1 MQNGKS
7 RIKRVASAI
16 IAGVMALQTVA
27 PVISYADDTASS
39 VATTDDSD
47 AIANV
52 DPGTP
57 VQVDATASEEPSEAP
72 SSGTSQAD
80 ENSEETETNS
90 DITDEVSN
98 EHTDADTADET
109 QTVEEDAPKQDEST
123 SETTDTAPSR
133 TVTVTLNK
141 NGGEFEPEW
150 LETANED
157 PIAAYLGTETND
169 IVVEDTG
176 DTIVATV
183 TDRDSIDIPVA
194 LSSDESLYFTGW
206 DVSSGSYDADSETL
220 TFEDG
225 VDAYVLSA
233 VYSSVV
239 DDDQT
244 LVENRTEF
252 DEQTKRQAIQERL
265 KSSGISTYVLRPSDS
280 YNQLDL
286 VVEGLAFTSDDGLT
300 QTFTAPYD
308 GDYIITAYGAN
319 GGTGKGK
326 YQGYRTPGRGGKAEG
341 TVHLNAGQTIHIYLG
356 EAGGYW
362 STNRTFGGGGGQI
375 DWDRAWFPDEDN
387 GQTDRYHVFGRGG
400 GATYVTVDAWTMDQA
415 GEAAHDYTDAEK
427 AQNNAAAEVAKKH
440 VILLAGGGGGMGE
453 SGGSAGGGGLEG
465 QGPVANRYYAGGFP
479 PYSNAFSYDATVG
492 GTTPTNGR
500 TLTYEERV
508 DAKVY
513 PATQTRAG
521 FGYHYTVLGELYDA
535 NPAHRDPVDFL
546 FDDGQARN
554 YGSFFYGANGITCSG
569 AGGGGWFGGGT
580 DYAFSGGGGSSF
592 VNTSVTI
599 DGEQVEVKD
608 ADYEVGGNMK
618 YDSTETA
625 PYLVNGR
632 VIIKMVGET
641 PKLKSVMM
649 PAQSEDISAG
659 NIDEKDGFGQ
669 KAILSPGQGSANKT
683 LAYTAITYY
692 NLGDVMTVT
701 PKWEYNTLLNVTYK
715 PWDDSVA
722 KNINN
727 QMSVSI
733 TNTELGIPA
742 EGDKYY
748 NDAYPGWYA
757 VKSVMTITNAPL
769 SMYDTATVTKYF
781 FRCHPTATVS
791 MYNGI
796 RTMDD
801 ESESGGLVLDYS
813 IAMEHQGAHVYQNR
827 NTINDMNAE
836 TVSDTV
842 TATQNHSSSQ
852 WKYPELVVKTPKT
865 IQTFNVLFTS
875 PSRNAQDAILYNTD
889 LANQLGIVVTG
900 TNQNYIFTKSG
911 GLTQDEWNNFLR
923 QVSFVTYDRA
933 VFTADG
939 VQSGVEVAWYGFEKA
954 IFGSNQATRH
964 VPTLSDYPGAAT
976 HNIASGSLN
985 ITSSGSV
992 YRIVGSTTG
1001 DNRIYVSPGVSATV
1015 ILDNVTMNYT
1025 AAGAGWGNDTSRAGD
1040 GAISC
1045 SHANLTIILVGTSR
1059 ITAYGSYSNA
1069 IAKNGTDGSLMIDG
1083 AGTLYAVGASGD
1095 HCGAIGANVNC
1106 SFWNFTVQGG
1116 TIYANAGEHCPGIGS
1131 GCLNQPGEGNGGDG
1145 AGCGNL
1151 NFTGGTVVARG
1162 NTACSGIGSGWGG
1175 PVNGINISNGAKVTA
1190 YGGSYSP
1197 GIGSGGRTDNVQG
1210 GNIGSYHY
1218 HVRNIVITGGDTVV
1232 TAFGDKS
1239 TNMPGI
1245 GCGKDPVGTVR
1256 GTLSN
1261 VVATTL
1267 DGFQG
1272 YVRYGSSEESAA
1284 YSTEQPRTP
1293 FTGTG
1298 NIGSYLA
1305 SQVNRGTPVY
1315 YTQVFF
1321 SIDTSN
1327 KHVDDADVIGT
1338 QVSSTGTIKP
1348 EQFASVSGTVWAEN
1362 DRDGVYQ
1369 VGDEAVVEGVAVTLY
1384 NADGS
1389 VCKTTTTNKYGAY
1402 SFDGIPEKKNYTVG
1416 FSNGSSNIQSYSP
1429 TAKIAA
1435 GENNN
1440 HVNND
1445 WKSDVFTAIYQ
1456 KNTSQTIN
1464 CGVYV
1469 PSTVSGF
1476 AWDDVNQNGICD
1488 NSESKIAN
1496 VTITLTDA
1504 DGNSLTDVYGNPI
1517 TAVLT
1522 DADGNYSF
1530 TNVRPRKEMKLTLT
1544 SSDTVD
1550 ISNARVSPIPTSGDE
1565 KRTNKAERSID
1576 VLEFN
1581 GAPTSATTE
1590 KSGSMLNAATIGEV
1604 YINSM
1609 TGTGITPVNAEYK
1622 NFALSANNSIRGY
1635 VWVES
1640 DYNGILDGWHET
1652 QADINIEEPVLNG
1665 VKVTLKNAAGA
1676 TVATTYTDFAG
1687 YYEFLALKPGTYKV
1701 EYEET
1706 DKTAADKK
1714 VLPEEYDYFGF
1725 LVSPTATT
1733 DKKTQMG
1740 NDATA
1745 VMQNNKVAK
1754 AVSKT
1759 YQIPDTRVVS
1769 LSNEKDFYVS
1779 TANCA
1784 MYIPSK
1790 VYGYIWQDDNYN
1802 GIRETNETENVKTHI
1817 YLRRTTKSQ
1826 FADADEQGTNISG
1839 HLLYKSYN
1847 VFGELVGNGD
1857 LNTAADGYYEY
1868 DYLEPG
1874 IYYVVFD
1881 NTYDYYGQTLI
1892 NQGNDDTLDSETQP
1906 NISLDRSH
1914 MYCAWIGDIELPVN
1928 TKTEYNVLSKH
1939 NDAGFIRL
1947 LTSFDLKKVE
1957 DLSGIPFENVKFD
1970 YEIYEKADDSG
1981 KSVFPNG
1988 PYTTVPVKPGDTSI
2002 KTEHL
2007 TTDKNG
2013 LISFTNQDIATYHLT
2028 ETETLPG
2035 YVRDTKTHVVKV
2047 MPETA
2052 VENNNLIWK
2061 TYISVDGVRQTNN
2074 LYTLKNT
2081 SETTNLTVT
2090 KKWDDANDQD
2100 GIRKNAVITLKGTVT
2115 LPDGKTEAVPL
2126 QKAYTALF
2134 KATDTYL
2141 TYTFRSIPAYYKG
2154 QTIQYTVVENPMDG
2168 YTAIVS
2174 NTTGSVDNGYAITV
2188 TNKHV
2193 PQFDDFTV
2201 VKVWDDGNNVDGIRP
2216 DSVTI
2221 HMNGSDGSSTEA
2233 TLSNTKD
2240 WKYTFK
2246 HIPLFDAN
2254 GNEITYTITEDAVAG
2269 YTYTVTN
2276 EGRSFTIT
2284 NSHVQET
2291 LSIPVTKTWED
2302 NGNQDGVRPSA
2313 IHVIL
2318 MGSDGNV
2325 YEANLTAAGKWKYEF
2340 KDLPRY
2346 WMEGVA
2352 IDYTLSEE
2360 TVDSYTYKIEGDAD
2374 TGFTVTNE
2382 HIPAVTNVVINKYW
2396 EDAANQDGVRPDSVS
2411 VTLSG
2416 SDGKTYKATL
2426 TKDGGFSET
2435 FENLPVFFNNGTKI
2449 AYTVTEDAVA
2459 GYIGKT
2465 ATDDTGY
2472 VLSITNTHTPETI
2485 SKTITKTWDDNDN
2498 QDGIRPTN
2506 VKVELYGTD
2515 GTLRT
2520 QYLTKDNNWSYS
2532 FENLP
2537 KYQNEG
2543 TIILYTAKEE
2553 AVEGYTQ
2560 KSVTT
2565 ATGFNFTNTHEPQTV
2580 TYGATKVW
2588 LDDDNRDGVRPNS
2601 ITLVLNGSDGSKYT
2615 KQMTAASNWSDVTF
2629 ERIPMFNNGKYI
2641 TYTLSENDVPS
2652 YVNSVAVSEDGKF
2665 FTVTNTHTPD
2675 HAIIKITEVWHD
2687 ENDQDGIRPKK
2698 VTTIIVGSNG
2708 NRHEVPL
2715 HSSGDW
2721 HYTCDDLVKYWKNGQ
2736 LVDYT
2741 VEAVTIDGYTSEV
2754 KSLGNNVFEV
2764 HNTHIPETIS
2774 KTVTKTWK
2782 DNENQD
2788 GIRPASVTV
2797 TLTGSNAVSKTATLN
2812 EENGWTATFEN
2823 LPKRDHGNI
2832 VTYNVKESD
2841 VEGYEASIV
2850 KTEDGFQLINEHDSE
2865 TTLRTAT
2872 LVWRDENNQ
2881 DGIRP
2886 DTVTYTLH
2894 GSDGSEVEK
2903 TVSKDDSWAD
2913 VMFEDLP
2920 VYQNGQKVT
2929 YTLTESTVD
2938 GYTTDI
2944 RDNGHTFTVTNTH
2957 IPAVV
2962 NVDVTKV
2969 WTDGENQD
2977 GNRPNSISVILTGN
2991 DGNRYTATITA
3002 ANNWKYT
3009 FSKLPKFFNEG
3020 TQIEYTLAEDAASG
3034 YSNVIE
3040 KKDNYTFVLT
3050 NKYSPAT
3057 VDIPVVKKWND
3068 DNDRDGARP
3077 ESFNIVLNGSDGKLY
3092 TGTLSAENGYTY
3104 VFQSVPKFHNSGT
3117 LISYTVA
3124 EEKVTGYTTEVAKD
3138 SSGYKFTLTNT
3149 KSIETVT
3156 KTVSKVWEDSNNQ
3169 DGLRPSAI
3177 TVILTGDD
3185 GSRYLKSVSAA
3196 ENWTT
3201 TFENLPKNQ
3210 NHGQSIQYTV
3220 SEAFVS
3226 GYTDEV
3232 TQNGNNYTITNTHM
3246 PATTELFV
3254 TKTWKD
3260 NGNNDGMRPDEITVT
3275 AHGSDGR
3282 SYAKKLNADNQWS
3295 VMFSNLPKYANG
3307 KTIDYTLTEEAV
3319 PGYTS
3324 SITRNG
3330 KSFTLINT
3338 HVDETKNIT
3347 ITKAWNDENNQDG
3360 LRPKSITAVVNGSD
3374 GSARFVQLFESQNWT
3389 TSLNN
3394 LPKYKNSTE
3403 VQYTVKENAISGYE
3417 TEIKQTGDSYTI
3429 TNTHAPAVVTVSV
3442 VKIWDD
3448 ENNQDGIRPSLIQVT
3463 LTGSDGSTHNAA
3475 ITKNDGWTYQFK
3487 DLPQYK
3493 NGVKIDYTLQ
3503 EADSNPYTYEIVKG
3517 SDGYSFTITNNYVP
3531 AAVNVPV
3538 TTIWNDD
3545 NNRDGIRAKE
3555 TVITLQGSNGKV
3567 YQHIVTDKDSFATV
3581 FEDVPKFFDEGKEVV
3596 YTVTQN
3602 EVDGYTTDVTNT
3614 DKYTFQITNT
3624 HEPEK
3629 LAKTVTKVW
3638 DDNNN
3643 QDGLRPNTLRIALTG
3658 TDGTYIEKNL
3668 SAANNWTETFEGLYK
3683 YFKEGTPI
3691 QYTID
3696 EEAVGGY
3703 EKEISEKDNLITI
3716 TNTHAPEKLDLIV
3729 NVVWNDANNQDG
3741 YRPDTTTIHMSGT
3754 DGTQDTKDFT
3764 KDSSW
3769 SSIVFKDLDRFKDG
3783 TKIKYTVTE
3792 DEIPQYTTSI
3802 VANGNVVTVTN
3813 THIPEITLR
3822 NISVIWEDNDDQDG
3836 IRPDA
3841 VNIKLKGNDKLV
3853 DSSELNEDVKWKHSF
3868 TKLPVRE
3875 NGNEISYTAEE
3886 NEIPGYTTTIEKTD
3900 TGYVFTNTH
3909 IPETVTVTV
3918 DKVWDDSENQDGLRP
3933 DTIHIKLVSNGIAK
3947 DAYLDADSNWH
3958 LEFEGLPK
3966 YRDHGILNEYS
3977 VQEVDV
3983 DGYTSTVTTEDGYA
3997 FTIKNDHVPAVID
4010 IPITEE
4016 WIDDNN
4022 RDGLRPSSHT
4032 VILTDGIN
4040 TIEEIVLDKDN
4051 GYGTVLKDMPK
4062 YKNGVEI
4069 DYQIKD
4075 FKVDGY
4081 TTNII
4086 KGDSVKDFKVTNTHV
4101 PEMVTVTVTE
4111 GWHDQSDYDKI
4122 RPEEIALTLTGSDGN
4137 VYEKTVNKET
4147 WTAVFSDLPKNSKG
4161 EQIIYTLTQ
4170 EGIKGYSTTITNN
4183 QTDTITVI
4191 NKHEP
4196 VKTITVTVTWND
4208 ENNKDSIRP
4217 DKVTVKLTD
4226 GTTVVSTKE
4235 VKNDSWKHIFEDIP
4249 VFNGSD
4255 KVSYTITQDA
4265 VNGYTTEIKASD
4277 DGNTIEIINTHI
4289 SVVPPKEEPKK
4300 KEPAT
4305 PAPVVEVK
4313 VEQPA
4318 PTVTLIQ
4325 TTNKPTGISFFES
4338 LFAK

>member
-1 MQNGKS
+1 MQKCKS
-7 RIKRVASAI
+7 RTKRVMSAI
-16 IAGVMALQTVA
+16 IAGMMALQVVA
-27 PVISYADDTASS
+27 PTISYADDTVASTASS
-39 VATTDDSD
+39 EDNSDTQIDPGVPVQTDTASSNTVTEPDSSESLEETTDSEQTGKIQDDTVSDSQG
-47 AIANV
+47 NE
-52 DPGTP
+52 TNT
-57 VQVDATASEEPSEAP
+57 Q
-72 SSGTSQAD
+72 
-80 ENSEETETNS
+80 EETVQDTVQQNNS
-90 DITDEVSN
+90 S
-98 EHTDADTADET
+98 
-109 QTVEEDAPKQDEST
+109 
-123 SETTDTAPSR
+123 SETTESESVR

-141 NGGEFEPEW
+141 NGGIFEPEW

-157 PIAAYLGTETND
+157 PIATYLGTETND
-169 IVVEDTG
+169 IAIEDTG

-183 TDRDSIDIPVA
+183 TDRDSISIPVA

-206 DVSSGSYDADSETL
+206 DVSSGSYDADNETL
-220 TFEDG
+220 TFDDG
-225 VDAYVLSA
+225 VDAYVLTA
-233 VYSSVV
+233 VYNSVA
-239 DDDQT
+239 DEDQQ
-244 LVENRTEF
+244 LIENKEIF
-252 DEQTKRQAIQERL
+252 DEQAEKNVLQQKLSA
-265 KSSGISTYVLRPSDS
+265 SGISLYEMRPSDS

-286 VVEGLAFTSDDGLT
+286 IIDGLAFTSDDGLV

-308 GDYIITAYGAN
+308 GDYTITAYGAN

-341 TVHLNAGQTIHIYLG
+341 TIHLSAGQTIHIYLG

-427 AQNNAAAEVAKKH
+427 AQNDAAVEVAKKH

-453 SGGSAGGGGLEG
+453 SGGTAGGGGLEG

-500 TLTYEERV
+500 VLTYDERV

-521 FGYHYTVLGELYDA
+521 FGYHYTILGELYDA
-535 NPAHRDPVDFL
+535 NPANRDPISLL

-599 DGEQVEVKD
+599 DGKQVEVKD

-618 YDSTETA
+618 YDSTNSA
-625 PYLVNGR
+625 PYLINGR
-632 VIIKMVGET
+632 VLIHMVGTT
-641 PKLKSVMM
+641 PKMKTIMM
-649 PAQSEDISAG
+649 EAQNEDISSSHVDDA
-659 NIDEKDGFGQ
+659 DVYGQ
-669 KAILSPGQGSANKT
+669 KAYLNKGQDVAST
-683 LAYTAITYY
+683 TIAYTAITYY
-692 NLGDVMTVT
+692 NMGDLMTVN
-701 PKWEYNTLLNVTYK
+701 PVWEYSTMLSPTDRDWN
-715 PWDDSVA
+715 DSVA
-722 KNINN
+722 KSIDSRL
-727 QMSVSI
+727 SVSVEN
-733 TNTELGIPA
+733 TNLGVPNP
-742 EGDKYY
+742 GDKYY
-748 NDAYPGWYA
+748 NADYPGWYA
-757 VKSVMTITNAPL
+757 VKSVMTITNPVNTMYSTERLTKYYFRCKGIASYTLSSGTKTMYDKGERGELAIDYNIYINHEGVHVYSDRNIINGTPTSTVDDTIAATAGRSASTWQYPHMALTDVNNINTILIQFSSHGFNTSDSISYDASYADSLGITGSGNQYSYIFKAKSKNSVSTANWEKFLQSITYTTYDAATFTSTGVSGGVTIFWYADENLWENNMFYDSSSGHFYACINTGNSITWGEARNRAL
-769 SMYDTATVTKYF
+769 SMYNSALDCYGYLAHITSQSEQDYLYTLMDKSTQGWLGATRKVSGNEWDWYWRDGPANETSEPF
-781 FRCHPTATVS
+781 FRQNADGTYGTLLWGYENWDSKTEP
-791 MYNGI
+791 NN
-796 RTMDD
+796 
-801 ESESGGLVLDYS
+801 SGGVEWCMHYYGSNRGVWNDYIDSNGAVTSFIVEWSKDGLV
-813 IAMEHQGAHVYQNR
+813 G
-827 NTINDMNAE
+827 NDHS
-836 TVSDTV
+836 VSDT
-842 TATQNHSSSQ
+842 
-852 WKYPELVVKTPKT
+852 
-865 IQTFNVLFTS
+865 
-875 PSRNAQDAILYNTD
+875 
-889 LANQLGIVVTG
+889 
-900 TNQNYIFTKSG
+900 
-911 GLTQDEWNNFLR
+911 
-923 QVSFVTYDRA
+923 
-933 VFTADG
+933 
-939 VQSGVEVAWYGFEKA
+939 
-954 IFGSNQATRH
+954 
-964 VPTLSDYPGAAT
+964 
-976 HNIASGSLN
+976 
-985 ITSSGSV
+985 
-992 YRIVGSTTG
+992 
-1001 DNRIYVSPGVSATV
+1001 
-1015 ILDNVTMNYT
+1015 
-1025 AAGAGWGNDTSRAGD
+1025 
-1040 GAISC
+1040 
-1045 SHANLTIILVGTSR
+1045 
-1059 ITAYGSYSNA
+1059 
-1069 IAKNGTDGSLMIDG
+1069 
-1083 AGTLYAVGASGD
+1083 
-1095 HCGAIGANVNC
+1095 
-1106 SFWNFTVQGG
+1106 
-1116 TIYANAGEHCPGIGS
+1116 
-1131 GCLNQPGEGNGGDG
+1131 
-1145 AGCGNL
+1145 
-1151 NFTGGTVVARG
+1151 
-1162 NTACSGIGSGWGG
+1162 
-1175 PVNGINISNGAKVTA
+1175 
-1190 YGGSYSP
+1190 
-1197 GIGSGGRTDNVQG
+1197 
-1210 GNIGSYHY
+1210 
-1218 HVRNIVITGGDTVV
+1218 
-1232 TAFGDKS
+1232 
-1239 TNMPGI
+1239 
-1245 GCGKDPVGTVR
+1245 
-1256 GTLSN
+1256 
-1261 VVATTL
+1261 
-1267 DGFQG
+1267 
-1272 YVRYGSSEESAA
+1272 
-1284 YSTEQPRTP
+1284 
-1293 FTGTG
+1293 
-1298 NIGSYLA
+1298 
-1305 SQVNRGTPVY
+1305 
-1315 YTQVFF
+1315 
-1321 SIDTSN
+1321 
-1327 KHVDDADVIGT
+1327 DVIGT
-1338 QVSSTGTIKP
+1338 QIVA
-1348 EQFASVSGTVWAEN
+1348 EQEQKVNNGEVSGTVWAEN
-1362 DRDGVYQ
+1362 DYNGLFAT
-1369 VGDEAVVEGVAVTLY
+1369 DEAKLQDITVQLISDNGTVVATAQTNKLGQYDFTGLAPGNYYVKFTSQSFVGY
-1384 NADGS
+1384 NAVPDGGNS
-1389 VCKTTTTNKYGAY
+1389 IVQQASKGINDSYAQTPVFALTYNDVLEK
-1402 SFDGIPEKKNYTVG
+1402 SF
-1416 FSNGSSNIQSYSP
+1416 
-1429 TAKIAA
+1429 
-1435 GENNN
+1435 
-1440 HVNND
+1440 
-1445 WKSDVFTAIYQ
+1445 
-1456 KNTSQTIN
+1456 
-1464 CGVYV
+1464 GVYV

-1476 AWDDVNQNGICD
+1476 AWDDANQNGIYD
-1488 NSESKIAN
+1488 NREAKIAN

-1517 TAVLT
+1517 AAVLT
-1522 DADGNYSF
+1522 DANGNYSF

-1544 SSDTVD
+1544 SSNTVD
-1550 ISNARVSPIPTSGDE
+1550 ISNARVSPIPASGDV
-1565 KRTNKAERSID
+1565 KLTNKAEKSIGM
-1576 VLEFN
+1576 LEFN

-1590 KSGSMLNAATIGEV
+1590 KSGSMLTSATIGEI

-1609 TGTGITPVNAEYK
+1609 SGTGITPVNAEYK

-1652 QADINIEEPVLNG
+1652 QADIDIEEPVLNG

-1740 NDATA
+1740 NDSTA

-1759 YQIPDTRVVS
+1759 YQIPDTRVVN

-1784 MYIPSK
+1784 LYIPSK

-1802 GIRETNETENVKTHI
+1802 GIREANETQNVETHI
-1817 YLRRTTKSQ
+1817 YLRRTTKSK

-1847 VFGELVGNGD
+1847 VFGELIGNGD
-1857 LNTAADGYYEY
+1857 LNTATDGYYEY
-1868 DYLEPG
+1868 NCLEPG

-1881 NTYDYYGQTLI
+1881 NTYDCYGQTLI
-1892 NQGNDDTLDSETQP
+1892 NQGNDDTLDSEVQP

-1970 YEIYEKADDSG
+1970 YEIYSKAENFGKSVFPDDRHQGAPQIYEGAEDSG
-1981 KSVFPNG
+1981 KSVFSDDSNEL
-1988 PYTTVPVKPGDTSI
+1988 YTTASI
-2002 KTEHL
+2002 ETFAQAEHL
-2007 TTDKNG
+2007 ITDKDG
-2013 LISFTNQDIATYHLT
+2013 LIHFTNQDIATYHLT
-2028 ETETLPG
+2028 ETKTLPG
-2035 YVRDTKTHVVKV
+2035 YVRDTKTHVIKV
-2047 MPETA
+2047 MPETT
-2052 VENNNLIWK
+2052 VENNNLVWK
-2061 TYISVDGVRQTNN
+2061 TYISVDGVRQTDN

-2100 GIRKNAVITLKGTVT
+2100 GIRQNAVITLKGTVT

-2141 TYTFRSIPAYYKG
+2141 SYTFRSIPAYYKG
-2154 QTIQYTVVENPMDG
+2154 QTIQYTVIENPMDG
-2168 YTAIVS
+2168 YTATVGA
-2174 NTTGSVDNGYAITV
+2174 TTGSADKGYAITV

-2201 VKVWDDGNNVDGIRP
+2201 TKVWDDSNNIDGMRP

-2221 HMNGSDGSSTEA
+2221 HLNGSDGSSTEA
-2233 TLSNTKD
+2233 TLSNAKD

-2246 HIPLFDAN
+2246 HMPLFDAN
-2254 GNEITYTITEDAVAG
+2254 GNKITYTITEDAVAG

-2291 LSIPVTKTWED
+2291 FSIPVTKTWED

-2313 IHVIL
+2313 IHVTL

-2352 IDYTLSEE
+2352 IDYTLNEE
-2360 TVDSYTYKIEGDAD
+2360 AVNGYTYKIEGDAD

-2382 HIPAVTNVVINKYW
+2382 HISAVTNVVVNKYW
-2396 EDAANQDGVRPDSVS
+2396 EDAANQDGVRPDSVA

-2426 TKDGGFSET
+2426 TKDTGFSKT

-2449 AYTVTEDAVA
+2449 TYTVTEDAVNGYA
-2459 GYIGKT
+2459 GKIT
-2465 ATDDTGY
+2465 TDDTGY
-2472 VLSITNTHTPETI
+2472 ILSITNTHAPETI
-2485 SKTITKTWDDNDN
+2485 RKTVTKTWDDGNDR
-2498 QDGIRPTN
+2498 DGIRPTN
-2506 VKVELYGTD
+2506 VKIELYGTD
-2515 GTLRT
+2515 GTRRT
-2520 QYLTKDNNWSYS
+2520 QYLTKDNHWSYS

-2543 TIILYTAKEE
+2543 TIILYTIKEE
-2553 AVEGYTQ
+2553 AVDGYTQ

-2565 ATGFNFTNTHEPQTV
+2565 TAGFDLTNTHEIQTADYEV
-2580 TYGATKVW
+2580 KKVW
-2588 LDDDNRDGVRPNS
+2588 IDDNDRDGARPTS
-2601 ITLVLNGSDGSKYT
+2601 ITLTLTGSDGSKYT
-2615 KQMTAASNWSDVTF
+2615 KLMTAADNWNAVTF
-2629 ERIPMFNNGKYI
+2629 ERVPMFNGGKYI
-2641 TYTLSENDVPS
+2641 TYTLTENEVPS
-2652 YVNSVAVSEDGKF
+2652 YINSIEVSEDGKH
-2665 FTVTNTHTPD
+2665 FTVTNTHAPD
-2675 HAIIKITEVWHD
+2675 HTVINITEVWHD
-2687 ENDQDGIRPKK
+2687 KNDQDGIRPRKMIA
-2698 VTTIIVGSNG
+2698 VVVGSNG

-2812 EENGWTATFEN
+2812 EDNGWTATFEN

-2832 VTYNVKESD
+2832 VAYNVKESD
-2841 VEGYEASIV
+2841 TAGYEASVV

-2865 TTLRTAT
+2865 TTMRTVT
-2872 LVWRDENNQ
+2872 LVWRDEDNR
-2881 DGIRP
+2881 DGVRP
-2886 DTVTYTLH
+2886 DAVTYTLH
-2894 GSDGSEVEK
+2894 GSDGSEQEK
-2903 TVSKDDSWAD
+2903 TVNKDDAWND
-2913 VMFEDLP
+2913 VVFEGLP
-2920 VYQNGQKVT
+2920 VYQNGQRIS
-2929 YTLTESTVD
+2929 YTLTESAID
-2938 GYTTDI
+2938 GYANDI
-2944 RDNGHTFTVTNTH
+2944 RSSGNTFTVTNTH
-2957 IPAVV
+2957 IPETV
-2962 NVDVTKV
+2962 NVDVTKI

-2977 GNRPNSISVILTGN
+2977 GNRPDSISVILTGS
-2991 DGNRYTATITA
+2991 DGKRYTTTITA
-3002 ANNWKYT
+3002 ANNWKHT
-3009 FSKLPKFFNEG
+3009 FLKLPKFFNEG
-3020 TQIEYTLAEDAASG
+3020 TQIEYTLTEDTMSG
-3034 YSNVIE
+3034 YSDVVE
-3040 KKDNYTFVLT
+3040 KRSDYVFVLT

-3057 VDIPVVKKWND
+3057 VDVTIVKKWDD
-3068 DNDRDGARP
+3068 DNDRDGMRP
-3077 ESFNIVLNGSDGKLY
+3077 ESVDIVLNGSDGKLY
-3092 TGTLSAENGYTY
+3092 TGTLSTENGYTC
-3104 VFQSVPKFHNSGT
+3104 VFQSVPKYHDGGT
-3117 LISYTVA
+3117 LINYTIA
-3124 EEKVTGYTTEVAKD
+3124 EEKIPGYTTTIAKD
-3138 SSGYKFTLTNT
+3138 ASGYKFTLTNAKT
-3149 KSIETVT
+3149 IDTVT
-3156 KTVSKVWEDSNNQ
+3156 KTVSKVWDDNNNQ
-3169 DGLRPSAI
+3169 DGLRPTAI

-3185 GSRYLKSVSAA
+3185 GSRRVKSVTAA
-3196 ENWTT
+3196 ENWTV

-3210 NHGQSIQYTV
+3210 NHGQNIQYTV

-3226 GYTDEV
+3226 GYTEAI
-3232 TQNGNNYTITNTHM
+3232 TQNGDNYTITNTHT
-3246 PATTELFV
+3246 PASSEFFV
-3254 TKTWKD
+3254 TKIWKD
-3260 NGNNDGMRPDEITVT
+3260 NGNNDGMRPDEITIT

-3282 SYAKKLNADNQWS
+3282 SYTEKLNADNQWS
-3295 VMFSNLPKYANG
+3295 VMFSNLPKYADG
-3307 KTIDYTLTEEAV
+3307 KVIEYSLTEESV

-3330 KSFTLINT
+3330 KSFVLINT

-3347 ITKAWNDENNQDG
+3347 ITKAWNDGNNQDG
-3360 LRPKSITAVVNGSD
+3360 LRPKTITAVVNGSD
-3374 GSARFVQLFESQNWT
+3374 GSARFVQLFEGQNWAT
-3389 TSLNN
+3389 NLNN
-3394 LPKYKNSTE
+3394 LPKYKNGTE
-3403 VQYTVKENAISGYE
+3403 IQYTVKENAIPGYE
-3417 TEIKQTGDSYTI
+3417 TEIKQTGDSYAI
-3429 TNTHAPAVVTVSV
+3429 TNSHTPAVVTVSA
-3442 VKIWDD
+3442 VKVWDD
-3448 ENNQDGIRPSLIQVT
+3448 ANNQDGIRPSLIQVT
-3463 LTGSDGSTHNAA
+3463 LTGSDGSVRNAA

-3487 DLPQYK
+3487 NLPKYK

-3754 DGTQDTKDFT
+3754 DDTQDTKDFT

-3918 DKVWDDSENQDGLRP
+3918 DKVWEDGENQDGLRP
-3933 DTIHIKLVSNGIAK
+3933 DSIDVILTGSDGNTYNATISEK
-3947 DAYLDADSNWH
+3947 DNWTYI
-3958 LEFEGLPK
+3958 FANLPK
-3966 YRDHGILNEYS
+3966 YFNDGTLVEYS
-3977 VQEVDV
+3977 LQEVETDGYAGTV
-3983 DGYTSTVTTEDGYA
+3983 TKGTDGYT
-3997 FTIKNDHVPAVID
+3997 FTIKNDHTPAVVD
-4010 IPITEE
+4010 IPVTKV
-4016 WIDDNN
+4016 WNDDED
-4022 RDGLRPSSHT
+4022 RDGLRPNS
-4032 VILTDGIN
+4032 I
-4040 TIEEIVLDKDN
+4040 
-4051 GYGTVLKDMPK
+4051 
-4062 YKNGVEI
+4062 
-4069 DYQIKD
+4069 
-4075 FKVDGY
+4075 
-4081 TTNII
+4081 
-4086 KGDSVKDFKVTNTHV
+4086 HV
-4101 PEMVTVTVTE
+4101 
-4111 GWHDQSDYDKI
+4111 
-4122 RPEEIALTLTGSDGN
+4122 TLTGSDGST
-4137 VYEKTVNKET
+4137 YKKDLEKD
-4147 WTAVFSDLPKNSKG
+4147 S
-4161 EQIIYTLTQ
+4161 
-4170 EGIKGYSTTITNN
+4170 GYSTIFTSLPKYHNGELISYSLAETPVEGYETDIQAAESGYGFTITN
-4183 QTDTITVI
+4183 T
-4191 NKHEP
+4191 HE
-4196 VKTITVTVTWND
+4196 VSKKTIKVSKVWDDAENQDGIRPDSVTVTLTGSNNSKYTAKLNKENNWTYTFEGLFCKADGATIKYEVSEKDVAGYTPSIKETEGGFIITNAHKPETVTINIVKNWND
-4208 ENNKDSIRP
+4208 SQNADNIRP
-4217 DKVTVKLTD
+4217 DAISITLT
-4226 GTTVVSTKE
+4226 
-4235 VKNDSWKHIFEDIP
+4235 
-4249 VFNGSD
+4249 GSD
-4255 KVSYTITQDA
+4255 NSSRSITLNKAGDYKTAVDSLPKFHEGKQITYTVTETPVD
-4265 VNGYTTEIKASD
+4265 GYTSSVQASADGYSFVVINTHTPEVHQEKKETPTTPKFEIKAEPST
-4277 DGNTIEIINTHI
+4277 TI
-4289 SVVPPKEEPKK
+4289 
-4300 KEPAT
+4300 
-4305 PAPVVEVK
+4305 
-4313 VEQPA
+4313 
-4318 PTVTLIQ
+4318 IQ
-4325 TTNKPTGISFFES
+4325 TTNKPTGVSFFDS
-4338 LFAK
+4338 LLG

>member
-1 MQNGKS
+1 MQKCES
-7 RIKRVASAI
+7 RTKRVMSAI
-16 IAGVMALQTVA
+16 IAGMMALQVVA
-27 PVISYADDTASS
+27 PTISYADDTVASTASS
-39 VATTDDSD
+39 EDNSD
-47 AIANV
+47 TQI
-52 DPGTP
+52 DPGVP
-57 VQVDATASEEPSEAP
+57 VQ
-72 SSGTSQAD
+72 
-80 ENSEETETNS
+80 
-90 DITDEVSN
+90 
-98 EHTDADTADET
+98 
-109 QTVEEDAPKQDEST
+109 
-123 SETTDTAPSR
+123 TDTASSNTVTEPDSSEGLEETADSEQTGEIQDDTVSDSQGNETDTQEETVQDTVQQNDSGSEATESKSVR

-141 NGGEFEPEW
+141 NGGVFEPEW

-169 IVVEDTG
+169 IAVEDTG

-183 TDRDSIDIPVA
+183 TDRDSISIPVA
-194 LSSDESLYFTGW
+194 LSSDESLYFTRW
-206 DVSSGSYDADSETL
+206 DVSSGSYDADNETL
-220 TFEDG
+220 TFDDG
-225 VDAYVLSA
+225 VDAYVLTA
-233 VYSSVV
+233 VYDSVA
-239 DDDQT
+239 DEDQQ
-244 LVENRTEF
+244 LIENKEIF
-252 DEQTKRQAIQERL
+252 DEQAEKNVLQQKLSA
-265 KSSGISTYVLRPSDS
+265 SGISLYEMRPSDS

-286 VVEGLAFTSDDGLT
+286 IIDGLAFTSDDGLV

-308 GDYIITAYGAN
+308 GDYTITAYGAN

-341 TVHLNAGQTIHIYLG
+341 TIHLSAGQTIHIYLG

-427 AQNNAAAEVAKKH
+427 AQNDAAAEVAKKH

-500 TLTYEERV
+500 VLTYDERV

-521 FGYHYTVLGELYDA
+521 FGYHYTILGELYDA
-535 NPAHRDPVDFL
+535 NPANRNPVSLL

-599 DGEQVEVKD
+599 DGKQVEVKD

-618 YDSTETA
+618 YDSTNSA
-625 PYLVNGR
+625 PYLINGR
-632 VIIKMVGET
+632 VLIHMVGTT
-641 PKLKSVMM
+641 PKMKTIMM
-649 PAQSEDISAG
+649 EAQNEDISSSHVDDAD
-659 NIDEKDGFGQ
+659 IYGQ
-669 KAILSPGQGSANKT
+669 KAYLNKGQDVAST
-683 LAYTAITYY
+683 TIAYTAITYY
-692 NLGDVMTVT
+692 NMGDLMTVN
-701 PKWEYNTLLNVTYK
+701 PVWEYSTMLSPTDRDWN
-715 PWDDSVA
+715 DSVA
-722 KNINN
+722 KSIDSRL
-727 QMSVSI
+727 SVSVAN
-733 TNTELGIPA
+733 TNLGVPNP
-742 EGDKYY
+742 GDKYY
-748 NDAYPGWYA
+748 NADYPGWYA
-757 VKSVMTITNAPL
+757 VKSVMTITNPVNTMYSTERLTKYYFRCKGIASYTLSSGTKTMYDKGERGELAIDYNIYINHEGVHVYSDRNIINGTPTSTVDDTIAATAGRSASTWQYPHMALTDVNNINTILIQFSSHGFNTSDSISYDASYADSLGITGSGNQYSYIFKAKSKNSVSTANWEKFLQSITYTTYDAATFTSTGVSGGVTIFWYADENLWENNMFYDSSSGHFYACINTGSSITWGEARNRAL
-769 SMYDTATVTKYF
+769 SMYNSALDCYGYLAHITSQSEQDYLYTLMDKSTQGWLGATRKVSGNEWDWYWRDGPANETSEPF
-781 FRCHPTATVS
+781 FRQNAG
-791 MYNGI
+791 GI
-796 RTMDD
+796 YGSLLWGYENWDSKT
-801 ESESGGLVLDYS
+801 EPNNSGGVEWCMHYYGSNRGVWNDYIDSNGAVTSFIVEWSKDGLV
-813 IAMEHQGAHVYQNR
+813 G
-827 NTINDMNAE
+827 NDHS
-836 TVSDTV
+836 VSDT
-842 TATQNHSSSQ
+842 
-852 WKYPELVVKTPKT
+852 
-865 IQTFNVLFTS
+865 
-875 PSRNAQDAILYNTD
+875 
-889 LANQLGIVVTG
+889 
-900 TNQNYIFTKSG
+900 
-911 GLTQDEWNNFLR
+911 
-923 QVSFVTYDRA
+923 
-933 VFTADG
+933 
-939 VQSGVEVAWYGFEKA
+939 
-954 IFGSNQATRH
+954 
-964 VPTLSDYPGAAT
+964 
-976 HNIASGSLN
+976 
-985 ITSSGSV
+985 
-992 YRIVGSTTG
+992 
-1001 DNRIYVSPGVSATV
+1001 
-1015 ILDNVTMNYT
+1015 
-1025 AAGAGWGNDTSRAGD
+1025 
-1040 GAISC
+1040 
-1045 SHANLTIILVGTSR
+1045 
-1059 ITAYGSYSNA
+1059 
-1069 IAKNGTDGSLMIDG
+1069 
-1083 AGTLYAVGASGD
+1083 
-1095 HCGAIGANVNC
+1095 
-1106 SFWNFTVQGG
+1106 
-1116 TIYANAGEHCPGIGS
+1116 
-1131 GCLNQPGEGNGGDG
+1131 
-1145 AGCGNL
+1145 
-1151 NFTGGTVVARG
+1151 
-1162 NTACSGIGSGWGG
+1162 
-1175 PVNGINISNGAKVTA
+1175 
-1190 YGGSYSP
+1190 
-1197 GIGSGGRTDNVQG
+1197 
-1210 GNIGSYHY
+1210 
-1218 HVRNIVITGGDTVV
+1218 
-1232 TAFGDKS
+1232 
-1239 TNMPGI
+1239 
-1245 GCGKDPVGTVR
+1245 
-1256 GTLSN
+1256 
-1261 VVATTL
+1261 
-1267 DGFQG
+1267 
-1272 YVRYGSSEESAA
+1272 
-1284 YSTEQPRTP
+1284 
-1293 FTGTG
+1293 
-1298 NIGSYLA
+1298 
-1305 SQVNRGTPVY
+1305 
-1315 YTQVFF
+1315 
-1321 SIDTSN
+1321 
-1327 KHVDDADVIGT
+1327 DVIGT
-1338 QVSSTGTIKP
+1338 QIVA
-1348 EQFASVSGTVWAEN
+1348 EQEQKVNNGEVSGTVWAEN
-1362 DRDGVYQ
+1362 DYNGLFAT
-1369 VGDEAVVEGVAVTLY
+1369 DEAKLQDITVQLISDNGTVVATAQTNKLGQYDFTGLAPGNYYVKFTSQSFVGY
-1384 NADGS
+1384 NAVPDGGNS
-1389 VCKTTTTNKYGAY
+1389 IVQQASKGINDSYAQTPVFALTYNDVLEK
-1402 SFDGIPEKKNYTVG
+1402 SF
-1416 FSNGSSNIQSYSP
+1416 
-1429 TAKIAA
+1429 
-1435 GENNN
+1435 
-1440 HVNND
+1440 
-1445 WKSDVFTAIYQ
+1445 
-1456 KNTSQTIN
+1456 
-1464 CGVYV
+1464 GVYV

-1476 AWDDVNQNGICD
+1476 AWDDANQNGIYD
-1488 NSESKIAN
+1488 NREAKIAN
-1496 VTITLTDA
+1496 VTITLTDV

-1517 TAVLT
+1517 AAVLT
-1522 DADGNYSF
+1522 DANGNYSF

-1544 SSDTVD
+1544 SSNTVD
-1550 ISNARVSPIPTSGDE
+1550 ISNARVSPIPASGDV
-1565 KRTNKAERSID
+1565 KLTNKAEKSIGM
-1576 VLEFN
+1576 LEFN

-1590 KSGSMLNAATIGEV
+1590 KSGSMLTSATIGEV

-1725 LVSPTATT
+1725 LVSPTAAT

-1740 NDATA
+1740 NDSTA

-1759 YQIPDTRVVS
+1759 YQIPDTRVVA
-1769 LSNEKDFYVS
+1769 LNNEKDFYVS

-1892 NQGNDDTLDSETQP
+1892 NQGNDDTLDSEAQP

-1947 LTSFDLKKVE
+1947 LTDFDLKKIE
-1957 DLSGIPFENVKFD
+1957 DLSGIPFKDVKFD

-2013 LISFTNQDIATYHLT
+2013 LIHFTNQDIATYHLI

-2035 YVRDTKTHVVKV
+2035 YVKDTKTHVVKV
-2047 MPETA
+2047 MPEAA

-2061 TYISVDGVRQTNN
+2061 TYISVDGVRLTDN

-2100 GIRKNAVITLKGTVT
+2100 GIRQNAVITLKGTVT

-2154 QTIQYTVVENPMDG
+2154 QTIQYTVIENPMDG
-2168 YTAIVS
+2168 YTATVS
-2174 NTTGSVDNGYAITV
+2174 ATTGSTDKGYAITV

-2201 VKVWDDGNNVDGIRP
+2201 TKVWDDSNNIDGMRP

-2221 HMNGSDGSSTEA
+2221 HLNGSDGSSTEA
-2233 TLSNTKD
+2233 TLSNAKD
-2240 WKYTFK
+2240 WKYTFI
-2246 HIPLFDAN
+2246 HMPLFDAN
-2254 GNEITYTITEDAVAG
+2254 GNEITYTITEDAVTG

-2276 EGRSFTIT
+2276 KDRAFTIT
-2284 NSHVQET
+2284 NKHTQET
-2291 LSIPVTKTWED
+2291 FSIPVTKTWED

-2313 IHVIL
+2313 IHVTL

-2352 IDYTLSEE
+2352 IDYTLNEE
-2360 TVDSYTYKIEGDAD
+2360 AVNGYTYKIEGDAD

-2382 HIPAVTNVVINKYW
+2382 HISAVTNVVVNKSW
-2396 EDAANQDGVRPDSVS
+2396 EDAENQDGVRPDSVA

-2426 TKDGGFSET
+2426 TKDTGFSKT

-2449 AYTVTEDAVA
+2449 TYTVTEDAVN
-2459 GYIGKT
+2459 GYTGKIT
-2465 ATDDTGY
+2465 TDDTGY
-2472 VLSITNTHTPETI
+2472 ILNITNTHAPETI
-2485 SKTITKTWDDNDN
+2485 RKTVTKTWDDGNDR
-2498 QDGIRPTN
+2498 DGIRPTN
-2506 VKVELYGTD
+2506 VKIELYGTD
-2515 GTLRT
+2515 GTRRT
-2520 QYLTKDNNWSYS
+2520 QYLTKDNHWSYS

-2543 TIILYTAKEE
+2543 TIILYTIKEE
-2553 AVEGYTQ
+2553 AVDGYTQ
-2560 KSVTT
+2560 KFVTT
-2565 ATGFNFTNTHEPQTV
+2565 TAGFDLTNTHEIQTADYEV
-2580 TYGATKVW
+2580 KKVW
-2588 LDDDNRDGVRPNS
+2588 IDDNDRDGARPTS
-2601 ITLVLNGSDGSKYT
+2601 ITLTLTGSDGSKYT
-2615 KQMTAASNWSDVTF
+2615 KLMTAADNWNAVTF
-2629 ERIPMFNNGKYI
+2629 ERVPMFNGGKYI
-2641 TYTLSENDVPS
+2641 TYTLTENEVPS
-2652 YVNSVAVSEDGKF
+2652 YINSIEVSEDGKH
-2665 FTVTNTHTPD
+2665 FTVTNTHAPD
-2675 HAIIKITEVWHD
+2675 HTVINITEVWHD
-2687 ENDQDGIRPKK
+2687 ENDQDGIRPRKMTAI
-2698 VTTIIVGSNG
+2698 VVGSNG
-2708 NRHEVPL
+2708 SRHEVPL

-2812 EENGWTATFEN
+2812 EDNGWTATFEN

-2832 VTYNVKESD
+2832 VAYNVKESD
-2841 VEGYEASIV
+2841 TEGYEASVV

-2865 TTLRTAT
+2865 TTMRTVT
-2872 LVWRDENNQ
+2872 LVWRDEDNR
-2881 DGIRP
+2881 DGVRP
-2886 DTVTYTLH
+2886 DAVTYTLH
-2894 GSDGSEVEK
+2894 GSDGSEQEK
-2903 TVSKDDSWAD
+2903 TVNKDDAWND
-2913 VMFEDLP
+2913 VVFEDLP
-2920 VYQNGQKVT
+2920 VYQNGQRIS
-2929 YTLTESTVD
+2929 YTLTESAID
-2938 GYTTDI
+2938 GYANDI
-2944 RDNGHTFTVTNTH
+2944 RSSGNTFTVTNTH
-2957 IPAVV
+2957 IPETV
-2962 NVDVTKV
+2962 NVDVTKI

-2977 GNRPNSISVILTGN
+2977 GNRPDSISVILTGS
-2991 DGNRYTATITA
+2991 DGKRYTTTITA
-3002 ANNWKYT
+3002 ANNWKHT
-3009 FSKLPKFFNEG
+3009 FLKLPKFFNEG
-3020 TQIEYTLAEDAASG
+3020 TQIEYTLTEDTMSG
-3034 YSNVIE
+3034 YSDVVE
-3040 KKDNYTFVLT
+3040 KRSDYVFVLT

-3057 VDIPVVKKWND
+3057 VDVTIVKKWDD
-3068 DNDRDGARP
+3068 DNDRDGMRP
-3077 ESFNIVLNGSDGKLY
+3077 ESVDIVLNGSDGKLY
-3092 TGTLSAENGYTY
+3092 TGTLSTENGYTC
-3104 VFQSVPKFHNSGT
+3104 VFQSVPKYHDGGT
-3117 LISYTVA
+3117 LINYTIA
-3124 EEKVTGYTTEVAKD
+3124 EEKIPGYTTTIAKD
-3138 SSGYKFTLTNT
+3138 ASGYKFTLTNA
-3149 KSIETVT
+3149 KAIDTVT
-3156 KTVSKVWEDSNNQ
+3156 KTVSKVWDDNNNQ
-3169 DGLRPSAI
+3169 DGLRPTAI

-3185 GSRYLKSVSAA
+3185 GSRRVKSVTAA
-3196 ENWTT
+3196 ENWTV

-3210 NHGQSIQYTV
+3210 NHGQNIQYTV

-3226 GYTDEV
+3226 GYTEAI
-3232 TQNGNNYTITNTHM
+3232 TQNGDNYTITNTHT
-3246 PATTELFV
+3246 PASSEFFV
-3254 TKTWKD
+3254 TKIWKD

-3282 SYAKKLNADNQWS
+3282 SYTKKLNADNQWS
-3295 VMFSNLPKYANG
+3295 VMFSNLPKYADG
-3307 KTIDYTLTEEAV
+3307 KVIEYSLTEESV

-3330 KSFTLINT
+3330 KSFVLINT

-3347 ITKAWNDENNQDG
+3347 ITKAWNDGNNQDG
-3360 LRPKSITAVVNGSD
+3360 LRPKTITAVVNGSD
-3374 GSARFVQLFESQNWT
+3374 GSARFVQLFEGQNWA

-3394 LPKYKNSTE
+3394 LPKYKNGTE
-3403 VQYTVKENAISGYE
+3403 IQYTVKENAIPGYE
-3417 TEIKQTGDSYTI
+3417 TEIKQTGDSYAIMNSHT
-3429 TNTHAPAVVTVSV
+3429 PAVVTVSA
-3442 VKIWDD
+3442 VKVWDD
-3448 ENNQDGIRPSLIQVT
+3448 ANNQDGIRPSLIQVT
-3463 LTGSDGSTHNAA
+3463 LTGSDGSVRNAA

-3487 DLPQYK
+3487 NLPKYK
-3493 NGVKIDYTLQ
+3493 NGMKIDYTLQ
-3503 EADSNPYTYEIVKG
+3503 EANSNPYTYEIVKG
-3517 SDGYSFTITNNYVP
+3517 SDEYSFTITNNYVP
-3531 AAVNVPV
+3531 AVVNVPV
-3538 TTIWNDD
+3538 TTVWDD
-3545 NNRDGIRAKE
+3545 DDNRDGIRAKE
-3555 TVITLQGSNGKV
+3555 TAITLHGSNGKV
-3567 YQHIVTDKDSFATV
+3567 YQRIVTGKDDFATV

-3602 EVDGYTTDVTNT
+3602 EMNGYTANIANT

-3624 HEPEK
+3624 HEPER

-3643 QDGLRPNTLRIALTG
+3643 QDGLRPNTLRIALAG
-3658 TDGTYIEKNL
+3658 TDGTYIEKSL
-3668 SAANNWTETFEGLYK
+3668 STANNWTEAFDGLYK

-3696 EEAVGGY
+3696 EEMVGGY

-3741 YRPDTTTIHMSGT
+3741 YRPDAATIHMSGT
-3754 DGTQDTKDFT
+3754 DGTQDAKDFT

-3769 SSIVFKDLDRFKDG
+3769 SSIVFKDLDHYKDG
-3783 TKIKYTVTE
+3783 NEIKYTVAE

-3802 VANGNVVTVTN
+3802 AVNGNVVTVTN

-3822 NISVIWEDNDDQDG
+3822 NISVIWDDNNDQDG
-3836 IRPDA
+3836 IRPDT
-3841 VNIKLKGNDKLV
+3841 VNIKLKGNDKLI

-3875 NGNEISYTAEE
+3875 NGNEITYTAEE
-3886 NEIPGYTTTIEKTD
+3886 NEIPGYTTSIEKTD

-3918 DKVWDDSENQDGLRP
+3918 DKVWKDAENQDGLRP
-3933 DTIHIKLVSNGIAK
+3933 DAIHIRLISNDIEK
-3947 DAYLDADSNWH
+3947 DAYLDAESDWH
-3958 LEFEGLPK
+3958 LDFEGLPK

-3983 DGYTSTVTTEDGYA
+3983 DGYTSTVTTEDGYT
-3997 FTIKNDHVPAVID
+3997 FTIENDHVPAVID

-4016 WIDDNN
+4016 WIDDND
-4022 RDGLRPSSHT
+4022 RDGLRPDSHT
-4032 VILTDGIN
+4032 VILVDGTN
-4040 TIEEIVLDKDN
+4040 AIEEVVLDKNN
-4051 GYGTVLKDMPK
+4051 GYGVVLKNMPK

-4069 DYQIKD
+4069 NYQIKD

-4086 KGDSVKDFKVTNTHV
+4086 KSDSVKDFNITNTHV

-4122 RPEEIALTLTGSDGN
+4122 RPEKVTLTLTGSDGN
-4137 VYEKTVNKET
+4137 VYEKTVTKDT
-4147 WTAVFSDLPKNSKG
+4147 WTTAFSDLPKNSKG

-4170 EGIKGYSTTITNN
+4170 EGIKGYKTTITDNE
-4183 QTDTITVI
+4183 TGTIAVI
-4191 NKHEP
+4191 NTHEP
-4196 VKTITVTVTWND
+4196 VKDITVTIVWKD
-4208 ENNKDSIRP
+4208 ENNKDNIRP
-4217 DKVTVKLTD
+4217 DKVTVKLAD
-4226 GTTVVSTKE
+4226 GTTVVSAKE
-4235 VKNDSWKHIFEDIP
+4235 VKNDSWKHIFEDIS

-4255 KVSYTITQDA
+4255 KVSYTVTQDA
-4265 VNGYTTEIKASD
+4265 VNGYTTEVKVSD
-4277 DGNTIEIINTHI
+4277 DGNTVKIINTH
-4289 SVVPPKEEPKK
+4289 VPVAPPKEEPKQ
-4300 KEPAT
+4300 EETAT
-4305 PAPVVEVK
+4305 STAPAPVVEIK
-4313 VEQPA
+4313 TE
-4318 PTVTLIQ
+4318 PT
-4325 TTNKPTGISFFES
+4325 TTVIETPNKQTGISFMDG
-4338 LFAK
+4338 LFG

>member
-1 MQNGKS
+1 M
-7 RIKRVASAI
+7 
-16 IAGVMALQTVA
+16 
-27 PVISYADDTASS
+27 
-39 VATTDDSD
+39 
-47 AIANV
+47 
-52 DPGTP
+52 
-57 VQVDATASEEPSEAP
+57 
-72 SSGTSQAD
+72 
-80 ENSEETETNS
+80 
-90 DITDEVSN
+90 
-98 EHTDADTADET
+98 
-109 QTVEEDAPKQDEST
+109 
-123 SETTDTAPSR
+123 
-133 TVTVTLNK
+133 
-141 NGGEFEPEW
+141 
-150 LETANED
+150 
-157 PIAAYLGTETND
+157 
-169 IVVEDTG
+169 
-176 DTIVATV
+176 
-183 TDRDSIDIPVA
+183 
-194 LSSDESLYFTGW
+194 YFTGW
-206 DVSSGSYDADSETL
+206 DVSSGSYDADNETL
-220 TFEDG
+220 TFDDG
-225 VDAYVLSA
+225 VDAYVLTA
-233 VYSSVV
+233 VYDSVA
-239 DDDQT
+239 DEDQQ
-244 LVENRTEF
+244 LIENKEIF
-252 DEQTKRQAIQERL
+252 DEQAEKNVLQQKLSA
-265 KSSGISTYVLRPSDS
+265 SGISLYEMRPSDS

-286 VVEGLAFTSDDGLT
+286 IIDGLAFTSDDGLV

-308 GDYIITAYGAN
+308 GDYTITAYGAN

-341 TVHLNAGQTIHIYLG
+341 TIHLNAGQTIHIYLG

-427 AQNNAAAEVAKKH
+427 AQNDAAVEVAKKH

-453 SGGSAGGGGLEG
+453 SGGTAGGGGLEG

-500 TLTYEERV
+500 VLTYDERV

-521 FGYHYTVLGELYDA
+521 FGYHYTILGELYDA
-535 NPAHRDPVDFL
+535 NPANRDPVSLL

-599 DGEQVEVKD
+599 DGKQVEVKD

-618 YDSTETA
+618 YDSTNSA
-625 PYLVNGR
+625 PYLINGR
-632 VIIKMVGET
+632 VLIHMVGTT
-641 PKLKSVMM
+641 PKMKTIMM
-649 PAQSEDISAG
+649 EAQNEDISSSHVDDA
-659 NIDEKDGFGQ
+659 DVYGQ
-669 KAILSPGQGSANKT
+669 KAYLNKGQDVAST
-683 LAYTAITYY
+683 TIAYTAITYY
-692 NLGDVMTVT
+692 NMGDLMTVN
-701 PKWEYNTLLNVTYK
+701 PVWEYSTMLSPTDRDWN
-715 PWDDSVA
+715 DSVA
-722 KNINN
+722 KSIDSRL
-727 QMSVSI
+727 SVSVAN
-733 TNTELGIPA
+733 TNLGVPNP
-742 EGDKYY
+742 GDKYY
-748 NDAYPGWYA
+748 NADYPGWYA
-757 VKSVMTITNAPL
+757 VKSVMTITNPVNTMYSTERLTKYYFRCKGIASYTLSSGTKTMYDKGERGELAIDYNIYINHEGVHVYSDRNIINGTPTSTVDDTIAATAGRSASTWQYPHMALTDVNNINTILVQFSSHGFNTSDSISYDASYADSLGITGSGNQYSYIFKAKSKNSVSTANWEKFLQSITYTTYDAATFTSTGVSGGVTIFWYADENLWENNMFYDSSSSHFYACINTGSSITWGEARNRAL
-769 SMYDTATVTKYF
+769 SMYNSALDCYGYLAHITSQSEQDYLYTLMDKSTQGWLGATRKVSGNEWDWYWRDGPANETSEPF
-781 FRCHPTATVS
+781 FRQNAG
-791 MYNGI
+791 GI
-796 RTMDD
+796 YGSLLWGYENWDSKT
-801 ESESGGLVLDYS
+801 EPNNSGGVEWCMHYYGSNRGVWNDYIDSNGAVTSFIVEWSKDGLV
-813 IAMEHQGAHVYQNR
+813 G
-827 NTINDMNAE
+827 NDHS
-836 TVSDTV
+836 VSDT
-842 TATQNHSSSQ
+842 
-852 WKYPELVVKTPKT
+852 
-865 IQTFNVLFTS
+865 
-875 PSRNAQDAILYNTD
+875 
-889 LANQLGIVVTG
+889 
-900 TNQNYIFTKSG
+900 
-911 GLTQDEWNNFLR
+911 
-923 QVSFVTYDRA
+923 
-933 VFTADG
+933 
-939 VQSGVEVAWYGFEKA
+939 
-954 IFGSNQATRH
+954 
-964 VPTLSDYPGAAT
+964 
-976 HNIASGSLN
+976 
-985 ITSSGSV
+985 
-992 YRIVGSTTG
+992 
-1001 DNRIYVSPGVSATV
+1001 
-1015 ILDNVTMNYT
+1015 
-1025 AAGAGWGNDTSRAGD
+1025 
-1040 GAISC
+1040 
-1045 SHANLTIILVGTSR
+1045 
-1059 ITAYGSYSNA
+1059 
-1069 IAKNGTDGSLMIDG
+1069 
-1083 AGTLYAVGASGD
+1083 
-1095 HCGAIGANVNC
+1095 
-1106 SFWNFTVQGG
+1106 
-1116 TIYANAGEHCPGIGS
+1116 
-1131 GCLNQPGEGNGGDG
+1131 
-1145 AGCGNL
+1145 
-1151 NFTGGTVVARG
+1151 
-1162 NTACSGIGSGWGG
+1162 
-1175 PVNGINISNGAKVTA
+1175 
-1190 YGGSYSP
+1190 
-1197 GIGSGGRTDNVQG
+1197 
-1210 GNIGSYHY
+1210 
-1218 HVRNIVITGGDTVV
+1218 
-1232 TAFGDKS
+1232 
-1239 TNMPGI
+1239 
-1245 GCGKDPVGTVR
+1245 
-1256 GTLSN
+1256 
-1261 VVATTL
+1261 
-1267 DGFQG
+1267 
-1272 YVRYGSSEESAA
+1272 
-1284 YSTEQPRTP
+1284 
-1293 FTGTG
+1293 
-1298 NIGSYLA
+1298 
-1305 SQVNRGTPVY
+1305 
-1315 YTQVFF
+1315 
-1321 SIDTSN
+1321 
-1327 KHVDDADVIGT
+1327 DVIGT
-1338 QVSSTGTIKP
+1338 QIVA
-1348 EQFASVSGTVWAEN
+1348 EQEQKVNNGEVSGTVWAEN
-1362 DRDGVYQ
+1362 DYNGLFAT
-1369 VGDEAVVEGVAVTLY
+1369 DEAKLQDITVQLISDNGTVVATAQTNKLGQYDFTGLAPGNYYVKFTSQSFVGY
-1384 NADGS
+1384 NAVPDGGNS
-1389 VCKTTTTNKYGAY
+1389 IVQQASKGINDSYAQTPVFALTYNDVLEK
-1402 SFDGIPEKKNYTVG
+1402 SF
-1416 FSNGSSNIQSYSP
+1416 
-1429 TAKIAA
+1429 
-1435 GENNN
+1435 
-1440 HVNND
+1440 
-1445 WKSDVFTAIYQ
+1445 
-1456 KNTSQTIN
+1456 
-1464 CGVYV
+1464 GVYV

-1476 AWDDVNQNGICD
+1476 ALDDANQNGIYD
-1488 NSESKIAN
+1488 NREAKIAN

-1517 TAVLT
+1517 APVLT
-1522 DADGNYSF
+1522 DANGNYSF

-1544 SSDTVD
+1544 SSNTVD
-1550 ISNARVSPIPTSGDE
+1550 ISNARVSPIPASGDV
-1565 KRTNKAERSID
+1565 KLTNKAEKSIGM
-1576 VLEFN
+1576 LEFN

-1590 KSGSMLNAATIGEV
+1590 KSGSMLTSATIGEV

-1725 LVSPTATT
+1725 LVSPTAAT

-1740 NDATA
+1740 NDSTA

-1759 YQIPDTRVVS
+1759 YQIPDTRVVA
-1769 LSNEKDFYVS
+1769 LNNEKDFYVS

-1892 NQGNDDTLDSETQP
+1892 NQGNDDTLDSEAQP

-1947 LTSFDLKKVE
+1947 LTDFDLKKIE
-1957 DLSGIPFENVKFD
+1957 DLSGIPLKNVKFD
-1970 YEIYEKADDSG
+1970 YEIYEKAADSG

-2013 LISFTNQDIATYHLT
+2013 LIHFTNQDIATYHLI
-2028 ETETLPG
+2028 EAETLPG
-2035 YVRDTKTHVVKV
+2035 YVKDTKTHVVKV
-2047 MPETA
+2047 MPETT
-2052 VENNNLIWK
+2052 VENNNLVWK
-2061 TYISVDGVRQTNN
+2061 TYISVDGVRLTDN

-2081 SETTNLTVT
+2081 SKTTNLTVT

-2100 GIRKNAVITLKGTVT
+2100 GIRQNAVITLKGTVT

-2154 QTIQYTVVENPMDG
+2154 QTIQYTVIENPMDG
-2168 YTAIVS
+2168 YIATVS
-2174 NTTGSVDNGYAITV
+2174 ATTGSADKGYAITV

-2201 VKVWDDGNNVDGIRP
+2201 VKVWDDSNNIDGMRP

-2221 HMNGSDGSSTEA
+2221 HLNGSDGSSTEA
-2233 TLSNTKD
+2233 TLSNAKD

-2246 HIPLFDAN
+2246 HMPLFDAN
-2254 GNEITYTITEDAVAG
+2254 GNEITYTITEDAVTG

-2276 EGRSFTIT
+2276 KDRAFTIT
-2284 NSHVQET
+2284 NKHTQET
-2291 LSIPVTKTWED
+2291 FSIPVTKTWED

-2313 IHVIL
+2313 IHVTL

-2352 IDYTLSEE
+2352 IDYTLNEE
-2360 TVDSYTYKIEGDAD
+2360 AVNGYTYKIEGDAN

-2382 HIPAVTNVVINKYW
+2382 HISAVTNVVVNKYW
-2396 EDAANQDGVRPDSVS
+2396 EDAENQDGVRPDSVA

-2426 TKDGGFSET
+2426 TKDTGFSKT

-2449 AYTVTEDAVA
+2449 TYTVTEDAVN
-2459 GYIGKT
+2459 GYTGKIT
-2465 ATDDTGY
+2465 TDDTGY
-2472 VLSITNTHTPETI
+2472 ILSITNTHAPETI
-2485 SKTITKTWDDNDN
+2485 RKTVTKTWDDGNDR
-2498 QDGIRPTN
+2498 DGIRPTN
-2506 VKVELYGTD
+2506 VKIELYGTD
-2515 GTLRT
+2515 GTRRT
-2520 QYLTKDNNWSYS
+2520 QYLTKDNYWSYS

-2543 TIILYTAKEE
+2543 TIILYTIKEE
-2553 AVEGYTQ
+2553 AVDGYTQ

-2565 ATGFNFTNTHEPQTV
+2565 TAGFDLTNTHEIQTADYEV
-2580 TYGATKVW
+2580 KKVW
-2588 LDDDNRDGVRPNS
+2588 IDDNDRDGARPTS
-2601 ITLVLNGSDGSKYT
+2601 ITLTLTGSDGSKYT
-2615 KQMTAASNWSDVTF
+2615 KLMTAADNWNAVTF
-2629 ERIPMFNNGKYI
+2629 ERVPMFNGGKYI
-2641 TYTLSENDVPS
+2641 TYTLTENEVPS
-2652 YVNSVAVSEDGKF
+2652 YINSIEVSEDGKH
-2665 FTVTNTHTPD
+2665 FTVTNTHAPD
-2675 HAIIKITEVWHD
+2675 HTVINITEVWHD
-2687 ENDQDGIRPKK
+2687 ENDQDGIRPRKMTAI
-2698 VTTIIVGSNG
+2698 VVGSNG

-2797 TLTGSNAVSKTATLN
+2797 TLTGSNAISKTATLN
-2812 EENGWTATFEN
+2812 EDNGWTATFEN

-2832 VTYNVKESD
+2832 VAYNVKESNTA
-2841 VEGYEASIV
+2841 GYEASVV
-2850 KTEDGFQLINEHDSE
+2850 KTENGFQLINEHDSE
-2865 TTLRTAT
+2865 TTMRTVT
-2872 LVWRDENNQ
+2872 LVWRDEDNR
-2881 DGIRP
+2881 DGVRP
-2886 DTVTYTLH
+2886 DAVTYTLH
-2894 GSDGSEVEK
+2894 GSDGSEQEK
-2903 TVSKDDSWAD
+2903 TVNKDDAWND
-2913 VMFEDLP
+2913 VVFEDLP
-2920 VYQNGQKVT
+2920 VYQNGQRIS
-2929 YTLTESTVD
+2929 YTLTESAID
-2938 GYTTDI
+2938 GYANDI
-2944 RDNGHTFTVTNTH
+2944 RSSGNTFTVTNTH
-2957 IPAVV
+2957 IPETV
-2962 NVDVTKV
+2962 NVDVTKI

-2977 GNRPNSISVILTGN
+2977 GNRPDSISVILTGS
-2991 DGNRYTATITA
+2991 DGKRYTTTITA
-3002 ANNWKYT
+3002 ANNWKHT
-3009 FSKLPKFFNEG
+3009 FLKLPKFFNEG
-3020 TQIEYTLAEDAASG
+3020 TQIEYTLTEDTMSG
-3034 YSNVIE
+3034 YSDVVE
-3040 KKDNYTFVLT
+3040 KRSDYVFVLT

-3057 VDIPVVKKWND
+3057 VDVTIVKKWDD
-3068 DNDRDGARP
+3068 DNDRDGMRP
-3077 ESFNIVLNGSDGKLY
+3077 ESVDIVLNGSDGKLY
-3092 TGTLSAENGYTY
+3092 TGTLSTENGYTC
-3104 VFQSVPKFHNSGT
+3104 VFQSVPKYHDGGT
-3117 LISYTVA
+3117 LINYTIA
-3124 EEKVTGYTTEVAKD
+3124 EEKIPGYTTTIAKD
-3138 SSGYKFTLTNT
+3138 ASGYKFTLTNAKT
-3149 KSIETVT
+3149 IDTVT
-3156 KTVSKVWEDSNNQ
+3156 KTVSKVWDDNNNQ
-3169 DGLRPSAI
+3169 DGLRPTAI

-3185 GSRYLKSVSAA
+3185 GSRRVKSVTAA
-3196 ENWTT
+3196 ENWTV
-3201 TFENLPKNQ
+3201 TFENLPKNK
-3210 NHGQSIQYTV
+3210 NHGQNIQYTV

-3226 GYTDEV
+3226 GYTEAI
-3232 TQNGNNYTITNTHM
+3232 TQNGDNYTITNTHT
-3246 PATTELFV
+3246 PASSEFFV
-3254 TKTWKD
+3254 TKIWKD

-3282 SYAKKLNADNQWS
+3282 SYTEKLNADNQWS

-3307 KTIDYTLTEEAV
+3307 KVIEYSLTEESV

-3330 KSFTLINT
+3330 KSFVLINT

-3347 ITKAWNDENNQDG
+3347 ITKAWNDGNNQDG
-3360 LRPKSITAVVNGSD
+3360 LRPKTITAVVNGSD
-3374 GSARFVQLFESQNWT
+3374 GSARFVQLFEGQNWA

-3394 LPKYKNSTE
+3394 LPKYKNGTE
-3403 VQYTVKENAISGYE
+3403 IQYTVKENAIPGYE
-3417 TEIKQTGDSYTI
+3417 TEIKQTGNSYAIMNSHT
-3429 TNTHAPAVVTVSV
+3429 PAVVTVSA
-3442 VKIWDD
+3442 VKVWDD
-3448 ENNQDGIRPSLIQVT
+3448 ANNQDGIRPSLIQVT
-3463 LTGSDGSTHNAA
+3463 LTGSDGSVRNAA

-3487 DLPQYK
+3487 NLPKYK

-3503 EADSNPYTYEIVKG
+3503 EANSNPYTYEIVKG

-3538 TTIWNDD
+3538 TTVWDD
-3545 NNRDGIRAKE
+3545 DDNRDGIRAKE
-3555 TVITLQGSNGKV
+3555 IAITLQGSNGKV
-3567 YQHIVTDKDSFATV
+3567 YQRIVTGKDDFATV
-3581 FEDVPKFFDEGKEVV
+3581 FEDVPKFFDEGREVV

-3602 EVDGYTTDVTNT
+3602 EMNGYTANIAST

-3624 HEPEK
+3624 HEPER

-3658 TDGTYIEKNL
+3658 TDGTYIEKSL
-3668 SAANNWTETFEGLYK
+3668 STANNWTETFDGLYK

-3703 EKEISEKDNLITI
+3703 EKGISEKDNLITI

-3741 YRPDTTTIHMSGT
+3741 YRPDAATIHMSGT
-3754 DGTQDTKDFT
+3754 DGTQDAKDFT

-3769 SSIVFKDLDRFKDG
+3769 SSIVFKDLDHYKDG
-3783 TKIKYTVTE
+3783 NEIKYTVAE

-3802 VANGNVVTVTN
+3802 AVNGNVVTVTN

-3822 NISVIWEDNDDQDG
+3822 NISVVWEDNNDQDG
-3836 IRPDA
+3836 LRPDT
-3841 VNIKLKGNDKLV
+3841 VSVKLKGNDKFI
-3853 DSSELNEDVKWKHSF
+3853 DSSEVNEDVKWKHSF

-3875 NGNEISYTAEE
+3875 NGNEITYTAEE
-3886 NEIPGYTTTIEKTD
+3886 NEIPGYTTSIEKTD

-3918 DKVWDDSENQDGLRP
+3918 DKVWKDAENQDGLRP
-3933 DTIHIKLVSNGIAK
+3933 DAIHIRLISNDIEK
-3947 DAYLDADSNWH
+3947 DAYLDAESDWH
-3958 LEFEGLPK
+3958 LDFKGLPK

-3983 DGYTSTVTTEDGYA
+3983 DGYTSTVTTKDGYA
-3997 FTIKNDHVPAVID
+3997 FTIENDHVPAVID

-4016 WIDDNN
+4016 WIDDND
-4022 RDGLRPSSHT
+4022 RDGLRPGSHT
-4032 VILTDGIN
+4032 VVLVDGTN
-4040 TIEEIVLDKDN
+4040 AIEEVVLDRNN
-4051 GYGTVLKDMPK
+4051 GYGVVLKNMPK

-4069 DYQIKD
+4069 NYQIKD

-4086 KGDSVKDFKVTNTHV
+4086 KSDSVKDFNITNTHV

-4122 RPEEIALTLTGSDGN
+4122 RPEKVTLTLTGSDGN
-4137 VYEKTVNKET
+4137 VYEKTVTKDT
-4147 WTAVFSDLPKNSKG
+4147 WTTAFSDLPKNSKG

-4170 EGIKGYSTTITNN
+4170 EGIKGYKTTITDNE
-4183 QTDTITVI
+4183 TGTIAVI
-4191 NKHEP
+4191 NTHEP

-4208 ENNKDSIRP
+4208 ENNKDNIRP
-4217 DKVTVKLTD
+4217 DKVTVKLAN
-4226 GTTVVSTKE
+4226 GTTAVSTKE
-4235 VKNDSWKHIFEDIP
+4235 INNDSWKHVFENII

-4255 KVSYTITQDA
+4255 KVSYTVTQDA
-4265 VNGYTTEIKASD
+4265 VSEYTTEIKASD
-4277 DGNTIEIINTHI
+4277 DGNTIEIINTH
-4289 SVVPPKEEPKK
+4289 VPVAPPKEEPKQ
-4300 KEPAT
+4300 EETVTPAA
-4305 PAPVVEVK
+4305 PAPVVEIK
-4313 VEQPA
+4313 TE
-4318 PTVTLIQ
+4318 PT
-4325 TTNKPTGISFFES
+4325 TTVIETPNKQTGISFMDG
-4338 LFAK
+4338 LFG

>member
-1 MQNGKS
+1 MQKCES
-7 RIKRVASAI
+7 RTKRVMSAI
-16 IAGVMALQTVA
+16 IAGMMALQVVA
-27 PVISYADDTASS
+27 PTISYADDTVASTASS
-39 VATTDDSD
+39 EDNSD
-47 AIANV
+47 TKI
-52 DPGTP
+52 DPGVP
-57 VQVDATASEEPSEAP
+57 VQ
-72 SSGTSQAD
+72 
-80 ENSEETETNS
+80 
-90 DITDEVSN
+90 
-98 EHTDADTADET
+98 
-109 QTVEEDAPKQDEST
+109 
-123 SETTDTAPSR
+123 TDTASSNTVTEPDSSESLEEKADSEQTGEIQDDTVSDSQGNETNTQEETVQDTVQQNDSGSETMESKSVR

-141 NGGEFEPEW
+141 NGGVFEPEW

-169 IVVEDTG
+169 IAIEDTG

-183 TDRDSIDIPVA
+183 TDRDSISIPVA

-206 DVSSGSYDADSETL
+206 DVSSGSYDADNETL
-220 TFEDG
+220 TFDDG
-225 VDAYVLSA
+225 VDAYVLTA
-233 VYSSVV
+233 VYNSVA
-239 DDDQT
+239 DEDQQ
-244 LVENRTEF
+244 LIENKEIF
-252 DEQTKRQAIQERL
+252 DEQAEKNALQQRL
-265 KSSGISTYVLRPSDS
+265 SASGISLYEMRPSDS

-286 VVEGLAFTSDDGLT
+286 IIDGLAFTSDDGLV

-308 GDYIITAYGAN
+308 GDYTITAYGAN

-341 TVHLNAGQTIHIYLG
+341 TIHLSAGQTIHIYLG

-427 AQNNAAAEVAKKH
+427 AQNDAAAEVAKNH

-500 TLTYEERV
+500 VLTYDERV

-521 FGYHYTVLGELYDA
+521 FGYHYTILGELYDA
-535 NPAHRDPVDFL
+535 NPANRDPVSLL

-599 DGEQVEVKD
+599 DGKQVEVKD

-618 YDSTETA
+618 YDSTNSA
-625 PYLVNGR
+625 PYLINGR
-632 VIIKMVGET
+632 VLIHMVGTT
-641 PKLKSVMM
+641 PKMKTIMM
-649 PAQSEDISAG
+649 EAQNEDISSSHVDDA
-659 NIDEKDGFGQ
+659 DVYGQ
-669 KAILSPGQGSANKT
+669 KAYLNKGQDVAST
-683 LAYTAITYY
+683 TIAYTAITYY
-692 NLGDVMTVT
+692 NMGDLMTVN
-701 PKWEYNTLLNVTYK
+701 PVWEYSTMLSPTDRDWN
-715 PWDDSVA
+715 DSVA
-722 KNINN
+722 KSIDSRL
-727 QMSVSI
+727 SVSVAN
-733 TNTELGIPA
+733 TNLGVPNP
-742 EGDKYY
+742 GDKYY
-748 NDAYPGWYA
+748 NADYPGWYA
-757 VKSVMTITNAPL
+757 VKSVMTITNPVNTMYSTERLTKYYFRCKGIASYTLSSGTKTMYDKGERGELAIDYNIYINHEGVHVYSDRNIINGTPTSTVDDTIAATAGRSASTWQYPHMALTDVNNINTILIQFSSHGFNTSDSISYDASYADSLGITGSGNQYSYIFKAKSKNSVSTANWEKFLQSITYTTYDAATFTSTGVSGGVTIFWYADENLWENNMFYDSSSGHFYACINTGNSITWGEARNRAL
-769 SMYDTATVTKYF
+769 SMYNSALDCYGYLAHITSQSEQDYLYTLMDKSTQGWLGATRKVSGNEWDWYWRDGPANETSEPF
-781 FRCHPTATVS
+781 FRQNAG
-791 MYNGI
+791 GI
-796 RTMDD
+796 YGSLLWGYENWDSKT
-801 ESESGGLVLDYS
+801 EPNNSGGVEWCMHYYGSNRGVWNDYIDSNGAVTSFIVEWSKDGLV
-813 IAMEHQGAHVYQNR
+813 G
-827 NTINDMNAE
+827 NDHS
-836 TVSDTV
+836 VSDT
-842 TATQNHSSSQ
+842 
-852 WKYPELVVKTPKT
+852 
-865 IQTFNVLFTS
+865 
-875 PSRNAQDAILYNTD
+875 
-889 LANQLGIVVTG
+889 
-900 TNQNYIFTKSG
+900 
-911 GLTQDEWNNFLR
+911 
-923 QVSFVTYDRA
+923 
-933 VFTADG
+933 
-939 VQSGVEVAWYGFEKA
+939 
-954 IFGSNQATRH
+954 
-964 VPTLSDYPGAAT
+964 
-976 HNIASGSLN
+976 
-985 ITSSGSV
+985 
-992 YRIVGSTTG
+992 
-1001 DNRIYVSPGVSATV
+1001 
-1015 ILDNVTMNYT
+1015 
-1025 AAGAGWGNDTSRAGD
+1025 
-1040 GAISC
+1040 
-1045 SHANLTIILVGTSR
+1045 
-1059 ITAYGSYSNA
+1059 
-1069 IAKNGTDGSLMIDG
+1069 
-1083 AGTLYAVGASGD
+1083 
-1095 HCGAIGANVNC
+1095 
-1106 SFWNFTVQGG
+1106 
-1116 TIYANAGEHCPGIGS
+1116 
-1131 GCLNQPGEGNGGDG
+1131 
-1145 AGCGNL
+1145 
-1151 NFTGGTVVARG
+1151 
-1162 NTACSGIGSGWGG
+1162 
-1175 PVNGINISNGAKVTA
+1175 
-1190 YGGSYSP
+1190 
-1197 GIGSGGRTDNVQG
+1197 
-1210 GNIGSYHY
+1210 
-1218 HVRNIVITGGDTVV
+1218 
-1232 TAFGDKS
+1232 
-1239 TNMPGI
+1239 
-1245 GCGKDPVGTVR
+1245 
-1256 GTLSN
+1256 
-1261 VVATTL
+1261 
-1267 DGFQG
+1267 
-1272 YVRYGSSEESAA
+1272 
-1284 YSTEQPRTP
+1284 
-1293 FTGTG
+1293 
-1298 NIGSYLA
+1298 
-1305 SQVNRGTPVY
+1305 
-1315 YTQVFF
+1315 
-1321 SIDTSN
+1321 
-1327 KHVDDADVIGT
+1327 DVIGT
-1338 QVSSTGTIKP
+1338 QIVA
-1348 EQFASVSGTVWAEN
+1348 EQEQKVNNGEVSGTVWAEN
-1362 DRDGVYQ
+1362 DYNGLFAT
-1369 VGDEAVVEGVAVTLY
+1369 DEAKLQDITVQLISDNGTVVATAQTNKLGQYDFTCLAPGNYYVKFTSQSFVGY
-1384 NADGS
+1384 NAVPDGGNS
-1389 VCKTTTTNKYGAY
+1389 IVQQASKGINDSYAQTPVFALTYNDVLEK
-1402 SFDGIPEKKNYTVG
+1402 SF
-1416 FSNGSSNIQSYSP
+1416 
-1429 TAKIAA
+1429 
-1435 GENNN
+1435 
-1440 HVNND
+1440 
-1445 WKSDVFTAIYQ
+1445 
-1456 KNTSQTIN
+1456 
-1464 CGVYV
+1464 GVYV

-1476 AWDDVNQNGICD
+1476 ALDDANQNGIYD
-1488 NSESKIAN
+1488 NREAKIAN

-1517 TAVLT
+1517 APVLT
-1522 DADGNYSF
+1522 DANGNYSF

-1544 SSDTVD
+1544 SSNTVD
-1550 ISNARVSPIPTSGDE
+1550 ISNARVSPIPASGDV
-1565 KRTNKAERSID
+1565 KLTNKAEKSIGM
-1576 VLEFN
+1576 LEFN

-1590 KSGSMLNAATIGEV
+1590 KSGSMLTSATIGEV

-1725 LVSPTATT
+1725 LVSPTAAT

-1740 NDATA
+1740 NDSTA

-1759 YQIPDTRVVS
+1759 YQIPDTRVVA
-1769 LSNEKDFYVS
+1769 LNNEKDFYVS

-1892 NQGNDDTLDSETQP
+1892 NQGNDDTLDSEAQP

-1947 LTSFDLKKVE
+1947 LTDFDLKKIE
-1957 DLSGIPFENVKFD
+1957 DLSGIPLKNVKFD
-1970 YEIYEKADDSG
+1970 YEIYEKAADSG

-2013 LISFTNQDIATYHLT
+2013 LIHFTNQDIATYHLI
-2028 ETETLPG
+2028 EAETLPG
-2035 YVRDTKTHVVKV
+2035 YVKDTKTHVVKV
-2047 MPETA
+2047 MPETT
-2052 VENNNLIWK
+2052 VENNNLVWK
-2061 TYISVDGVRQTNN
+2061 TYISVDGVRLTDN

-2081 SETTNLTVT
+2081 SKTTNLTVT

-2100 GIRKNAVITLKGTVT
+2100 GIRQNAVITLKGTVT

-2154 QTIQYTVVENPMDG
+2154 QTIQYTVIENPMDG
-2168 YTAIVS
+2168 YIATVS
-2174 NTTGSVDNGYAITV
+2174 ATTGSADKGYAITV

-2201 VKVWDDGNNVDGIRP
+2201 VKVWDDSNNIDGMRP

-2221 HMNGSDGSSTEA
+2221 HLNGSDGSSTEA
-2233 TLSNTKD
+2233 TLSNAKD

-2246 HIPLFDAN
+2246 HMPLFDAN
-2254 GNEITYTITEDAVAG
+2254 GNEITYTITEDAVTG

-2276 EGRSFTIT
+2276 KDRAFTIT
-2284 NSHVQET
+2284 NKHTQET
-2291 LSIPVTKTWED
+2291 FSIPVTKTWED

-2313 IHVIL
+2313 IHVTL

-2352 IDYTLSEE
+2352 IDYTLNEE
-2360 TVDSYTYKIEGDAD
+2360 AVNGYTYKIEGDAN

-2382 HIPAVTNVVINKYW
+2382 HISAVTNVVVNKYW
-2396 EDAANQDGVRPDSVS
+2396 EDAENQDGVRPDSVA

-2426 TKDGGFSET
+2426 TKDTGFSKT

-2449 AYTVTEDAVA
+2449 TYTVTEDAVN
-2459 GYIGKT
+2459 GYTGKIT
-2465 ATDDTGY
+2465 TDDTGY
-2472 VLSITNTHTPETI
+2472 ILSITNTHAPETI
-2485 SKTITKTWDDNDN
+2485 RKTVTKTWDDGNDR
-2498 QDGIRPTN
+2498 DGIRPTN
-2506 VKVELYGTD
+2506 VKIELYGTD
-2515 GTLRT
+2515 GTRRT
-2520 QYLTKDNNWSYS
+2520 QYLTKDNYWSYS

-2543 TIILYTAKEE
+2543 TIILYTIKEE
-2553 AVEGYTQ
+2553 AVDGYTQ

-2565 ATGFNFTNTHEPQTV
+2565 TAGFDLTNTHEIQTADYEV
-2580 TYGATKVW
+2580 KKVW
-2588 LDDDNRDGVRPNS
+2588 IDDNDRDGARPTS
-2601 ITLVLNGSDGSKYT
+2601 ITLTLTGSDGSKYT
-2615 KQMTAASNWSDVTF
+2615 KLMTAADNWNAVTF
-2629 ERIPMFNNGKYI
+2629 ERVPMFNGGKYI
-2641 TYTLSENDVPS
+2641 TYTLTENEVPS
-2652 YVNSVAVSEDGKF
+2652 YINSIEVSEDGKH
-2665 FTVTNTHTPD
+2665 FTVTNTHAPD
-2675 HAIIKITEVWHD
+2675 HTVINITEVWHD
-2687 ENDQDGIRPKK
+2687 ENDQDGIRPRKMTAI
-2698 VTTIIVGSNG
+2698 VVGSNG

-2797 TLTGSNAVSKTATLN
+2797 TLTGSNAISKTATLN
-2812 EENGWTATFEN
+2812 EDNGWTATFEN

-2832 VTYNVKESD
+2832 VAYNVKESNTA
-2841 VEGYEASIV
+2841 GYEASVV
-2850 KTEDGFQLINEHDSE
+2850 KTENGFQLINEHDSE
-2865 TTLRTAT
+2865 TTMRTVT
-2872 LVWRDENNQ
+2872 LVWRDEDNR
-2881 DGIRP
+2881 DGVRP
-2886 DTVTYTLH
+2886 DAVTYTLH
-2894 GSDGSEVEK
+2894 GSDGSEQEK
-2903 TVSKDDSWAD
+2903 TVNKDDAWND
-2913 VMFEDLP
+2913 VVFEDLP
-2920 VYQNGQKVT
+2920 VYQNGQRIS
-2929 YTLTESTVD
+2929 YTLTESAID
-2938 GYTTDI
+2938 GYANDI
-2944 RDNGHTFTVTNTH
+2944 RSSGNTFTVTNTH
-2957 IPAVV
+2957 IPETV
-2962 NVDVTKV
+2962 NVDVTKI

-2977 GNRPNSISVILTGN
+2977 GNRPDSISVILTGS
-2991 DGNRYTATITA
+2991 DGKRYTTTITA
-3002 ANNWKYT
+3002 ANNWKHT
-3009 FSKLPKFFNEG
+3009 FLKLPKFFNEG
-3020 TQIEYTLAEDAASG
+3020 TQIEYTLTEDTMSG
-3034 YSNVIE
+3034 YSDVVE
-3040 KKDNYTFVLT
+3040 KRSDYVFVLT

-3057 VDIPVVKKWND
+3057 VDVTIVKKWDD
-3068 DNDRDGARP
+3068 DNDRDGMRP
-3077 ESFNIVLNGSDGKLY
+3077 ESVDIVLNGSDGKLY
-3092 TGTLSAENGYTY
+3092 TGTLSTENGYTC
-3104 VFQSVPKFHNSGT
+3104 VFQSVPKYHDGGT
-3117 LISYTVA
+3117 LINYTIA
-3124 EEKVTGYTTEVAKD
+3124 EEKIPGYTTTIAKD
-3138 SSGYKFTLTNT
+3138 ASGYKFTLTNAKT
-3149 KSIETVT
+3149 IDTVT
-3156 KTVSKVWEDSNNQ
+3156 KTVSKVWDDNNNQ
-3169 DGLRPSAI
+3169 DGLRPTAI

-3185 GSRYLKSVSAA
+3185 GSRRVKSVTAA
-3196 ENWTT
+3196 ENWTV
-3201 TFENLPKNQ
+3201 TFENLPKNK
-3210 NHGQSIQYTV
+3210 NHGQNIQYTV

-3226 GYTDEV
+3226 GYTEAI
-3232 TQNGNNYTITNTHM
+3232 TQNGDNYTITNTHT
-3246 PATTELFV
+3246 PASSEFFV
-3254 TKTWKD
+3254 TKIWKD

-3282 SYAKKLNADNQWS
+3282 SYTEKLNADNQWS

-3307 KTIDYTLTEEAV
+3307 KVIEYSLTEESV

-3330 KSFTLINT
+3330 KSFVLINT

-3347 ITKAWNDENNQDG
+3347 ITKAWNDGNNQDG
-3360 LRPKSITAVVNGSD
+3360 LRPKTITAVVNGSD
-3374 GSARFVQLFESQNWT
+3374 GSARFVQLFEGQNWA

-3394 LPKYKNSTE
+3394 LPKYKNGTE
-3403 VQYTVKENAISGYE
+3403 IQYTVKENAIPGYE
-3417 TEIKQTGDSYTI
+3417 TEIKQTGNSYAIMNSHT
-3429 TNTHAPAVVTVSV
+3429 PAVVTVSA
-3442 VKIWDD
+3442 VKVWDD
-3448 ENNQDGIRPSLIQVT
+3448 ANNQDGIRPSLIQVT
-3463 LTGSDGSTHNAA
+3463 LTGSDGSVRNAA

-3487 DLPQYK
+3487 NLPKYK

-3503 EADSNPYTYEIVKG
+3503 EANSNPYTYEIVKG

-3538 TTIWNDD
+3538 TTVWDD
-3545 NNRDGIRAKE
+3545 DDNRDGIRAKE
-3555 TVITLQGSNGKV
+3555 IAITLQGSNGKV
-3567 YQHIVTDKDSFATV
+3567 YQRIVTGKDDFATV
-3581 FEDVPKFFDEGKEVV
+3581 FEDVPKFFDEGREVV

-3602 EVDGYTTDVTNT
+3602 EMNGYTANIAST

-3624 HEPEK
+3624 HEPER

-3658 TDGTYIEKNL
+3658 TDGTYIEKSL
-3668 SAANNWTETFEGLYK
+3668 STANNWTETFDGLYK

-3703 EKEISEKDNLITI
+3703 EKGISEKDNLITI

-3741 YRPDTTTIHMSGT
+3741 YRPDAATIHMSGT
-3754 DGTQDTKDFT
+3754 DGTQDAKDFT

-3769 SSIVFKDLDRFKDG
+3769 SSIVFKDLDHYKDG
-3783 TKIKYTVTE
+3783 NEIKYTVAE

-3802 VANGNVVTVTN
+3802 AVNGNVVTVTN

-3822 NISVIWEDNDDQDG
+3822 NISVVWEDNNDQDG
-3836 IRPDA
+3836 LRPDT
-3841 VNIKLKGNDKLV
+3841 VSVKLKGNDKFI
-3853 DSSELNEDVKWKHSF
+3853 DSSEVNEDVKWKHSF

-3875 NGNEISYTAEE
+3875 NGNEITYTAEE
-3886 NEIPGYTTTIEKTD
+3886 NEIPGYTTSIEKTD

-3918 DKVWDDSENQDGLRP
+3918 DKVWKDAENQDGLRP
-3933 DTIHIKLVSNGIAK
+3933 DAIHIRLISNDIEK
-3947 DAYLDADSNWH
+3947 DAYLDAESDWH
-3958 LEFEGLPK
+3958 LDFKGLPK

-3983 DGYTSTVTTEDGYA
+3983 DGYTSTVTTKDGYA
-3997 FTIKNDHVPAVID
+3997 FTIENDHVPAVID

-4016 WIDDNN
+4016 WIDDND
-4022 RDGLRPSSHT
+4022 RDGLRPGSHT
-4032 VILTDGIN
+4032 VVLVDGTN
-4040 TIEEIVLDKDN
+4040 AIEEVVLDRNN
-4051 GYGTVLKDMPK
+4051 GYGVVLKNMPK

-4069 DYQIKD
+4069 NYQIKD

-4086 KGDSVKDFKVTNTHV
+4086 KSDSVKDFNITNTHV

-4122 RPEEIALTLTGSDGN
+4122 RPEKVTLTLTGSDGN
-4137 VYEKTVNKET
+4137 VYEKTVTKDT
-4147 WTAVFSDLPKNSKG
+4147 WTTAFSDLPKNSKG

-4170 EGIKGYSTTITNN
+4170 EGIKGYKTTITDNE
-4183 QTDTITVI
+4183 TGTIAVI
-4191 NKHEP
+4191 NTHEP

-4208 ENNKDSIRP
+4208 ENNKDNIRP
-4217 DKVTVKLTD
+4217 DKVTVKLAN
-4226 GTTVVSTKE
+4226 GTTAVSTKE
-4235 VKNDSWKHIFEDIP
+4235 INNDSWKHVFENII

-4255 KVSYTITQDA
+4255 KVSYTVTQDA
-4265 VNGYTTEIKASD
+4265 VSEYTTEIKASD
-4277 DGNTIEIINTHI
+4277 DGNTIEIINTH
-4289 SVVPPKEEPKK
+4289 VPVAPPKEEPKQ
-4300 KEPAT
+4300 EETVTPAA
-4305 PAPVVEVK
+4305 PAPVVEIK
-4313 VEQPA
+4313 TE
-4318 PTVTLIQ
+4318 PT
-4325 TTNKPTGISFFES
+4325 TTVIETPNKQTGISFMDG
-4338 LFAK
+4338 LFG

>member
-1 MQNGKS
+1 MQKCES
-7 RIKRVASAI
+7 RTKRVMSAI
-16 IAGVMALQTVA
+16 IAGMMALQVVA
-27 PVISYADDTASS
+27 PTISYADDTVASTASS
-39 VATTDDSD
+39 EDNSNTQ
-47 AIANV
+47 I
-52 DPGTP
+52 DPGVP
-57 VQVDATASEEPSEAP
+57 VQ
-72 SSGTSQAD
+72 
-80 ENSEETETNS
+80 
-90 DITDEVSN
+90 
-98 EHTDADTADET
+98 
-109 QTVEEDAPKQDEST
+109 
-123 SETTDTAPSR
+123 TDTASSNTVTEPDSSESLEETADSEQTGEIQDDTVSDSQGNETNTQEETVQDTVQQNDTGSETMESKSVR

-141 NGGEFEPEW
+141 NGGVFEPEW

-169 IVVEDTG
+169 IAIEDTG

-183 TDRDSIDIPVA
+183 TDRDSISIPVA
-194 LSSDESLYFTGW
+194 LSGDDSLYFTGW
-206 DVSSGSYDADSETL
+206 DVSSGSYDADNETL
-220 TFEDG
+220 TFDDD
-225 VDAYVLSA
+225 VDAYVLTA
-233 VYSSVV
+233 VYNSVA
-239 DDDQT
+239 DEDQQ
-244 LVENRTEF
+244 LIENKEIF
-252 DEQTKRQAIQERL
+252 DEQAEKNALQQRL
-265 KSSGISTYVLRPSDS
+265 SASGISLYEMRPSDS

-286 VVEGLAFTSDDGLT
+286 IIDGLAFTSDDGLV

-308 GDYIITAYGAN
+308 GDYTITAYGAN

-341 TVHLNAGQTIHIYLG
+341 TIHLSAGQTIHIYLG

-427 AQNNAAAEVAKKH
+427 AQNDAAAEVAKNH

-453 SGGSAGGGGLEG
+453 SGGTAGGGGLEG

-500 TLTYEERV
+500 VLTYDERV

-521 FGYHYTVLGELYDA
+521 FGYHYTILGELYDA
-535 NPAHRDPVDFL
+535 NPANRDPVSLL

-599 DGEQVEVKD
+599 DGKQVEVKD

-618 YDSTETA
+618 YDSTNSA
-625 PYLVNGR
+625 PYLINGR
-632 VIIKMVGET
+632 VLIHMVGTT
-641 PKLKSVMM
+641 PKMKTIMM
-649 PAQSEDISAG
+649 EAQNEDISSSHVDDA
-659 NIDEKDGFGQ
+659 DVYGQ
-669 KAILSPGQGSANKT
+669 KAYLNKGQDVAST
-683 LAYTAITYY
+683 TIAYTAITYY
-692 NLGDVMTVT
+692 NMGDLMTVN
-701 PKWEYNTLLNVTYK
+701 PVWEYSTMLSPTDRDWN
-715 PWDDSVA
+715 DSVA
-722 KNINN
+722 KSIDSRL
-727 QMSVSI
+727 SVSVAN
-733 TNTELGIPA
+733 TNLGVPNP
-742 EGDKYY
+742 GDKYY
-748 NDAYPGWYA
+748 NADYPGWYA
-757 VKSVMTITNAPL
+757 VKSVMTITNPVNTMYSTERLTKYYFRCKGIASYTLSSGTKTMYDKGERGELAIDYNIYINHEGVHVYSDRNIINGTPTSTVDDTIAATAGRSASTWQYPHMALTDVNNINTILIQFSSHGFNTSDSISYDASYADSLGITGSGNQYSYIFKAKSKNSVSTANWEKFLQSITYTTYDAATFTSTGVSGGVTIFWYADENLWENNMFYDSSSGHFYACINTGSSITWGEARNRAL
-769 SMYDTATVTKYF
+769 SMYNSALDCYGYLAHITSQSEQDYLYTLMDKSTQGWLGATRKVSGNEWDWYWRDGPANETSEPF
-781 FRCHPTATVS
+781 FRQNAG
-791 MYNGI
+791 GI
-796 RTMDD
+796 YGSLLWGYENWDSKT
-801 ESESGGLVLDYS
+801 EPNNSGGVEWCMHYYGSNRGVWNDYIDSNGAVTSFIVEWSKDGLV
-813 IAMEHQGAHVYQNR
+813 G
-827 NTINDMNAE
+827 NDHS
-836 TVSDTV
+836 VSDT
-842 TATQNHSSSQ
+842 
-852 WKYPELVVKTPKT
+852 
-865 IQTFNVLFTS
+865 
-875 PSRNAQDAILYNTD
+875 
-889 LANQLGIVVTG
+889 
-900 TNQNYIFTKSG
+900 
-911 GLTQDEWNNFLR
+911 
-923 QVSFVTYDRA
+923 
-933 VFTADG
+933 
-939 VQSGVEVAWYGFEKA
+939 
-954 IFGSNQATRH
+954 
-964 VPTLSDYPGAAT
+964 
-976 HNIASGSLN
+976 
-985 ITSSGSV
+985 
-992 YRIVGSTTG
+992 
-1001 DNRIYVSPGVSATV
+1001 
-1015 ILDNVTMNYT
+1015 
-1025 AAGAGWGNDTSRAGD
+1025 
-1040 GAISC
+1040 
-1045 SHANLTIILVGTSR
+1045 
-1059 ITAYGSYSNA
+1059 
-1069 IAKNGTDGSLMIDG
+1069 
-1083 AGTLYAVGASGD
+1083 
-1095 HCGAIGANVNC
+1095 
-1106 SFWNFTVQGG
+1106 
-1116 TIYANAGEHCPGIGS
+1116 
-1131 GCLNQPGEGNGGDG
+1131 
-1145 AGCGNL
+1145 
-1151 NFTGGTVVARG
+1151 
-1162 NTACSGIGSGWGG
+1162 
-1175 PVNGINISNGAKVTA
+1175 
-1190 YGGSYSP
+1190 
-1197 GIGSGGRTDNVQG
+1197 
-1210 GNIGSYHY
+1210 
-1218 HVRNIVITGGDTVV
+1218 
-1232 TAFGDKS
+1232 
-1239 TNMPGI
+1239 
-1245 GCGKDPVGTVR
+1245 
-1256 GTLSN
+1256 
-1261 VVATTL
+1261 
-1267 DGFQG
+1267 
-1272 YVRYGSSEESAA
+1272 
-1284 YSTEQPRTP
+1284 
-1293 FTGTG
+1293 
-1298 NIGSYLA
+1298 
-1305 SQVNRGTPVY
+1305 
-1315 YTQVFF
+1315 
-1321 SIDTSN
+1321 
-1327 KHVDDADVIGT
+1327 DVIGT
-1338 QVSSTGTIKP
+1338 QIVA
-1348 EQFASVSGTVWAEN
+1348 EQEQKVNNGEVSGTVWAEN
-1362 DRDGVYQ
+1362 DYNGLFAT
-1369 VGDEAVVEGVAVTLY
+1369 DEAKLQDITVQLISDNGTVVATAQTNKLGQYDFTGLAPGNYYVKFTSQSFVGY
-1384 NADGS
+1384 NAVPDGGNS
-1389 VCKTTTTNKYGAY
+1389 IVQQASKGINDSYAQTPVFALTYNDVLEK
-1402 SFDGIPEKKNYTVG
+1402 SF
-1416 FSNGSSNIQSYSP
+1416 
-1429 TAKIAA
+1429 
-1435 GENNN
+1435 
-1440 HVNND
+1440 
-1445 WKSDVFTAIYQ
+1445 
-1456 KNTSQTIN
+1456 
-1464 CGVYV
+1464 GVYV

-1476 AWDDVNQNGICD
+1476 AWDDANQNGIYD
-1488 NSESKIAN
+1488 NREAKIAN

-1517 TAVLT
+1517 AAVLT
-1522 DADGNYSF
+1522 DANGNYSF

-1544 SSDTVD
+1544 SSNTVD
-1550 ISNARVSPIPTSGDE
+1550 ISNARVSPIPASGDV
-1565 KRTNKAERSID
+1565 KLTNKAEKSIGM
-1576 VLEFN
+1576 LEFN

-1590 KSGSMLNAATIGEV
+1590 KSGSMLTSATIGEV

-1706 DKTAADKK
+1706 DRTAADKK

-1725 LVSPTATT
+1725 TVSPTAAT

-1740 NDATA
+1740 NDSTA

-1759 YQIPDTRVVS
+1759 YQIPDTRVVA
-1769 LSNEKDFYVS
+1769 LNNEKDFYVS

-1784 MYIPSK
+1784 LYIPSK
-1790 VYGYIWQDDNYN
+1790 VYGYIWQDNNYN

-1892 NQGNDDTLDSETQP
+1892 NQGNDDTLDSEAQP

-1947 LTSFDLKKVE
+1947 LTDFDLKKIE
-1957 DLSGIPFENVKFD
+1957 DLSGIPFKDVKFD

-2013 LISFTNQDIATYHLT
+2013 LIHFTNQDIATYHLI

-2035 YVRDTKTHVVKV
+2035 YVKDTKTHVVKV
-2047 MPETA
+2047 MPEAA
-2052 VENNNLIWK
+2052 VENNNLVWK
-2061 TYISVDGVRQTNN
+2061 TYISVDGVRLTDN

-2100 GIRKNAVITLKGTVT
+2100 GIRQNAVITLKGTVT

-2154 QTIQYTVVENPMDG
+2154 QTIQYTVIENPMDG
-2168 YTAIVS
+2168 YTATVS
-2174 NTTGSVDNGYAITV
+2174 ATTGSTDKGYAITV

-2201 VKVWDDGNNVDGIRP
+2201 TKVWDDSNNIDGMRP

-2221 HMNGSDGSSTEA
+2221 HLNGSDGSSTEA
-2233 TLSNTKD
+2233 TLSNAKD

-2246 HIPLFDAN
+2246 HMPLFDAN
-2254 GNEITYTITEDAVAG
+2254 GNEITYTITEDAVTG

-2276 EGRSFTIT
+2276 KDRAFTIT
-2284 NSHVQET
+2284 NKHTQET
-2291 LSIPVTKTWED
+2291 FSIPVTKTWED

-2313 IHVIL
+2313 IHVTL

-2352 IDYTLSEE
+2352 IDYTLNEE
-2360 TVDSYTYKIEGDAD
+2360 AVNGYTYKIEGDAD

-2382 HIPAVTNVVINKYW
+2382 HISAVTNVVVNKYW
-2396 EDAANQDGVRPDSVS
+2396 EDAENQDGVRPDSVA

-2426 TKDGGFSET
+2426 TKDTGFSKT

-2449 AYTVTEDAVA
+2449 TYTVTEDAVN
-2459 GYIGKT
+2459 GYTGKIT
-2465 ATDDTGY
+2465 TDDTGY
-2472 VLSITNTHTPETI
+2472 ILSITNTHAPETI
-2485 SKTITKTWDDNDN
+2485 RKTVTKTWDDGNDR
-2498 QDGIRPTN
+2498 DGIRPTN
-2506 VKVELYGTD
+2506 VKIELYGTD
-2515 GTLRT
+2515 GTRRT
-2520 QYLTKDNNWSYS
+2520 QYLTKDNHWSYS

-2543 TIILYTAKEE
+2543 TIILYIIKEE
-2553 AVEGYTQ
+2553 AVDGYTQ

-2565 ATGFNFTNTHEPQTV
+2565 TAGFDLTNTHEIQTADYEV
-2580 TYGATKVW
+2580 KKVW
-2588 LDDDNRDGVRPNS
+2588 IDDNDRDGTRPTS
-2601 ITLVLNGSDGSKYT
+2601 ITLTLTGSDGSKYT
-2615 KQMTAASNWSDVTF
+2615 KQMTAADNWNAVTF
-2629 ERIPMFNNGKYI
+2629 ERVPMFNGGKYI
-2641 TYTLSENDVPS
+2641 TYTLTENEVPS
-2652 YVNSVAVSEDGKF
+2652 YINLIEVSEDGKH
-2665 FTVTNTHTPD
+2665 FTVTNTHAPD
-2675 HAIIKITEVWHD
+2675 HTVINITEVWHD
-2687 ENDQDGIRPKK
+2687 ENDQDGIRPRKMTAI
-2698 VTTIIVGSNG
+2698 VVGSNG

-2812 EENGWTATFEN
+2812 EDNGWTATFEN

-2832 VTYNVKESD
+2832 VAYNVKESD
-2841 VEGYEASIV
+2841 TAGYEASVV

-2865 TTLRTAT
+2865 TTMRTVT
-2872 LVWRDENNQ
+2872 LVWRDEDNR
-2881 DGIRP
+2881 DGVRP
-2886 DTVTYTLH
+2886 DAVTYTLH
-2894 GSDGSEVEK
+2894 GSDGSEQEK
-2903 TVSKDDSWAD
+2903 TVNKDDAWND
-2913 VMFEDLP
+2913 VVFEDLP
-2920 VYQNGQKVT
+2920 VYQNGQRIS
-2929 YTLTESTVD
+2929 YTLTESAID
-2938 GYTTDI
+2938 GYANDI
-2944 RDNGHTFTVTNTH
+2944 RSSGNTFTITNTH
-2957 IPAVV
+2957 IPETV
-2962 NVDVTKV
+2962 NVDVTKI

-2977 GNRPNSISVILTGN
+2977 GNRPDSISVILTGS
-2991 DGNRYTATITA
+2991 DGKRYTTTITA
-3002 ANNWKYT
+3002 ANNWKHT
-3009 FSKLPKFFNEG
+3009 FLKLPKFFNEG
-3020 TQIEYTLAEDAASG
+3020 MQIEYTLTEDTMSG
-3034 YSNVIE
+3034 YSDVVE
-3040 KKDNYTFVLT
+3040 KRSDYVFVLT

-3057 VDIPVVKKWND
+3057 VDVTIVKKWDD
-3068 DNDRDGARP
+3068 DNDRDGMRP
-3077 ESFNIVLNGSDGKLY
+3077 ESVDIVLNGSDGKLY
-3092 TGTLSAENGYTY
+3092 TGTLSTENGYTCI
-3104 VFQSVPKFHNSGT
+3104 FQSVPKYHDGGT
-3117 LISYTVA
+3117 LINYTIA
-3124 EEKVTGYTTEVAKD
+3124 EEKIPGYTTTIAKD
-3138 SSGYKFTLTNT
+3138 ASGYKFILTNA
-3149 KSIETVT
+3149 KAIDTVT
-3156 KTVSKVWEDSNNQ
+3156 KTVSKVWDDNNNQ
-3169 DGLRPSAI
+3169 DGLRPTAI
-3177 TVILTGDD
+3177 TVILTGDG
-3185 GSRYLKSVSAA
+3185 GSRRVKSVTAA
-3196 ENWTT
+3196 ENWTV
-3201 TFENLPKNQ
+3201 TFENLPKNK
-3210 NHGQSIQYTV
+3210 NHGQNIQYTV

-3226 GYTDEV
+3226 GYTEAI
-3232 TQNGNNYTITNTHM
+3232 TQNGDNYTITNTHT
-3246 PATTELFV
+3246 PASSEFFV
-3254 TKTWKD
+3254 TKIWKD

-3282 SYAKKLNADNQWS
+3282 SYTKKLNADNQWS
-3295 VMFSNLPKYANG
+3295 VMFSNLPKYADG
-3307 KTIDYTLTEEAV
+3307 KVIEYSLTEESV

-3330 KSFTLINT
+3330 KSFVLINT

-3347 ITKAWNDENNQDG
+3347 ITKAWNDGNNQDG
-3360 LRPKSITAVVNGSD
+3360 LRPKTITAVVNGSD
-3374 GSARFVQLFESQNWT
+3374 GSARFVQLFEGQNWAT
-3389 TSLNN
+3389 NLNN
-3394 LPKYKNSTE
+3394 LPKYKNGTE
-3403 VQYTVKENAISGYE
+3403 IQYTVKENAIPGYE
-3417 TEIKQTGDSYTI
+3417 TEIKQTGDSYAI
-3429 TNTHAPAVVTVSV
+3429 TNSHTPTVVTVSA
-3442 VKIWDD
+3442 VKVWDD
-3448 ENNQDGIRPSLIQVT
+3448 ANNQDGIRPSLIQVT
-3463 LTGSDGSTHNAA
+3463 LTGSDGSVRNAA

-3487 DLPQYK
+3487 NLPKYN
-3493 NGVKIDYTLQ
+3493 NGTKIDYTLQ
-3503 EADSNPYTYEIVKG
+3503 EANSNPYTYEIVKG
-3517 SDGYSFTITNNYVP
+3517 SDEYSFTITNNYVP
-3531 AAVNVPV
+3531 AVVNVPI
-3538 TTIWNDD
+3538 TTVWDD
-3545 NNRDGIRAKE
+3545 DDNRDGIRAKE
-3555 TVITLQGSNGKV
+3555 TAITLHGSNGKV
-3567 YQHIVTDKDSFATV
+3567 YQRIVTGKDDFATV
-3581 FEDVPKFFDEGKEVV
+3581 FEDVPKFFDEGREVV

-3602 EVDGYTTDVTNT
+3602 EMNGYTANIANT

-3624 HEPEK
+3624 HEPER

-3658 TDGTYIEKNL
+3658 TDGTYIEKSL
-3668 SAANNWTETFEGLYK
+3668 STANNWTETFDGLYK

-3703 EKEISEKDNLITI
+3703 EKGISEKDNLITI
-3716 TNTHAPEKLDLIV
+3716 TNTHATEKLDLIV

-3741 YRPDTTTIHMSGT
+3741 YRPDAATIHMSGT
-3754 DGTQDTKDFT
+3754 DGTQDARDFT

-3769 SSIVFKDLDRFKDG
+3769 SSIVFKDLDHYKDG
-3783 TKIKYTVTE
+3783 NEIKYTVAE

-3802 VANGNVVTVTN
+3802 AVNGNVVTVTN

-3822 NISVIWEDNDDQDG
+3822 NISVVWEDNNDQDG
-3836 IRPDA
+3836 LRPDT
-3841 VNIKLKGNDKLV
+3841 VSVKLKGNDKFI
-3853 DSSELNEDVKWKHSF
+3853 DSSELNEDVEWKHSF

-3875 NGNEISYTAEE
+3875 NGNEITYTAEE
-3886 NEIPGYTTTIEKTD
+3886 NEIPGYTTSIEKTD

-3918 DKVWDDSENQDGLRP
+3918 DKVWKDAENQDGLRP
-3933 DTIHIKLVSNGIAK
+3933 DAIHIRLISNDIEK
-3947 DAYLDADSNWH
+3947 DAYLDAESDWH
-3958 LEFEGLPK
+3958 LDFEGLPK

-3983 DGYTSTVTTEDGYA
+3983 DGYTSTVTTKDGYA
-3997 FTIKNDHVPAVID
+3997 FTIENDHVPAVID

-4016 WIDDNN
+4016 WIDDND
-4022 RDGLRPSSHT
+4022 RDGLRPDSHT
-4032 VILTDGIN
+4032 VIFVDGTN
-4040 TIEEIVLDKDN
+4040 TIEEVVLDKNN
-4051 GYGTVLKDMPK
+4051 GYGVVLKNMPK

-4069 DYQIKD
+4069 NYQIKD

-4086 KGDSVKDFKVTNTHV
+4086 KSDSVKDFNITNTHV

-4122 RPEEIALTLTGSDGN
+4122 RPEKVTLTLTGSNGN
-4137 VYEKTVNKET
+4137 VYEKTVTKDT
-4147 WTAVFSDLPKNSKG
+4147 WTTAFSDLPKNSKG

-4170 EGIKGYSTTITNN
+4170 EGIKGYKTTITDNE
-4183 QTDTITVI
+4183 TGTIAVI
-4191 NKHEP
+4191 NTHEP

-4208 ENNKDSIRP
+4208 ENNKDNIRP
-4217 DKVTVKLTD
+4217 DKVTVKLAN
-4226 GTTVVSTKE
+4226 GTTAVSTKE
-4235 VKNDSWKHIFEDIP
+4235 INNDSWKHVFENII
-4249 VFNGSD
+4249 VFNGD
-4255 KVSYTITQDA
+4255 GKASYTVTQDA
-4265 VNGYTTEIKASD
+4265 VSEYTTEIKASD
-4277 DGNTIEIINTHI
+4277 DGNTIEIINTH
-4289 SVVPPKEEPKK
+4289 VPVAPQKEEPKQ
-4300 KEPAT
+4300 EETVTPAA
-4305 PAPVVEVK
+4305 PAPVVEIK
-4313 VEQPA
+4313 TE
-4318 PTVTLIQ
+4318 PT
-4325 TTNKPTGISFFES
+4325 TTVIETPNKQTGISFMDG
-4338 LFAK
+4338 LFG

>member
-1 MQNGKS
+1 MQKCES
-7 RIKRVASAI
+7 RTKRVMSAI
-16 IAGVMALQTVA
+16 IAGMMALQVVA
-27 PVISYADDTASS
+27 PTISYADDTVTSTVSS
-39 VATTDDSD
+39 EDNSD
-47 AIANV
+47 VQV
-52 DPGTP
+52 DPGVP
-57 VQVDATASEEPSEAP
+57 VQTDTASSNTVTEPDSSE
-72 SSGTSQAD
+72 SL
-80 ENSEETETNS
+80 EETADSEQTGEIQNDTVSDSQGNETNTQEETVQDTVQRNNS
-90 DITDEVSN
+90 D
-98 EHTDADTADET
+98 
-109 QTVEEDAPKQDEST
+109 
-123 SETTDTAPSR
+123 SETTESESVR

-141 NGGEFEPEW
+141 NGGIFEPEW

-169 IVVEDTG
+169 IAVEDTG

-183 TDRDSIDIPVA
+183 TDRDSISIPVA
-194 LSSDESLYFTGW
+194 LSSDESLYFTRW
-206 DVSSGSYDADSETL
+206 DVSSGSYDADNETL
-220 TFEDG
+220 TFDDG
-225 VDAYVLSA
+225 VDAYVLTA
-233 VYSSVV
+233 VYNSVA
-239 DDDQT
+239 DEDQQ
-244 LVENRTEF
+244 LIENKEIF
-252 DEQTKRQAIQERL
+252 DEQAEKNVLQQKLSA
-265 KSSGISTYVLRPSDS
+265 SGISLYEMRPSDS

-286 VVEGLAFTSDDGLT
+286 IIDGLAFTSDDGLV

-308 GDYIITAYGAN
+308 GDYTITAYGAN

-341 TVHLNAGQTIHIYLG
+341 TIHLSAGQTIHIYLG

-427 AQNNAAAEVAKKH
+427 AQNDAAVEVAKKH

-453 SGGSAGGGGLEG
+453 SGGTAGGGGLEG

-500 TLTYEERV
+500 VLTYDERV
-508 DAKVY
+508 NAKVY

-521 FGYHYTVLGELYDA
+521 FGYHYTILGELYDA
-535 NPAHRDPVDFL
+535 NPANRDPVSLL

-599 DGEQVEVKD
+599 DGKQVEVKD

-618 YDSTETA
+618 YDSTNSA
-625 PYLVNGR
+625 PYLINGR
-632 VIIKMVGET
+632 VLIHMVGTT
-641 PKLKSVMM
+641 PKMKTIMM
-649 PAQSEDISAG
+649 EAQNEDISSSHVDDA
-659 NIDEKDGFGQ
+659 DVYGQ
-669 KAILSPGQGSANKT
+669 KAYLNKGQDVAST
-683 LAYTAITYY
+683 TIAYTAITYY
-692 NLGDVMTVT
+692 NMGDLMTVN
-701 PKWEYNTLLNVTYK
+701 PVWEYSTMLSPTDRDWNDSIAKSIDSRLSV
-715 PWDDSVA
+715 SVA
-722 KNINN
+722 N
-727 QMSVSI
+727 
-733 TNTELGIPA
+733 TNLGVPNP
-742 EGDKYY
+742 GDKYY
-748 NDAYPGWYA
+748 NADYPGWYA
-757 VKSVMTITNAPL
+757 VKSVMTITNPVNTMYSTEKLTKYYFRCKGIATYTLSGGTKTMYDKGERGSLSIDYNIYINHEGVHVYSDRNIINGTPTSTVDDTIAATAGRSASTWQYPHMALTDVNNINTILVQFSSHGFNTSDSISYDASYADSLGITGSGNQYSYIFKAKSKNSVSTANWEKFLQSITYTTYDAATFTSTGVSGGVTIFWYADENLWENNMFYDSSSSHFYACINTGSSITWGEARNRAL
-769 SMYDTATVTKYF
+769 SMYNSALDCYGYLAHITSQSEQNYLYTLMDKSTQGWLGATRKVSGNEWDWYWRDGPANETNQPF
-781 FRCHPTATVS
+781 FRQNADGTYGTLLWGYENWDNKTEPNNA
-791 MYNGI
+791 G
-796 RTMDD
+796 D
-801 ESESGGLVLDYS
+801 EWCMHYYGNKSGVWNDYS
-813 IAMEHQGAHVYQNR
+813 DTNGAVTSFIVEWSKDGLAN
-827 NTINDMNAE
+827 NDHS
-836 TVSDTV
+836 VSDT
-842 TATQNHSSSQ
+842 
-852 WKYPELVVKTPKT
+852 
-865 IQTFNVLFTS
+865 
-875 PSRNAQDAILYNTD
+875 
-889 LANQLGIVVTG
+889 
-900 TNQNYIFTKSG
+900 
-911 GLTQDEWNNFLR
+911 
-923 QVSFVTYDRA
+923 
-933 VFTADG
+933 
-939 VQSGVEVAWYGFEKA
+939 
-954 IFGSNQATRH
+954 
-964 VPTLSDYPGAAT
+964 
-976 HNIASGSLN
+976 
-985 ITSSGSV
+985 
-992 YRIVGSTTG
+992 
-1001 DNRIYVSPGVSATV
+1001 
-1015 ILDNVTMNYT
+1015 
-1025 AAGAGWGNDTSRAGD
+1025 
-1040 GAISC
+1040 
-1045 SHANLTIILVGTSR
+1045 
-1059 ITAYGSYSNA
+1059 
-1069 IAKNGTDGSLMIDG
+1069 
-1083 AGTLYAVGASGD
+1083 
-1095 HCGAIGANVNC
+1095 
-1106 SFWNFTVQGG
+1106 
-1116 TIYANAGEHCPGIGS
+1116 
-1131 GCLNQPGEGNGGDG
+1131 
-1145 AGCGNL
+1145 
-1151 NFTGGTVVARG
+1151 
-1162 NTACSGIGSGWGG
+1162 
-1175 PVNGINISNGAKVTA
+1175 
-1190 YGGSYSP
+1190 
-1197 GIGSGGRTDNVQG
+1197 
-1210 GNIGSYHY
+1210 
-1218 HVRNIVITGGDTVV
+1218 
-1232 TAFGDKS
+1232 
-1239 TNMPGI
+1239 
-1245 GCGKDPVGTVR
+1245 
-1256 GTLSN
+1256 
-1261 VVATTL
+1261 
-1267 DGFQG
+1267 
-1272 YVRYGSSEESAA
+1272 
-1284 YSTEQPRTP
+1284 
-1293 FTGTG
+1293 
-1298 NIGSYLA
+1298 
-1305 SQVNRGTPVY
+1305 
-1315 YTQVFF
+1315 
-1321 SIDTSN
+1321 
-1327 KHVDDADVIGT
+1327 DVIGT
-1338 QVSSTGTIKP
+1338 QIVA
-1348 EQFASVSGTVWAEN
+1348 EQEQKVNNGEVSGTVWAEN
-1362 DRDGVYQ
+1362 DYDGLFAT
-1369 VGDEAVVEGVAVTLY
+1369 DEAKLQNITVQLISNDGTVVA
-1384 NADGS
+1384 
-1389 VCKTTTTNKYGAY
+1389 TTQTNKLGQYDFTGLAPGNYFVKFTSQSFNGY
-1402 SFDGIPEKKNYTVG
+1402 SAVPDGGNSIVQQASKN
-1416 FSNGSSNIQSYSP
+1416 I
-1429 TAKIAA
+1429 
-1435 GENNN
+1435 
-1440 HVNND
+1440 ND
-1445 WKSDVFTAIYQ
+1445 TFAQTPVFALTYNDVFE
-1456 KNTSQTIN
+1456 KNFGI
-1464 CGVYV
+1464 YV

-1522 DADGNYSF
+1522 DTNGNYSF

-1590 KSGSMLNAATIGEV
+1590 KSGSMLSAAVIGEV

-1609 TGTGITPVNAEYK
+1609 SGTGITPVNAEYK

-1706 DKTAADKK
+1706 DKTTADKK

-1725 LVSPTATT
+1725 LVSPTAAT

-1759 YQIPDTRVVS
+1759 YQIPDTRVVA
-1769 LSNEKDFYVS
+1769 LNNEKDFYVS

-1826 FADADEQGTNISG
+1826 FADADEQGTNVSG

-1857 LNTAADGYYEY
+1857 LNTAVDGYYEY

-1892 NQGNDDTLDSETQP
+1892 NQGNDDTLDSEAQP

-1914 MYCAWIGDIELPVN
+1914 MYCAWIGNIELPVN

-1947 LTSFDLKKVE
+1947 LTDFDLKKIE
-1957 DLSGIPFENVKFD
+1957 DLSGIPFKNVKFD
-1970 YEIYEKADDSG
+1970 YEIYEKAADSG
-1981 KSVFPNG
+1981 KSVFQNG
-1988 PYTTVPVKPGDTSI
+1988 PYTTVPVKPGDASI
-2002 KTEHL
+2002 QTEHL
-2007 TTDKNG
+2007 TTDENG
-2013 LISFTNQDIATYHLT
+2013 LIHFTNQDIATYHLI
-2028 ETETLPG
+2028 EAETLPG
-2035 YVRDTKTHVVKV
+2035 YVKDTKTHVVKV

-2052 VENNNLIWK
+2052 VENSNLVWK
-2061 TYISVDGVRQTNN
+2061 TYISVDGVRLTDN
-2074 LYTLKNT
+2074 LYKLKNT

-2100 GIRKNAVITLKGTVT
+2100 GIRQNAVITLKGTVT

-2154 QTIQYTVVENPMDG
+2154 QTIQYTVIENPMDG
-2168 YTAIVS
+2168 YIATVS
-2174 NTTGSVDNGYAITV
+2174 ATTGSADKGYAITV

-2201 VKVWDDGNNVDGIRP
+2201 VKVWDDSNNIDGMRP

-2233 TLSNTKD
+2233 TLSNVKD
-2240 WKYTFK
+2240 WKCTFK
-2246 HIPLFDAN
+2246 HMPLFDAN
-2254 GNEITYTITEDAVAG
+2254 GNEITYTITEDAVTG

-2276 EGRSFTIT
+2276 KDRAFTIT
-2284 NSHVQET
+2284 NRHTQET
-2291 LSIPVTKTWED
+2291 FSIPVTKTWED

-2313 IHVIL
+2313 IHVTL

-2360 TVDSYTYKIEGDAD
+2360 AVNGYTYKIEGDAN

-2382 HIPAVTNVVINKYW
+2382 HISAVTNVVVNKYW
-2396 EDAANQDGVRPDSVS
+2396 EDAANQDGVRPDSVA
-2411 VTLSG
+2411 VTLAG

-2426 TKDGGFSET
+2426 TKDTGFSKT

-2449 AYTVTEDAVA
+2449 TYTVTEDAVN
-2459 GYIGKT
+2459 GYTGKIT
-2465 ATDDTGY
+2465 TDDTGY
-2472 VLSITNTHTPETI
+2472 ILSITNTHAPETI
-2485 SKTITKTWDDNDN
+2485 RKTVTKTWDDGNDR
-2498 QDGIRPTN
+2498 DGIRPTN
-2506 VKVELYGTD
+2506 VKIELYGTD
-2515 GTLRT
+2515 GTRRT
-2520 QYLTKDNNWSYS
+2520 QYLTKDNHWSYS

-2543 TIILYTAKEE
+2543 TIILYTIKEE
-2553 AVEGYTQ
+2553 AVDGYTQ

-2565 ATGFNFTNTHEPQTV
+2565 TAGFDLTNTHEIQTADYEV
-2580 TYGATKVW
+2580 KKVW
-2588 LDDDNRDGVRPNS
+2588 IDDNDRDGARPTS
-2601 ITLVLNGSDGSKYT
+2601 ITLTLTGSDGSKYT
-2615 KQMTAASNWSDVTF
+2615 KLMTAADNWNAVTF
-2629 ERIPMFNNGKYI
+2629 ERVPMFNGGKYI
-2641 TYTLSENDVPS
+2641 TYTLTENEVPS
-2652 YVNSVAVSEDGKF
+2652 YINSIEVSEDGKH
-2665 FTVTNTHTPD
+2665 FTVTNTHAPD
-2675 HAIIKITEVWHD
+2675 HAIINITEVWHD
-2687 ENDQDGIRPKK
+2687 ENDQDGIRPRKMIA
-2698 VTTIIVGSNG
+2698 VVVGSNG

-2797 TLTGSNAVSKTATLN
+2797 TLMGSNAVSKTATLN
-2812 EENGWTATFEN
+2812 EDNGWTATFEN

-2832 VTYNVKESD
+2832 VAYNVKESD
-2841 VEGYEASIV
+2841 TAGYEASVV

-2865 TTLRTAT
+2865 TTMRTVT
-2872 LVWRDENNQ
+2872 LVWRDEDNR
-2881 DGIRP
+2881 DGVRP
-2886 DTVTYTLH
+2886 DAVTYTLH
-2894 GSDGSEVEK
+2894 GSDGSEQEK
-2903 TVSKDDSWAD
+2903 TVNKDDAWND
-2913 VMFEDLP
+2913 VVFEDLP
-2920 VYQNGQKVT
+2920 VYQNGQRIS
-2929 YTLTESTVD
+2929 YTLTESAID
-2938 GYTTDI
+2938 GYANDI
-2944 RDNGHTFTVTNTH
+2944 RSSGNTFTVTNTH
-2957 IPAVV
+2957 IPETV
-2962 NVDVTKV
+2962 NVDVTKI

-2977 GNRPNSISVILTGN
+2977 GNRPDSISVILTGS
-2991 DGNRYTATITA
+2991 DGKRYTTTITA
-3002 ANNWKYT
+3002 ANNWKHT
-3009 FSKLPKFFNEG
+3009 FLKLPKFFNEG
-3020 TQIEYTLAEDAASG
+3020 TQIEYTLTEDTMSG
-3034 YSNVIE
+3034 YSDVVE
-3040 KKDNYTFVLT
+3040 KRSDYVFVLT

-3057 VDIPVVKKWND
+3057 VDVTIVKKWDD
-3068 DNDRDGARP
+3068 DNDRDGMRP
-3077 ESFNIVLNGSDGKLY
+3077 ESVDIVLNGSDGKLY
-3092 TGTLSAENGYTY
+3092 TGTLSTENGYTC
-3104 VFQSVPKFHNSGT
+3104 VFQSVPKYHDGGT
-3117 LISYTVA
+3117 LINYTIA
-3124 EEKVTGYTTEVAKD
+3124 EEKIPGYTTTIAKD
-3138 SSGYKFTLTNT
+3138 ASGYKFTLTNAKT
-3149 KSIETVT
+3149 IDIVT
-3156 KTVSKVWEDSNNQ
+3156 KTVSKVWNDNSNQ
-3169 DGLRPSAI
+3169 DGLRPTAI

-3185 GSRYLKSVSAA
+3185 GSRRVKSVTAA
-3196 ENWTT
+3196 ENWTV

-3210 NHGQSIQYTV
+3210 NHGQNIQYTV

-3226 GYTDEV
+3226 GYTEAI
-3232 TQNGNNYTITNTHM
+3232 TQNGDNYTITNTHT
-3246 PATTELFV
+3246 PASSEFFV
-3254 TKTWKD
+3254 TKIWKD

-3282 SYAKKLNADNQWS
+3282 SYPEKLNADNQWS
-3295 VMFSNLPKYANG
+3295 VMFSNLPKYADG
-3307 KTIDYTLTEEAV
+3307 KVIEYSLTEESV
-3319 PGYTS
+3319 LGYAS

-3330 KSFTLINT
+3330 KSFALINT

-3347 ITKAWNDENNQDG
+3347 ITKAWNDGNNQDG
-3360 LRPKSITAVVNGSD
+3360 LRPKTITAVVNGSD
-3374 GSARFVQLFESQNWT
+3374 GSARFVQLFEGQNWA

-3394 LPKYKNSTE
+3394 LPKYKNGTE
-3403 VQYTVKENAISGYE
+3403 IQYTVKENAIPGYE
-3417 TEIKQTGDSYTI
+3417 TEIKQTGDSYAIMNSHT
-3429 TNTHAPAVVTVSV
+3429 PAVVTVSA
-3442 VKIWDD
+3442 VKVWDD
-3448 ENNQDGIRPSLIQVT
+3448 ANNQDGIRPSLIQVT
-3463 LTGSDGSTHNAA
+3463 LTGSDGSVRNAA

-3487 DLPQYK
+3487 NLPKYK

-3503 EADSNPYTYEIVKG
+3503 EANSNPYTYEIVKG
-3517 SDGYSFTITNNYVP
+3517 SDEYSFTITNNYVP
-3531 AAVNVPV
+3531 AVVNVPV
-3538 TTIWNDD
+3538 TTVWDD
-3545 NNRDGIRAKE
+3545 DDNRDGIRAKE
-3555 TVITLQGSNGKV
+3555 TAITLHGSNGKV
-3567 YQHIVTDKDSFATV
+3567 YQRIVTGKDDFATV
-3581 FEDVPKFFDEGKEVV
+3581 FEDVPKFFDEGREVV

-3602 EVDGYTTDVTNT
+3602 EMNGYTANIANT

-3624 HEPEK
+3624 HEPER

-3658 TDGTYIEKNL
+3658 TDGTYIEKSL
-3668 SAANNWTETFEGLYK
+3668 STANNWTEAFDGLYK

-3696 EEAVGGY
+3696 EEMVGGY

-3741 YRPDTTTIHMSGT
+3741 YRPDAATIHMSGT
-3754 DGTQDTKDFT
+3754 DGTQDAKDFT
-3764 KDSSW
+3764 KDFSW
-3769 SSIVFKDLDRFKDG
+3769 SSIVFKDLDHYKDG
-3783 TKIKYTVTE
+3783 NEIKYTVAE

-3802 VANGNVVTVTN
+3802 AVNGNVVTVTN

-3822 NISVIWEDNDDQDG
+3822 NISVIWDDNNDQDG
-3836 IRPDA
+3836 IRPDT

-3868 TKLPVRE
+3868 TKLSVRE
-3875 NGNEISYTAEE
+3875 NGNEITYTAEE
-3886 NEIPGYTTTIEKTD
+3886 NEIPGYTTSIEKTD

-3918 DKVWDDSENQDGLRP
+3918 DKVWEDSENQDGLRP
-3933 DTIHIKLVSNGIAK
+3933 NTINIKLVSNGIVK

-3958 LEFEGLPK
+3958 LEFKGLPK
-3966 YRDHGILNEYS
+3966 YRDHGILNKYS
-3977 VQEVDV
+3977 VQEIDV
-3983 DGYTSTVTTEDGYA
+3983 DGYTSTVTTEDGYT
-3997 FTIKNDHVPAVID
+3997 FTIENDHMPAVID
-4010 IPITEE
+4010 IPIMEE
-4016 WIDDNN
+4016 WIDDND
-4022 RDGLRPSSHT
+4022 RDGLRPDSHT
-4032 VILTDGIN
+4032 VVLVDGTN
-4040 TIEEIVLDKDN
+4040 AIEEVVLDRDN
-4051 GYGTVLKDMPK
+4051 GYGVVLKNMPK

-4069 DYQIKD
+4069 NYQIKD

-4086 KGDSVKDFKVTNTHV
+4086 KSDSVKDFNITNTHV
-4101 PEMVTVTVTE
+4101 PKMVTVTVTE

-4122 RPEEIALTLTGSDGN
+4122 RPEKVTLTLTGSDGN
-4137 VYEKTVNKET
+4137 VYEKTVTKDT
-4147 WTAVFSDLPKNSKG
+4147 WTTAFSDLPKNSKG

-4170 EGIKGYSTTITNN
+4170 EGIKGYKTTITDNE
-4183 QTDTITVI
+4183 TGTIAVI
-4191 NKHEP
+4191 NTHEP

-4208 ENNKDSIRP
+4208 ENNKDNIRP
-4217 DKVTVKLTD
+4217 DKVTAKLAN
-4226 GTTVVSTKE
+4226 GTTAVSTKE
-4235 VKNDSWKHIFEDIP
+4235 IKNDSWKHVFENII
-4249 VFNGSD
+4249 VFNGDD
-4255 KVSYTITQDA
+4255 KASYTVTQDA
-4265 VNGYTTEIKASD
+4265 VNGYTTEVKVSD
-4277 DGNTIEIINTHI
+4277 DGNTVEIINTH
-4289 SVVPPKEEPKK
+4289 VPVAPPKEEPKQ
-4300 KEPAT
+4300 EETAT
-4305 PAPVVEVK
+4305 SAAPAPVVEIK
-4313 VEQPA
+4313 TE
-4318 PTVTLIQ
+4318 PT
-4325 TTNKPTGISFFES
+4325 TTVIETPNKQTGISFMDG
-4338 LFAK
+4338 LFG

>member
-1 MQNGKS
+1 MQKCES
-7 RIKRVASAI
+7 RTKRVMSAI
-16 IAGVMALQTVA
+16 IAGMMALQVVA
-27 PVISYADDTASS
+27 PTISYADDTVASTASS
-39 VATTDDSD
+39 EDNSD
-47 AIANV
+47 VQI
-52 DPGTP
+52 DPGVP
-57 VQVDATASEEPSEAP
+57 VQTDTASSNTATEPDSSE
-72 SSGTSQAD
+72 SL
-80 ENSEETETNS
+80 EETADSEQTSEIQDDTVSDSQGNET
-90 DITDEVSN
+90 
-98 EHTDADTADET
+98 DTQEET
-109 QTVEEDAPKQDEST
+109 VQDTVQQNDSG
-123 SETTDTAPSR
+123 SETTESETVR

-141 NGGEFEPEW
+141 NGGIFEPEW

-157 PIAAYLGTETND
+157 PIAAYLGTETDD
-169 IVVEDTG
+169 ISVEDTG

-183 TDRDSIDIPVA
+183 TDRDSISIPVA
-194 LSSDESLYFTGW
+194 LSGNDSLYFTGW
-206 DVSSGSYDADSETL
+206 DVSSGSYDADNETL
-220 TFEDG
+220 TFNNG
-225 VDAYVLSA
+225 VDAYVLTA
-233 VYSSVV
+233 VYDSVA
-239 DDDQT
+239 DEDQQ
-244 LVENRTEF
+244 LIENKEIF
-252 DEQTKRQAIQERL
+252 DEQAERNAL
-265 KSSGISTYVLRPSDS
+265 QQRLSSSGISLYEMRPSDS

-286 VVEGLAFTSDDGLT
+286 IIDGLAFTSDDGLV

-308 GDYIITAYGAN
+308 GDYTITAYGAN

-341 TVHLNAGQTIHIYLG
+341 TIHLSAGQTIHIYLG

-362 STNRTFGGGGGQI
+362 STERTFGGGGGQI
-375 DWDRAWFPDEDN
+375 DWDRAWFPDEDK

-427 AQNNAAAEVAKKH
+427 AQNDAAVEVAKKH

-453 SGGSAGGGGLEG
+453 SGGTAGGGGLEG

-500 TLTYEERV
+500 VLTYDERV
-508 DAKVY
+508 NAKVY

-521 FGYHYTVLGELYDA
+521 FGYHYTILGELYDA
-535 NPAHRDPVDFL
+535 NPANRDPVSLL

-599 DGEQVEVKD
+599 DGKQVEVKD

-618 YDSTETA
+618 YDSTNSA
-625 PYLVNGR
+625 PYLINGR
-632 VIIKMVGET
+632 VLIHMVGTT
-641 PKLKSVMM
+641 PKMKTIMM
-649 PAQSEDISAG
+649 EAQNEDISSSHVDDA
-659 NIDEKDGFGQ
+659 DVYGQ
-669 KAILSPGQGSANKT
+669 KAYLNKGQDVAST
-683 LAYTAITYY
+683 TIAYTAITYY
-692 NLGDVMTVT
+692 NMGDLMTVN
-701 PKWEYNTLLNVTYK
+701 PVWEYSTMLSPTDRDWN
-715 PWDDSVA
+715 DSVA
-722 KNINN
+722 KSIDSRL
-727 QMSVSI
+727 SVSVVN
-733 TNTELGIPA
+733 TNLGVPNP
-742 EGDKYY
+742 GDKYY
-748 NDAYPGWYA
+748 NADYPGWYA
-757 VKSVMTITNAPL
+757 VKSVMTITNPVNTMYSTEKLTKYYFRCKGIASYTLSSGTKTMYDKGERGELAIDYNIYINHEGVHVYSDRNIINGTPTSTVDDTIAATAGRSASTWQYPHMALTDVNNINTILVQFSSHGFNTSDSISYDASYADSLGITGSGNQYSYIFKAKSKNSVSTANWEKFLQSITYTTYDAATFTSTGVSGGVTIFWYADENLWENNMFYDSSSSHFYACINTGSSITWGEARNRAL
-769 SMYDTATVTKYF
+769 SMYNSALDCYGYLAHITSQSEQDYLYTLMDKSTQGWLGATRKVSGNAWDWYWRDGPANETSEPF
-781 FRCHPTATVS
+781 FRQNAD
-791 MYNGI
+791 GI
-796 RTMDD
+796 YGTLLWGYENWDNKTEPNNAGD
-801 ESESGGLVLDYS
+801 EWCMHYYGNKSGVWNDYS
-813 IAMEHQGAHVYQNR
+813 DSNGAVTSFIVEWSKDGLAN
-827 NTINDMNAE
+827 NDHS
-836 TVSDTV
+836 VSDT
-842 TATQNHSSSQ
+842 
-852 WKYPELVVKTPKT
+852 
-865 IQTFNVLFTS
+865 
-875 PSRNAQDAILYNTD
+875 
-889 LANQLGIVVTG
+889 
-900 TNQNYIFTKSG
+900 
-911 GLTQDEWNNFLR
+911 
-923 QVSFVTYDRA
+923 
-933 VFTADG
+933 
-939 VQSGVEVAWYGFEKA
+939 
-954 IFGSNQATRH
+954 
-964 VPTLSDYPGAAT
+964 
-976 HNIASGSLN
+976 
-985 ITSSGSV
+985 
-992 YRIVGSTTG
+992 
-1001 DNRIYVSPGVSATV
+1001 
-1015 ILDNVTMNYT
+1015 
-1025 AAGAGWGNDTSRAGD
+1025 
-1040 GAISC
+1040 
-1045 SHANLTIILVGTSR
+1045 
-1059 ITAYGSYSNA
+1059 
-1069 IAKNGTDGSLMIDG
+1069 
-1083 AGTLYAVGASGD
+1083 
-1095 HCGAIGANVNC
+1095 
-1106 SFWNFTVQGG
+1106 
-1116 TIYANAGEHCPGIGS
+1116 
-1131 GCLNQPGEGNGGDG
+1131 
-1145 AGCGNL
+1145 
-1151 NFTGGTVVARG
+1151 
-1162 NTACSGIGSGWGG
+1162 
-1175 PVNGINISNGAKVTA
+1175 
-1190 YGGSYSP
+1190 
-1197 GIGSGGRTDNVQG
+1197 
-1210 GNIGSYHY
+1210 
-1218 HVRNIVITGGDTVV
+1218 
-1232 TAFGDKS
+1232 
-1239 TNMPGI
+1239 
-1245 GCGKDPVGTVR
+1245 
-1256 GTLSN
+1256 
-1261 VVATTL
+1261 
-1267 DGFQG
+1267 
-1272 YVRYGSSEESAA
+1272 
-1284 YSTEQPRTP
+1284 
-1293 FTGTG
+1293 
-1298 NIGSYLA
+1298 
-1305 SQVNRGTPVY
+1305 
-1315 YTQVFF
+1315 
-1321 SIDTSN
+1321 
-1327 KHVDDADVIGT
+1327 DVIGT
-1338 QVSSTGTIKP
+1338 QIVA
-1348 EQFASVSGTVWAEN
+1348 EQEQKVNNGEVSGTVWAEN
-1362 DRDGVYQ
+1362 DYNGLFAT
-1369 VGDEAVVEGVAVTLY
+1369 DEAKLQDITVQLISDNGTVVATAQTNKLGQYDFTGLAPGNYYVKFTSQSFVGY
-1384 NADGS
+1384 NAVPDGGNS
-1389 VCKTTTTNKYGAY
+1389 IVQQASKGINDSYAQTPVFALTYNDVLEK
-1402 SFDGIPEKKNYTVG
+1402 SF
-1416 FSNGSSNIQSYSP
+1416 
-1429 TAKIAA
+1429 
-1435 GENNN
+1435 
-1440 HVNND
+1440 
-1445 WKSDVFTAIYQ
+1445 
-1456 KNTSQTIN
+1456 
-1464 CGVYV
+1464 GVYV

-1476 AWDDVNQNGICD
+1476 AWDDANQNGIYD
-1488 NSESKIAN
+1488 NREAKIAN

-1517 TAVLT
+1517 SAVLT
-1522 DADGNYSF
+1522 DANGNYSF

-1550 ISNARVSPIPTSGDE
+1550 ISNARVSPIPTSGDV
-1565 KRTNKAERSID
+1565 KLTNKAEKSIGM
-1576 VLEFN
+1576 LEFN

-1590 KSGSMLNAATIGEV
+1590 KSGSMLTSATIGEI
-1604 YINSM
+1604 YINSIS
-1609 TGTGITPVNAEYK
+1609 GTGITPVNAEYK

-1652 QADINIEEPVLNG
+1652 QADIDIEEPVLNG

-1676 TVATTYTDFAG
+1676 TIATTYTDFAG

-1725 LVSPTATT
+1725 TVSPTATT

-1740 NDATA
+1740 NDSTA
-1745 VMQNNKVAK
+1745 VRQNNKVAK

-1759 YQIPDTRVVS
+1759 YQIPDTRVVN

-1784 MYIPSK
+1784 LYIPSK

-1802 GIRETNETENVKTHI
+1802 GIRETNETQNVETHI

-1847 VFGELVGNGD
+1847 VFGELIGNGN

-1868 DYLEPG
+1868 NCLEPG

-1881 NTYDYYGQTLI
+1881 NTYDCYGQTLI
-1892 NQGNDDTLDSETQP
+1892 NQGDDDTLDSEAQP

-1970 YEIYEKADDSG
+1970 YEIYSKAENFG
-1981 KSVFPNG
+1981 KSVFPDDHHQG
-1988 PYTTVPVKPGDTSI
+1988 APQSYEGAEDLGKSVFSDDSDELYTAASI
-2002 KTEHL
+2002 ETNDIFAQAEHL
-2007 TTDKNG
+2007 VTDKDG
-2013 LISFTNQDIATYHLT
+2013 LIHFTNQDIATYHLT

-2035 YVRDTKTHVVKV
+2035 YVRDTKTHVIKV
-2047 MPETA
+2047 MPETR
-2052 VENNNLIWK
+2052 VENNNLVWK
-2061 TYISVDGVRQTNN
+2061 TYISVDGVRQTDN

-2081 SETTNLTVT
+2081 SKTTNLTVT

-2100 GIRKNAVITLKGTVT
+2100 GIRQNAVITLKGTVT

-2154 QTIQYTVVENPMDG
+2154 QTIQYTVIENPMDG
-2168 YTAIVS
+2168 YTATVGA
-2174 NTTGSVDNGYAITV
+2174 TTGSVDNGYAITV

-2201 VKVWDDGNNVDGIRP
+2201 AKVWDDSNNVDGMRP

-2221 HMNGSDGSSTEA
+2221 HMNGSNGSSTEA
-2233 TLSNTKD
+2233 TLSKTKD

-2246 HIPLFDAN
+2246 HMPLFDAN

-2269 YTYTVTN
+2269 YTYTVMN
-2276 EGRSFTIT
+2276 EVRSFTIT

-2291 LSIPVTKTWED
+2291 FSIPVTKTWED

-2325 YEANLTAAGKWKYEF
+2325 YEANLTAAGKWKCEF

-2360 TVDSYTYKIEGDAD
+2360 AVDNYTHKIEGDAD

-2382 HIPAVTNVVINKYW
+2382 HIPAVTNVVVNKYW
-2396 EDAANQDGVRPDSVS
+2396 EDAANQDGVRPDSVA

-2426 TKDGGFSET
+2426 TKDTGFSKT

-2449 AYTVTEDAVA
+2449 TYTVTEDAVN
-2459 GYIGKT
+2459 GYTGKIT
-2465 ATDDTGY
+2465 TDDTGY
-2472 VLSITNTHTPETI
+2472 FLSITNTHAPETI
-2485 SKTITKTWDDNDN
+2485 RKAVTKTWDDGNDR
-2498 QDGIRPTN
+2498 DGIRPTN
-2506 VKVELYGTD
+2506 VKIELYGTD
-2515 GTLRT
+2515 GTRRT
-2520 QYLTKDNNWSYS
+2520 QYLTKDNHWSYN

-2543 TIILYTAKEE
+2543 TIILYTIKEE

-2565 ATGFNFTNTHEPQTV
+2565 AAGFNLTNTHEIQTADYEV
-2580 TYGATKVW
+2580 KKVW
-2588 LDDDNRDGVRPNS
+2588 IDDNDRDGARPTS
-2601 ITLVLNGSDGSKYT
+2601 ITLTLTGSDGSKYA
-2615 KQMTAASNWSDVTF
+2615 KQMTAVDNWNAVTF
-2629 ERIPMFNNGKYI
+2629 ERVPMFNGGKYI
-2641 TYTLSENDVPS
+2641 TYTLTENEVPS
-2652 YVNSVAVSEDGKF
+2652 YINSIEVSEDGKH
-2665 FTVTNTHTPD
+2665 FTVTNTHAPD
-2675 HAIIKITEVWHD
+2675 HAVINITEVWHD
-2687 ENDQDGIRPKK
+2687 ENDQDGIRPRKMIA
-2698 VTTIIVGSNG
+2698 VVVGSNG

-2721 HYTCDDLVKYWKNGQ
+2721 HYTCDDLVKYWNNGQ
-2736 LVDYT
+2736 LIDYN
-2741 VEAVTIDGYTSEV
+2741 VEAVIIDGYTSEV

-2764 HNTHIPETIS
+2764 HNTHIPETVS
-2774 KTVTKTWK
+2774 KTITKTWK

-2788 GIRPASVTV
+2788 GMRPDSVTV
-2797 TLTGSNAVSKTATLN
+2797 TLTGTNAVSKTATLN

-2841 VEGYEASIV
+2841 VDGYEASIV

-2865 TTLRTAT
+2865 TTIRTVT
-2872 LVWRDENNQ
+2872 LVWRDEDNR
-2881 DGIRP
+2881 DGVRP

-2894 GSDGSEVEK
+2894 GSDGSEQEK
-2903 TVSKDDSWAD
+2903 TVNKDDAWAD
-2913 VMFEDLP
+2913 VVFESLP
-2920 VYQNGQKVT
+2920 VYQNGQRIS
-2929 YTLTESTVD
+2929 YTLTESAID
-2938 GYTTDI
+2938 GYTNDI
-2944 RDNGHTFTVTNTH
+2944 RSSGNTFTVTNTH
-2957 IPAVV
+2957 IPETV
-2962 NVDVTKV
+2962 NVDVTKI

-2977 GNRPNSISVILTGN
+2977 GNRPDSISVILTGS
-2991 DGNRYTATITA
+2991 DGKRYTTTITA
-3002 ANNWKYT
+3002 ANNWKHT
-3009 FSKLPKFFNEG
+3009 FLKLPKFFNEG
-3020 TQIEYTLAEDAASG
+3020 TQIEYTLTEDTMSG
-3034 YSNVIE
+3034 YSNVVE
-3040 KKDNYTFVLT
+3040 KRSDYVFVLT

-3057 VDIPVVKKWND
+3057 VDVTIIKKWDD
-3068 DNDRDGARP
+3068 DNDRDGMRP
-3077 ESFNIVLNGSDGKLY
+3077 ESVDVVLNGSDGKLY
-3092 TGTLSAENGYTY
+3092 TGTLSTENGYTC
-3104 VFQSVPKFHNSGT
+3104 VFQSVPKYHDGGT
-3117 LISYTVA
+3117 LINYTIA
-3124 EEKVTGYTTEVAKD
+3124 EEKIPGYTTTIAKD
-3138 SSGYKFTLTNT
+3138 ASGYKFTLTNT
-3149 KSIETVT
+3149 KPIETVT

-3185 GSRYLKSVSAA
+3185 GSRRVKSVSAA

-3226 GYTDEV
+3226 GYTDRV
-3232 TQNGNNYTITNTHM
+3232 AQNGDNYTITNTHT

-3275 AHGSDGR
+3275 AHGSDGS
-3282 SYAKKLNADNQWS
+3282 SYTKKLNVDNQWS
-3295 VMFSNLPKYANG
+3295 VMFSNLPKYADG

-3319 PGYTS
+3319 PGYAS

-3360 LRPKSITAVVNGSD
+3360 LRPKTITAVMNGSD
-3374 GSARFVQLFESQNWT
+3374 GSARFVQLFEGQNWA

-3394 LPKYKNSTE
+3394 LPKYKNGTE
-3403 VQYTVKENAISGYE
+3403 IQYTVKENAIPGYE
-3417 TEIKQTGDSYTI
+3417 TEIKQTGDSYAI
-3429 TNTHAPAVVTVSV
+3429 TNSHTPAVVTVSA
-3442 VKIWDD
+3442 VKVWDD
-3448 ENNQDGIRPSLIQVT
+3448 ANNQDGIRPSLIQVT
-3463 LTGSDGSTHNAA
+3463 LTGSDGSVRNAA

-3503 EADSNPYTYEIVKG
+3503 EANSNPYTYEIVKG

-3531 AAVNVPV
+3531 AVVNVPV
-3538 TTIWNDD
+3538 TTVWDDD

-3555 TVITLQGSNGKV
+3555 TAITLHGSNGKV
-3567 YQHIVTDKDSFATV
+3567 YQRIVTDKDSFATV

-3602 EVDGYTTDVTNT
+3602 EIDGYTTDVANTN
-3614 DKYTFQITNT
+3614 KYTFQITNA
-3624 HEPEK
+3624 HKPER

-3658 TDGTYIEKNL
+3658 TDGTYIEKSL
-3668 SAANNWTETFEGLYK
+3668 STANNWTEAFDGLYK

-3696 EEAVGGY
+3696 EEMVGGY

-3741 YRPDTTTIHMSGT
+3741 YRPDAATIHMSGT
-3754 DGTQDTKDFT
+3754 DGTQDAKDFT

-3769 SSIVFKDLDRFKDG
+3769 SSIVFKDLDHYKDG
-3783 TKIKYTVTE
+3783 NEIKYTVAE

-3802 VANGNVVTVTN
+3802 AVNGNVITVTN

-3822 NISVIWEDNDDQDG
+3822 NISVIWDDNNDQDG
-3836 IRPDA
+3836 IRPDT

-3875 NGNEISYTAEE
+3875 NGNEITYTAEE
-3886 NEIPGYTTTIEKTD
+3886 NEIPGYTTSIEKTD

-3918 DKVWDDSENQDGLRP
+3918 DKVWEDAENQDGLRP
-3933 DTIHIKLVSNGIAK
+3933 DAIHIRLISNDIEK
-3947 DAYLDADSNWH
+3947 DAYLDAESDWH
-3958 LEFEGLPK
+3958 LDFEGLPK

-4016 WIDDNN
+4016 WIDDND
-4022 RDGLRPSSHT
+4022 RDGLRPGSHT
-4032 VILTDGIN
+4032 VILTNGTD

-4051 GYGTVLKDMPK
+4051 GYGTILKDMPK
-4062 YKNGVEI
+4062 YKDGVEI

-4075 FKVDGY
+4075 FDVDGY
-4081 TTNII
+4081 TTDI
-4086 KGDSVKDFKVTNTHV
+4086 VKNDEASAFDITNTHI
-4101 PEMVTVTVTE
+4101 PETTTITVTE
-4111 GWHDQSDYDKI
+4111 EWHDHDDYDKI
-4122 RPEEIALTLTGSDGN
+4122 RPEEVTLTLTGSDGN
-4137 VYEKTVNKET
+4137 VYEKTVTKDT
-4147 WTAVFSDLPKNSKG
+4147 WTTAFSDLPKNSKG
-4161 EQIIYTLTQ
+4161 EQIIYTLAQ
-4170 EGIKGYSTTITNN
+4170 EGIKGYKTTITDNE
-4183 QTDTITVI
+4183 TGTIAVI
-4191 NKHEP
+4191 NTHEP

-4208 ENNKDSIRP
+4208 ENNKDNIRP
-4217 DKVTVKLTD
+4217 DKVTVKLAN
-4226 GTTVVSTKE
+4226 GTTTVSTK
-4235 VKNDSWKHIFEDIP
+4235 KINNDSWKHVFENII
-4249 VFNGSD
+4249 VFNGDD
-4255 KVSYTITQDA
+4255 KASYTVTQDA

-4277 DGNTIEIINTHI
+4277 DGNTIEIINTH
-4289 SVVPPKEEPKK
+4289 VPVAPPKEEPKQ
-4300 KEPAT
+4300 EETITPAA
-4305 PAPVVEVK
+4305 PAPVVEIK
-4313 VEQPA
+4313 TE
-4318 PTVTLIQ
+4318 PT
-4325 TTNKPTGISFFES
+4325 TTVIETPNKQTGISFMDG
-4338 LFAK
+4338 LFG

>member
-1 MQNGKS
+1 MQKCES
-7 RIKRVASAI
+7 RTKRVMSAI
-16 IAGVMALQTVA
+16 IAGMMALQVVA
-27 PVISYADDTASS
+27 PTISYADDTVTSTASS
-39 VATTDDSD
+39 EDNSD
-47 AIANV
+47 VQV
-52 DPGTP
+52 DPGVP
-57 VQVDATASEEPSEAP
+57 VQTDTASSNTVTEPDSSE
-72 SSGTSQAD
+72 SL
-80 ENSEETETNS
+80 EETADSEQTGEIQNDTVSDSQGNETNTQEETVQDTVQRNNS
-90 DITDEVSN
+90 D
-98 EHTDADTADET
+98 
-109 QTVEEDAPKQDEST
+109 
-123 SETTDTAPSR
+123 SETTESESVR

-141 NGGEFEPEW
+141 NGGIFEPEW

-169 IVVEDTG
+169 IAVEDTG

-183 TDRDSIDIPVA
+183 TDRDSISIPVA
-194 LSSDESLYFTGW
+194 LSSDESLYFTRW
-206 DVSSGSYDADSETL
+206 DVSSGSYDADNETL
-220 TFEDG
+220 TFDDG
-225 VDAYVLSA
+225 VDAYVLTA
-233 VYSSVV
+233 VYNSVA
-239 DDDQT
+239 DEDQQ
-244 LVENRTEF
+244 LIENKEIF
-252 DEQTKRQAIQERL
+252 DEQAEKNVLQQKLSA
-265 KSSGISTYVLRPSDS
+265 SGISLYEMRPSDS

-286 VVEGLAFTSDDGLT
+286 IIDGLAFTSDDGLV

-308 GDYIITAYGAN
+308 GDYTITAYGAN

-341 TVHLNAGQTIHIYLG
+341 TIHLSAGQTIHIYLG

-427 AQNNAAAEVAKKH
+427 AQNDAAAEVAKNH

-500 TLTYEERV
+500 VLTYDERV

-521 FGYHYTVLGELYDA
+521 FGYHYTILGELYDA
-535 NPAHRDPVDFL
+535 NPANRDPVSLL

-599 DGEQVEVKD
+599 DGKQVEVKD

-618 YDSTETA
+618 YDSTNSA
-625 PYLVNGR
+625 PYLINGR
-632 VIIKMVGET
+632 VLIHMVGTT
-641 PKLKSVMM
+641 PKMKTIMM
-649 PAQSEDISAG
+649 EAQNEDISSSHVDDA
-659 NIDEKDGFGQ
+659 DVYGQ
-669 KAILSPGQGSANKT
+669 KAYLNKGQDVAST
-683 LAYTAITYY
+683 TIAYTAITYY
-692 NLGDVMTVT
+692 NMGDLMTVN
-701 PKWEYNTLLNVTYK
+701 PVWEYSTMLSPTDRDWN
-715 PWDDSVA
+715 DSVA
-722 KNINN
+722 KSIDNRL
-727 QMSVSI
+727 SVSVAN
-733 TNTELGIPA
+733 TNLGVPNP
-742 EGDKYY
+742 GDKYY
-748 NDAYPGWYA
+748 NADYPGWYA
-757 VKSVMTITNAPL
+757 VKSVMTITNPVNTMYSTERLTKYYFRCKGIASYTLSSGTKTMYDKGERGELAIDYNIYINHEGVHVYSDRNIINGTPTSTVDDTIAATAGRNASTWQYPHMALTDVNNINTILVQFSSHGFNTSDSISYDASYADSLGITGSGNQYSYIFKAKSKNSVSTANWEKFLQSITYTTYDAATFTSTGVSGGVTIFWYADENLWENNMFYDSSSSHFYACINTGSSITWGEARNRAL
-769 SMYDTATVTKYF
+769 SMYNSALDCYGYLAHITSQSEQDYLYTLMDKSTQGWLGATRKVSGNEWDWYWRDGPANETNEPF
-781 FRCHPTATVS
+781 FRQNADGTYGTLLWGYENWDNKTEPNNVGDEWCMHYYGNKSGVWNDYSDT
-791 MYNGI
+791 NGAVTSFI
-796 RTMDD
+796 VEWSKD
-801 ESESGGLVLDYS
+801 GLV
-813 IAMEHQGAHVYQNR
+813 G
-827 NTINDMNAE
+827 NDHS
-836 TVSDTV
+836 VSDT
-842 TATQNHSSSQ
+842 
-852 WKYPELVVKTPKT
+852 
-865 IQTFNVLFTS
+865 
-875 PSRNAQDAILYNTD
+875 
-889 LANQLGIVVTG
+889 
-900 TNQNYIFTKSG
+900 
-911 GLTQDEWNNFLR
+911 
-923 QVSFVTYDRA
+923 
-933 VFTADG
+933 
-939 VQSGVEVAWYGFEKA
+939 
-954 IFGSNQATRH
+954 
-964 VPTLSDYPGAAT
+964 
-976 HNIASGSLN
+976 
-985 ITSSGSV
+985 
-992 YRIVGSTTG
+992 
-1001 DNRIYVSPGVSATV
+1001 
-1015 ILDNVTMNYT
+1015 
-1025 AAGAGWGNDTSRAGD
+1025 
-1040 GAISC
+1040 
-1045 SHANLTIILVGTSR
+1045 
-1059 ITAYGSYSNA
+1059 
-1069 IAKNGTDGSLMIDG
+1069 
-1083 AGTLYAVGASGD
+1083 
-1095 HCGAIGANVNC
+1095 
-1106 SFWNFTVQGG
+1106 
-1116 TIYANAGEHCPGIGS
+1116 
-1131 GCLNQPGEGNGGDG
+1131 
-1145 AGCGNL
+1145 
-1151 NFTGGTVVARG
+1151 
-1162 NTACSGIGSGWGG
+1162 
-1175 PVNGINISNGAKVTA
+1175 
-1190 YGGSYSP
+1190 
-1197 GIGSGGRTDNVQG
+1197 
-1210 GNIGSYHY
+1210 
-1218 HVRNIVITGGDTVV
+1218 
-1232 TAFGDKS
+1232 
-1239 TNMPGI
+1239 
-1245 GCGKDPVGTVR
+1245 
-1256 GTLSN
+1256 
-1261 VVATTL
+1261 
-1267 DGFQG
+1267 
-1272 YVRYGSSEESAA
+1272 
-1284 YSTEQPRTP
+1284 
-1293 FTGTG
+1293 
-1298 NIGSYLA
+1298 
-1305 SQVNRGTPVY
+1305 
-1315 YTQVFF
+1315 
-1321 SIDTSN
+1321 
-1327 KHVDDADVIGT
+1327 DVIGT
-1338 QVSSTGTIKP
+1338 QIVA
-1348 EQFASVSGTVWAEN
+1348 EQEQKVNNGEVSGTVWAEN
-1362 DRDGVYQ
+1362 DYNGLFAT
-1369 VGDEAVVEGVAVTLY
+1369 DEAKLQDITVQLISDNGTVVATAQTNKLGQYDFTGLAPGNYYVKFTSQSFVGY
-1384 NADGS
+1384 NAVPDGGNS
-1389 VCKTTTTNKYGAY
+1389 IVQQASKGINDSYAQTPVFALTYNDVLEK
-1402 SFDGIPEKKNYTVG
+1402 SF
-1416 FSNGSSNIQSYSP
+1416 
-1429 TAKIAA
+1429 
-1435 GENNN
+1435 
-1440 HVNND
+1440 
-1445 WKSDVFTAIYQ
+1445 
-1456 KNTSQTIN
+1456 
-1464 CGVYV
+1464 GVYV

-1476 AWDDVNQNGICD
+1476 AWDDANQNGIYD
-1488 NSESKIAN
+1488 NREAKIAN

-1517 TAVLT
+1517 AAVLT
-1522 DADGNYSF
+1522 DANGNYSF

-1544 SSDTVD
+1544 SSNTVD
-1550 ISNARVSPIPTSGDE
+1550 ISNARVSPIPASGDV
-1565 KRTNKAERSID
+1565 KLTNKAEKSIGM
-1576 VLEFN
+1576 LEFN

-1590 KSGSMLNAATIGEV
+1590 KSGSMLTSATIGEI

-1609 TGTGITPVNAEYK
+1609 SGTGITPVNAEYK

-1652 QADINIEEPVLNG
+1652 QADIDIEEPVLNG

-1706 DKTAADKK
+1706 DRTAADKK

-1725 LVSPTATT
+1725 TVSPTATT

-1740 NDATA
+1740 NDSTA

-1759 YQIPDTRVVS
+1759 YQIPDTRVVN

-1784 MYIPSK
+1784 LYIPSK

-1802 GIRETNETENVKTHI
+1802 GIREANETQNVETHI
-1817 YLRRTTKSQ
+1817 YLRRTTKSK

-1847 VFGELVGNGD
+1847 VFGELIGNGD
-1857 LNTAADGYYEY
+1857 LNTATDGYYEY
-1868 DYLEPG
+1868 NCLEPG

-1881 NTYDYYGQTLI
+1881 NTYDCYGQTLI
-1892 NQGNDDTLDSETQP
+1892 NQGNDDTLDSEAQP

-1970 YEIYEKADDSG
+1970 YEIYSKAENFGKSVFPDDRHQGAPQIYEGAEDSG
-1981 KSVFPNG
+1981 KSVFSDDSNEL
-1988 PYTTVPVKPGDTSI
+1988 YTTASI
-2002 KTEHL
+2002 ETFAQAEHL
-2007 TTDKNG
+2007 ITDKDG
-2013 LISFTNQDIATYHLT
+2013 LIHFINQDIATYHLT
-2028 ETETLPG
+2028 ETKTLPG
-2035 YVRDTKTHVVKV
+2035 YVRDTKTHVIKV
-2047 MPETA
+2047 MPETT
-2052 VENNNLIWK
+2052 VENNNLVWK
-2061 TYISVDGVRQTNN
+2061 TYISVDGVRQTDN

-2100 GIRKNAVITLKGTVT
+2100 GIRQNAVITLKGTVT

-2141 TYTFRSIPAYYKG
+2141 SYTFRSIPAYYKG
-2154 QTIQYTVVENPMDG
+2154 QTIQYTVIENPMDG
-2168 YTAIVS
+2168 YTATVGA
-2174 NTTGSVDNGYAITV
+2174 TTGSADKGYAITV

-2201 VKVWDDGNNVDGIRP
+2201 TKVWDDSNNIDGMRP

-2221 HMNGSDGSSTEA
+2221 HLNGSDGSSTEA
-2233 TLSNTKD
+2233 TLSNAKD

-2246 HIPLFDAN
+2246 HMPLFDAN
-2254 GNEITYTITEDAVAG
+2254 GNKITYTITEDAVAG

-2291 LSIPVTKTWED
+2291 FSIPVTKTWED

-2313 IHVIL
+2313 IHVTL

-2352 IDYTLSEE
+2352 IDYTLNEE
-2360 TVDSYTYKIEGDAD
+2360 AVNGYTYKIEGDAD

-2382 HIPAVTNVVINKYW
+2382 HISAVTNVVVNKYW
-2396 EDAANQDGVRPDSVS
+2396 EDAANQDGVRPDSVA

-2426 TKDGGFSET
+2426 TKDTGFSKT

-2449 AYTVTEDAVA
+2449 TYTVTEDAVN
-2459 GYIGKT
+2459 GYTGKIT
-2465 ATDDTGY
+2465 TDDTGY
-2472 VLSITNTHTPETI
+2472 ILSITNTHAPETI
-2485 SKTITKTWDDNDN
+2485 RKTVTKTWDDGNDR
-2498 QDGIRPTN
+2498 DGIRPTN
-2506 VKVELYGTD
+2506 VKIELYGTD
-2515 GTLRT
+2515 GTRRT
-2520 QYLTKDNNWSYS
+2520 QYLTKDNHWSYS

-2543 TIILYTAKEE
+2543 TIILYTIKEE
-2553 AVEGYTQ
+2553 AVDGYTQ

-2565 ATGFNFTNTHEPQTV
+2565 TAGFDLTNTHEIQTADYEV
-2580 TYGATKVW
+2580 KKVW
-2588 LDDDNRDGVRPNS
+2588 IDDNDRDGARPTS
-2601 ITLVLNGSDGSKYT
+2601 ITLTLTGSDGSKYT
-2615 KQMTAASNWSDVTF
+2615 KLMTAADNWNAVTF
-2629 ERIPMFNNGKYI
+2629 GRVPMFNGGKYI
-2641 TYTLSENDVPS
+2641 TYTLTENEVPS
-2652 YVNSVAVSEDGKF
+2652 YINSIEVSEDGKH
-2665 FTVTNTHTPD
+2665 FTVTNTHAPD
-2675 HAIIKITEVWHD
+2675 HTVINITEVWHD
-2687 ENDQDGIRPKK
+2687 KNDQDGIRPRKMIA
-2698 VTTIIVGSNG
+2698 VVVGSNG

-2812 EENGWTATFEN
+2812 EDNGWTATFEN

-2832 VTYNVKESD
+2832 VAYNVKESD
-2841 VEGYEASIV
+2841 TAGYEASVV

-2865 TTLRTAT
+2865 TTMRTVT
-2872 LVWRDENNQ
+2872 LVWRDEDNR
-2881 DGIRP
+2881 DGVRP
-2886 DTVTYTLH
+2886 DAVTYTLH
-2894 GSDGSEVEK
+2894 GSDGSEQEK
-2903 TVSKDDSWAD
+2903 TVNKDDAWND
-2913 VMFEDLP
+2913 VVFEDLP
-2920 VYQNGQKVT
+2920 VYQNGQRIS
-2929 YTLTESTVD
+2929 YTLTESAID
-2938 GYTTDI
+2938 GYANDI
-2944 RDNGHTFTVTNTH
+2944 RSSGNTFTVTNTH
-2957 IPAVV
+2957 IPETV
-2962 NVDVTKV
+2962 NVDVTKI

-2977 GNRPNSISVILTGN
+2977 GNRPDSISVILTGS
-2991 DGNRYTATITA
+2991 DGKRYTTTITA
-3002 ANNWKYT
+3002 ANNWKHT
-3009 FSKLPKFFNEG
+3009 FLKLPKFFNEG
-3020 TQIEYTLAEDAASG
+3020 TQIEYTLTEDTMSG
-3034 YSNVIE
+3034 YSDVVE
-3040 KKDNYTFVLT
+3040 KRSDYVFVLT

-3057 VDIPVVKKWND
+3057 VDVTIVKKWDD
-3068 DNDRDGARP
+3068 DNDRDGMRP
-3077 ESFNIVLNGSDGKLY
+3077 ESVDIVLNGSDGKLY
-3092 TGTLSAENGYTY
+3092 TGTLSTENGYTC
-3104 VFQSVPKFHNSGT
+3104 VFQSVPKYHDGGT
-3117 LISYTVA
+3117 LINYTIA
-3124 EEKVTGYTTEVAKD
+3124 EEKIPGYTTTIAKD
-3138 SSGYKFTLTNT
+3138 ASGYKFTLTNT
-3149 KSIETVT
+3149 KPIETVT

-3177 TVILTGDD
+3177 TIILTGDD
-3185 GSRYLKSVSAA
+3185 GSRRVKSVSAA

-3201 TFENLPKNQ
+3201 MFENLPKNQ

-3226 GYTDEV
+3226 GYTDRV
-3232 TQNGNNYTITNTHM
+3232 AQNGDNYTITNTHT
-3246 PATTELFV
+3246 PAATELFV

-3282 SYAKKLNADNQWS
+3282 SYTEKLNADNQWS
-3295 VMFSNLPKYANG
+3295 VMFSNLPKYADG
-3307 KTIDYTLTEEAV
+3307 KVIEYSLTEESV
-3319 PGYTS
+3319 PGYAS

-3330 KSFTLINT
+3330 KSFVLINT

-3347 ITKAWNDENNQDG
+3347 ITKAWNDGNNQDG
-3360 LRPKSITAVVNGSD
+3360 LRPKTITAVVNGSD
-3374 GSARFVQLFESQNWT
+3374 GSARFVQLFEGQNWAT
-3389 TSLNN
+3389 NLNN
-3394 LPKYKNSTE
+3394 LPKYKNGTE
-3403 VQYTVKENAISGYE
+3403 IQYTVKENAIPGYE
-3417 TEIKQTGDSYTI
+3417 TEIKQTGDSYAI
-3429 TNTHAPAVVTVSV
+3429 TNSHTPAVVTVSA
-3442 VKIWDD
+3442 VKVWDD
-3448 ENNQDGIRPSLIQVT
+3448 ANNQDGIRPSLIQVT
-3463 LTGSDGSTHNAA
+3463 LTGSDGSVRNAA

-3487 DLPQYK
+3487 NLPKYK

-3503 EADSNPYTYEIVKG
+3503 EANSNPYTYEIVKG
-3517 SDGYSFTITNNYVP
+3517 SDEYSFTITNNYVP
-3531 AAVNVPV
+3531 AVVNVPI
-3538 TTIWNDD
+3538 TTVWDD
-3545 NNRDGIRAKE
+3545 DDNRDGIRAKE
-3555 TVITLQGSNGKV
+3555 TAITLHGSNGKV
-3567 YQHIVTDKDSFATV
+3567 YQRIVTGKDDFATV
-3581 FEDVPKFFDEGKEVV
+3581 FEDVPKFFDEGREVV

-3602 EVDGYTTDVTNT
+3602 EMNGYTANIANT

-3624 HEPEK
+3624 HEPER

-3658 TDGTYIEKNL
+3658 TDGTYIEKSL
-3668 SAANNWTETFEGLYK
+3668 STANNWTEAFDGLYK

-3696 EEAVGGY
+3696 EEMVGGY
-3703 EKEISEKDNLITI
+3703 EKGISEKDNLITI

-3741 YRPDTTTIHMSGT
+3741 YRPDAATIHMSGT
-3754 DGTQDTKDFT
+3754 DGTQDAKDFT

-3769 SSIVFKDLDRFKDG
+3769 SSIVFKDLDHYKDG
-3783 TKIKYTVTE
+3783 NEIKYTVAE

-3802 VANGNVVTVTN
+3802 AVNGNVVTVTN

-3822 NISVIWEDNDDQDG
+3822 NISVVWEDNNDQDG
-3836 IRPDA
+3836 LRPDT
-3841 VNIKLKGNDKLV
+3841 VSVKLKGNDKFI

-3875 NGNEISYTAEE
+3875 NGNEITYTAEE
-3886 NEIPGYTTTIEKTD
+3886 NEISGYTTSIEKTD

-3918 DKVWDDSENQDGLRP
+3918 DKVWKDAENQDGLRP
-3933 DTIHIKLVSNGIAK
+3933 DAIHIRLISNDIEK
-3947 DAYLDADSNWH
+3947 DAYLDAESDWH
-3958 LEFEGLPK
+3958 LDFEGLPK

-3983 DGYTSTVTTEDGYA
+3983 DSYTSTVTTEDGYT
-3997 FTIKNDHVPAVID
+3997 FTIENDHVPAVID

-4016 WIDDNN
+4016 WIDDND
-4022 RDGLRPSSHT
+4022 RDGLRPDSHT
-4032 VILTDGIN
+4032 VVLVDGTN
-4040 TIEEIVLDKDN
+4040 AIEEVVLDKNN
-4051 GYGTVLKDMPK
+4051 GYGVVLKNMPK
-4062 YKNGVEI
+4062 YKNGGEI
-4069 DYQIKD
+4069 NYQIKD

-4086 KGDSVKDFKVTNTHV
+4086 KSDSVKDFNITNTHV

-4122 RPEEIALTLTGSDGN
+4122 RPEKVTLTLTGSDGN
-4137 VYEKTVNKET
+4137 VYEKTVTKDT
-4147 WTAVFSDLPKNSKG
+4147 WTTAFSDLPKNSKG

-4170 EGIKGYSTTITNN
+4170 EGIKGYKTTITDNE
-4183 QTDTITVI
+4183 TGTIAVI
-4191 NKHEP
+4191 NTHEP

-4208 ENNKDSIRP
+4208 ENNKDNIRP
-4217 DKVTVKLTD
+4217 DKVTVKLAN
-4226 GTTVVSTKE
+4226 GTTAVSTKE
-4235 VKNDSWKHIFEDIP
+4235 IKNDSWKHIFEDIS

-4255 KVSYTITQDA
+4255 KVSYTVTQDA
-4265 VNGYTTEIKASD
+4265 VNGYTTEVKVSD
-4277 DGNTIEIINTHI
+4277 DGNTVKIINTH
-4289 SVVPPKEEPKK
+4289 VPVAPPKEEPKQ
-4300 KEPAT
+4300 EETATPAA
-4305 PAPVVEVK
+4305 PAPVVEIK
-4313 VEQPA
+4313 TE
-4318 PTVTLIQ
+4318 PT
-4325 TTNKPTGISFFES
+4325 TTVIETPNKQTGISFMDG
-4338 LFAK
+4338 LFG

>member
-7 RIKRVASAI
+7 RIKRVASAV

-72 SSGTSQAD
+72 SSGASQAD

-90 DITDEVSN
+90 DITDEVAN

-194 LSSDESLYFTGW
+194 LSGDDSLYFTGW
-206 DVSSGSYDADSETL
+206 DVSSGSYDADNETL
-220 TFEDG
+220 TFDDG
-225 VDAYVLSA
+225 VDAYVLTA
-233 VYSSVV
+233 VYNSVA
-239 DDDQT
+239 DEDQQ
-244 LVENRTEF
+244 LIENKEIF
-252 DEQTKRQAIQERL
+252 DEQAEKNVLQQKLSA
-265 KSSGISTYVLRPSDS
+265 SGISLYEMRPSDS

-286 VVEGLAFTSDDGLT
+286 IIDGLAFTSDDGLV

-308 GDYIITAYGAN
+308 GDYTITAYGAN

-341 TVHLNAGQTIHIYLG
+341 TIHLNAGQTIHIYLG

-427 AQNNAAAEVAKKH
+427 AQNDAAAEVAKNH

-453 SGGSAGGGGLEG
+453 SGGTAGGGGLEG

-500 TLTYEERV
+500 VLTYDERV

-521 FGYHYTVLGELYDA
+521 FGYHYTILGELYDA
-535 NPAHRDPVDFL
+535 NPANRDPISLL

-599 DGEQVEVKD
+599 DGKQVEVKD

-618 YDSTETA
+618 YDSTNSA
-625 PYLVNGR
+625 PYLINGR
-632 VIIKMVGET
+632 VLIHMVGTT
-641 PKLKSVMM
+641 PKMKTIMM
-649 PAQSEDISAG
+649 EAQNEDISSSHVDDA
-659 NIDEKDGFGQ
+659 DVYGQ
-669 KAILSPGQGSANKT
+669 KAYLNKGQDVAST
-683 LAYTAITYY
+683 TIAYTAITYY
-692 NLGDVMTVT
+692 NMGDLMTVN
-701 PKWEYNTLLNVTYK
+701 PVWEYSTMLSPTDRDWN
-715 PWDDSVA
+715 DSVA
-722 KNINN
+722 KSIDSRL
-727 QMSVSI
+727 SVSVAN
-733 TNTELGIPA
+733 TNLGVPNP
-742 EGDKYY
+742 GDKYY
-748 NDAYPGWYA
+748 NADYPGWYA
-757 VKSVMTITNAPL
+757 VKSVMTITNPVNTMYSTERLTKYYFRCKGIASYTLSSGTKTMYDKGERGELAIDYNIYINHEGVHVYSDRNIINGTPTSTVDDTIAATAGRSASTWQYPHMALTDVNNINTILIQFSSHGFNTSDSISYDASYADSLGITGSGNQYSYIFKAKSKNSVSTANWEKFLQSITYTTYDAATFTSTGVSGGVTIFWYADENLWENNMFYDSSSGHFYACINTGNSITWGEARNRAL
-769 SMYDTATVTKYF
+769 SMYNSALDCYGYLAHITSQSEQDYLYTLMDKSTQGWLGATRKVSGNEWDWYWRDGPANETSEPF
-781 FRCHPTATVS
+781 FRQNADGTYGTLLWGYENWDSKTEP
-791 MYNGI
+791 NN
-796 RTMDD
+796 
-801 ESESGGLVLDYS
+801 SGGVEWCMHYYGSNRGVWNDYIDSNGAVTSFIVEWSKDGLV
-813 IAMEHQGAHVYQNR
+813 G
-827 NTINDMNAE
+827 NDHS
-836 TVSDTV
+836 VSDT
-842 TATQNHSSSQ
+842 
-852 WKYPELVVKTPKT
+852 
-865 IQTFNVLFTS
+865 
-875 PSRNAQDAILYNTD
+875 
-889 LANQLGIVVTG
+889 
-900 TNQNYIFTKSG
+900 
-911 GLTQDEWNNFLR
+911 
-923 QVSFVTYDRA
+923 
-933 VFTADG
+933 
-939 VQSGVEVAWYGFEKA
+939 
-954 IFGSNQATRH
+954 
-964 VPTLSDYPGAAT
+964 
-976 HNIASGSLN
+976 
-985 ITSSGSV
+985 
-992 YRIVGSTTG
+992 
-1001 DNRIYVSPGVSATV
+1001 
-1015 ILDNVTMNYT
+1015 
-1025 AAGAGWGNDTSRAGD
+1025 
-1040 GAISC
+1040 
-1045 SHANLTIILVGTSR
+1045 
-1059 ITAYGSYSNA
+1059 
-1069 IAKNGTDGSLMIDG
+1069 
-1083 AGTLYAVGASGD
+1083 
-1095 HCGAIGANVNC
+1095 
-1106 SFWNFTVQGG
+1106 
-1116 TIYANAGEHCPGIGS
+1116 
-1131 GCLNQPGEGNGGDG
+1131 
-1145 AGCGNL
+1145 
-1151 NFTGGTVVARG
+1151 
-1162 NTACSGIGSGWGG
+1162 
-1175 PVNGINISNGAKVTA
+1175 
-1190 YGGSYSP
+1190 
-1197 GIGSGGRTDNVQG
+1197 
-1210 GNIGSYHY
+1210 
-1218 HVRNIVITGGDTVV
+1218 
-1232 TAFGDKS
+1232 
-1239 TNMPGI
+1239 
-1245 GCGKDPVGTVR
+1245 
-1256 GTLSN
+1256 
-1261 VVATTL
+1261 
-1267 DGFQG
+1267 
-1272 YVRYGSSEESAA
+1272 
-1284 YSTEQPRTP
+1284 
-1293 FTGTG
+1293 
-1298 NIGSYLA
+1298 
-1305 SQVNRGTPVY
+1305 
-1315 YTQVFF
+1315 
-1321 SIDTSN
+1321 
-1327 KHVDDADVIGT
+1327 DVIGT
-1338 QVSSTGTIKP
+1338 QIVA
-1348 EQFASVSGTVWAEN
+1348 EQEQKVNNGEVSGTVWAEN
-1362 DRDGVYQ
+1362 DYNGLFAT
-1369 VGDEAVVEGVAVTLY
+1369 DEAKLQDITVQLISDNGTIVATAQTNKLGQYDFTGLAPGNYYVKFTSQSFVGY
-1384 NADGS
+1384 NAVPDGGNS
-1389 VCKTTTTNKYGAY
+1389 IVQQASKGINDSYAQTPVFALTYNDVLEK
-1402 SFDGIPEKKNYTVG
+1402 SF
-1416 FSNGSSNIQSYSP
+1416 
-1429 TAKIAA
+1429 
-1435 GENNN
+1435 
-1440 HVNND
+1440 
-1445 WKSDVFTAIYQ
+1445 
-1456 KNTSQTIN
+1456 
-1464 CGVYV
+1464 GVYV

-1476 AWDDVNQNGICD
+1476 AWDDANQNGIYD
-1488 NSESKIAN
+1488 NREAKIAN

-1517 TAVLT
+1517 AAVLT
-1522 DADGNYSF
+1522 DANGNYSF

-1544 SSDTVD
+1544 SSNTVD
-1550 ISNARVSPIPTSGDE
+1550 ISNARVSPIPASGDV
-1565 KRTNKAERSID
+1565 KLTNKAEKSIGM
-1576 VLEFN
+1576 LEFN

-1590 KSGSMLNAATIGEV
+1590 KSGSMLTSATIGEI

-1609 TGTGITPVNAEYK
+1609 SGTGITPVNAEYK

-1652 QADINIEEPVLNG
+1652 QADIDIEEPVLNG

-1706 DKTAADKK
+1706 DRTAADKK

-1725 LVSPTATT
+1725 TVSPTATT

-1740 NDATA
+1740 NDSTA

-1759 YQIPDTRVVS
+1759 YQIPDTRVVN

-1784 MYIPSK
+1784 LYIPSK

-1847 VFGELVGNGD
+1847 VFGELIGNGD
-1857 LNTAADGYYEY
+1857 LNTATDGYYEY
-1868 DYLEPG
+1868 NCLEPG

-1881 NTYDYYGQTLI
+1881 NTYDCYGQTLI
-1892 NQGNDDTLDSETQP
+1892 NQGNDDTLDSEAQP

-1970 YEIYEKADDSG
+1970 YEIYSKAENFGKSVFPDDRHQGAPQIYEGAEDSG
-1981 KSVFPNG
+1981 KSVFSDDSNEL
-1988 PYTTVPVKPGDTSI
+1988 YTTASI
-2002 KTEHL
+2002 ETFAQAEHL
-2007 TTDKNG
+2007 ITDKDG
-2013 LISFTNQDIATYHLT
+2013 LIHFTNQDIATYHLT
-2028 ETETLPG
+2028 ETKTLPG
-2035 YVRDTKTHVVKV
+2035 YVRDTKTHVIKV
-2047 MPETA
+2047 MPETT
-2052 VENNNLIWK
+2052 VENNNLVWK
-2061 TYISVDGVRQTNN
+2061 TYISVDGVRQTDN

-2100 GIRKNAVITLKGTVT
+2100 GIRQNAVITLKGTVT

-2141 TYTFRSIPAYYKG
+2141 SYTFRSIPAYYKG
-2154 QTIQYTVVENPMDG
+2154 QTIQYTVIENPMDG
-2168 YTAIVS
+2168 YTATVGA
-2174 NTTGSVDNGYAITV
+2174 TTGSADKGYAITV

-2201 VKVWDDGNNVDGIRP
+2201 TKVWDDSNNIDGMRP

-2221 HMNGSDGSSTEA
+2221 HLNGSDGSSTEA
-2233 TLSNTKD
+2233 TLSNAKD

-2246 HIPLFDAN
+2246 HMPLFDAN
-2254 GNEITYTITEDAVAG
+2254 GNKITYTITEDAVAG

-2291 LSIPVTKTWED
+2291 FSIPVTKTWED

-2313 IHVIL
+2313 IHVTL

-2352 IDYTLSEE
+2352 IDYTLNEE
-2360 TVDSYTYKIEGDAD
+2360 AVNGYTYKIEGDAD

-2382 HIPAVTNVVINKYW
+2382 HISAVTNVVVNKYW
-2396 EDAANQDGVRPDSVS
+2396 EDAANQDGVRPDSVA

-2426 TKDGGFSET
+2426 TKDTGFSKT

-2449 AYTVTEDAVA
+2449 TYTVTEDAVN
-2459 GYIGKT
+2459 GYTGKIT
-2465 ATDDTGY
+2465 TDDTGY
-2472 VLSITNTHTPETI
+2472 ILSITNTHAPETI
-2485 SKTITKTWDDNDN
+2485 RKTVTKTWDDGNDR
-2498 QDGIRPTN
+2498 DGIRPTN
-2506 VKVELYGTD
+2506 VKIELYGTD
-2515 GTLRT
+2515 GTRRT
-2520 QYLTKDNNWSYS
+2520 QYLTKDNHWSYS

-2543 TIILYTAKEE
+2543 TIILYTIKEE
-2553 AVEGYTQ
+2553 AVDGYTQ

-2565 ATGFNFTNTHEPQTV
+2565 TAGFDLTNTHEIQTADYEV
-2580 TYGATKVW
+2580 KKVW
-2588 LDDDNRDGVRPNS
+2588 VDDNDRDGARPTS
-2601 ITLVLNGSDGSKYT
+2601 ITLTLTGSDGSKYT
-2615 KQMTAASNWSDVTF
+2615 KQMTAADNWNAVTF
-2629 ERIPMFNNGKYI
+2629 ERVPMFNGGKYI
-2641 TYTLSENDVPS
+2641 TYTLTENEVPS
-2652 YVNSVAVSEDGKF
+2652 YINSIEVSEDGKH
-2665 FTVTNTHTPD
+2665 FTVTNTHAPD
-2675 HAIIKITEVWHD
+2675 HTVINITEVWHD
-2687 ENDQDGIRPKK
+2687 KNDQDGIRPRKMTA
-2698 VTTIIVGSNG
+2698 VVVGSNG

-2812 EENGWTATFEN
+2812 EDNGWTATFEN

-2832 VTYNVKESD
+2832 VAYNVKESD
-2841 VEGYEASIV
+2841 TAGYEASVV

-2865 TTLRTAT
+2865 TTMRTVT
-2872 LVWRDENNQ
+2872 LVWRDEDNR
-2881 DGIRP
+2881 DGVRP

-2894 GSDGSEVEK
+2894 GSDGSEQEK
-2903 TVSKDDSWAD
+2903 TVNKDDAWND
-2913 VMFEDLP
+2913 VVFEDLP
-2920 VYQNGQKVT
+2920 VYQNGQRIS
-2929 YTLTESTVD
+2929 YTLTESAID
-2938 GYTTDI
+2938 GYTNDI
-2944 RDNGHTFTVTNTH
+2944 RNSGNTFTITNTH
-2957 IPAVV
+2957 IPETV
-2962 NVDVTKV
+2962 NVDVTKI

-2977 GNRPNSISVILTGN
+2977 GNRPDSISVILTGS
-2991 DGNRYTATITA
+2991 DGKRYTTTITA
-3002 ANNWKYT
+3002 ANNWKHT
-3009 FSKLPKFFNEG
+3009 FLKLPKFFNEG
-3020 TQIEYTLAEDAASG
+3020 TQIEYTLTEDTMSG
-3034 YSNVIE
+3034 YSDVVE
-3040 KKDNYTFVLT
+3040 KRSDYVFVLM

-3077 ESFNIVLNGSDGKLY
+3077 ESVNIVLNGSDGKLY

-3117 LISYTVA
+3117 LISYTIA

-3330 KSFTLINT
+3330 KSFVLINT

-3347 ITKAWNDENNQDG
+3347 ITKAWNDGNNQDG
-3360 LRPKSITAVVNGSD
+3360 LRPKTITAVVNGSD
-3374 GSARFVQLFESQNWT
+3374 GSARFVQLFEGQNWAT
-3389 TSLNN
+3389 NLNN
-3394 LPKYKNSTE
+3394 LPKYKNGTE
-3403 VQYTVKENAISGYE
+3403 IQYTVKENAIPGYE
-3417 TEIKQTGDSYTI
+3417 TEIKQTGDSYAI
-3429 TNTHAPAVVTVSV
+3429 TNSHTPAVVTVSA
-3442 VKIWDD
+3442 VKVWDD
-3448 ENNQDGIRPSLIQVT
+3448 ANNQDGIRPSLIQVT
-3463 LTGSDGSTHNAA
+3463 LTGSDGSVRNAA

-3503 EADSNPYTYEIVKG
+3503 EANSNPYTYEIVKG

-3538 TTIWNDD
+3538 TTVWDD
-3545 NNRDGIRAKE
+3545 DDNRDGIRAKE
-3555 TVITLQGSNGKV
+3555 TAITLQGSNGKV
-3567 YQHIVTDKDSFATV
+3567 YQRIVTGKDDFATV
-3581 FEDVPKFFDEGKEVV
+3581 FEDVPKFFDEGREVV

-3602 EVDGYTTDVTNT
+3602 EMNGYTTNIANT

-3624 HEPEK
+3624 HEPER

-3658 TDGTYIEKNL
+3658 TDGTYIEKSL
-3668 SAANNWTETFEGLYK
+3668 STANNWTEAFDGLYK

-3696 EEAVGGY
+3696 EEMVGGY

-3741 YRPDTTTIHMSGT
+3741 YRPDAATIHMSGT
-3754 DGTQDTKDFT
+3754 DGTQDAKDFT

-3769 SSIVFKDLDRFKDG
+3769 SSIVFKDLDHYKNG
-3783 TKIKYTVTE
+3783 NEIKYTVTE

-3802 VANGNVVTVTN
+3802 AVNGNVVTVTN

-3822 NISVIWEDNDDQDG
+3822 NISVVWEDNNDQDG
-3836 IRPDA
+3836 LRPDT
-3841 VNIKLKGNDKLV
+3841 VSVKLKGNDKFI

-3918 DKVWDDSENQDGLRP
+3918 DKVWEDGENQDGLRP
-3933 DTIHIKLVSNGIAK
+3933 DSIDVILTGSDGNTYNATISEK
-3947 DAYLDADSNWH
+3947 DNWTYI
-3958 LEFEGLPK
+3958 FANLPK
-3966 YRDHGILNEYS
+3966 YFNDGTLVEYS
-3977 VQEVDV
+3977 LQEVETDGYAGTV
-3983 DGYTSTVTTEDGYA
+3983 TKGTDGYT
-3997 FTIKNDHVPAVID
+3997 FTIKNDHTPAVVD
-4010 IPITEE
+4010 IPVTKV
-4016 WIDDNN
+4016 WNDDED
-4022 RDGLRPSSHT
+4022 RDGLRPNS
-4032 VILTDGIN
+4032 I
-4040 TIEEIVLDKDN
+4040 
-4051 GYGTVLKDMPK
+4051 
-4062 YKNGVEI
+4062 
-4069 DYQIKD
+4069 
-4075 FKVDGY
+4075 
-4081 TTNII
+4081 
-4086 KGDSVKDFKVTNTHV
+4086 HV
-4101 PEMVTVTVTE
+4101 
-4111 GWHDQSDYDKI
+4111 
-4122 RPEEIALTLTGSDGN
+4122 TLTGSDGST
-4137 VYEKTVNKET
+4137 YKKDLEKD
-4147 WTAVFSDLPKNSKG
+4147 S
-4161 EQIIYTLTQ
+4161 
-4170 EGIKGYSTTITNN
+4170 GYSTIFTSLPKYHNGELISYSLAETPVEGYETDIQAAESGYGFTITN
-4183 QTDTITVI
+4183 T
-4191 NKHEP
+4191 HE
-4196 VKTITVTVTWND
+4196 VSKKTIKVSKVWDDAENQDGIRPDSVTVTLTGSNNSKYTAKLNKENNWTYTFEGLFCKADGATIKYEVSEKDVAGYTPSIKETEGGFIITNAHKPETVTINIVKNWND
-4208 ENNKDSIRP
+4208 SQNADNIRP
-4217 DKVTVKLTD
+4217 DAISITLT
-4226 GTTVVSTKE
+4226 
-4235 VKNDSWKHIFEDIP
+4235 
-4249 VFNGSD
+4249 GSD
-4255 KVSYTITQDA
+4255 NSSRSITLNKAGDYKTAVDSLPKFHEGKQITYTVTETPVD
-4265 VNGYTTEIKASD
+4265 GYTSSVQASADGYSFVVINTHTPEVHQEKKETPTTPKFEIKAEPST
-4277 DGNTIEIINTHI
+4277 TI
-4289 SVVPPKEEPKK
+4289 
-4300 KEPAT
+4300 
-4305 PAPVVEVK
+4305 
-4313 VEQPA
+4313 
-4318 PTVTLIQ
+4318 IQ
-4325 TTNKPTGISFFES
+4325 TTNKPTGVSFFDS
-4338 LFAK
+4338 LLG

>member
-1 MQNGKS
+1 MQKCES
-7 RIKRVASAI
+7 RTKRVMSAI
-16 IAGVMALQTVA
+16 IAGMMALQVVA
-27 PVISYADDTASS
+27 PTISYADDTVASTASS
-39 VATTDDSD
+39 EDNSNTQ
-47 AIANV
+47 I
-52 DPGTP
+52 DPGVP
-57 VQVDATASEEPSEAP
+57 VQ
-72 SSGTSQAD
+72 
-80 ENSEETETNS
+80 
-90 DITDEVSN
+90 
-98 EHTDADTADET
+98 
-109 QTVEEDAPKQDEST
+109 
-123 SETTDTAPSR
+123 TDTASSNTVTEPDSSESLEETADSEQTGEIQDDTVSDSQGNETNTQEETVQDTVQQNDTGSETMESKSVR

-141 NGGEFEPEW
+141 NGGVFEPEW

-169 IVVEDTG
+169 IAIEDTG

-183 TDRDSIDIPVA
+183 TDRDSISIPVA
-194 LSSDESLYFTGW
+194 LSGDDSLYFTGW
-206 DVSSGSYDADSETL
+206 DVSSGSYDADNETL
-220 TFEDG
+220 TFDDD
-225 VDAYVLSA
+225 VDAYVLTA
-233 VYSSVV
+233 VYNSVA
-239 DDDQT
+239 DEDQQ
-244 LVENRTEF
+244 LIENKEIF
-252 DEQTKRQAIQERL
+252 DEQAEKNVLQQKLSA
-265 KSSGISTYVLRPSDS
+265 SGISLYEMRPSDS

-286 VVEGLAFTSDDGLT
+286 IIDGLAFTSDDGLI

-308 GDYIITAYGAN
+308 GDYTITAYGAN

-341 TVHLNAGQTIHIYLG
+341 TIHLSAGQTIHIYLG

-427 AQNNAAAEVAKKH
+427 AQNDAAAEVAKKH

-453 SGGSAGGGGLEG
+453 SGGTAGGGGLEG

-500 TLTYEERV
+500 VLTYDERV

-521 FGYHYTVLGELYDA
+521 FGYHYTILGELYDA
-535 NPAHRDPVDFL
+535 NPANRDPVSLL

-599 DGEQVEVKD
+599 DGKQVEVKD

-618 YDSTETA
+618 YDSTNSA
-625 PYLVNGR
+625 PYLINGR
-632 VIIKMVGET
+632 VLIHMVGTT
-641 PKLKSVMM
+641 PKMKTIMM
-649 PAQSEDISAG
+649 EAQNEDISSSHVDDA
-659 NIDEKDGFGQ
+659 DVYGQ
-669 KAILSPGQGSANKT
+669 KGYLNKGQDVAST
-683 LAYTAITYY
+683 TIAYTAITYY
-692 NLGDVMTVT
+692 NMGDLMTVN
-701 PKWEYNTLLNVTYK
+701 PVWEYSTMLSPTDRDWN
-715 PWDDSVA
+715 DSVA
-722 KNINN
+722 KSIDSRL
-727 QMSVSI
+727 SVSVAN
-733 TNTELGIPA
+733 TNLGVPNP
-742 EGDKYY
+742 GDKYY
-748 NDAYPGWYA
+748 NADYPGWYA
-757 VKSVMTITNAPL
+757 VKSVMTITNPVNTMYSTERLTKYYFRCKGIASYTLSSGTKTMYDKGERGELAIDYNIYINHEGVHVYSDRNIINGTPTSTVDDTIAATAGRSASTWQYPHMALTDVNNINTILVQFSSHGFNTSDSISYDASYADSLGITGSGNQYSYIFKAKSKNSVSTANWEKFLQSITYTTYDAATFTSTGVSGGVTIFWYADENLWENNMFYDSSSSHFYACINTGSSITWGEARNRAL
-769 SMYDTATVTKYF
+769 SMYNSALDCYGYLAHITSQSEQDYLYTLMDKSTQGWLGATRKVSGNEWDWYWRDGPANETNEPF
-781 FRCHPTATVS
+781 FRQNAD
-791 MYNGI
+791 GI
-796 RTMDD
+796 YGSLLWGYENWDSKTEPNNVGNEWCMHYYGNK
-801 ESESGGLVLDYS
+801 SGVWNDYS
-813 IAMEHQGAHVYQNR
+813 DTNGAVTSFIVEWSKDGLAN
-827 NTINDMNAE
+827 NDHS
-836 TVSDTV
+836 VSDT
-842 TATQNHSSSQ
+842 
-852 WKYPELVVKTPKT
+852 
-865 IQTFNVLFTS
+865 
-875 PSRNAQDAILYNTD
+875 
-889 LANQLGIVVTG
+889 
-900 TNQNYIFTKSG
+900 
-911 GLTQDEWNNFLR
+911 
-923 QVSFVTYDRA
+923 
-933 VFTADG
+933 
-939 VQSGVEVAWYGFEKA
+939 
-954 IFGSNQATRH
+954 
-964 VPTLSDYPGAAT
+964 
-976 HNIASGSLN
+976 
-985 ITSSGSV
+985 
-992 YRIVGSTTG
+992 
-1001 DNRIYVSPGVSATV
+1001 
-1015 ILDNVTMNYT
+1015 
-1025 AAGAGWGNDTSRAGD
+1025 
-1040 GAISC
+1040 
-1045 SHANLTIILVGTSR
+1045 
-1059 ITAYGSYSNA
+1059 
-1069 IAKNGTDGSLMIDG
+1069 
-1083 AGTLYAVGASGD
+1083 
-1095 HCGAIGANVNC
+1095 
-1106 SFWNFTVQGG
+1106 
-1116 TIYANAGEHCPGIGS
+1116 
-1131 GCLNQPGEGNGGDG
+1131 
-1145 AGCGNL
+1145 
-1151 NFTGGTVVARG
+1151 
-1162 NTACSGIGSGWGG
+1162 
-1175 PVNGINISNGAKVTA
+1175 
-1190 YGGSYSP
+1190 
-1197 GIGSGGRTDNVQG
+1197 
-1210 GNIGSYHY
+1210 
-1218 HVRNIVITGGDTVV
+1218 
-1232 TAFGDKS
+1232 
-1239 TNMPGI
+1239 
-1245 GCGKDPVGTVR
+1245 
-1256 GTLSN
+1256 
-1261 VVATTL
+1261 
-1267 DGFQG
+1267 
-1272 YVRYGSSEESAA
+1272 
-1284 YSTEQPRTP
+1284 
-1293 FTGTG
+1293 
-1298 NIGSYLA
+1298 
-1305 SQVNRGTPVY
+1305 
-1315 YTQVFF
+1315 
-1321 SIDTSN
+1321 
-1327 KHVDDADVIGT
+1327 DVIGT
-1338 QVSSTGTIKP
+1338 QIVA
-1348 EQFASVSGTVWAEN
+1348 EQEQKVNNGEVSGTVWAEN
-1362 DRDGVYQ
+1362 DYNGLFAT
-1369 VGDEAVVEGVAVTLY
+1369 DEAKLQDITVQLISDNGTVVATAQTNKLGQYDFTGLAPGNYYVKFTSQSFVGY
-1384 NADGS
+1384 NAVPDGGNS
-1389 VCKTTTTNKYGAY
+1389 IVQQASKGINDSYAQTPVFALTYNDVLEK
-1402 SFDGIPEKKNYTVG
+1402 SF
-1416 FSNGSSNIQSYSP
+1416 
-1429 TAKIAA
+1429 
-1435 GENNN
+1435 
-1440 HVNND
+1440 
-1445 WKSDVFTAIYQ
+1445 
-1456 KNTSQTIN
+1456 
-1464 CGVYV
+1464 GVYV

-1476 AWDDVNQNGICD
+1476 AWDDANQNGIYD
-1488 NSESKIAN
+1488 NREAKIAN

-1517 TAVLT
+1517 AAVLT
-1522 DADGNYSF
+1522 DANGNYSF

-1550 ISNARVSPIPTSGDE
+1550 ISNARVSPIPTSGDV
-1565 KRTNKAERSID
+1565 KLTNKAEKSIGM
-1576 VLEFN
+1576 LEFN

-1590 KSGSMLNAATIGEV
+1590 KSGSMLTSATIGEI

-1609 TGTGITPVNAEYK
+1609 SGTGITPVNAEYK

-1725 LVSPTATT
+1725 LVSPTAAT

-1740 NDATA
+1740 NDSTA

-1759 YQIPDTRVVS
+1759 YQIPDTRVVN

-1784 MYIPSK
+1784 LYIPSK
-1790 VYGYIWQDDNYN
+1790 VYGYIWQDNNYN

-1892 NQGNDDTLDSETQP
+1892 NQGNDDTLDSEAQP

-1947 LTSFDLKKVE
+1947 LTDFDLKKIE
-1957 DLSGIPFENVKFD
+1957 DLSGIPFKDVKFD

-2013 LISFTNQDIATYHLT
+2013 LIHFTNQDIATYHLI

-2035 YVRDTKTHVVKV
+2035 YVKDTKTHVVKV
-2047 MPETA
+2047 MPEAA
-2052 VENNNLIWK
+2052 VENNNLVWK
-2061 TYISVDGVRQTNN
+2061 TYISVDGVRLTDN

-2100 GIRKNAVITLKGTVT
+2100 GIRQNAVITLKGTVT

-2154 QTIQYTVVENPMDG
+2154 QTIQYTVIENPMDG
-2168 YTAIVS
+2168 YTATVS
-2174 NTTGSVDNGYAITV
+2174 ATTGSTDKGYAITV

-2201 VKVWDDGNNVDGIRP
+2201 TKVWDDSNNIDGMRP

-2221 HMNGSDGSSTEA
+2221 YLNGSDGSSTEA
-2233 TLSNTKD
+2233 TLSNAKD

-2246 HIPLFDAN
+2246 HMPLFDAN
-2254 GNEITYTITEDAVAG
+2254 GNEITYTITEDAVTG

-2276 EGRSFTIT
+2276 KDRAFTIT
-2284 NSHVQET
+2284 NKHTQET
-2291 LSIPVTKTWED
+2291 FSIPVTKTWED

-2313 IHVIL
+2313 IHVTL

-2352 IDYTLSEE
+2352 IDYTLNEE
-2360 TVDSYTYKIEGDAD
+2360 AVNGYTYKIEGDAD

-2382 HIPAVTNVVINKYW
+2382 HISAVTNVVVNKYW
-2396 EDAANQDGVRPDSVS
+2396 EDAENQDGVRPDSVA

-2426 TKDGGFSET
+2426 AKDTGFSKT

-2449 AYTVTEDAVA
+2449 TYTVTEDAVD
-2459 GYIGKT
+2459 GYTGKIT
-2465 ATDDTGY
+2465 TDDTGY
-2472 VLSITNTHTPETI
+2472 ILSITNTHAPETI
-2485 SKTITKTWDDNDN
+2485 RKTVTKTWDDGNDR
-2498 QDGIRPTN
+2498 DGIRPTN
-2506 VKVELYGTD
+2506 VKIELYGTD
-2515 GTLRT
+2515 GTRRT
-2520 QYLTKDNNWSYS
+2520 QYLTKDNHWSYS

-2543 TIILYTAKEE
+2543 TIILYIIKEE
-2553 AVEGYTQ
+2553 AVDGYTQ

-2565 ATGFNFTNTHEPQTV
+2565 TAGFDLTNTHEIQTADYEV
-2580 TYGATKVW
+2580 KKVW
-2588 LDDDNRDGVRPNS
+2588 IDDNDRDGTRPTS
-2601 ITLVLNGSDGSKYT
+2601 ITLTLTGSDGSKYT
-2615 KQMTAASNWSDVTF
+2615 KQMTAADNWNAVTF
-2629 ERIPMFNNGKYI
+2629 ERVPMFNGGKYI
-2641 TYTLSENDVPS
+2641 TYTLTENEVPS
-2652 YVNSVAVSEDGKF
+2652 YINLIEVSEDGKH
-2665 FTVTNTHTPD
+2665 FTVTNTHAPD
-2675 HAIIKITEVWHD
+2675 HTVINITEVWHD
-2687 ENDQDGIRPKK
+2687 ENDQDGIRPRKMTAI
-2698 VTTIIVGSNG
+2698 VVGSNG

-2812 EENGWTATFEN
+2812 EDNGWTATFEN

-2832 VTYNVKESD
+2832 VAYNVKESD
-2841 VEGYEASIV
+2841 TAGYEASVV

-2865 TTLRTAT
+2865 TTMRTVT
-2872 LVWRDENNQ
+2872 LVWRDEDNR
-2881 DGIRP
+2881 DGVRP
-2886 DTVTYTLH
+2886 DAVTYTLH
-2894 GSDGSEVEK
+2894 GSDGSEQEK
-2903 TVSKDDSWAD
+2903 TVNKDDAWND
-2913 VMFEDLP
+2913 VVFEDLP
-2920 VYQNGQKVT
+2920 VYQNGQRIS
-2929 YTLTESTVD
+2929 YTLTESAID
-2938 GYTTDI
+2938 GYANDI
-2944 RDNGHTFTVTNTH
+2944 RSSGNTFTVTNTH
-2957 IPAVV
+2957 IPETV
-2962 NVDVTKV
+2962 NVDVTKI

-2977 GNRPNSISVILTGN
+2977 GNRPDSISVILTGS
-2991 DGNRYTATITA
+2991 DGKRYTTTITA
-3002 ANNWKYT
+3002 ANNWKHT
-3009 FSKLPKFFNEG
+3009 FLKLPKFFNEG
-3020 TQIEYTLAEDAASG
+3020 TQIEYTLTEDTMSG
-3034 YSNVIE
+3034 YSDVVE
-3040 KKDNYTFVLT
+3040 KRSDYVFVLT

-3057 VDIPVVKKWND
+3057 VDVTIVKKWDD
-3068 DNDRDGARP
+3068 DNDRDGMRP
-3077 ESFNIVLNGSDGKLY
+3077 ESVDIVLNGSDGKLY
-3092 TGTLSAENGYTY
+3092 TGTLSTENGYTC
-3104 VFQSVPKFHNSGT
+3104 VFQSVPKYHDGGT
-3117 LISYTVA
+3117 LINYTIA
-3124 EEKVTGYTTEVAKD
+3124 EEKIPGYTTTIAKD
-3138 SSGYKFTLTNT
+3138 ASGYKFTLTNAKT
-3149 KSIETVT
+3149 IDTVT
-3156 KTVSKVWEDSNNQ
+3156 KTVSKVWDDNNNQ
-3169 DGLRPSAI
+3169 DGLRPTAI

-3185 GSRYLKSVSAA
+3185 GSRRVKSVTAT
-3196 ENWTT
+3196 ENWTV

-3210 NHGQSIQYTV
+3210 NHGQNIQYTV

-3226 GYTDEV
+3226 GYTEAI
-3232 TQNGNNYTITNTHM
+3232 TQNGDNYIITNTHT
-3246 PATTELFV
+3246 PASSEFFV
-3254 TKTWKD
+3254 TKIWKD
-3260 NGNNDGMRPDEITVT
+3260 NENNDGMRPDEITVT
-3275 AHGSDGR
+3275 AHGSDGC
-3282 SYAKKLNADNQWS
+3282 SYTEKLNADNQWS
-3295 VMFSNLPKYANG
+3295 VMFSNLPKYADG
-3307 KTIDYTLTEEAV
+3307 KVIEYSLTEESV

-3330 KSFTLINT
+3330 KSFVFINT

-3347 ITKAWNDENNQDG
+3347 ITKAWNDGNNQDG
-3360 LRPKSITAVVNGSD
+3360 LRPKTITAVVNGSD
-3374 GSARFVQLFESQNWT
+3374 GSARFVQLFEGQNWA

-3394 LPKYKNSTE
+3394 LPKYKNGTE
-3403 VQYTVKENAISGYE
+3403 IQYTVKENAIPGYE
-3417 TEIKQTGDSYTI
+3417 TEIKQTGDSYAIMNSHT
-3429 TNTHAPAVVTVSV
+3429 PAVVTVSA
-3442 VKIWDD
+3442 VKVWDD
-3448 ENNQDGIRPSLIQVT
+3448 ANNQDGIRPSLIQVT
-3463 LTGSDGSTHNAA
+3463 LTGSDGSVRNAA

-3487 DLPQYK
+3487 NLPKYK
-3493 NGVKIDYTLQ
+3493 NGMKIDYTLQ
-3503 EADSNPYTYEIVKG
+3503 EANSNPYTYEIVKG
-3517 SDGYSFTITNNYVP
+3517 SDEYSFTITNNYVP
-3531 AAVNVPV
+3531 AVVNVPI
-3538 TTIWNDD
+3538 TTVWDD
-3545 NNRDGIRAKE
+3545 DDNRDGIRAKE
-3555 TVITLQGSNGKV
+3555 TAITLHGSNGKV
-3567 YQHIVTDKDSFATV
+3567 YQRIVTGKDDFATV
-3581 FEDVPKFFDEGKEVV
+3581 FEDVPKFFDEGREVV

-3602 EVDGYTTDVTNT
+3602 EMNGYTANIAST

-3624 HEPEK
+3624 HEPER

-3658 TDGTYIEKNL
+3658 TDGTYIEKSL
-3668 SAANNWTETFEGLYK
+3668 STANNWTETFDGLYK

-3696 EEAVGGY
+3696 EEMVGGY

-3741 YRPDTTTIHMSGT
+3741 YRPDAATIHMSGT
-3754 DGTQDTKDFT
+3754 DGTQDAKDFT

-3769 SSIVFKDLDRFKDG
+3769 SSIVFKDLDHYKDG
-3783 TKIKYTVTE
+3783 NEIKYTVTE

-3802 VANGNVVTVTN
+3802 AVNGNVVTVTN

-3822 NISVIWEDNDDQDG
+3822 NISVVWEDNNDQDG
-3836 IRPDA
+3836 LRPDT
-3841 VNIKLKGNDKLV
+3841 VSIKLKGNDKFI

-3868 TKLPVRE
+3868 MKLSVRE
-3875 NGNEISYTAEE
+3875 NGNEITYTAEE
-3886 NEIPGYTTTIEKTD
+3886 NEIPGYTTSIEKTD

-3918 DKVWDDSENQDGLRP
+3918 DKVWKDAENQDGLRP
-3933 DTIHIKLVSNGIAK
+3933 DAIHIRLISNDIEK
-3947 DAYLDADSNWH
+3947 DAYLDAESDWH
-3958 LEFEGLPK
+3958 LDFEGLPK

-3983 DGYTSTVTTEDGYA
+3983 DGYTSTVTTKDGYA
-3997 FTIKNDHVPAVID
+3997 FTIENDHVPAVID

-4016 WIDDNN
+4016 WIDDND
-4022 RDGLRPSSHT
+4022 RDGLRPDSHT
-4032 VILTDGIN
+4032 VILVDGTN
-4040 TIEEIVLDKDN
+4040 AIEEVVLDKNN
-4051 GYGTVLKDMPK
+4051 GYGVVLKNMPK

-4069 DYQIKD
+4069 NYQIKD

-4086 KGDSVKDFKVTNTHV
+4086 KSDSVKDFNITNTHV

-4122 RPEEIALTLTGSDGN
+4122 RPEKVTLTLTGSDGN
-4137 VYEKTVNKET
+4137 VYEKTVTKDT
-4147 WTAVFSDLPKNSKG
+4147 WTTAFSDLPKNSKG

-4170 EGIKGYSTTITNN
+4170 EGIKGYKTTITDNE
-4183 QTDTITVI
+4183 TGTIAVI
-4191 NKHEP
+4191 NTHEP

-4208 ENNKDSIRP
+4208 ENNKDNIRP
-4217 DKVTVKLTD
+4217 DKVTVKLAN
-4226 GTTVVSTKE
+4226 GTTAVSTKE
-4235 VKNDSWKHIFEDIP
+4235 INNDSWKHVFENII

-4255 KVSYTITQDA
+4255 KVSYTVTQDA
-4265 VNGYTTEIKASD
+4265 VSEYTTEIKASD
-4277 DGNTIEIINTHI
+4277 DGNTIEIINTH
-4289 SVVPPKEEPKK
+4289 VPVAPPKEEPKQ
-4300 KEPAT
+4300 EETVTPAA
-4305 PAPVVEVK
+4305 PAPVVEIK
-4313 VEQPA
+4313 TE
-4318 PTVTLIQ
+4318 PT
-4325 TTNKPTGISFFES
+4325 TTVIETPNKQTGISFMDG
-4338 LFAK
+4338 LFG

>member
-7 RIKRVASAI
+7 RIKRVASAV

-57 VQVDATASEEPSEAP
+57 VQVDATASEEPSDAP
-72 SSGTSQAD
+72 SSGASQAD

-90 DITDEVSN
+90 DITDEVAN

-169 IVVEDTG
+169 IAIEDTG

-183 TDRDSIDIPVA
+183 TDRDSISIPVA

-206 DVSSGSYDADSETL
+206 DVSSGSYDADNETL
-220 TFEDG
+220 TFDDG
-225 VDAYVLSA
+225 VDAYVLTA
-233 VYSSVV
+233 VYNSVA
-239 DDDQT
+239 DEDQQ
-244 LVENRTEF
+244 LIENKETF
-252 DEQTKRQAIQERL
+252 DEQAEKNVLQQKLSA
-265 KSSGISTYVLRPSDS
+265 SGISLYEMRPSDS

-286 VVEGLAFTSDDGLT
+286 IIDGLAFTSDDGLV

-308 GDYIITAYGAN
+308 GDYTITAYGAN

-341 TVHLNAGQTIHIYLG
+341 TIHLSAGQTIHIYLG

-375 DWDRAWFPDEDN
+375 DWDRAWFSDEDN

-427 AQNNAAAEVAKKH
+427 AQNDAAVEVAKKH

-453 SGGSAGGGGLEG
+453 SGGTAGGGGLEG

-500 TLTYEERV
+500 VLTYDERV

-521 FGYHYTVLGELYDA
+521 FGYHYTILGELYDA
-535 NPAHRDPVDFL
+535 NPANRDPVSLL

-599 DGEQVEVKD
+599 DGKQVEVKD

-618 YDSTETA
+618 YDSTNSA
-625 PYLVNGR
+625 PYLINGR
-632 VIIKMVGET
+632 VLIHMVGTT
-641 PKLKSVMM
+641 PKMKTIMM
-649 PAQSEDISAG
+649 EAQNEDISSSHVDDA
-659 NIDEKDGFGQ
+659 DVYGQ
-669 KAILSPGQGSANKT
+669 KAYLNKGQDVAST
-683 LAYTAITYY
+683 TIAYTAITYY
-692 NLGDVMTVT
+692 NMGDLMTVN
-701 PKWEYNTLLNVTYK
+701 PVWEYSTMLSPTDRDWN
-715 PWDDSVA
+715 DSVA
-722 KNINN
+722 KSIDNRL
-727 QMSVSI
+727 SVSVAN
-733 TNTELGIPA
+733 TNLGVPNP
-742 EGDKYY
+742 GDKYY
-748 NDAYPGWYA
+748 NADYPGWYA
-757 VKSVMTITNAPL
+757 VKSVMTITNPVNTMYSTERLTKYYFRCKGIASYTLSSGTKTMYDKGERGELAIDYNIYINHEGVHVYSDRNIINGTPTSTVDDTIAATAGRSASTWQYPHMALTDVNNINTILIQFSSHGFNTSDSISYDASYADSLGITGSGNQYSYIFKAKSKNSVSTANWEKFLQSITYTTYDAATFTSTGVSGGVTIFWYADENLWENNMFYDSSSGHFYACINTGNSITWGEARNRAL
-769 SMYDTATVTKYF
+769 SMYNSALDCYGYLAHITSQSEQDYLYTLMDKSTQGWLGATRKVSGNEWDWYWRDGPANETSEPF
-781 FRCHPTATVS
+781 FRQNADGTYGTLLWGYENWDSKTEP
-791 MYNGI
+791 NN
-796 RTMDD
+796 
-801 ESESGGLVLDYS
+801 SGGVEWCMHYYGSNRGVWNDYIDSNGAVTSFIVEWSKDGLV
-813 IAMEHQGAHVYQNR
+813 G
-827 NTINDMNAE
+827 NDHS
-836 TVSDTV
+836 VSDT
-842 TATQNHSSSQ
+842 
-852 WKYPELVVKTPKT
+852 
-865 IQTFNVLFTS
+865 
-875 PSRNAQDAILYNTD
+875 
-889 LANQLGIVVTG
+889 
-900 TNQNYIFTKSG
+900 
-911 GLTQDEWNNFLR
+911 
-923 QVSFVTYDRA
+923 
-933 VFTADG
+933 
-939 VQSGVEVAWYGFEKA
+939 
-954 IFGSNQATRH
+954 
-964 VPTLSDYPGAAT
+964 
-976 HNIASGSLN
+976 
-985 ITSSGSV
+985 
-992 YRIVGSTTG
+992 
-1001 DNRIYVSPGVSATV
+1001 
-1015 ILDNVTMNYT
+1015 
-1025 AAGAGWGNDTSRAGD
+1025 
-1040 GAISC
+1040 
-1045 SHANLTIILVGTSR
+1045 
-1059 ITAYGSYSNA
+1059 
-1069 IAKNGTDGSLMIDG
+1069 
-1083 AGTLYAVGASGD
+1083 
-1095 HCGAIGANVNC
+1095 
-1106 SFWNFTVQGG
+1106 
-1116 TIYANAGEHCPGIGS
+1116 
-1131 GCLNQPGEGNGGDG
+1131 
-1145 AGCGNL
+1145 
-1151 NFTGGTVVARG
+1151 
-1162 NTACSGIGSGWGG
+1162 
-1175 PVNGINISNGAKVTA
+1175 
-1190 YGGSYSP
+1190 
-1197 GIGSGGRTDNVQG
+1197 
-1210 GNIGSYHY
+1210 
-1218 HVRNIVITGGDTVV
+1218 
-1232 TAFGDKS
+1232 
-1239 TNMPGI
+1239 
-1245 GCGKDPVGTVR
+1245 
-1256 GTLSN
+1256 
-1261 VVATTL
+1261 
-1267 DGFQG
+1267 
-1272 YVRYGSSEESAA
+1272 
-1284 YSTEQPRTP
+1284 
-1293 FTGTG
+1293 
-1298 NIGSYLA
+1298 
-1305 SQVNRGTPVY
+1305 
-1315 YTQVFF
+1315 
-1321 SIDTSN
+1321 
-1327 KHVDDADVIGT
+1327 DVIGT
-1338 QVSSTGTIKP
+1338 QIVA
-1348 EQFASVSGTVWAEN
+1348 EQEQKVNNGEVSGTVWAEN
-1362 DRDGVYQ
+1362 DYNGLFAT
-1369 VGDEAVVEGVAVTLY
+1369 DEAKLQDITVQLISDNGTVVATAQTNKLGQYDFTGLAPGNYYVKFTSQSFVGY
-1384 NADGS
+1384 NAVPDGGNS
-1389 VCKTTTTNKYGAY
+1389 IVQQASKGINDSYAQTPVFALTYNDVLEK
-1402 SFDGIPEKKNYTVG
+1402 SF
-1416 FSNGSSNIQSYSP
+1416 
-1429 TAKIAA
+1429 
-1435 GENNN
+1435 
-1440 HVNND
+1440 
-1445 WKSDVFTAIYQ
+1445 
-1456 KNTSQTIN
+1456 
-1464 CGVYV
+1464 GVYV

-1476 AWDDVNQNGICD
+1476 AWDDANQNGIYD
-1488 NSESKIAN
+1488 NREAKIAN

-1517 TAVLT
+1517 AAVLT
-1522 DADGNYSF
+1522 DANGNYSF

-1544 SSDTVD
+1544 SSNTVD
-1550 ISNARVSPIPTSGDE
+1550 ISNARVSPIPASGDV
-1565 KRTNKAERSID
+1565 KLTNKAEKSIGM
-1576 VLEFN
+1576 LEFN

-1590 KSGSMLNAATIGEV
+1590 KSGSMLTSATIGEI

-1609 TGTGITPVNAEYK
+1609 SGTGITPVNAEYK

-1652 QADINIEEPVLNG
+1652 QADIDIEEPVLNG

-1706 DKTAADKK
+1706 DRTAADKK

-1725 LVSPTATT
+1725 TVSPTATT

-1740 NDATA
+1740 NDSTA

-1759 YQIPDTRVVS
+1759 YQIPDTRVVN

-1784 MYIPSK
+1784 LYIPSK

-1802 GIRETNETENVKTHI
+1802 GIREANETQNVETHI
-1817 YLRRTTKSQ
+1817 YLRRTTKSK

-1892 NQGNDDTLDSETQP
+1892 NQGNDDTLDSEAQP

-1914 MYCAWIGDIELPVN
+1914 MYCAWIGNIELPVN

-1947 LTSFDLKKVE
+1947 LTDFDLKKIE
-1957 DLSGIPFENVKFD
+1957 DLSGIPFKNVKFN
-1970 YEIYEKADDSG
+1970 YEIYEKAADSG
-1981 KSVFPNG
+1981 KSVFQNG
-1988 PYTTVPVKPGDTSI
+1988 PYTTVPVKPGDASI

-2013 LISFTNQDIATYHLT
+2013 LIYFTNQDIATYHLT

-2052 VENNNLIWK
+2052 VENNNLVWK
-2061 TYISVDGVRQTNN
+2061 TYISVDGVRQADN

-2201 VKVWDDGNNVDGIRP
+2201 VKVWDDSNNVDGIRP

-2233 TLSNTKD
+2233 TLNNTKD
-2240 WKYTFK
+2240 WKYNFK

-2360 TVDSYTYKIEGDAD
+2360 TVDNYTYKIEGDAD

-2449 AYTVTEDAVA
+2449 AYTVTEDAVT

-2515 GTLRT
+2515 GTRRT
-2520 QYLTKDNNWSYS
+2520 QYLTKDNHWSYS

-2537 KYQNEG
+2537 KYQNKG
-2543 TIILYTAKEE
+2543 TIILYTIKEE
-2553 AVEGYTQ
+2553 AVDGYTQ

-2565 ATGFNFTNTHEPQTV
+2565 TAGFDLTNTHEIQTADYEV
-2580 TYGATKVW
+2580 KKVW
-2588 LDDDNRDGVRPNS
+2588 IDDNDRDGARPTS
-2601 ITLVLNGSDGSKYT
+2601 ITLTLTGSDGSKYT
-2615 KQMTAASNWSDVTF
+2615 KLMTAADNWNAVTF
-2629 ERIPMFNNGKYI
+2629 ERVPMFNGGKYI
-2641 TYTLSENDVPS
+2641 TYTLTENEVPS
-2652 YVNSVAVSEDGKF
+2652 YINSIEVSEDGKH
-2665 FTVTNTHTPD
+2665 FTVTNTHAPD
-2675 HAIIKITEVWHD
+2675 HTVINITEVWHD
-2687 ENDQDGIRPKK
+2687 KNDQDGIRPRKMIA
-2698 VTTIIVGSNG
+2698 VVVGSNG

-2741 VEAVTIDGYTSEV
+2741 VEAITIDGYISEV

-2812 EENGWTATFEN
+2812 EDNGWTATFEN

-2832 VTYNVKESD
+2832 VAYNVKESD
-2841 VEGYEASIV
+2841 TAGYEASVV

-2865 TTLRTAT
+2865 TTMRTVT
-2872 LVWRDENNQ
+2872 LVWRDEDNR
-2881 DGIRP
+2881 DGVRP
-2886 DTVTYTLH
+2886 DAVTYTLH
-2894 GSDGSEVEK
+2894 GSDGSEQEK
-2903 TVSKDDSWAD
+2903 TVNKDDAWND
-2913 VMFEDLP
+2913 VVFEDLP
-2920 VYQNGQKVT
+2920 VYQNGQRIS
-2929 YTLTESTVD
+2929 YTLAESAID
-2938 GYTTDI
+2938 GYANDI
-2944 RDNGHTFTVTNTH
+2944 RSSGNTFTVTNTH
-2957 IPAVV
+2957 IPETV
-2962 NVDVTKV
+2962 NVDVTKI

-2977 GNRPNSISVILTGN
+2977 GNRPDSISVILTGS
-2991 DGNRYTATITA
+2991 DGKRYTTTITA
-3002 ANNWKYT
+3002 ANNWKHT
-3009 FSKLPKFFNEG
+3009 FLKLPKFFNEG
-3020 TQIEYTLAEDAASG
+3020 TQIEYTLTEDTMSG
-3034 YSNVIE
+3034 YSDVVE
-3040 KKDNYTFVLT
+3040 KRSDYVFVLT

-3057 VDIPVVKKWND
+3057 VDVTIVKKWDD
-3068 DNDRDGARP
+3068 DNDRDGMRP
-3077 ESFNIVLNGSDGKLY
+3077 ESVDIVLNGSDGKLY
-3092 TGTLSAENGYTY
+3092 TGTLSTENGYTC
-3104 VFQSVPKFHNSGT
+3104 VFQSVPKYHDGGT
-3117 LISYTVA
+3117 LINYTIA
-3124 EEKVTGYTTEVAKD
+3124 EEKIPGYTTTIAKD
-3138 SSGYKFTLTNT
+3138 ASGYKFTLTNT
-3149 KSIETVT
+3149 KPIETVT

-3185 GSRYLKSVSAA
+3185 GSRRVKSVTAA
-3196 ENWTT
+3196 ENWTV

-3210 NHGQSIQYTV
+3210 NHGQNIQYTV

-3226 GYTDEV
+3226 GYTEAI
-3232 TQNGNNYTITNTHM
+3232 TQNGDNYIITNTHT
-3246 PATTELFV
+3246 PASSEFFV
-3254 TKTWKD
+3254 TKIWKD

-3282 SYAKKLNADNQWS
+3282 SYTEKLNADNQWS
-3295 VMFSNLPKYANG
+3295 IMFSNLPKYADG
-3307 KTIDYTLTEEAV
+3307 KTIDYTLTEEVV
-3319 PGYTS
+3319 PGYAS

-3347 ITKAWNDENNQDG
+3347 ITKAWNDGNNQDG
-3360 LRPKSITAVVNGSD
+3360 LRPKTITAVVNGSD
-3374 GSARFVQLFESQNWT
+3374 DSARFVQLFEGQNWAT
-3389 TSLNN
+3389 NLNN
-3394 LPKYKNSTE
+3394 LPKYKNGTE
-3403 VQYTVKENAISGYE
+3403 IQYTVKENAIPGYE
-3417 TEIKQTGDSYTI
+3417 TEIKQTGDSYAI
-3429 TNTHAPAVVTVSV
+3429 TNSHTPAVVTVSA
-3442 VKIWDD
+3442 VKVWDD
-3448 ENNQDGIRPSLIQVT
+3448 ANNQDGIRPSLIQVT
-3463 LTGSDGSTHNAA
+3463 LTGSDGSVRNAA

-3487 DLPQYK
+3487 NLPKYK
-3493 NGVKIDYTLQ
+3493 NGMKIDYTLQ
-3503 EADSNPYTYEIVKG
+3503 EANSNPYTYEIVKG
-3517 SDGYSFTITNNYVP
+3517 SDEYSFTITNNYVP
-3531 AAVNVPV
+3531 AVVNVPI
-3538 TTIWNDD
+3538 TTVWDD
-3545 NNRDGIRAKE
+3545 DDNRDGIRAKE
-3555 TVITLQGSNGKV
+3555 TAITLHGSNGKV
-3567 YQHIVTDKDSFATV
+3567 YQRIVTGKDDFATV
-3581 FEDVPKFFDEGKEVV
+3581 FEDVPKFFDEGREVV

-3602 EVDGYTTDVTNT
+3602 EMNGYTANIANT

-3624 HEPEK
+3624 HEPER

-3683 YFKEGTPI
+3683 YFKEGTLI

-3716 TNTHAPEKLDLIV
+3716 TNTHAPEKLDLVV

-3741 YRPDTTTIHMSGT
+3741 YRPDTATIHMSGT

-3792 DEIPQYTTSI
+3792 DEISQYTTSI

-3822 NISVIWEDNDDQDG
+3822 NISVVWDDNNDQDG

-3853 DSSELNEDVKWKHSF
+3853 DSFELNEDVKWKHSF

-3918 DKVWDDSENQDGLRP
+3918 DKVWEDGENQDGLRP
-3933 DTIHIKLVSNGIAK
+3933 DSIDVILTGSDGNTYNATISEK
-3947 DAYLDADSNWH
+3947 DNWTYI
-3958 LEFEGLPK
+3958 FANLPK
-3966 YRDHGILNEYS
+3966 YFNDGTLVEYS
-3977 VQEVDV
+3977 LQEVETDGYAGTV
-3983 DGYTSTVTTEDGYA
+3983 TKGTDGYT
-3997 FTIKNDHVPAVID
+3997 FTIKNDHTPAVVD
-4010 IPITEE
+4010 IPVTKV
-4016 WIDDNN
+4016 WNDDED
-4022 RDGLRPSSHT
+4022 RDGLRPNS
-4032 VILTDGIN
+4032 I
-4040 TIEEIVLDKDN
+4040 
-4051 GYGTVLKDMPK
+4051 
-4062 YKNGVEI
+4062 
-4069 DYQIKD
+4069 
-4075 FKVDGY
+4075 
-4081 TTNII
+4081 
-4086 KGDSVKDFKVTNTHV
+4086 HV
-4101 PEMVTVTVTE
+4101 
-4111 GWHDQSDYDKI
+4111 
-4122 RPEEIALTLTGSDGN
+4122 TLTGSDGST
-4137 VYEKTVNKET
+4137 YKKDLEKD
-4147 WTAVFSDLPKNSKG
+4147 S
-4161 EQIIYTLTQ
+4161 
-4170 EGIKGYSTTITNN
+4170 GYSTIFTSLPKYHNGELISYSLAETPVEGYETDIQAAESGYGFTITN
-4183 QTDTITVI
+4183 T
-4191 NKHEP
+4191 HE
-4196 VKTITVTVTWND
+4196 VSKKTIKVSKVWDDAENQDGIRPDSVTVTLTGSNNSKYTAKLNKENNWTYTFEGLFCKADGATIKYEVSEKDVAGYTPSIKETEGGFIITNAHKPETVTINIVKNWND
-4208 ENNKDSIRP
+4208 SQNADNIRP
-4217 DKVTVKLTD
+4217 DAISITLT
-4226 GTTVVSTKE
+4226 
-4235 VKNDSWKHIFEDIP
+4235 
-4249 VFNGSD
+4249 GSD
-4255 KVSYTITQDA
+4255 NSSRSITLNKAGDYKTAVDSLPKFHEGKQITYTVTETPVD
-4265 VNGYTTEIKASD
+4265 GYTSSVQASADGYSFVVINTHTPEVHQEKKETPTTPKFEIKAEPST
-4277 DGNTIEIINTHI
+4277 TI
-4289 SVVPPKEEPKK
+4289 
-4300 KEPAT
+4300 
-4305 PAPVVEVK
+4305 
-4313 VEQPA
+4313 
-4318 PTVTLIQ
+4318 IQ

>member
-7 RIKRVASAI
+7 RIKRVASAV

-72 SSGTSQAD
+72 SSGASQAD
-80 ENSEETETNS
+80 ENSGETETNS
-90 DITDEVSN
+90 DITDEVAN

-206 DVSSGSYDADSETL
+206 DVSSGSYNADSETL

-427 AQNNAAAEVAKKH
+427 AQNDAAAEVAKKH

-599 DGEQVEVKD
+599 DGKQVEVKD

-618 YDSTETA
+618 YDSTNSA
-625 PYLVNGR
+625 PYLINGR
-632 VIIKMVGET
+632 VLIHMVGTT
-641 PKLKSVMM
+641 PKMKTIMM
-649 PAQSEDISAG
+649 EAQNEDISSSHVDDA
-659 NIDEKDGFGQ
+659 DVYGQ
-669 KAILSPGQGSANKT
+669 KAYLNKGQDVAST
-683 LAYTAITYY
+683 TIAYTAITYY
-692 NLGDVMTVT
+692 NMGDLMTVN
-701 PKWEYNTLLNVTYK
+701 PVWEYSTMLSPTDRDWN
-715 PWDDSVA
+715 DSVA
-722 KNINN
+722 KSIDSRL
-727 QMSVSI
+727 SVSVEN
-733 TNTELGIPA
+733 TNLGVPNP
-742 EGDKYY
+742 GDKYY
-748 NDAYPGWYA
+748 NADYPGWYA
-757 VKSVMTITNAPL
+757 VKSVMTITNPVNTMYSTERLTKYYFRCKGIASYTLSSGTKTMYDKGERGELAIDYNIYINHEGVHVYSDRNIINGTPTSTVDDTIAATAGRSASTWQYPHMALTDVNNINTILIQFSSHGFNTSDSISYDASYADSLGITGSGNQYSYIFKAKSKNSVSTANWEKFLQSITYTTYDAATFTSTGVSGGVTIFWYADENLWENNMFYDSSSGHFYACINTGNSITWGEARNRAL
-769 SMYDTATVTKYF
+769 SMYNSALDCYGYLAHITSQSEQDYLYTLMDKSTQGWLGATRKVSGNEWDWYWRDGPANETSEPF
-781 FRCHPTATVS
+781 FRQNADGTYGTLLWGYENWDSKTEP
-791 MYNGI
+791 NN
-796 RTMDD
+796 
-801 ESESGGLVLDYS
+801 SGGVEWCMHYYGSNRGVWNDYIDSNGAVTSFIVEWSKDGLV
-813 IAMEHQGAHVYQNR
+813 G
-827 NTINDMNAE
+827 NDHS
-836 TVSDTV
+836 VSDT
-842 TATQNHSSSQ
+842 
-852 WKYPELVVKTPKT
+852 
-865 IQTFNVLFTS
+865 
-875 PSRNAQDAILYNTD
+875 
-889 LANQLGIVVTG
+889 
-900 TNQNYIFTKSG
+900 
-911 GLTQDEWNNFLR
+911 
-923 QVSFVTYDRA
+923 
-933 VFTADG
+933 
-939 VQSGVEVAWYGFEKA
+939 
-954 IFGSNQATRH
+954 
-964 VPTLSDYPGAAT
+964 
-976 HNIASGSLN
+976 
-985 ITSSGSV
+985 
-992 YRIVGSTTG
+992 
-1001 DNRIYVSPGVSATV
+1001 
-1015 ILDNVTMNYT
+1015 
-1025 AAGAGWGNDTSRAGD
+1025 
-1040 GAISC
+1040 
-1045 SHANLTIILVGTSR
+1045 
-1059 ITAYGSYSNA
+1059 
-1069 IAKNGTDGSLMIDG
+1069 
-1083 AGTLYAVGASGD
+1083 
-1095 HCGAIGANVNC
+1095 
-1106 SFWNFTVQGG
+1106 
-1116 TIYANAGEHCPGIGS
+1116 
-1131 GCLNQPGEGNGGDG
+1131 
-1145 AGCGNL
+1145 
-1151 NFTGGTVVARG
+1151 
-1162 NTACSGIGSGWGG
+1162 
-1175 PVNGINISNGAKVTA
+1175 
-1190 YGGSYSP
+1190 
-1197 GIGSGGRTDNVQG
+1197 
-1210 GNIGSYHY
+1210 
-1218 HVRNIVITGGDTVV
+1218 
-1232 TAFGDKS
+1232 
-1239 TNMPGI
+1239 
-1245 GCGKDPVGTVR
+1245 
-1256 GTLSN
+1256 
-1261 VVATTL
+1261 
-1267 DGFQG
+1267 
-1272 YVRYGSSEESAA
+1272 
-1284 YSTEQPRTP
+1284 
-1293 FTGTG
+1293 
-1298 NIGSYLA
+1298 
-1305 SQVNRGTPVY
+1305 
-1315 YTQVFF
+1315 
-1321 SIDTSN
+1321 
-1327 KHVDDADVIGT
+1327 DVIGT
-1338 QVSSTGTIKP
+1338 QIVA
-1348 EQFASVSGTVWAEN
+1348 EQEQKVNNGEVSGTVWAEN
-1362 DRDGVYQ
+1362 DYNGLFAT
-1369 VGDEAVVEGVAVTLY
+1369 DEAKLQDITVQLISDNGTIVATAQTNKLGQYDFTGLAPGNYYVKFTSQSFVGY
-1384 NADGS
+1384 NAVPDGGNS
-1389 VCKTTTTNKYGAY
+1389 IVQQASKGINDSYAQTPVFALTYNDVLEK
-1402 SFDGIPEKKNYTVG
+1402 SF
-1416 FSNGSSNIQSYSP
+1416 
-1429 TAKIAA
+1429 
-1435 GENNN
+1435 
-1440 HVNND
+1440 
-1445 WKSDVFTAIYQ
+1445 
-1456 KNTSQTIN
+1456 
-1464 CGVYV
+1464 GVYV

-1476 AWDDVNQNGICD
+1476 AWDDANQNGIYD
-1488 NSESKIAN
+1488 NREAKIAN

-1517 TAVLT
+1517 AAVLT
-1522 DADGNYSF
+1522 DANGNYSF

-1544 SSDTVD
+1544 SSNTVD
-1550 ISNARVSPIPTSGDE
+1550 ISNARVSPIPASGDV
-1565 KRTNKAERSID
+1565 KLTNKAEKSIGM
-1576 VLEFN
+1576 LEFN

-2052 VENNNLIWK
+2052 VENNNLVWK
-2061 TYISVDGVRQTNN
+2061 TYISVDGVRQADN

-2174 NTTGSVDNGYAITV
+2174 NTTGSVDNGYAIAV

-2201 VKVWDDGNNVDGIRP
+2201 VKVWNDSNNVDGIRP
-2216 DSVTI
+2216 DSITI

-2352 IDYTLSEE
+2352 IDYTLNEE
-2360 TVDSYTYKIEGDAD
+2360 AVNGYTHKIEGDAN

-2382 HIPAVTNVVINKYW
+2382 HISAVTNVVVNKYW
-2396 EDAANQDGVRPDSVS
+2396 EDAANQDGVRPDSVA

-2426 TKDGGFSET
+2426 TKDTGFSKT

-2449 AYTVTEDAVA
+2449 TYTVTEDAVN
-2459 GYIGKT
+2459 GYTGKIT
-2465 ATDDTGY
+2465 TDDTGY
-2472 VLSITNTHTPETI
+2472 ILSITNTHAPETI
-2485 SKTITKTWDDNDN
+2485 RKTVTKTWDDGNDR
-2498 QDGIRPTN
+2498 DGIRPTN
-2506 VKVELYGTD
+2506 VKIELYGTD
-2515 GTLRT
+2515 GTRRT
-2520 QYLTKDNNWSYS
+2520 QYLTQDNHWSYS

-2543 TIILYTAKEE
+2543 TVILYTIKEE

-2565 ATGFNFTNTHEPQTV
+2565 TAGFDLTNTHEIQTADYEV
-2580 TYGATKVW
+2580 KKVW
-2588 LDDDNRDGVRPNS
+2588 VDDNDRDGTRPTS
-2601 ITLVLNGSDGSKYT
+2601 ITLTLTGSDGSKYT
-2615 KQMTAASNWSDVTF
+2615 KQMTAADNWNAATF
-2629 ERIPMFNNGKYI
+2629 ERVPMFNGGKYI
-2641 TYTLSENDVPS
+2641 TYTLTENEVPS
-2652 YVNSVAVSEDGKF
+2652 YMNSIEVSEDGKH
-2665 FTVTNTHTPD
+2665 FTVTNTHAPD
-2675 HAIIKITEVWHD
+2675 HTVINITEVWHD
-2687 ENDQDGIRPKK
+2687 ENDQDGIRPRKMIA
-2698 VTTIIVGSNG
+2698 VVVGSNG

-2977 GNRPNSISVILTGN
+2977 GNRPDSISVILTGN

-3077 ESFNIVLNGSDGKLY
+3077 ESVNIVLNGSDGKLY

-3232 TQNGNNYTITNTHM
+3232 TQNGNNYTITNTHI

-3319 PGYTS
+3319 LGYTS

-3602 EVDGYTTDVTNT
+3602 EVDGYTTNVANI

-3638 DDNNN
+3638 DDSNN

-3658 TDGTYIEKNL
+3658 TDGTYIEKSL

-3868 TKLPVRE
+3868 TNLPVRE

-3958 LEFEGLPK
+3958 LEFDGLPK

-4196 VKTITVTVTWND
+4196 VKAITVTVTWND

-4289 SVVPPKEEPKK
+4289 PVVPPKEEPKK
-4300 KEPAT
+4300 EEPAT

>member
-1 MQNGKS
+1 MQKCES
-7 RIKRVASAI
+7 RTKRVMSAI
-16 IAGVMALQTVA
+16 IAGMMALQVVA
-27 PVISYADDTASS
+27 PTISYADDTVASTASS
-39 VATTDDSD
+39 EDNSD
-47 AIANV
+47 TQI
-52 DPGTP
+52 DPGVP
-57 VQVDATASEEPSEAP
+57 VQTDTASSNTVTEPDSSE
-72 SSGTSQAD
+72 SL
-80 ENSEETETNS
+80 EETADSEQTGEIQDDTVSDSQGNETN
-90 DITDEVSN
+90 TQEETVQ
-98 EHTDADTADET
+98 DTV
-109 QTVEEDAPKQDEST
+109 QQNNSG
-123 SETTDTAPSR
+123 SETTESESVR

-141 NGGEFEPEW
+141 NGGIFEPEW

-169 IVVEDTG
+169 IAIEDTG

-183 TDRDSIDIPVA
+183 TDRDSISIPVA
-194 LSSDESLYFTGW
+194 LSGDDSLYFTGW
-206 DVSSGSYDADSETL
+206 DVSSGSYDADNETL
-220 TFEDG
+220 TFDDG
-225 VDAYVLSA
+225 VDAYVLTA
-233 VYSSVV
+233 VYNSVA
-239 DDDQT
+239 DEDQQ
-244 LVENRTEF
+244 LIENKEIF
-252 DEQTKRQAIQERL
+252 DEQAEKNVLQQKLSA
-265 KSSGISTYVLRPSDS
+265 SGISLYEMRPSDS

-286 VVEGLAFTSDDGLT
+286 IIDGLAFTSDDGLV

-308 GDYIITAYGAN
+308 GDYTITAYGAN

-341 TVHLNAGQTIHIYLG
+341 TIHLSAGQTIHIYLG

-427 AQNNAAAEVAKKH
+427 AQNDAAAEVAKNH

-500 TLTYEERV
+500 VLTYDERV

-521 FGYHYTVLGELYDA
+521 FGYHYTILGELYDA
-535 NPAHRDPVDFL
+535 NPANRDPVSLL

-599 DGEQVEVKD
+599 DGKQVEVKD

-618 YDSTETA
+618 YDSTNSA
-625 PYLVNGR
+625 PYLINGR
-632 VIIKMVGET
+632 VLIHMVGTT
-641 PKLKSVMM
+641 PKMKTIMM
-649 PAQSEDISAG
+649 EAQNEDISSSHVDDA
-659 NIDEKDGFGQ
+659 DVYGQ
-669 KAILSPGQGSANKT
+669 KAYLNKGQDVAST
-683 LAYTAITYY
+683 TIAYTAITYY
-692 NLGDVMTVT
+692 NMGDLMTVN
-701 PKWEYNTLLNVTYK
+701 PVWEYSTMLSPTDRDWN
-715 PWDDSVA
+715 DSVA
-722 KNINN
+722 KSIDSRL
-727 QMSVSI
+727 SVSVAN
-733 TNTELGIPA
+733 TNLGVPNP
-742 EGDKYY
+742 GDKYY
-748 NDAYPGWYA
+748 NADYPGWYA
-757 VKSVMTITNAPL
+757 VKSVMTITNPVNTMYSTERLTKYYFRCKGIASYTLSSGTKTMYDKGERGELAIDYNIYINHEGVHVYSDRNIINGTPTSTVDDTIAATAGRSASTWQYPHMALTDVNNINTILIQFSSHGFNTSDSISYDASYADSLGITGSGNQYSYIFKAKSKNSVSTANWEKFLQSITYTTYDAATFTSTGVSGGVTIFWYADENLWENNMFYDSSSGHFYACINTGNSITWGEARNRAL
-769 SMYDTATVTKYF
+769 SMYNSALDCYGYLAHITSQSEQDYLYTLMDKSTQGWLGATRKVSGNEWDWYWRDGPANETSEPF
-781 FRCHPTATVS
+781 FRQNAG
-791 MYNGI
+791 GI
-796 RTMDD
+796 YGSLLWGYENWDSKT
-801 ESESGGLVLDYS
+801 EPNNSGGVEWCMHYYGSNRGVWNDYIDSNGAVTSFIVEWSKDGLV
-813 IAMEHQGAHVYQNR
+813 G
-827 NTINDMNAE
+827 NDHS
-836 TVSDTV
+836 VSDT
-842 TATQNHSSSQ
+842 
-852 WKYPELVVKTPKT
+852 
-865 IQTFNVLFTS
+865 
-875 PSRNAQDAILYNTD
+875 
-889 LANQLGIVVTG
+889 
-900 TNQNYIFTKSG
+900 
-911 GLTQDEWNNFLR
+911 
-923 QVSFVTYDRA
+923 
-933 VFTADG
+933 
-939 VQSGVEVAWYGFEKA
+939 
-954 IFGSNQATRH
+954 
-964 VPTLSDYPGAAT
+964 
-976 HNIASGSLN
+976 
-985 ITSSGSV
+985 
-992 YRIVGSTTG
+992 
-1001 DNRIYVSPGVSATV
+1001 
-1015 ILDNVTMNYT
+1015 
-1025 AAGAGWGNDTSRAGD
+1025 
-1040 GAISC
+1040 
-1045 SHANLTIILVGTSR
+1045 
-1059 ITAYGSYSNA
+1059 
-1069 IAKNGTDGSLMIDG
+1069 
-1083 AGTLYAVGASGD
+1083 
-1095 HCGAIGANVNC
+1095 
-1106 SFWNFTVQGG
+1106 
-1116 TIYANAGEHCPGIGS
+1116 
-1131 GCLNQPGEGNGGDG
+1131 
-1145 AGCGNL
+1145 
-1151 NFTGGTVVARG
+1151 
-1162 NTACSGIGSGWGG
+1162 
-1175 PVNGINISNGAKVTA
+1175 
-1190 YGGSYSP
+1190 
-1197 GIGSGGRTDNVQG
+1197 
-1210 GNIGSYHY
+1210 
-1218 HVRNIVITGGDTVV
+1218 
-1232 TAFGDKS
+1232 
-1239 TNMPGI
+1239 
-1245 GCGKDPVGTVR
+1245 
-1256 GTLSN
+1256 
-1261 VVATTL
+1261 
-1267 DGFQG
+1267 
-1272 YVRYGSSEESAA
+1272 
-1284 YSTEQPRTP
+1284 
-1293 FTGTG
+1293 
-1298 NIGSYLA
+1298 
-1305 SQVNRGTPVY
+1305 
-1315 YTQVFF
+1315 
-1321 SIDTSN
+1321 
-1327 KHVDDADVIGT
+1327 DVIGT
-1338 QVSSTGTIKP
+1338 QIVA
-1348 EQFASVSGTVWAEN
+1348 EQEQKVNNGEVSGTVWAEN
-1362 DRDGVYQ
+1362 DYNGLFAT
-1369 VGDEAVVEGVAVTLY
+1369 DEAKLQDITVQLISDNGTVVATAQTNKLGQYDFTGLAPGNYYVKFTSQSFVGY
-1384 NADGS
+1384 NAVPDGGNS
-1389 VCKTTTTNKYGAY
+1389 IVQQASKGINDSYAQTPVFALTYNDVLEK
-1402 SFDGIPEKKNYTVG
+1402 SF
-1416 FSNGSSNIQSYSP
+1416 
-1429 TAKIAA
+1429 
-1435 GENNN
+1435 
-1440 HVNND
+1440 
-1445 WKSDVFTAIYQ
+1445 
-1456 KNTSQTIN
+1456 
-1464 CGVYV
+1464 GVYV

-1476 AWDDVNQNGICD
+1476 AWDDANQNGIYD
-1488 NSESKIAN
+1488 NREAKIAN

-1517 TAVLT
+1517 AAVLT
-1522 DADGNYSF
+1522 DANGNYSF

-1550 ISNARVSPIPTSGDE
+1550 ISNARVSPIPTSGDV
-1565 KRTNKAERSID
+1565 KLTNKAEKSIGM
-1576 VLEFN
+1576 LEFN

-1590 KSGSMLNAATIGEV
+1590 KSGSMLTSATIGEI

-1609 TGTGITPVNAEYK
+1609 SGTGITPVNAEYK

-1725 LVSPTATT
+1725 LVSPTAAT

-1740 NDATA
+1740 NDSTA

-1759 YQIPDTRVVS
+1759 YQIPDTRVVN

-1784 MYIPSK
+1784 LYIPSK
-1790 VYGYIWQDDNYN
+1790 VYGYIWQDNNYN

-1892 NQGNDDTLDSETQP
+1892 NQGNDDTLDSEAQP

-1947 LTSFDLKKVE
+1947 LTDFDLKKIE
-1957 DLSGIPFENVKFD
+1957 DLSGIPFKDVKFD

-2013 LISFTNQDIATYHLT
+2013 LIHFTNQDIATYHLI

-2035 YVRDTKTHVVKV
+2035 YVKDTKTHVVKV
-2047 MPETA
+2047 MPEAA
-2052 VENNNLIWK
+2052 VENNNLVWK
-2061 TYISVDGVRQTNN
+2061 TYISVDGVRLTDN

-2100 GIRKNAVITLKGTVT
+2100 GIRQNAVITLKGTVT
-2115 LPDGKTEAVPL
+2115 LPDGKKEAVPL

-2154 QTIQYTVVENPMDG
+2154 QTIQYTVIENPMDG
-2168 YTAIVS
+2168 YVATVS
-2174 NTTGSVDNGYAITV
+2174 ATTGSTDKGYAITV

-2201 VKVWDDGNNVDGIRP
+2201 VKIWDDSNNIDGMRP

-2221 HMNGSDGSSTEA
+2221 HLNGSDGSSTEA
-2233 TLSNTKD
+2233 TLSNAKD

-2246 HIPLFDAN
+2246 HMPLFDAN
-2254 GNEITYTITEDAVAG
+2254 GNEITYTITEDAVTG

-2276 EGRSFTIT
+2276 KDRAFTIT
-2284 NSHVQET
+2284 NKHTQET
-2291 LSIPVTKTWED
+2291 FSIPVTKTWED

-2313 IHVIL
+2313 IHVTL

-2352 IDYTLSEE
+2352 IDYTLNEE
-2360 TVDSYTYKIEGDAD
+2360 AVNGYTYKIEGDAD

-2382 HIPAVTNVVINKYW
+2382 HISAVTNVVVNKYW
-2396 EDAANQDGVRPDSVS
+2396 EDAENQDGVRPDSVA

-2426 TKDGGFSET
+2426 TKDTGFSKT

-2449 AYTVTEDAVA
+2449 TYTVTEDAVN
-2459 GYIGKT
+2459 GYTGKIT
-2465 ATDDTGY
+2465 TDDTGY
-2472 VLSITNTHTPETI
+2472 ILSITNTHAPETI
-2485 SKTITKTWDDNDN
+2485 RKTVTKTWDDGNDR
-2498 QDGIRPTN
+2498 DGIRPAN
-2506 VKVELYGTD
+2506 IKIELYGTD
-2515 GTLRT
+2515 GTRRT
-2520 QYLTKDNNWSYS
+2520 QYLTKDNHWSYS

-2543 TIILYTAKEE
+2543 TIILYTIKEE
-2553 AVEGYTQ
+2553 AVDGYTQ

-2565 ATGFNFTNTHEPQTV
+2565 TAGFDLTNTHEIQTADYEV
-2580 TYGATKVW
+2580 KKVW
-2588 LDDDNRDGVRPNS
+2588 IDDNDRDGARPTS
-2601 ITLVLNGSDGSKYT
+2601 ITLTLTGSDGSKYT
-2615 KQMTAASNWSDVTF
+2615 KQMTAADNWNAVTF
-2629 ERIPMFNNGKYI
+2629 ERVPMFNGGKYI
-2641 TYTLSENDVPS
+2641 TYTLTENEVPS
-2652 YVNSVAVSEDGKF
+2652 YINSIEVSEDGKH
-2665 FTVTNTHTPD
+2665 FTVTNTHAPD
-2675 HAIIKITEVWHD
+2675 HTVINITEVWHD
-2687 ENDQDGIRPKK
+2687 ENDQDGIRPRKMTAI
-2698 VTTIIVGSNG
+2698 VVGSNG

-2764 HNTHIPETIS
+2764 HNTHIPEMIS

-2812 EENGWTATFEN
+2812 EDNGWTATFEN

-2832 VTYNVKESD
+2832 VAYNVKESD
-2841 VEGYEASIV
+2841 TAGYEASVV
-2850 KTEDGFQLINEHDSE
+2850 KTENGFQLINEHDSE
-2865 TTLRTAT
+2865 TTMRTVT
-2872 LVWRDENNQ
+2872 LVWRDEDNR
-2881 DGIRP
+2881 DGVRP
-2886 DTVTYTLH
+2886 DAVTYTLH
-2894 GSDGSEVEK
+2894 GSDGSEQEK
-2903 TVSKDDSWAD
+2903 TVNKDDAWND
-2913 VMFEDLP
+2913 VVFEDLP
-2920 VYQNGQKVT
+2920 VYQNGQRIS
-2929 YTLTESTVD
+2929 YTLTESAID
-2938 GYTTDI
+2938 GYANDI
-2944 RDNGHTFTVTNTH
+2944 RSSGNTFTVTNTH
-2957 IPAVV
+2957 IPETV
-2962 NVDVTKV
+2962 NVDVTKI

-2977 GNRPNSISVILTGN
+2977 GNRPDSISVILTGS
-2991 DGNRYTATITA
+2991 DGKRYTTTITA
-3002 ANNWKYT
+3002 ANNWKHT
-3009 FSKLPKFFNEG
+3009 FLKLPKFFNEG
-3020 TQIEYTLAEDAASG
+3020 TQIEYTLTEDTMSG
-3034 YSNVIE
+3034 YSDVVE
-3040 KKDNYTFVLT
+3040 KRSDYVFVLT

-3057 VDIPVVKKWND
+3057 VDVTIVKKWDD
-3068 DNDRDGARP
+3068 DNDRDGMRP
-3077 ESFNIVLNGSDGKLY
+3077 ESVDIVLNGSDGKLY
-3092 TGTLSAENGYTY
+3092 TGTLSTENGYTC
-3104 VFQSVPKFHNSGT
+3104 VFQSVPKYHDGGT
-3117 LISYTVA
+3117 LINYTIA
-3124 EEKVTGYTTEVAKD
+3124 EEKIPGYTTTIAKD
-3138 SSGYKFTLTNT
+3138 ASGYKFILTNA
-3149 KSIETVT
+3149 KAIDTVT
-3156 KTVSKVWEDSNNQ
+3156 KTVSKVWDDNNNQ
-3169 DGLRPSAI
+3169 DGLRPTAI

-3185 GSRYLKSVSAA
+3185 GSRRVKSVTAA
-3196 ENWTT
+3196 ENWTV

-3210 NHGQSIQYTV
+3210 NHGQNIQYTV

-3226 GYTDEV
+3226 GYTEAI
-3232 TQNGNNYTITNTHM
+3232 TQNGDNYTITNTHT
-3246 PATTELFV
+3246 PASSEFFV
-3254 TKTWKD
+3254 TKIWKD

-3282 SYAKKLNADNQWS
+3282 SYTKKLNADNQWS
-3295 VMFSNLPKYANG
+3295 VMFSNLPKYADG
-3307 KTIDYTLTEEAV
+3307 KVIEYSLTEESV

-3330 KSFTLINT
+3330 KSFVLINT

-3347 ITKAWNDENNQDG
+3347 ITKAWNDGNNQDG
-3360 LRPKSITAVVNGSD
+3360 LRPKTITAVVNGSD
-3374 GSARFVQLFESQNWT
+3374 GSARFVQLFEGQNWA

-3394 LPKYKNSTE
+3394 LPKYKNGTE
-3403 VQYTVKENAISGYE
+3403 IQYTVKENAIPGYE
-3417 TEIKQTGDSYTI
+3417 TEIKQTGDSYAIMNSHT
-3429 TNTHAPAVVTVSV
+3429 PAVVTVSA
-3442 VKIWDD
+3442 VKVWDD
-3448 ENNQDGIRPSLIQVT
+3448 ANNQDGIRPSLIQVT
-3463 LTGSDGSTHNAA
+3463 LTGSDGSVRNAA

-3487 DLPQYK
+3487 NLPKYK
-3493 NGVKIDYTLQ
+3493 NGTKIDYTLQ
-3503 EADSNPYTYEIVKG
+3503 EANSNPYTYEIVKG
-3517 SDGYSFTITNNYVP
+3517 SDEYSFTITNNYVP
-3531 AAVNVPV
+3531 AVVNVPI
-3538 TTIWNDD
+3538 TTVWDD
-3545 NNRDGIRAKE
+3545 DDNRDGIRAKE
-3555 TVITLQGSNGKV
+3555 TAITLHGSNGKV
-3567 YQHIVTDKDSFATV
+3567 YQRVVTGKDDFATV
-3581 FEDVPKFFDEGKEVV
+3581 FEDVPKFFDEGREVV

-3602 EVDGYTTDVTNT
+3602 EMNGYTANIAST

-3624 HEPEK
+3624 HEPER

-3643 QDGLRPNTLRIALTG
+3643 QDGLRPNTLRVAMTG
-3658 TDGTYIEKNL
+3658 TNGTYIEKSL
-3668 SAANNWTETFEGLYK
+3668 STANNWTETFDGLYK

-3703 EKEISEKDNLITI
+3703 EKGISEKDNLITI

-3741 YRPDTTTIHMSGT
+3741 YRPDAATIHMSGT
-3754 DGTQDTKDFT
+3754 DGTQDAKDFT

-3769 SSIVFKDLDRFKDG
+3769 SSIVFKDLDHYKDG
-3783 TKIKYTVTE
+3783 NEIKYTVAE

-3802 VANGNVVTVTN
+3802 AVNGNVVTVTN

-3822 NISVIWEDNDDQDG
+3822 NISVVWEDNNDQDG
-3836 IRPDA
+3836 LRPDT
-3841 VNIKLKGNDKLV
+3841 VSVKLKGNDKFI
-3853 DSSELNEDVKWKHSF
+3853 DSSEVNEDVKWKHSF

-3875 NGNEISYTAEE
+3875 NGNEITYTAEE
-3886 NEIPGYTTTIEKTD
+3886 NEIPGYTTSIEKTD

-3918 DKVWDDSENQDGLRP
+3918 DKVWKDAENQDGLRP
-3933 DTIHIKLVSNGIAK
+3933 DTINIKLVSNGIAK

-3958 LEFEGLPK
+3958 LKFEGLPK

-3983 DGYTSTVTTEDGYA
+3983 DGYTNTVTTEDGYT
-3997 FTIKNDHVPAVID
+3997 FTIENDHVPAVID

-4016 WIDDNN
+4016 WIDDND
-4022 RDGLRPSSHT
+4022 RDGLRPDSHT
-4032 VILTDGIN
+4032 VILVDGTN
-4040 TIEEIVLDKDN
+4040 AIEEVVLDKNN
-4051 GYGTVLKDMPK
+4051 GYGVVLKNMPK

-4069 DYQIKD
+4069 NYQIKD

-4086 KGDSVKDFKVTNTHV
+4086 KSDSVKDFNITNTHV

-4122 RPEEIALTLTGSDGN
+4122 RPEKVTLTLTGSDGN
-4137 VYEKTVNKET
+4137 VYEKTVTKDT
-4147 WTAVFSDLPKNSKG
+4147 WTTAFSDLPKNSKG

-4170 EGIKGYSTTITNN
+4170 EGIKGYKTTITDNE
-4183 QTDTITVI
+4183 TGTIAVI
-4191 NKHEP
+4191 NTHEP

-4208 ENNKDSIRP
+4208 ENNKDNIRP
-4217 DKVTVKLTD
+4217 DKVTVKLAN
-4226 GTTVVSTKE
+4226 GTTAVSTKE
-4235 VKNDSWKHIFEDIP
+4235 INNDSWKHVFENII

-4255 KVSYTITQDA
+4255 KVSYTVTQDA
-4265 VNGYTTEIKASD
+4265 VSEYTTEIKASD
-4277 DGNTIEIINTHI
+4277 DGNTIEIINTH
-4289 SVVPPKEEPKK
+4289 VPVAPPKEEPKQ
-4300 KEPAT
+4300 EETVTPAA
-4305 PAPVVEVK
+4305 PAPVVEIK
-4313 VEQPA
+4313 TE
-4318 PTVTLIQ
+4318 PT
-4325 TTNKPTGISFFES
+4325 TTVIETPNKQTGISFMDG
-4338 LFAK
+4338 LFG

>member
-1 MQNGKS
+1 MQKCES
-7 RIKRVASAI
+7 RTKRVMSAI
-16 IAGVMALQTVA
+16 IAGMMALQVVA
-27 PVISYADDTASS
+27 PTISYADDTVASTVSSEDNSDTQIDPGVPVQTDTASS
-39 VATTDDSD
+39 NTVTEPDSSESLEETTDSEQTGEIQDDTVSDSQG
-47 AIANV
+47 NE
-52 DPGTP
+52 TNT
-57 VQVDATASEEPSEAP
+57 Q
-72 SSGTSQAD
+72 
-80 ENSEETETNS
+80 EETVQDTVQQNNS
-90 DITDEVSN
+90 G
-98 EHTDADTADET
+98 
-109 QTVEEDAPKQDEST
+109 
-123 SETTDTAPSR
+123 SETTESESVR

-141 NGGEFEPEW
+141 NGGIFEPEW

-169 IVVEDTG
+169 IAIEDTG

-183 TDRDSIDIPVA
+183 TDRDSISIPVA
-194 LSSDESLYFTGW
+194 LSGDDSLYFTGW
-206 DVSSGSYDADSETL
+206 DVSSGSYDADNETL
-220 TFEDG
+220 TFDDG
-225 VDAYVLSA
+225 VDAYVLTA
-233 VYSSVV
+233 VYNSVA
-239 DDDQT
+239 DEDQQ
-244 LVENRTEF
+244 LIENKEIF
-252 DEQTKRQAIQERL
+252 DEQAEKNVLQQKLSA
-265 KSSGISTYVLRPSDS
+265 SGISLYEMRPSDS

-286 VVEGLAFTSDDGLT
+286 IIDGLAFTSDDGLV

-308 GDYIITAYGAN
+308 GDYTITAYGAN

-341 TVHLNAGQTIHIYLG
+341 TIHLNAGQTIHIYLG

-427 AQNNAAAEVAKKH
+427 AQNDAAVEVAKKH

-453 SGGSAGGGGLEG
+453 SGGTAGGGGLEG

-500 TLTYEERV
+500 VLTYDERV

-521 FGYHYTVLGELYDA
+521 FGYHYTILGELYDA
-535 NPAHRDPVDFL
+535 NPANRDPVSLL

-599 DGEQVEVKD
+599 DGKQVEVKD

-618 YDSTETA
+618 YDSTNSA
-625 PYLVNGR
+625 PYLINGR
-632 VIIKMVGET
+632 VLIHMVGTT
-641 PKLKSVMM
+641 PKMKTIMM
-649 PAQSEDISAG
+649 EAQNEDISSSHVDDA
-659 NIDEKDGFGQ
+659 DVYGQ
-669 KAILSPGQGSANKT
+669 KAYLNKGQDVAST
-683 LAYTAITYY
+683 TIAYTAITYY
-692 NLGDVMTVT
+692 NMGDLMTVN
-701 PKWEYNTLLNVTYK
+701 PVWEYSTMLSPTDRDWN
-715 PWDDSVA
+715 DSVA
-722 KNINN
+722 KSIDSRL
-727 QMSVSI
+727 SVSVAN
-733 TNTELGIPA
+733 TNLGVPNP
-742 EGDKYY
+742 GDKYY
-748 NDAYPGWYA
+748 NADYPGWYA
-757 VKSVMTITNAPL
+757 VKSVMTITNPVNTMYSTERLTKYYFRCKGIASYTLSSGTKTMYDKGERGELAIDYNIYINHEGVHVYSDRNIINGTPTSTVDDTIAATAGRSASTWQYPHMALTDVNNINTILIQFSSHGFNTSDSISYDASYADSLGITGSGNQYSYIFKAKSKNSVSTANWEKFLQSITYTTYDAATFTSTGVSGGVTIFWYADENLWENNMFYDSSSGHFYACINTGSSITWGEARNRAL
-769 SMYDTATVTKYF
+769 SMYNSALDCYGYLAHITSQSEQDYLYTLMDKNTQGWLGATRKVSGNEWDWYWRDGPANETSEPF
-781 FRCHPTATVS
+781 FRQNAG
-791 MYNGI
+791 GI
-796 RTMDD
+796 YGSLLWGYENWDSKT
-801 ESESGGLVLDYS
+801 EPNNSGGVEWCMHYYGSNRGVWNDYIDSNGAVTSFIVEWSKDGLV
-813 IAMEHQGAHVYQNR
+813 G
-827 NTINDMNAE
+827 NDHS
-836 TVSDTV
+836 VSDT
-842 TATQNHSSSQ
+842 
-852 WKYPELVVKTPKT
+852 
-865 IQTFNVLFTS
+865 
-875 PSRNAQDAILYNTD
+875 
-889 LANQLGIVVTG
+889 
-900 TNQNYIFTKSG
+900 
-911 GLTQDEWNNFLR
+911 
-923 QVSFVTYDRA
+923 
-933 VFTADG
+933 
-939 VQSGVEVAWYGFEKA
+939 
-954 IFGSNQATRH
+954 
-964 VPTLSDYPGAAT
+964 
-976 HNIASGSLN
+976 
-985 ITSSGSV
+985 
-992 YRIVGSTTG
+992 
-1001 DNRIYVSPGVSATV
+1001 
-1015 ILDNVTMNYT
+1015 
-1025 AAGAGWGNDTSRAGD
+1025 
-1040 GAISC
+1040 
-1045 SHANLTIILVGTSR
+1045 
-1059 ITAYGSYSNA
+1059 
-1069 IAKNGTDGSLMIDG
+1069 
-1083 AGTLYAVGASGD
+1083 
-1095 HCGAIGANVNC
+1095 
-1106 SFWNFTVQGG
+1106 
-1116 TIYANAGEHCPGIGS
+1116 
-1131 GCLNQPGEGNGGDG
+1131 
-1145 AGCGNL
+1145 
-1151 NFTGGTVVARG
+1151 
-1162 NTACSGIGSGWGG
+1162 
-1175 PVNGINISNGAKVTA
+1175 
-1190 YGGSYSP
+1190 
-1197 GIGSGGRTDNVQG
+1197 
-1210 GNIGSYHY
+1210 
-1218 HVRNIVITGGDTVV
+1218 
-1232 TAFGDKS
+1232 
-1239 TNMPGI
+1239 
-1245 GCGKDPVGTVR
+1245 
-1256 GTLSN
+1256 
-1261 VVATTL
+1261 
-1267 DGFQG
+1267 
-1272 YVRYGSSEESAA
+1272 
-1284 YSTEQPRTP
+1284 
-1293 FTGTG
+1293 
-1298 NIGSYLA
+1298 
-1305 SQVNRGTPVY
+1305 
-1315 YTQVFF
+1315 
-1321 SIDTSN
+1321 
-1327 KHVDDADVIGT
+1327 DVIGT
-1338 QVSSTGTIKP
+1338 QIVA
-1348 EQFASVSGTVWAEN
+1348 EQEQKVNNGEVSGTVWAEN
-1362 DRDGVYQ
+1362 DYNGLFAT
-1369 VGDEAVVEGVAVTLY
+1369 DEAKLQDITVQLISDNGTVVATAQTNKLGQYDFTGLAPGNYYVKFTSQSFVGY
-1384 NADGS
+1384 NAVPDGGNS
-1389 VCKTTTTNKYGAY
+1389 IVQQASKGINDSYAQTPVFALTYNDVLEK
-1402 SFDGIPEKKNYTVG
+1402 SF
-1416 FSNGSSNIQSYSP
+1416 
-1429 TAKIAA
+1429 
-1435 GENNN
+1435 
-1440 HVNND
+1440 
-1445 WKSDVFTAIYQ
+1445 
-1456 KNTSQTIN
+1456 
-1464 CGVYV
+1464 GVYV

-1476 AWDDVNQNGICD
+1476 AWDDANQNGIYD
-1488 NSESKIAN
+1488 NREVKIAN

-1517 TAVLT
+1517 AAVLT
-1522 DADGNYSF
+1522 DANGNYSF

-1544 SSDTVD
+1544 SSNTVD
-1550 ISNARVSPIPTSGDE
+1550 ISNARVSPIPASGDV
-1565 KRTNKAERSID
+1565 KLTNKAEKSIGM
-1576 VLEFN
+1576 LEFN

-1590 KSGSMLNAATIGEV
+1590 KSGSMLTSATIGEV

-1725 LVSPTATT
+1725 LVSPTAAT

-1740 NDATA
+1740 NDSTA

-1759 YQIPDTRVVS
+1759 YQIPDTRVVA
-1769 LSNEKDFYVS
+1769 LNNEKDFYVS

-1892 NQGNDDTLDSETQP
+1892 NQGNDDTLDSEAQP

-1947 LTSFDLKKVE
+1947 LTDFDLKKIE
-1957 DLSGIPFENVKFD
+1957 DLSGIPFKDVKFD

-1981 KSVFPNG
+1981 KSVFPNS

-2013 LISFTNQDIATYHLT
+2013 LIHFTNQDIATYHLI

-2035 YVRDTKTHVVKV
+2035 YVKNTKTHVVKV
-2047 MPETA
+2047 MPETT
-2052 VENNNLIWK
+2052 VENNNLVWK
-2061 TYISVDGVRQTNN
+2061 TYISVDGVRLTDN

-2100 GIRKNAVITLKGTVT
+2100 GIRQNAVITLKGTVT
-2115 LPDGKTEAVPL
+2115 LPDGKKEAVPL
-2126 QKAYTALF
+2126 QEAYTALF

-2154 QTIQYTVVENPMDG
+2154 QTIQYTVIENPMDG
-2168 YTAIVS
+2168 YIATVS
-2174 NTTGSVDNGYAITV
+2174 ATTGSTDKGYAITV

-2201 VKVWDDGNNVDGIRP
+2201 VKVWDDSNNIDGMRP

-2221 HMNGSDGSSTEA
+2221 HLNGSDGSSTEA
-2233 TLSNTKD
+2233 TLSNAKD

-2246 HIPLFDAN
+2246 HMPLFDAN
-2254 GNEITYTITEDAVAG
+2254 GNEITYTITEDAVTG

-2276 EGRSFTIT
+2276 KDRAFTIT
-2284 NSHVQET
+2284 NKHTQET
-2291 LSIPVTKTWED
+2291 FSIPVTKTWED

-2313 IHVIL
+2313 IHVTL

-2352 IDYTLSEE
+2352 IDYTLNEE
-2360 TVDSYTYKIEGDAD
+2360 AVNGYTYKIEGDAD

-2382 HIPAVTNVVINKYW
+2382 HISAVTNVVVNKYW
-2396 EDAANQDGVRPDSVS
+2396 EDAENQDGVRPDSVA

-2426 TKDGGFSET
+2426 TKDTGFSKT

-2449 AYTVTEDAVA
+2449 TYTVTEDAVN
-2459 GYIGKT
+2459 GYTGKIT
-2465 ATDDTGY
+2465 TDDTGY
-2472 VLSITNTHTPETI
+2472 ILSITNTHAPETI
-2485 SKTITKTWDDNDN
+2485 RKTVTKTWDDGNDR
-2498 QDGIRPTN
+2498 DGIRPTN
-2506 VKVELYGTD
+2506 VKIELYGTD
-2515 GTLRT
+2515 GTRRT
-2520 QYLTKDNNWSYS
+2520 QYLTKDNHWSYS

-2543 TIILYTAKEE
+2543 TIILYTIKEE
-2553 AVEGYTQ
+2553 AVDGYTQ

-2565 ATGFNFTNTHEPQTV
+2565 TAGFDLTNTHEIQTADYEV
-2580 TYGATKVW
+2580 KKVW
-2588 LDDDNRDGVRPNS
+2588 IDDNDRDGARPTS
-2601 ITLVLNGSDGSKYT
+2601 ITLTLTGSDGSKYT
-2615 KQMTAASNWSDVTF
+2615 KLMTAADNWNAVTF
-2629 ERIPMFNNGKYI
+2629 ERVPMFNGGKYI
-2641 TYTLSENDVPS
+2641 TYTLTENEVPS
-2652 YVNSVAVSEDGKF
+2652 YINSIEVSEDGKH
-2665 FTVTNTHTPD
+2665 FTVTNTHAPD
-2675 HAIIKITEVWHD
+2675 HTIINITEVWHD
-2687 ENDQDGIRPKK
+2687 KNDQDGIRPRKMIA
-2698 VTTIIVGSNG
+2698 VVVGSNG

-2812 EENGWTATFEN
+2812 EDNGWTATFEN

-2832 VTYNVKESD
+2832 VAYNVKESD
-2841 VEGYEASIV
+2841 TAGYEASVV

-2865 TTLRTAT
+2865 TTMRTVT
-2872 LVWRDENNQ
+2872 LVWRDEDNR
-2881 DGIRP
+2881 DGVRP
-2886 DTVTYTLH
+2886 DAVTYTLH
-2894 GSDGSEVEK
+2894 GSDGSEQKK
-2903 TVSKDDSWAD
+2903 TVNKDDAWND
-2913 VMFEDLP
+2913 VVFEDLP
-2920 VYQNGQKVT
+2920 VYQNGQRIS
-2929 YTLTESTVD
+2929 YTLTESAID
-2938 GYTTDI
+2938 SYANDI
-2944 RDNGHTFTVTNTH
+2944 RSSGNTFTVTNTH
-2957 IPAVV
+2957 IPETV
-2962 NVDVTKV
+2962 NVDVTKI

-2977 GNRPNSISVILTGN
+2977 GNRPDSISVILTGS
-2991 DGNRYTATITA
+2991 DGKRYTTTITA
-3002 ANNWKYT
+3002 ANNWKHT
-3009 FSKLPKFFNEG
+3009 FLKLPKFFNEG
-3020 TQIEYTLAEDAASG
+3020 TQIEYTLTEDTMSG
-3034 YSNVIE
+3034 YSDVVE
-3040 KKDNYTFVLT
+3040 KRSDYVFVLT

-3057 VDIPVVKKWND
+3057 VDVTIVKKWND
-3068 DNDRDGARP
+3068 DNDRDGMRP
-3077 ESFNIVLNGSDGKLY
+3077 ESVDIVLNGSDGKLY
-3092 TGTLSAENGYTY
+3092 TGTLSTENGYTC
-3104 VFQSVPKFHNSGT
+3104 VFQSVPKYHDGGT
-3117 LISYTVA
+3117 LINYTIA
-3124 EEKVTGYTTEVAKD
+3124 EEKIPGYTTTIAKD
-3138 SSGYKFTLTNT
+3138 ASGYKFTLTNAKT
-3149 KSIETVT
+3149 IDTVT
-3156 KTVSKVWEDSNNQ
+3156 KTVSKVWDDNNNQ
-3169 DGLRPSAI
+3169 DGLRPTAI

-3185 GSRYLKSVSAA
+3185 GSRRVKSVTAA
-3196 ENWTT
+3196 ENWMV

-3210 NHGQSIQYTV
+3210 NHGQNIQYTV

-3226 GYTDEV
+3226 GYTETI
-3232 TQNGNNYTITNTHM
+3232 TQNGDNYTIANTHT
-3246 PATTELFV
+3246 PASSEFFV
-3254 TKTWKD
+3254 TKIWKD
-3260 NGNNDGMRPDEITVT
+3260 NGNNDGMRPDGITVT

-3282 SYAKKLNADNQWS
+3282 NYTEKLNADNQWS
-3295 VMFSNLPKYANG
+3295 VMFSNLPKYADG
-3307 KTIDYTLTEEAV
+3307 KVIEYSLTEESV

-3330 KSFTLINT
+3330 KSFVLINT

-3347 ITKAWNDENNQDG
+3347 ITKAWNDGNNQDG
-3360 LRPKSITAVVNGSD
+3360 LRPKTITAVVNGSD
-3374 GSARFVQLFESQNWT
+3374 GSARFVQLFEGQNWA

-3394 LPKYKNSTE
+3394 LPKYKNGTE
-3403 VQYTVKENAISGYE
+3403 IQYTVKENAIPGYE
-3417 TEIKQTGDSYTI
+3417 TEIKQTGDSYAIMNSHT
-3429 TNTHAPAVVTVSV
+3429 PAVVTVSA
-3442 VKIWDD
+3442 VKVWDD
-3448 ENNQDGIRPSLIQVT
+3448 ANNQDGIRPSLIQVT
-3463 LTGSDGSTHNAA
+3463 LTGSDSSVRNAA

-3487 DLPQYK
+3487 NLPKYK

-3503 EADSNPYTYEIVKG
+3503 ETNSNPYTYEIVKG
-3517 SDGYSFTITNNYVP
+3517 SDEYSFTITNNYVP
-3531 AAVNVPV
+3531 AVVNVPV
-3538 TTIWNDD
+3538 TTVWDD
-3545 NNRDGIRAKE
+3545 DDNRDGIRAKE
-3555 TVITLQGSNGKV
+3555 TAITLQGSNGKT
-3567 YQHIVTDKDSFATV
+3567 YQRIVTGKDSFATV
-3581 FEDVPKFFDEGKEVV
+3581 FENMPKFFDEGKEVV

-3602 EVDGYTTDVTNT
+3602 EMNGYTANIAST

-3624 HEPEK
+3624 HEPER

-3643 QDGLRPNTLRIALTG
+3643 QDGLRPNTLRVAMTG
-3658 TDGTYIEKNL
+3658 TNGTYIEKSL
-3668 SAANNWTETFEGLYK
+3668 STANNWTETFDGLYK

-3703 EKEISEKDNLITI
+3703 EKGISEKDNLITI

-3741 YRPDTTTIHMSGT
+3741 YRPDAATIHMSGT
-3754 DGTQDTKDFT
+3754 DGTQDAKDFT
-3764 KDSSW
+3764 RDSSW
-3769 SSIVFKDLDRFKDG
+3769 SSIVFKDLDHYKDG
-3783 TKIKYTVTE
+3783 NEIKYTVAE

-3802 VANGNVVTVTN
+3802 AVNGNVVTVTN

-3822 NISVIWEDNDDQDG
+3822 NISVVWEDNNDQDG
-3836 IRPDA
+3836 LRPDT
-3841 VNIKLKGNDKLV
+3841 VSIKLKGNDKFI

-3875 NGNEISYTAEE
+3875 NGNEITYTAEE
-3886 NEIPGYTTTIEKTD
+3886 NEIPGYTTSIEKTD

-3918 DKVWDDSENQDGLRP
+3918 DKVWKDAENQDGLRP
-3933 DTIHIKLVSNGIAK
+3933 DAIHIRLISNDIEK
-3947 DAYLDADSNWH
+3947 DAYLDAESDWH
-3958 LEFEGLPK
+3958 LDFEGLPK

-3983 DGYTSTVTTEDGYA
+3983 DGYTSTVTTKDGHA
-3997 FTIKNDHVPAVID
+3997 FTIENDHVPAVID

-4016 WIDDNN
+4016 WIDDND
-4022 RDGLRPSSHT
+4022 RDGLRPDSHT
-4032 VILTDGIN
+4032 VILVDGTN
-4040 TIEEIVLDKDN
+4040 TIEEVVLDKNN
-4051 GYGTVLKDMPK
+4051 GYGVVLKNMPK

-4069 DYQIKD
+4069 NYQIKD

-4086 KGDSVKDFKVTNTHV
+4086 KSDSVKDFNITNTHV

-4122 RPEEIALTLTGSDGN
+4122 RPEKVTLTLTGSDGN
-4137 VYEKTVNKET
+4137 VYEKTVTKDT
-4147 WTAVFSDLPKNSKG
+4147 WTTAFSDLPKNSKG

-4170 EGIKGYSTTITNN
+4170 EGIKGYKTTITDNE
-4183 QTDTITVI
+4183 TGTIAVI
-4191 NKHEP
+4191 NTHEP

-4208 ENNKDSIRP
+4208 ENNKDNIRP
-4217 DKVTVKLTD
+4217 DKVTVKLAN
-4226 GTTVVSTKE
+4226 GTTAVSTKE
-4235 VKNDSWKHIFEDIP
+4235 INNDSWKHVFENII
-4249 VFNGSD
+4249 VFNGDD
-4255 KVSYTITQDA
+4255 KASYTVTQDA
-4265 VNGYTTEIKASD
+4265 VSEYTTEIKASD
-4277 DGNTIEIINTHI
+4277 DGNTIEIINTH
-4289 SVVPPKEEPKK
+4289 VPVAPPKEEPKQ
-4300 KEPAT
+4300 EETVTPAA
-4305 PAPVVEVK
+4305 PAPVVEIK
-4313 VEQPA
+4313 TE
-4318 PTVTLIQ
+4318 PT
-4325 TTNKPTGISFFES
+4325 TTVIETPNKQTGISFMDG
-4338 LFAK
+4338 LFG

>member
-1 MQNGKS
+1 MQKCES
-7 RIKRVASAI
+7 RTKRVMSAI
-16 IAGVMALQTVA
+16 IAGMMALQVVA
-27 PVISYADDTASS
+27 PTISYADDTVASTASS
-39 VATTDDSD
+39 EDNSD
-47 AIANV
+47 TQI
-52 DPGTP
+52 DPGVP
-57 VQVDATASEEPSEAP
+57 VQTDTASSNTVTEPDSSE
-72 SSGTSQAD
+72 GL
-80 ENSEETETNS
+80 EETADSEQTGEIQDDTVSDSQGNET
-90 DITDEVSN
+90 
-98 EHTDADTADET
+98 DTQEET
-109 QTVEEDAPKQDEST
+109 VQDTVQQNDSG
-123 SETTDTAPSR
+123 SETTESESVR

-141 NGGEFEPEW
+141 NGGVFEPEW

-157 PIAAYLGTETND
+157 PVAAYLGTETND
-169 IVVEDTG
+169 IAIKDTG

-183 TDRDSIDIPVA
+183 TDRDSISIPVA

-206 DVSSGSYDADSETL
+206 DVSSDSYDADNETL
-220 TFEDG
+220 TFDDG
-225 VDAYVLSA
+225 VDAYVLTA
-233 VYSSVV
+233 VYDSVA
-239 DDDQT
+239 DEDQQ
-244 LVENRTEF
+244 LIENKEIF
-252 DEQTKRQAIQERL
+252 DEQAEKNVLQQKLSA
-265 KSSGISTYVLRPSDS
+265 SGISLYEMRPSDS

-286 VVEGLAFTSDDGLT
+286 IIDGLAFTSDDGLV
-300 QTFTAPYD
+300 QIFTAPYD
-308 GDYIITAYGAN
+308 GDYTITAYGAN

-341 TVHLNAGQTIHIYLG
+341 TIHLSAGQTIHIYLG

-427 AQNNAAAEVAKKH
+427 AQNDAAAEVAKNH

-500 TLTYEERV
+500 VLTYDERV

-521 FGYHYTVLGELYDA
+521 FGYHYTILGELYDA
-535 NPAHRDPVDFL
+535 NPANRDPVSLL

-599 DGEQVEVKD
+599 DGKQVEVKD

-618 YDSTETA
+618 YDSTNSA
-625 PYLVNGR
+625 PYLINGR
-632 VIIKMVGET
+632 VLIHMVGTT
-641 PKLKSVMM
+641 PKMKTIMM
-649 PAQSEDISAG
+649 EAQNEDISSSHVDDA
-659 NIDEKDGFGQ
+659 DVYGQ
-669 KAILSPGQGSANKT
+669 KAYLNKGQDVAST
-683 LAYTAITYY
+683 TIAYTAITYY
-692 NLGDVMTVT
+692 NMGDLMTVN
-701 PKWEYNTLLNVTYK
+701 PVWEYSTMLSPTDRDWN
-715 PWDDSVA
+715 DSVA
-722 KNINN
+722 KSIDSRL
-727 QMSVSI
+727 SVSVAN
-733 TNTELGIPA
+733 TNLGVPNP
-742 EGDKYY
+742 GDKYY
-748 NDAYPGWYA
+748 NADYPGWYA
-757 VKSVMTITNAPL
+757 VKSVMTITNPVNTMYSTERLTKYYFRCKGIASYTLSSGTKTMYDKGERGELAIDYNIYINHEGVHVYSDRNIINGTPTSTVDDTIAATAGRNASTWQYPHMALTDVNNINTILVQFSSHGFNTSDSISYDASYADSLGITGSGNQYSYIFKAKSKNSVSTANWEKFLQSITYTTYDAATFTSTGVSGGVTIFWYADENLWENNMFYDSSSSHFYACINTGNSITWGEARNRAL
-769 SMYDTATVTKYF
+769 SMYNSALDCYGYLAHITSQSEQDYLYTLMDKSTQGWLGATRKVSGNEWDWYWRDGPANETSEPF
-781 FRCHPTATVS
+781 FRQNAGGVYGSLLWGYENWDSKTEP
-791 MYNGI
+791 NN
-796 RTMDD
+796 
-801 ESESGGLVLDYS
+801 SGGVEWCMHYYGSNRGVWNDYIDSNGAVTSFIVEWSKDGLV
-813 IAMEHQGAHVYQNR
+813 G
-827 NTINDMNAE
+827 NDHS
-836 TVSDTV
+836 VSDT
-842 TATQNHSSSQ
+842 
-852 WKYPELVVKTPKT
+852 
-865 IQTFNVLFTS
+865 
-875 PSRNAQDAILYNTD
+875 
-889 LANQLGIVVTG
+889 
-900 TNQNYIFTKSG
+900 
-911 GLTQDEWNNFLR
+911 
-923 QVSFVTYDRA
+923 
-933 VFTADG
+933 
-939 VQSGVEVAWYGFEKA
+939 
-954 IFGSNQATRH
+954 
-964 VPTLSDYPGAAT
+964 
-976 HNIASGSLN
+976 
-985 ITSSGSV
+985 
-992 YRIVGSTTG
+992 
-1001 DNRIYVSPGVSATV
+1001 
-1015 ILDNVTMNYT
+1015 
-1025 AAGAGWGNDTSRAGD
+1025 
-1040 GAISC
+1040 
-1045 SHANLTIILVGTSR
+1045 
-1059 ITAYGSYSNA
+1059 
-1069 IAKNGTDGSLMIDG
+1069 
-1083 AGTLYAVGASGD
+1083 
-1095 HCGAIGANVNC
+1095 
-1106 SFWNFTVQGG
+1106 
-1116 TIYANAGEHCPGIGS
+1116 
-1131 GCLNQPGEGNGGDG
+1131 
-1145 AGCGNL
+1145 
-1151 NFTGGTVVARG
+1151 
-1162 NTACSGIGSGWGG
+1162 
-1175 PVNGINISNGAKVTA
+1175 
-1190 YGGSYSP
+1190 
-1197 GIGSGGRTDNVQG
+1197 
-1210 GNIGSYHY
+1210 
-1218 HVRNIVITGGDTVV
+1218 
-1232 TAFGDKS
+1232 
-1239 TNMPGI
+1239 
-1245 GCGKDPVGTVR
+1245 
-1256 GTLSN
+1256 
-1261 VVATTL
+1261 
-1267 DGFQG
+1267 
-1272 YVRYGSSEESAA
+1272 
-1284 YSTEQPRTP
+1284 
-1293 FTGTG
+1293 
-1298 NIGSYLA
+1298 
-1305 SQVNRGTPVY
+1305 
-1315 YTQVFF
+1315 
-1321 SIDTSN
+1321 
-1327 KHVDDADVIGT
+1327 DVIGT
-1338 QVSSTGTIKP
+1338 QIVA
-1348 EQFASVSGTVWAEN
+1348 EQEQKVNNGEVSGTVWAEN
-1362 DRDGVYQ
+1362 DYNGLFAT
-1369 VGDEAVVEGVAVTLY
+1369 DEAKLQDITVQLISDNGTVVATAQTNKLGQYDFTSLAPGNYYVKFTSQSFVGY
-1384 NADGS
+1384 NAVPDGGNS
-1389 VCKTTTTNKYGAY
+1389 IVQQASKGINDSYAQTPVFALTYNDVLEK
-1402 SFDGIPEKKNYTVG
+1402 SF
-1416 FSNGSSNIQSYSP
+1416 
-1429 TAKIAA
+1429 
-1435 GENNN
+1435 
-1440 HVNND
+1440 
-1445 WKSDVFTAIYQ
+1445 
-1456 KNTSQTIN
+1456 
-1464 CGVYV
+1464 GVYV
-1469 PSTVSGF
+1469 PSTVGGF
-1476 AWDDVNQNGICD
+1476 AWDDANQNGIYD
-1488 NSESKIAN
+1488 NREAKIAN

-1517 TAVLT
+1517 AAVLT
-1522 DADGNYSF
+1522 DANGNYSF

-1550 ISNARVSPIPTSGDE
+1550 ISNARVSPIPTSGDV
-1565 KRTNKAERSID
+1565 KLTNKAEKSIGM
-1576 VLEFN
+1576 LEFN

-1590 KSGSMLNAATIGEV
+1590 KSGSMLTSATIGEV

-1706 DKTAADKK
+1706 DRTAADKK

-1725 LVSPTATT
+1725 LVSPTAAT

-1740 NDATA
+1740 NDSTA

-1759 YQIPDTRVVS
+1759 YQIPDTRVVA
-1769 LSNEKDFYVS
+1769 LNNKKDFYVS

-1802 GIRETNETENVKTHI
+1802 GIREANETKNVETHI
-1817 YLRRTTKSQ
+1817 YLRRTTKSK

-1847 VFGELVGNGD
+1847 VFGELIGNGD

-1947 LTSFDLKKVE
+1947 LTDFDLKKIE

-1970 YEIYEKADDSG
+1970 YEIYEKAADSG

-2002 KTEHL
+2002 KTKHL

-2013 LISFTNQDIATYHLT
+2013 LIHFTNQDIATYHLI

-2035 YVRDTKTHVVKV
+2035 YVKDTKTHVVKV
-2047 MPETA
+2047 MPEAA
-2052 VENNNLIWK
+2052 VENNNLVWK
-2061 TYISVDGVRQTNN
+2061 TYISVDGVRLTDN

-2100 GIRKNAVITLKGTVT
+2100 GIRQNAVITLKGTVT

-2154 QTIQYTVVENPMDG
+2154 QTIQYTVIENPMDG
-2168 YTAIVS
+2168 YIATVS
-2174 NTTGSVDNGYAITV
+2174 ATTGSADKGYAITV

-2201 VKVWDDGNNVDGIRP
+2201 VKVWDDSNNIDGMRP

-2233 TLSNTKD
+2233 TLSNVKD

-2246 HIPLFDAN
+2246 HMPLFDAN
-2254 GNEITYTITEDAVAG
+2254 GNEITYTITEDAVTG

-2276 EGRSFTIT
+2276 KDRAFTIT
-2284 NSHVQET
+2284 NRHTQET
-2291 LSIPVTKTWED
+2291 FSIPVTKTWED

-2313 IHVIL
+2313 IHVTL

-2360 TVDSYTYKIEGDAD
+2360 AVNGYTYKIEGDAN
-2374 TGFTVTNE
+2374 TGFIVTNE
-2382 HIPAVTNVVINKYW
+2382 HISAVTNVVVNKYW
-2396 EDAANQDGVRPDSVS
+2396 EDTANQDGVRPDSVA

-2426 TKDGGFSET
+2426 TKDTGFSKT
-2435 FENLPVFFNNGTKI
+2435 FEDLPVFFNNGTKI
-2449 AYTVTEDAVA
+2449 TYTVTEDAVN
-2459 GYIGKT
+2459 GYTGKIT
-2465 ATDDTGY
+2465 TDDTGY
-2472 VLSITNTHTPETI
+2472 ILSITNTHAPETI
-2485 SKTITKTWDDNDN
+2485 RKTVTKTWDDGNDR
-2498 QDGIRPTN
+2498 DGIRPAN
-2506 VKVELYGTD
+2506 IKIELYGTD
-2515 GTLRT
+2515 GTRRT
-2520 QYLTKDNNWSYS
+2520 QYLTKDNHWSYS

-2543 TIILYTAKEE
+2543 TIILYTIKEE

-2565 ATGFNFTNTHEPQTV
+2565 TAGFDLTNTHEIQTADYEV
-2580 TYGATKVW
+2580 KKVW
-2588 LDDDNRDGVRPNS
+2588 ADDNNRDGARPTS
-2601 ITLVLNGSDGSKYT
+2601 ITLTLTGSDGSKYT
-2615 KQMTAASNWSDVTF
+2615 KQMTAADNWNAVTF
-2629 ERIPMFNNGKYI
+2629 ERVPMFNGGKYI
-2641 TYTLSENDVPS
+2641 TYTLTENEVPS
-2652 YVNSVAVSEDGKF
+2652 YINSIEVSEDGKH
-2665 FTVTNTHTPD
+2665 FTVTNTHAPD
-2675 HAIIKITEVWHD
+2675 HTVINITEVWHD
-2687 ENDQDGIRPKK
+2687 ENDQDGIRPRKMTAI
-2698 VTTIIVGSNG
+2698 VVGSNG

-2764 HNTHIPETIS
+2764 HNTHIPEMIS

-2812 EENGWTATFEN
+2812 EDNGWTATFEN

-2832 VTYNVKESD
+2832 VAYNVKESD
-2841 VEGYEASIV
+2841 TAGYEASVV

-2865 TTLRTAT
+2865 TTMRTVT
-2872 LVWRDENNQ
+2872 LVWRDEDNR
-2881 DGIRP
+2881 DGVRP
-2886 DTVTYTLH
+2886 DAVTYTLH
-2894 GSDGSEVEK
+2894 GSDGSEQEK
-2903 TVSKDDSWAD
+2903 TANKDDAWND
-2913 VMFEDLP
+2913 VVFEDLP
-2920 VYQNGQKVT
+2920 VYQNGQRIS
-2929 YTLTESTVD
+2929 YTLTESAID
-2938 GYTTDI
+2938 SYANDI
-2944 RDNGHTFTVTNTH
+2944 RSSGNTFTVTNTH
-2957 IPAVV
+2957 IPETV
-2962 NVDVTKV
+2962 NVDVTKI

-2977 GNRPNSISVILTGN
+2977 GNRPDSISVILTGS
-2991 DGNRYTATITA
+2991 DGKRYTTTITA
-3002 ANNWKYT
+3002 ANNWKHT
-3009 FSKLPKFFNEG
+3009 FLKLPKFFNEG
-3020 TQIEYTLAEDAASG
+3020 TQIEYTLTEDTMSG
-3034 YSNVIE
+3034 YSDVVE
-3040 KKDNYTFVLT
+3040 KRSDYVFVLT

-3057 VDIPVVKKWND
+3057 VDVTIVKKWDD
-3068 DNDRDGARP
+3068 DNDRDGMRP
-3077 ESFNIVLNGSDGKLY
+3077 ESVDIVLNGSDGKLY
-3092 TGTLSAENGYTY
+3092 TGTLSTENGYTC
-3104 VFQSVPKFHNSGT
+3104 VFQSVPKYHDGGT
-3117 LISYTVA
+3117 LINYTIA
-3124 EEKVTGYTTEVAKD
+3124 EEKIPGYTTTIAKD
-3138 SSGYKFTLTNT
+3138 ASGYKFTLTNA
-3149 KSIETVT
+3149 KAIDTVT
-3156 KTVSKVWEDSNNQ
+3156 KTVSKVWDDNNNQ
-3169 DGLRPSAI
+3169 DGLRPTAI

-3185 GSRYLKSVSAA
+3185 GSRRVKSVTAA
-3196 ENWTT
+3196 ENWTV
-3201 TFENLPKNQ
+3201 TFENLPKNK
-3210 NHGQSIQYTV
+3210 NHGQNIQYTV

-3226 GYTDEV
+3226 GYTEAI
-3232 TQNGNNYTITNTHM
+3232 TQNGDNYTITNTHT
-3246 PATTELFV
+3246 PASSEFFV
-3254 TKTWKD
+3254 TKIWKD
-3260 NGNNDGMRPDEITVT
+3260 NGNNDGMRPDGITVT

-3282 SYAKKLNADNQWS
+3282 SYTEKLNADNQWS
-3295 VMFSNLPKYANG
+3295 VMFSNLPKYADG
-3307 KTIDYTLTEEAV
+3307 KVIEYSLTEESV

-3330 KSFTLINT
+3330 KSFVLINT

-3360 LRPKSITAVVNGSD
+3360 LRPKTITAVVNGSD
-3374 GSARFVQLFESQNWT
+3374 GSARFVQLFEGQNWAT
-3389 TSLNN
+3389 NLNN
-3394 LPKYKNSTE
+3394 LPKYKNGTE
-3403 VQYTVKENAISGYE
+3403 IQYTVKENAIPGYE
-3417 TEIKQTGDSYTI
+3417 TEIKQTGDSYAI
-3429 TNTHAPAVVTVSV
+3429 TNSHTPAVVTVSA
-3442 VKIWDD
+3442 VKVWDD
-3448 ENNQDGIRPSLIQVT
+3448 ANNQDGVRPSLIQVT
-3463 LTGSDGSTHNAA
+3463 LTGSDGSVRNAA

-3487 DLPQYK
+3487 NLPKYN
-3493 NGVKIDYTLQ
+3493 NGTKIDYTLQ
-3503 EADSNPYTYEIVKG
+3503 EANSNPYTYEIVKG
-3517 SDGYSFTITNNYVP
+3517 SDEYSFTITNNYVP
-3531 AAVNVPV
+3531 AVVNVPI
-3538 TTIWNDD
+3538 TTVWDD
-3545 NNRDGIRAKE
+3545 DDNRDGIRAKE
-3555 TVITLQGSNGKV
+3555 TAITLHGSNGKV
-3567 YQHIVTDKDSFATV
+3567 YQRIVTGKDDFATA
-3581 FEDVPKFFDEGKEVV
+3581 FEDVPKFFDEGREVV

-3602 EVDGYTTDVTNT
+3602 EMNGYTANIANT

-3624 HEPEK
+3624 HEPER

-3658 TDGTYIEKNL
+3658 TDGTYIEKSL
-3668 SAANNWTETFEGLYK
+3668 STANNWTETFDGLYK

-3703 EKEISEKDNLITI
+3703 EKGISEKDNLITI
-3716 TNTHAPEKLDLIV
+3716 TNTHATEKLDLIV

-3741 YRPDTTTIHMSGT
+3741 YRPDAATIHMSGT
-3754 DGTQDTKDFT
+3754 DGTQDTRDFT
-3764 KDSSW
+3764 KNSSW
-3769 SSIVFKDLDRFKDG
+3769 TAIVFKDLDHYKNG
-3783 TKIKYTVTE
+3783 NEIKYTVAE

-3802 VANGNVVTVTN
+3802 AVNGNVVTVTN

-3822 NISVIWEDNDDQDG
+3822 NISVVWEDNNDQDG
-3836 IRPDA
+3836 LRPDT
-3841 VNIKLKGNDKLV
+3841 VSVKLKGNDKFI
-3853 DSSELNEDVKWKHSF
+3853 DSSELNEDVEWKHSF

-3875 NGNEISYTAEE
+3875 NGNEITYTAEE
-3886 NEIPGYTTTIEKTD
+3886 NEIPGYTTSIEKTD

-3918 DKVWDDSENQDGLRP
+3918 DKVWKDAENQDGLRP
-3933 DTIHIKLVSNGIAK
+3933 DAIHIRLISNDIEK
-3947 DAYLDADSNWH
+3947 DAYLDAESDWH
-3958 LEFEGLPK
+3958 LDFEGLPK

-3983 DGYTSTVTTEDGYA
+3983 DGYTSTVTTKDGYA
-3997 FTIKNDHVPAVID
+3997 FTIENDHVPAVID

-4016 WIDDNN
+4016 WIDDND
-4022 RDGLRPSSHT
+4022 RDGLRPDSHT
-4032 VILTDGIN
+4032 VILVDGTN
-4040 TIEEIVLDKDN
+4040 TIEEVVLDKNN
-4051 GYGTVLKDMPK
+4051 GYGVVLKNMPK

-4069 DYQIKD
+4069 NYQIKD

-4086 KGDSVKDFKVTNTHV
+4086 KSDSVKDFNITNTHV

-4122 RPEEIALTLTGSDGN
+4122 RPEKVTLTLTGSDGN
-4137 VYEKTVNKET
+4137 VYEKTVTKDT
-4147 WTAVFSDLPKNSKG
+4147 WTTAFSDLPKNSKG

-4170 EGIKGYSTTITNN
+4170 EGIKGYKTTITDNE
-4183 QTDTITVI
+4183 TGTIAVI
-4191 NKHEP
+4191 NTHEP

-4208 ENNKDSIRP
+4208 ENNKDNIRP
-4217 DKVTVKLTD
+4217 DKVTVKLAN
-4226 GTTVVSTKE
+4226 GTTAVSTKE
-4235 VKNDSWKHIFEDIP
+4235 INNDSWKHVFENII
-4249 VFNGSD
+4249 VFNGD
-4255 KVSYTITQDA
+4255 GKASYTVTQDA

-4277 DGNTIEIINTHI
+4277 DGNTIEIINTH
-4289 SVVPPKEEPKK
+4289 VPVAPPKEEPKQ
-4300 KEPAT
+4300 EETVTSTA
-4305 PAPVVEVK
+4305 PAPVVEIK
-4313 VEQPA
+4313 TE
-4318 PTVTLIQ
+4318 PT
-4325 TTNKPTGISFFES
+4325 TTVIETPNKQTGISFMDG
-4338 LFAK
+4338 LFG

>member
-1 MQNGKS
+1 MQKCES
-7 RIKRVASAI
+7 RTKRVMSAI
-16 IAGVMALQTVA
+16 IAGMMALQVVA
-27 PVISYADDTASS
+27 PTISYADDTVASTASS
-39 VATTDDSD
+39 EDNSD
-47 AIANV
+47 TQI
-52 DPGTP
+52 DPGVP
-57 VQVDATASEEPSEAP
+57 VQTDTASSNTVTEPDSSE
-72 SSGTSQAD
+72 GL
-80 ENSEETETNS
+80 EETADSEQTGEIQDDTVSDSQGNET
-90 DITDEVSN
+90 
-98 EHTDADTADET
+98 DTQEET
-109 QTVEEDAPKQDEST
+109 VQDTVQQNDSG
-123 SETTDTAPSR
+123 SETTESESVR

-141 NGGEFEPEW
+141 NGGVFEPEW

-157 PIAAYLGTETND
+157 PVAAYLGTETND
-169 IVVEDTG
+169 IAIKDTG

-183 TDRDSIDIPVA
+183 TDRDSISIPVA

-206 DVSSGSYDADSETL
+206 DVSSDSYDADNETL
-220 TFEDG
+220 TFDDG
-225 VDAYVLSA
+225 VDAYVLTA
-233 VYSSVV
+233 VYDSVA
-239 DDDQT
+239 DEDQQ
-244 LVENRTEF
+244 LIENKEIF
-252 DEQTKRQAIQERL
+252 DEQAEKNVLQQKLSA
-265 KSSGISTYVLRPSDS
+265 SGISLYEMRPSDS

-286 VVEGLAFTSDDGLT
+286 IIDGLAFTSDDGLV

-308 GDYIITAYGAN
+308 GDYTITAYGAN

-341 TVHLNAGQTIHIYLG
+341 TIHLSAGQTIHIYLG

-427 AQNNAAAEVAKKH
+427 AQNDAAAEVAKNH

-500 TLTYEERV
+500 VLTYDERV

-521 FGYHYTVLGELYDA
+521 FGYHYTILGELYDA
-535 NPAHRDPVDFL
+535 NPANRDPVSLL

-599 DGEQVEVKD
+599 DGKQVEVKD

-618 YDSTETA
+618 YDSTNSA
-625 PYLVNGR
+625 PYLINGR
-632 VIIKMVGET
+632 VLIHMVGTT
-641 PKLKSVMM
+641 PKMKTIMM
-649 PAQSEDISAG
+649 EAQNEDISSSHVDDA
-659 NIDEKDGFGQ
+659 DVYGQ
-669 KAILSPGQGSANKT
+669 KAYLNKGQDVAST
-683 LAYTAITYY
+683 TIAYTAITYY
-692 NLGDVMTVT
+692 NMGDLMTVN
-701 PKWEYNTLLNVTYK
+701 PVWEYSTMLSPTDRDWN
-715 PWDDSVA
+715 DSVA
-722 KNINN
+722 KSIDSRL
-727 QMSVSI
+727 SVSVAN
-733 TNTELGIPA
+733 TNLGVPNP
-742 EGDKYY
+742 GDKYY
-748 NDAYPGWYA
+748 NADYPGWYA
-757 VKSVMTITNAPL
+757 VKSVMTITNPVNTMYSTERLTKYYFRCKGIASYTLSSGTKTMYDKGERGELAIDYNIYINHEGVHVYSDRNIINGTPTSTVDDTIAATAGRSASTWQYPHMALTDVNNINTILIQFSSHGFNTSDSISYDASYADSLGITGSGNQYSYIFKAKSKNSVSTANWEKFLQSITYTTYDAATFTSTGVSGGVTIFWYADENLWENNMFYDSSSGHFYACINTGSSITWGEARNRAL
-769 SMYDTATVTKYF
+769 SMYNSALDCYGYLAHITSQSEQDYLYTLMDKSTQGWLGATRKVSGNEWDWYWRDGPANETSEPF
-781 FRCHPTATVS
+781 FRQNAG
-791 MYNGI
+791 GI
-796 RTMDD
+796 YGSLLWGYENWDSKT
-801 ESESGGLVLDYS
+801 EPNNSGGVEWCMHYYGSNRGVWNDYIDSNGAVTSFIVEWSKDGLV
-813 IAMEHQGAHVYQNR
+813 G
-827 NTINDMNAE
+827 NDHS
-836 TVSDTV
+836 VSDT
-842 TATQNHSSSQ
+842 
-852 WKYPELVVKTPKT
+852 
-865 IQTFNVLFTS
+865 
-875 PSRNAQDAILYNTD
+875 
-889 LANQLGIVVTG
+889 
-900 TNQNYIFTKSG
+900 
-911 GLTQDEWNNFLR
+911 
-923 QVSFVTYDRA
+923 
-933 VFTADG
+933 
-939 VQSGVEVAWYGFEKA
+939 
-954 IFGSNQATRH
+954 
-964 VPTLSDYPGAAT
+964 
-976 HNIASGSLN
+976 
-985 ITSSGSV
+985 
-992 YRIVGSTTG
+992 
-1001 DNRIYVSPGVSATV
+1001 
-1015 ILDNVTMNYT
+1015 
-1025 AAGAGWGNDTSRAGD
+1025 
-1040 GAISC
+1040 
-1045 SHANLTIILVGTSR
+1045 
-1059 ITAYGSYSNA
+1059 
-1069 IAKNGTDGSLMIDG
+1069 
-1083 AGTLYAVGASGD
+1083 
-1095 HCGAIGANVNC
+1095 
-1106 SFWNFTVQGG
+1106 
-1116 TIYANAGEHCPGIGS
+1116 
-1131 GCLNQPGEGNGGDG
+1131 
-1145 AGCGNL
+1145 
-1151 NFTGGTVVARG
+1151 
-1162 NTACSGIGSGWGG
+1162 
-1175 PVNGINISNGAKVTA
+1175 
-1190 YGGSYSP
+1190 
-1197 GIGSGGRTDNVQG
+1197 
-1210 GNIGSYHY
+1210 
-1218 HVRNIVITGGDTVV
+1218 
-1232 TAFGDKS
+1232 
-1239 TNMPGI
+1239 
-1245 GCGKDPVGTVR
+1245 
-1256 GTLSN
+1256 
-1261 VVATTL
+1261 
-1267 DGFQG
+1267 
-1272 YVRYGSSEESAA
+1272 
-1284 YSTEQPRTP
+1284 
-1293 FTGTG
+1293 
-1298 NIGSYLA
+1298 
-1305 SQVNRGTPVY
+1305 
-1315 YTQVFF
+1315 
-1321 SIDTSN
+1321 
-1327 KHVDDADVIGT
+1327 DVIGT
-1338 QVSSTGTIKP
+1338 QIVA
-1348 EQFASVSGTVWAEN
+1348 EQEQKVNNGEVSGTVWAEN
-1362 DRDGVYQ
+1362 DYNGLFAT
-1369 VGDEAVVEGVAVTLY
+1369 DEAKLQDITVQLISDNGTVVATAQTNKLGQYDFTGLAPGNYYVKFTSQSFVGY
-1384 NADGS
+1384 NAVPDGGNS
-1389 VCKTTTTNKYGAY
+1389 IVQQASKGINDSYAQTPVFALTYNDVLEK
-1402 SFDGIPEKKNYTVG
+1402 SF
-1416 FSNGSSNIQSYSP
+1416 
-1429 TAKIAA
+1429 
-1435 GENNN
+1435 
-1440 HVNND
+1440 
-1445 WKSDVFTAIYQ
+1445 
-1456 KNTSQTIN
+1456 
-1464 CGVYV
+1464 GVYV

-1476 AWDDVNQNGICD
+1476 AWDDANQNGIYD
-1488 NSESKIAN
+1488 NREAEIAN

-1517 TAVLT
+1517 AAVLT
-1522 DADGNYSF
+1522 DANGNYSF

-1544 SSDTVD
+1544 SSNTVD
-1550 ISNARVSPIPTSGDE
+1550 ISNARVSPIPASGDV
-1565 KRTNKAERSID
+1565 KLTNKAEKSIGM
-1576 VLEFN
+1576 LEFN

-1590 KSGSMLNAATIGEV
+1590 KSGSMLTSATIGEI

-1706 DKTAADKK
+1706 DRTAADKK

-1725 LVSPTATT
+1725 LVSPTAAT

-1740 NDATA
+1740 NDSTA

-1759 YQIPDTRVVS
+1759 YQIPDTRVVA
-1769 LSNEKDFYVS
+1769 LNNKKDFYVS

-1802 GIRETNETENVKTHI
+1802 GIREANETKNVETHI
-1817 YLRRTTKSQ
+1817 YLRRTTKSK

-1847 VFGELVGNGD
+1847 VFGELIGNGD

-1947 LTSFDLKKVE
+1947 LTDFDLKKIE

-1970 YEIYEKADDSG
+1970 YEIYEKAADSG

-2002 KTEHL
+2002 KTKHL

-2013 LISFTNQDIATYHLT
+2013 LIHFTNQDIATYHLI

-2035 YVRDTKTHVVKV
+2035 YVKDTKTHVVKV
-2047 MPETA
+2047 MPEAA
-2052 VENNNLIWK
+2052 VENNNLVWK
-2061 TYISVDGVRQTNN
+2061 TYISVDGVRLTDN

-2100 GIRKNAVITLKGTVT
+2100 GIRQNAVITLKGTVT

-2154 QTIQYTVVENPMDG
+2154 QTIQYTVIENPMDG
-2168 YTAIVS
+2168 YIATVS
-2174 NTTGSVDNGYAITV
+2174 ATTGSADKGYAITV

-2201 VKVWDDGNNVDGIRP
+2201 VKVWDDSNNIDGMRP

-2233 TLSNTKD
+2233 TLSNVKD

-2246 HIPLFDAN
+2246 HMPLFDAN
-2254 GNEITYTITEDAVAG
+2254 GNEITYTITEDAVTG

-2276 EGRSFTIT
+2276 KDRAFTIT
-2284 NSHVQET
+2284 NRHTQET
-2291 LSIPVTKTWED
+2291 FSIPVTKTWED

-2313 IHVIL
+2313 IHVTL

-2360 TVDSYTYKIEGDAD
+2360 AVNGYTYKIEGDAN
-2374 TGFTVTNE
+2374 TGFIVTNE
-2382 HIPAVTNVVINKYW
+2382 HISAVTNVVVNKYW
-2396 EDAANQDGVRPDSVS
+2396 EDTANQDGVRPDSVA

-2426 TKDGGFSET
+2426 TKDTGFSKT
-2435 FENLPVFFNNGTKI
+2435 FEDLPVFFNNGTKI
-2449 AYTVTEDAVA
+2449 TYTVTEDAVN
-2459 GYIGKT
+2459 GYTGKIT
-2465 ATDDTGY
+2465 TDDTGY
-2472 VLSITNTHTPETI
+2472 ILSITNTHAPETI
-2485 SKTITKTWDDNDN
+2485 RKTVTKTWDDGNDR
-2498 QDGIRPTN
+2498 DGIRPAN
-2506 VKVELYGTD
+2506 IKIELYGTD
-2515 GTLRT
+2515 GTRRT
-2520 QYLTKDNNWSYS
+2520 QYLTKDNHWSYS

-2543 TIILYTAKEE
+2543 TIILYTIKEE

-2565 ATGFNFTNTHEPQTV
+2565 TAGFDLTNTHEIQTADYEV
-2580 TYGATKVW
+2580 KKVW
-2588 LDDDNRDGVRPNS
+2588 ADDNDRDGARPTS
-2601 ITLVLNGSDGSKYT
+2601 ITLTLTGSDGSKYT
-2615 KQMTAASNWSDVTF
+2615 KQMTAADNWNAVTF
-2629 ERIPMFNNGKYI
+2629 ERVPMFNGGKYI
-2641 TYTLSENDVPS
+2641 TYTLTENEVPS
-2652 YVNSVAVSEDGKF
+2652 YINSIEVSEDGKH
-2665 FTVTNTHTPD
+2665 FTVTNTHAPD
-2675 HAIIKITEVWHD
+2675 HTVINITEVWHD
-2687 ENDQDGIRPKK
+2687 ENDQDGIRPRKMTAI
-2698 VTTIIVGSNG
+2698 VVGSNG

-2764 HNTHIPETIS
+2764 HNTHIPEMIS

-2812 EENGWTATFEN
+2812 EDNGWTATFEN

-2832 VTYNVKESD
+2832 VAYNVKESD
-2841 VEGYEASIV
+2841 TAGYEASVV

-2865 TTLRTAT
+2865 TTMRTVT
-2872 LVWRDENNQ
+2872 LVWRDEDNR
-2881 DGIRP
+2881 DGVRP
-2886 DTVTYTLH
+2886 DAVTYTLH
-2894 GSDGSEVEK
+2894 GSDGSEQEK
-2903 TVSKDDSWAD
+2903 TANKDDAWND
-2913 VMFEDLP
+2913 VVFEDLP
-2920 VYQNGQKVT
+2920 VYQNGQRIS
-2929 YTLTESTVD
+2929 YTLTESAID
-2938 GYTTDI
+2938 SYANDI
-2944 RDNGHTFTVTNTH
+2944 RSSGNTFTVTNTH
-2957 IPAVV
+2957 IPETV
-2962 NVDVTKV
+2962 NVDVTKI

-2977 GNRPNSISVILTGN
+2977 GNRPDSISVILTGS
-2991 DGNRYTATITA
+2991 DGKRYTTTITA
-3002 ANNWKYT
+3002 ANNWKHT
-3009 FSKLPKFFNEG
+3009 FLKLPKFFNEG
-3020 TQIEYTLAEDAASG
+3020 TQIEYTLTEDTMSG
-3034 YSNVIE
+3034 YSDVVE
-3040 KKDNYTFVLT
+3040 KRSDYVFVLT

-3057 VDIPVVKKWND
+3057 VDVTIVKKWDD
-3068 DNDRDGARP
+3068 DNDRDGMRP
-3077 ESFNIVLNGSDGKLY
+3077 ESVDIVLNGSDGKLY
-3092 TGTLSAENGYTY
+3092 TGTLSTENGYTC
-3104 VFQSVPKFHNSGT
+3104 VFQSVPKYHDGGT
-3117 LISYTVA
+3117 LINYTIA
-3124 EEKVTGYTTEVAKD
+3124 EEKIPGYTTTIAKD
-3138 SSGYKFTLTNT
+3138 ASGYKFILTNA
-3149 KSIETVT
+3149 KAIDTVT
-3156 KTVSKVWEDSNNQ
+3156 KTVSKVWDDNNNQ
-3169 DGLRPSAI
+3169 DGLRPTAI

-3185 GSRYLKSVSAA
+3185 GSRRVKSVTAA
-3196 ENWTT
+3196 ENWTV
-3201 TFENLPKNQ
+3201 TFENLPKNK
-3210 NHGQSIQYTV
+3210 NHGQNIQYTV

-3226 GYTDEV
+3226 GYTEAI
-3232 TQNGNNYTITNTHM
+3232 TQNGDNYTITNTHT
-3246 PATTELFV
+3246 PASSEFFV
-3254 TKTWKD
+3254 TKIWKD

-3282 SYAKKLNADNQWS
+3282 SYTEKLNANNQWS
-3295 VMFSNLPKYANG
+3295 IMFSNLPKYADG
-3307 KTIDYTLTEEAV
+3307 KTIDYTLAEEVV
-3319 PGYTS
+3319 PGYAS

-3360 LRPKSITAVVNGSD
+3360 LRPKTITAVVNGSD
-3374 GSARFVQLFESQNWT
+3374 GSARFVQLFEGQNWAT
-3389 TSLNN
+3389 NLNN
-3394 LPKYKNSTE
+3394 LPKYKNGTE
-3403 VQYTVKENAISGYE
+3403 IQYTVKENAIPGYE
-3417 TEIKQTGDSYTI
+3417 TEIKQTGDSYAI
-3429 TNTHAPAVVTVSV
+3429 TNSHTPAVVTVSA
-3442 VKIWDD
+3442 VKVWDD
-3448 ENNQDGIRPSLIQVT
+3448 ANNQDGIRPSLIQVT
-3463 LTGSDGSTHNAA
+3463 LIGSDGSVRNAA

-3487 DLPQYK
+3487 NLPKYN
-3493 NGVKIDYTLQ
+3493 NGTKIDYTLQ
-3503 EADSNPYTYEIVKG
+3503 EANSNPYTYEIVKG
-3517 SDGYSFTITNNYVP
+3517 SNEYSFTITNNYVP
-3531 AAVNVPV
+3531 AVVNVPI
-3538 TTIWNDD
+3538 TTVWDD
-3545 NNRDGIRAKE
+3545 DDNRDGIRAKE
-3555 TVITLQGSNGKV
+3555 TAITLHGSNGKV
-3567 YQHIVTDKDSFATV
+3567 YQRIVTGKDDFATV
-3581 FEDVPKFFDEGKEVV
+3581 FEDVPKFFDEGREVV
-3596 YTVTQN
+3596 YTVTQDEMN
-3602 EVDGYTTDVTNT
+3602 GYTANIANT

-3629 LAKTVTKVW
+3629 LTKTVAKVW

-3658 TDGTYIEKNL
+3658 TDGTYIEKSL
-3668 SAANNWTETFEGLYK
+3668 STANNWTETFDGLYK

-3703 EKEISEKDNLITI
+3703 EKGISEKDNLITI
-3716 TNTHAPEKLDLIV
+3716 TNTHTPEKLDLIV

-3741 YRPDTTTIHMSGT
+3741 YRPDAATIHMSGT
-3754 DGTQDTKDFT
+3754 DGTQDAKDFT

-3769 SSIVFKDLDRFKDG
+3769 SSIVFKDLDHYKNG
-3783 TKIKYTVTE
+3783 TEIKYTVTE
-3792 DEIPQYTTSI
+3792 DEITQYTTSI
-3802 VANGNVVTVTN
+3802 AVNGNVVTVTN

-3822 NISVIWEDNDDQDG
+3822 NISVVWEDNNDQDG
-3836 IRPDA
+3836 LRPDT
-3841 VNIKLKGNDKLV
+3841 VSVKLKGNDKFI

-3868 TKLPVRE
+3868 TKLSVRE
-3875 NGNEISYTAEE
+3875 NGNEITYTAEE
-3886 NEIPGYTTTIEKTD
+3886 NEIPGYTTSIEKTD

-3918 DKVWDDSENQDGLRP
+3918 DKVWKDAENQDGLRP
-3933 DTIHIKLVSNGIAK
+3933 DAIHIRLISNDIEK
-3947 DAYLDADSNWH
+3947 DAYLDAESDWH
-3958 LEFEGLPK
+3958 LDFEGLPK

-4016 WIDDNN
+4016 WIDDND
-4022 RDGLRPSSHT
+4022 RDGLRPDSHT
-4032 VILTDGIN
+4032 VILVDGTN
-4040 TIEEIVLDKDN
+4040 AIEEVVLDKNN
-4051 GYGTVLKDMPK
+4051 GYGVVLKNMPK

-4069 DYQIKD
+4069 NYQIKD
-4075 FKVDGY
+4075 FNVDGY

-4086 KGDSVKDFKVTNTHV
+4086 ESDSVKDFNITNTHV

-4122 RPEEIALTLTGSDGN
+4122 RPEKVTLTLTGSDGN
-4137 VYEKTVNKET
+4137 VYEKTVTKDT
-4147 WTAVFSDLPKNSKG
+4147 WTTAFSDLPKNSKG

-4170 EGIKGYSTTITNN
+4170 EGIKGYKTTITDNE
-4183 QTDTITVI
+4183 TGTIAVI
-4191 NKHEP
+4191 NTHEP
-4196 VKTITVTVTWND
+4196 VKDITVTIVWKD
-4208 ENNKDSIRP
+4208 ENNKDNIRP
-4217 DKVTVKLTD
+4217 DKVTVKLAD
-4226 GTTVVSTKE
+4226 GTTVVSAKE
-4235 VKNDSWKHIFEDIP
+4235 VKNDSWKHIFEDIS

-4255 KVSYTITQDA
+4255 KVSYTVTQDA
-4265 VNGYTTEIKASD
+4265 VNGYTTEVKVSD
-4277 DGNTIEIINTHI
+4277 DGNTVKIINTH
-4289 SVVPPKEEPKK
+4289 VPVAPPKEEPKQ
-4300 KEPAT
+4300 EETAT
-4305 PAPVVEVK
+4305 STAPAPVVEIK
-4313 VEQPA
+4313 TE
-4318 PTVTLIQ
+4318 PT
-4325 TTNKPTGISFFES
+4325 TTVIETPNKQTGISFMDG
-4338 LFAK
+4338 LFG

>member
-72 SSGTSQAD
+72 SSGASQAD

-90 DITDEVSN
+90 DITDEVAN

-206 DVSSGSYDADSETL
+206 DVSSGSYNADSETL

-286 VVEGLAFTSDDGLT
+286 VVEGLAFTSDDGLV

-308 GDYIITAYGAN
+308 GDYTITAYGAN

-341 TVHLNAGQTIHIYLG
+341 TIHLSAGQTIHIYLG

-427 AQNNAAAEVAKKH
+427 AQNDAAAEVAKNH

-500 TLTYEERV
+500 VLTYDERV

-521 FGYHYTVLGELYDA
+521 FGYHYTILGELYDA
-535 NPAHRDPVDFL
+535 NPANRDPVSLL

-599 DGEQVEVKD
+599 DGKQVEVKD

-618 YDSTETA
+618 YDSTNSA
-625 PYLVNGR
+625 PYLINGR
-632 VIIKMVGET
+632 VLIHMVGTT
-641 PKLKSVMM
+641 PKMKTIMM
-649 PAQSEDISAG
+649 EAQNEDISSSHVDDA
-659 NIDEKDGFGQ
+659 DVYGQ
-669 KAILSPGQGSANKT
+669 KAYLNKGQDVAST
-683 LAYTAITYY
+683 TIAYTAITYY
-692 NLGDVMTVT
+692 NMGDLMTVN
-701 PKWEYNTLLNVTYK
+701 PVWEYSTMLSPTDRDWN
-715 PWDDSVA
+715 DSVA
-722 KNINN
+722 KSIDSRL
-727 QMSVSI
+727 SVSVEN
-733 TNTELGIPA
+733 TNLGVPNP
-742 EGDKYY
+742 GDKYY
-748 NDAYPGWYA
+748 NADYPGWYA
-757 VKSVMTITNAPL
+757 VKSVMTITNPVNTMYSTERLTKYYFRCKGIASYTLSSGTKTMYDKGERGELAIDYNIYINHEGVHVYSDRNIINGTPTSTVDDTIAATAGRSASTWQYPHMALTDVNNINTILIQFSSHGFNTSDSISYDASYADSLGITGSGNQYSYIFKAKSKNSVSTANWEKFLQSITYTTYDAATFTSTGVSGGVTIFWYADENLWENNMFYDSSSGHFYACINTGNSITWGEARNRAL
-769 SMYDTATVTKYF
+769 SMYNSALDCYGYLAHITSQSEQDYLYTLMDKSTQGWLGATRKVSGNEWDWYWRDGPANETSEPF
-781 FRCHPTATVS
+781 FRQNADGTYGTLLWGYENWDSKTEP
-791 MYNGI
+791 NN
-796 RTMDD
+796 
-801 ESESGGLVLDYS
+801 SGGVEWCMHYYGSNRGVWNDYIDSNGAVTSFIVEWSKDGLV
-813 IAMEHQGAHVYQNR
+813 G
-827 NTINDMNAE
+827 NDHS
-836 TVSDTV
+836 VSDT
-842 TATQNHSSSQ
+842 
-852 WKYPELVVKTPKT
+852 
-865 IQTFNVLFTS
+865 
-875 PSRNAQDAILYNTD
+875 
-889 LANQLGIVVTG
+889 
-900 TNQNYIFTKSG
+900 
-911 GLTQDEWNNFLR
+911 
-923 QVSFVTYDRA
+923 
-933 VFTADG
+933 
-939 VQSGVEVAWYGFEKA
+939 
-954 IFGSNQATRH
+954 
-964 VPTLSDYPGAAT
+964 
-976 HNIASGSLN
+976 
-985 ITSSGSV
+985 
-992 YRIVGSTTG
+992 
-1001 DNRIYVSPGVSATV
+1001 
-1015 ILDNVTMNYT
+1015 
-1025 AAGAGWGNDTSRAGD
+1025 
-1040 GAISC
+1040 
-1045 SHANLTIILVGTSR
+1045 
-1059 ITAYGSYSNA
+1059 
-1069 IAKNGTDGSLMIDG
+1069 
-1083 AGTLYAVGASGD
+1083 
-1095 HCGAIGANVNC
+1095 
-1106 SFWNFTVQGG
+1106 
-1116 TIYANAGEHCPGIGS
+1116 
-1131 GCLNQPGEGNGGDG
+1131 
-1145 AGCGNL
+1145 
-1151 NFTGGTVVARG
+1151 
-1162 NTACSGIGSGWGG
+1162 
-1175 PVNGINISNGAKVTA
+1175 
-1190 YGGSYSP
+1190 
-1197 GIGSGGRTDNVQG
+1197 
-1210 GNIGSYHY
+1210 
-1218 HVRNIVITGGDTVV
+1218 
-1232 TAFGDKS
+1232 
-1239 TNMPGI
+1239 
-1245 GCGKDPVGTVR
+1245 
-1256 GTLSN
+1256 
-1261 VVATTL
+1261 
-1267 DGFQG
+1267 
-1272 YVRYGSSEESAA
+1272 
-1284 YSTEQPRTP
+1284 
-1293 FTGTG
+1293 
-1298 NIGSYLA
+1298 
-1305 SQVNRGTPVY
+1305 
-1315 YTQVFF
+1315 
-1321 SIDTSN
+1321 
-1327 KHVDDADVIGT
+1327 DVIGT
-1338 QVSSTGTIKP
+1338 QIVA
-1348 EQFASVSGTVWAEN
+1348 EQEQKVNNGEVSGTVWAEN
-1362 DRDGVYQ
+1362 DYNGLFAT
-1369 VGDEAVVEGVAVTLY
+1369 DEAKLQDITVQLISDNGTVVATAQTNKLGQYDFTGLAPGNYYVKFTSQSFVGY
-1384 NADGS
+1384 NAVPDGGNS
-1389 VCKTTTTNKYGAY
+1389 IVQQASKGINDSYAQTPVFALTYNDVLEK
-1402 SFDGIPEKKNYTVG
+1402 SF
-1416 FSNGSSNIQSYSP
+1416 
-1429 TAKIAA
+1429 
-1435 GENNN
+1435 
-1440 HVNND
+1440 
-1445 WKSDVFTAIYQ
+1445 
-1456 KNTSQTIN
+1456 
-1464 CGVYV
+1464 GVYV

-1476 AWDDVNQNGICD
+1476 AWDDANQNGIYD
-1488 NSESKIAN
+1488 NREAKIAN

-1517 TAVLT
+1517 AAVLT
-1522 DADGNYSF
+1522 DANGNYSF

-1544 SSDTVD
+1544 SSNTVD
-1550 ISNARVSPIPTSGDE
+1550 ISNARVSPIPASGDV
-1565 KRTNKAERSID
+1565 KLTNKAEKSIGM
-1576 VLEFN
+1576 LEFN

-1590 KSGSMLNAATIGEV
+1590 KSGSMLTSATIGEI

-1609 TGTGITPVNAEYK
+1609 SGTGITPVNAEYK

-1652 QADINIEEPVLNG
+1652 QADIDIEEPVLNG

-1706 DKTAADKK
+1706 DRTAADKK

-1725 LVSPTATT
+1725 TVSPTATT

-1740 NDATA
+1740 NDSTA

-1759 YQIPDTRVVS
+1759 YQIPDTRVVN

-1784 MYIPSK
+1784 LYIPSK

-1802 GIRETNETENVKTHI
+1802 GIREANETQNVETHI
-1817 YLRRTTKSQ
+1817 YLRRTTKSK

-1847 VFGELVGNGD
+1847 VFGELIGNGD
-1857 LNTAADGYYEY
+1857 LNTATDGYYEY
-1868 DYLEPG
+1868 NCLEPG

-1881 NTYDYYGQTLI
+1881 NTYDCYGQTLI
-1892 NQGNDDTLDSETQP
+1892 NQGNDDTLDSEAQP

-1970 YEIYEKADDSG
+1970 YEIYSKAENFGKSVFPDDRHQGAPQIYEGAEDSG
-1981 KSVFPNG
+1981 KSVFSDDSNEL
-1988 PYTTVPVKPGDTSI
+1988 YTTASI
-2002 KTEHL
+2002 ETFAQTEHL
-2007 TTDKNG
+2007 ITDKDG
-2013 LISFTNQDIATYHLT
+2013 LIHFTNQDIATYHLT
-2028 ETETLPG
+2028 ETKTLPG
-2035 YVRDTKTHVVKV
+2035 YVRDTKTHVIKV
-2047 MPETA
+2047 MPETT
-2052 VENNNLIWK
+2052 VENNNLVWK
-2061 TYISVDGVRQTNN
+2061 TYISVDGVRQTDN

-2100 GIRKNAVITLKGTVT
+2100 GIRQNAVITLKGTVT

-2141 TYTFRSIPAYYKG
+2141 SYTFRSIPAYYKG
-2154 QTIQYTVVENPMDG
+2154 QTIQYTVIENPMDG
-2168 YTAIVS
+2168 YTATVGA
-2174 NTTGSVDNGYAITV
+2174 TTGSADKGYAITV

-2193 PQFDDFTV
+2193 PQFDNFTV
-2201 VKVWDDGNNVDGIRP
+2201 VKVWDDSNNIDGMRP

-2233 TLSNTKD
+2233 TLSNAKD

-2246 HIPLFDAN
+2246 HMPLFDAN

-2291 LSIPVTKTWED
+2291 FSIPVTKTWED

-2313 IHVIL
+2313 IHVTL

-2352 IDYTLSEE
+2352 IDYTLNEE
-2360 TVDSYTYKIEGDAD
+2360 AVNGYTYKIEGDAD

-2382 HIPAVTNVVINKYW
+2382 HISAVTNVVVNKYW
-2396 EDAANQDGVRPDSVS
+2396 EDAANQDGVRPDSVA

-2426 TKDGGFSET
+2426 TKDTGFSKT

-2449 AYTVTEDAVA
+2449 TYTITEDAVN
-2459 GYIGKT
+2459 GYTGKIT
-2465 ATDDTGY
+2465 TDDTGY
-2472 VLSITNTHTPETI
+2472 ILSITNTHAPETI
-2485 SKTITKTWDDNDN
+2485 RKTVTKTWDDGNDR
-2498 QDGIRPTN
+2498 DGIRPTN
-2506 VKVELYGTD
+2506 VKIELYGTD
-2515 GTLRT
+2515 GTRRT
-2520 QYLTKDNNWSYS
+2520 QYLTKDNHWSYS

-2543 TIILYTAKEE
+2543 TIILYTIKEE
-2553 AVEGYTQ
+2553 DVDGYTQ

-2565 ATGFNFTNTHEPQTV
+2565 TAGFDLTNTHEIQTADYEV
-2580 TYGATKVW
+2580 KKVW
-2588 LDDDNRDGVRPNS
+2588 VDDNDRDGARPTS
-2601 ITLVLNGSDGSKYT
+2601 ITLTLTGSDGSKYT
-2615 KQMTAASNWSDVTF
+2615 KQMTAVDNWNAATF
-2629 ERIPMFNNGKYI
+2629 ERVPMFNGGKYI
-2641 TYTLSENDVPS
+2641 TYTLTENEVPS
-2652 YVNSVAVSEDGKF
+2652 YMNSIEVSEDGKH
-2665 FTVTNTHTPD
+2665 FTVTNTHAPD
-2675 HAIIKITEVWHD
+2675 HTVINITEVWHD
-2687 ENDQDGIRPKK
+2687 ENDQDGIRPRKMIA
-2698 VTTIIVGSNG
+2698 VVVGSNG

-2754 KSLGNNVFEV
+2754 KNLGNNVFEV

-2977 GNRPNSISVILTGN
+2977 GNRPDSISVILTGN

-3077 ESFNIVLNGSDGKLY
+3077 ESVNIVLNGSDGKLY

-3117 LISYTVA
+3117 LISYTIA

-3210 NHGQSIQYTV
+3210 DHGQSIQYTV

-3282 SYAKKLNADNQWS
+3282 SYAKKLNTDNQWS

-3531 AAVNVPV
+3531 AAVNVLV

-3703 EKEISEKDNLITI
+3703 EKKISEKDNLITI
-3716 TNTHAPEKLDLIV
+3716 TNTHAPEKLDLVV

-3853 DSSELNEDVKWKHSF
+3853 DSSELDEDVKWKHSF
-3868 TKLPVRE
+3868 TNLPVRE

-3918 DKVWDDSENQDGLRP
+3918 DKVWEDGENQDGLRP
-3933 DTIHIKLVSNGIAK
+3933 DSIDVILTGSDGNTYNATISEK
-3947 DAYLDADSNWH
+3947 DNWTYI
-3958 LEFEGLPK
+3958 FANLPK
-3966 YRDHGILNEYS
+3966 YFNDGTLVEYS
-3977 VQEVDV
+3977 LQEVETDGYAGTV
-3983 DGYTSTVTTEDGYA
+3983 TKGTDGYT
-3997 FTIKNDHVPAVID
+3997 FTIKNDHTPAVVD
-4010 IPITEE
+4010 IPVTKV
-4016 WIDDNN
+4016 WNDDED
-4022 RDGLRPSSHT
+4022 RDGLRPNS
-4032 VILTDGIN
+4032 I
-4040 TIEEIVLDKDN
+4040 
-4051 GYGTVLKDMPK
+4051 
-4062 YKNGVEI
+4062 
-4069 DYQIKD
+4069 
-4075 FKVDGY
+4075 
-4081 TTNII
+4081 
-4086 KGDSVKDFKVTNTHV
+4086 HV
-4101 PEMVTVTVTE
+4101 
-4111 GWHDQSDYDKI
+4111 
-4122 RPEEIALTLTGSDGN
+4122 TLTGSDGST
-4137 VYEKTVNKET
+4137 YKKDLEKD
-4147 WTAVFSDLPKNSKG
+4147 S
-4161 EQIIYTLTQ
+4161 
-4170 EGIKGYSTTITNN
+4170 GYSTIFTSLPKYHNGELISYSLAETPVEGYETDIQAAESGYGFTITN
-4183 QTDTITVI
+4183 T
-4191 NKHEP
+4191 HE
-4196 VKTITVTVTWND
+4196 VSKKTIKVSKVWDDAENQDGIRPDSVTVTLTGSNNSKYTAKLNKENNWTYTFEGLFCKADGATIKYEVSEKDVAGYTPSIKETEGGFIITNAHKPETVTINIVKNWND
-4208 ENNKDSIRP
+4208 SQNADNIRP
-4217 DKVTVKLTD
+4217 DAISITLT
-4226 GTTVVSTKE
+4226 
-4235 VKNDSWKHIFEDIP
+4235 
-4249 VFNGSD
+4249 GSD
-4255 KVSYTITQDA
+4255 NSSRSITLNKAGDYKTAVDSLPKFHEGKQITYTVTETPVD
-4265 VNGYTTEIKASD
+4265 GYTSSVQASADGYSFVVINTHTPEVHQEKKETPTTPKFEIKAEPST
-4277 DGNTIEIINTHI
+4277 TI
-4289 SVVPPKEEPKK
+4289 
-4300 KEPAT
+4300 
-4305 PAPVVEVK
+4305 
-4313 VEQPA
+4313 
-4318 PTVTLIQ
+4318 IQ
-4325 TTNKPTGISFFES
+4325 TTNKPTGVSFFDS
-4338 LFAK
+4338 LLG

>member
-1 MQNGKS
+1 MQKCES
-7 RIKRVASAI
+7 RTKRVMSAI
-16 IAGVMALQTVA
+16 IAGMMALQVVA
-27 PVISYADDTASS
+27 PTISYADDTVASTASS
-39 VATTDDSD
+39 EDNSD
-47 AIANV
+47 TKI
-52 DPGTP
+52 DPGVP
-57 VQVDATASEEPSEAP
+57 VQ
-72 SSGTSQAD
+72 
-80 ENSEETETNS
+80 
-90 DITDEVSN
+90 
-98 EHTDADTADET
+98 
-109 QTVEEDAPKQDEST
+109 
-123 SETTDTAPSR
+123 TDTASSNTVTEPDSSESLEEKADSEQTGEIQDDTVSDSQGNETNTQEETVQDTVQQNDSGSETMESKSVR

-141 NGGEFEPEW
+141 NGGVFEPEW

-169 IVVEDTG
+169 IAIEDTG

-183 TDRDSIDIPVA
+183 TDRDSISIPVA

-206 DVSSGSYDADSETL
+206 DVSSGSYDADNETL
-220 TFEDG
+220 TFDDG
-225 VDAYVLSA
+225 VDAYVLTA
-233 VYSSVV
+233 VYNSVA
-239 DDDQT
+239 DEDQQ
-244 LVENRTEF
+244 LIENKEIF
-252 DEQTKRQAIQERL
+252 DEQAEKNVLQQKLSA
-265 KSSGISTYVLRPSDS
+265 SGISLYEMRPSDS

-286 VVEGLAFTSDDGLT
+286 IIDGLAFTSDDGLV

-308 GDYIITAYGAN
+308 GDYTITAYGAN

-341 TVHLNAGQTIHIYLG
+341 TIHLSAGQTIHIYLG

-427 AQNNAAAEVAKKH
+427 AQNDAAVEVAKKH

-453 SGGSAGGGGLEG
+453 SGGTAGGGGLEG

-500 TLTYEERV
+500 VLTYDERV

-521 FGYHYTVLGELYDA
+521 FGYHYTILGELYDA
-535 NPAHRDPVDFL
+535 NPANRDPVSLL

-599 DGEQVEVKD
+599 DGKQVEVKD

-618 YDSTETA
+618 YDSTNSA
-625 PYLVNGR
+625 PYLINGR
-632 VIIKMVGET
+632 VLIHMVGTT
-641 PKLKSVMM
+641 PKMKTIMM
-649 PAQSEDISAG
+649 EAQNEDISSSHVDDA
-659 NIDEKDGFGQ
+659 DVYGQ
-669 KAILSPGQGSANKT
+669 KAYLNKGQDVAST
-683 LAYTAITYY
+683 TIAYTAITYY
-692 NLGDVMTVT
+692 NMGDLMTVN
-701 PKWEYNTLLNVTYK
+701 PVWEYSTMLSPTDRDWN
-715 PWDDSVA
+715 DSVA
-722 KNINN
+722 KSIDSRL
-727 QMSVSI
+727 SVSVAN
-733 TNTELGIPA
+733 TNLGVPNP
-742 EGDKYY
+742 GDKYY
-748 NDAYPGWYA
+748 NADYPGWYA
-757 VKSVMTITNAPL
+757 VKSVMTITNPVNTMYSTERLTKYYFRCKGIASYTLSSGTKTMYDKGERGELAIDYNIYINHEGVHVYSDRNIINGTPTSTVDDTIAATAGRSASTWQYPHMALTDVNNINTILIQFSSHGFNTSDSISYDASYADSLGITGSGNQYSYIFKAKSKNSVSTANWEKFLQSITYTTYDAATFTSTGVSGGVTIFWYADENLWENNMFYDSSSGHFYACINTGNSITWGEARNRAL
-769 SMYDTATVTKYF
+769 SMYNSALDCYGYLAHITSQSEQDYLYTLMDKSTQGWLGATRKVSGNEWDWYWRDGPANETSEPF
-781 FRCHPTATVS
+781 FRQNAG
-791 MYNGI
+791 GI
-796 RTMDD
+796 YGSLLWGYENWDSKT
-801 ESESGGLVLDYS
+801 EPNNSGGVEWCMHYYGSNRGVWNDYIDSNGAVTSFIVEWSKDGLV
-813 IAMEHQGAHVYQNR
+813 G
-827 NTINDMNAE
+827 NDHS
-836 TVSDTV
+836 VSDT
-842 TATQNHSSSQ
+842 
-852 WKYPELVVKTPKT
+852 
-865 IQTFNVLFTS
+865 
-875 PSRNAQDAILYNTD
+875 
-889 LANQLGIVVTG
+889 
-900 TNQNYIFTKSG
+900 
-911 GLTQDEWNNFLR
+911 
-923 QVSFVTYDRA
+923 
-933 VFTADG
+933 
-939 VQSGVEVAWYGFEKA
+939 
-954 IFGSNQATRH
+954 
-964 VPTLSDYPGAAT
+964 
-976 HNIASGSLN
+976 
-985 ITSSGSV
+985 
-992 YRIVGSTTG
+992 
-1001 DNRIYVSPGVSATV
+1001 
-1015 ILDNVTMNYT
+1015 
-1025 AAGAGWGNDTSRAGD
+1025 
-1040 GAISC
+1040 
-1045 SHANLTIILVGTSR
+1045 
-1059 ITAYGSYSNA
+1059 
-1069 IAKNGTDGSLMIDG
+1069 
-1083 AGTLYAVGASGD
+1083 
-1095 HCGAIGANVNC
+1095 
-1106 SFWNFTVQGG
+1106 
-1116 TIYANAGEHCPGIGS
+1116 
-1131 GCLNQPGEGNGGDG
+1131 
-1145 AGCGNL
+1145 
-1151 NFTGGTVVARG
+1151 
-1162 NTACSGIGSGWGG
+1162 
-1175 PVNGINISNGAKVTA
+1175 
-1190 YGGSYSP
+1190 
-1197 GIGSGGRTDNVQG
+1197 
-1210 GNIGSYHY
+1210 
-1218 HVRNIVITGGDTVV
+1218 
-1232 TAFGDKS
+1232 
-1239 TNMPGI
+1239 
-1245 GCGKDPVGTVR
+1245 
-1256 GTLSN
+1256 
-1261 VVATTL
+1261 
-1267 DGFQG
+1267 
-1272 YVRYGSSEESAA
+1272 
-1284 YSTEQPRTP
+1284 
-1293 FTGTG
+1293 
-1298 NIGSYLA
+1298 
-1305 SQVNRGTPVY
+1305 
-1315 YTQVFF
+1315 
-1321 SIDTSN
+1321 
-1327 KHVDDADVIGT
+1327 DVIGT
-1338 QVSSTGTIKP
+1338 QIVA
-1348 EQFASVSGTVWAEN
+1348 EQEQKVNNGEVSGTVWAEN
-1362 DRDGVYQ
+1362 DYNGLFAT
-1369 VGDEAVVEGVAVTLY
+1369 DEAKLQDITVQLISDNGTVVATAQTNKLGQYDFTGLAPGNYYVKFTSQSFVGY
-1384 NADGS
+1384 NAVPDGGNS
-1389 VCKTTTTNKYGAY
+1389 IVQQASKGINDSYAQTPVFALTYNDVLEK
-1402 SFDGIPEKKNYTVG
+1402 SF
-1416 FSNGSSNIQSYSP
+1416 
-1429 TAKIAA
+1429 
-1435 GENNN
+1435 
-1440 HVNND
+1440 
-1445 WKSDVFTAIYQ
+1445 
-1456 KNTSQTIN
+1456 
-1464 CGVYV
+1464 GVYV

-1476 AWDDVNQNGICD
+1476 ALDDANQNGIYD
-1488 NSESKIAN
+1488 NREAKIAN

-1517 TAVLT
+1517 APVLT
-1522 DADGNYSF
+1522 DANGNYSF

-1544 SSDTVD
+1544 SSNTVD
-1550 ISNARVSPIPTSGDE
+1550 ISNARVSPIPASGDV
-1565 KRTNKAERSID
+1565 KLTNKAEKSIGM
-1576 VLEFN
+1576 LEFN

-1590 KSGSMLNAATIGEV
+1590 KSGSMLTSATIGEV

-1725 LVSPTATT
+1725 LVSPTAAT

-1740 NDATA
+1740 NDSTA

-1759 YQIPDTRVVS
+1759 YQIPDTRVVA
-1769 LSNEKDFYVS
+1769 LNNEKDFYVS

-1892 NQGNDDTLDSETQP
+1892 NQGNDDTLDSEAQP

-1947 LTSFDLKKVE
+1947 LTDFDLKKIE
-1957 DLSGIPFENVKFD
+1957 DLSGIPLKNVKFD
-1970 YEIYEKADDSG
+1970 YEIYEKAADSG

-2013 LISFTNQDIATYHLT
+2013 LIHFTNQDIATYHLI
-2028 ETETLPG
+2028 EAETLPG
-2035 YVRDTKTHVVKV
+2035 YVKDTKTHVVKV
-2047 MPETA
+2047 MPETT
-2052 VENNNLIWK
+2052 VENNNLVWK
-2061 TYISVDGVRQTNN
+2061 TYISVDGVRLTDN

-2081 SETTNLTVT
+2081 SKTTNLTVT

-2100 GIRKNAVITLKGTVT
+2100 GIRQNAVITLKGTVT

-2154 QTIQYTVVENPMDG
+2154 QTIQYTVIENPMDG
-2168 YTAIVS
+2168 YIATVS
-2174 NTTGSVDNGYAITV
+2174 ATTGSADKGYAITV

-2201 VKVWDDGNNVDGIRP
+2201 VKVWDDSNNIDGMRP

-2221 HMNGSDGSSTEA
+2221 HLNGSDGSSTEA
-2233 TLSNTKD
+2233 TLSNAKD

-2246 HIPLFDAN
+2246 HMPLFDAN
-2254 GNEITYTITEDAVAG
+2254 GNEITYTITEDAVTG

-2276 EGRSFTIT
+2276 KDRAFTIT
-2284 NSHVQET
+2284 NKHTQET
-2291 LSIPVTKTWED
+2291 FSIPVTKTWED

-2313 IHVIL
+2313 IHVTL

-2352 IDYTLSEE
+2352 IDYTLNEE
-2360 TVDSYTYKIEGDAD
+2360 AVNGYTYKIEGDAN

-2382 HIPAVTNVVINKYW
+2382 HISAVTNVVVNKYW
-2396 EDAANQDGVRPDSVS
+2396 EDAENQDGVRPDSVA

-2426 TKDGGFSET
+2426 TKDTGFSKT

-2449 AYTVTEDAVA
+2449 TYTVTEDAVN
-2459 GYIGKT
+2459 GYTGKIT
-2465 ATDDTGY
+2465 TDDTGY
-2472 VLSITNTHTPETI
+2472 ILSITNTHAPETI
-2485 SKTITKTWDDNDN
+2485 RKTVTKTWDDGNDR
-2498 QDGIRPTN
+2498 DGIRPTN
-2506 VKVELYGTD
+2506 VKIELYGTD
-2515 GTLRT
+2515 GTRRT
-2520 QYLTKDNNWSYS
+2520 QYLTKDNYWSYS

-2543 TIILYTAKEE
+2543 TIILYTIKEE
-2553 AVEGYTQ
+2553 AVDGYTQ

-2565 ATGFNFTNTHEPQTV
+2565 TAGFDLTNTHEIQTADYEV
-2580 TYGATKVW
+2580 KKVW
-2588 LDDDNRDGVRPNS
+2588 IDDNDRDGARPTS
-2601 ITLVLNGSDGSKYT
+2601 ITLTLTGSDGSKYT
-2615 KQMTAASNWSDVTF
+2615 KLMTAADNWNAVTF
-2629 ERIPMFNNGKYI
+2629 ERVPMFNGGKYI
-2641 TYTLSENDVPS
+2641 TYTLTENEVPS
-2652 YVNSVAVSEDGKF
+2652 YINSIEVSEDGKH
-2665 FTVTNTHTPD
+2665 FTVTNTHAPD
-2675 HAIIKITEVWHD
+2675 HTVINITEVWHD
-2687 ENDQDGIRPKK
+2687 ENDQDGIRPRKMTAI
-2698 VTTIIVGSNG
+2698 VVGSNG

-2797 TLTGSNAVSKTATLN
+2797 TLTGSNAISKTATLN
-2812 EENGWTATFEN
+2812 EDNGWTATFEN

-2832 VTYNVKESD
+2832 VAYNVKESNTA
-2841 VEGYEASIV
+2841 GYEASVV
-2850 KTEDGFQLINEHDSE
+2850 KTENGFQLINEHDSE
-2865 TTLRTAT
+2865 TTMRTVT
-2872 LVWRDENNQ
+2872 LVWRDEDNR
-2881 DGIRP
+2881 DGVRP
-2886 DTVTYTLH
+2886 DAVTYTLH
-2894 GSDGSEVEK
+2894 GSDGSEQEK
-2903 TVSKDDSWAD
+2903 TVNKDDAWND
-2913 VMFEDLP
+2913 VVFEDLP
-2920 VYQNGQKVT
+2920 VYQNGQRIS
-2929 YTLTESTVD
+2929 YTLTESAID
-2938 GYTTDI
+2938 GYANDI
-2944 RDNGHTFTVTNTH
+2944 RSSGNTFTVTNTH
-2957 IPAVV
+2957 IPETV
-2962 NVDVTKV
+2962 NVDVTKI

-2977 GNRPNSISVILTGN
+2977 GNRPDSISVILTGS
-2991 DGNRYTATITA
+2991 DGKRYTTTITA
-3002 ANNWKYT
+3002 ANNWKHT
-3009 FSKLPKFFNEG
+3009 FLKLPKFFNEG
-3020 TQIEYTLAEDAASG
+3020 TQIEYTLTEDTMSG
-3034 YSNVIE
+3034 YSDVVE
-3040 KKDNYTFVLT
+3040 KRSDYVFVLT

-3057 VDIPVVKKWND
+3057 VDVTIVKKWDD
-3068 DNDRDGARP
+3068 DNDRDGMRP
-3077 ESFNIVLNGSDGKLY
+3077 ESVDIVLNGSDGKLY
-3092 TGTLSAENGYTY
+3092 TGTLSTENGYTC
-3104 VFQSVPKFHNSGT
+3104 VFQSVPKYHDGGT
-3117 LISYTVA
+3117 LINYTIA
-3124 EEKVTGYTTEVAKD
+3124 EEKIPGYTTTIAKD
-3138 SSGYKFTLTNT
+3138 ASGYKFTLTNAKT
-3149 KSIETVT
+3149 IDTVT
-3156 KTVSKVWEDSNNQ
+3156 KTVSKVWDDNNNQ
-3169 DGLRPSAI
+3169 DGLRPTAI

-3185 GSRYLKSVSAA
+3185 GSRRVKSVTAA
-3196 ENWTT
+3196 ENWTV
-3201 TFENLPKNQ
+3201 TFENLPKNK
-3210 NHGQSIQYTV
+3210 NHGQNIQYTV

-3226 GYTDEV
+3226 GYTEAI
-3232 TQNGNNYTITNTHM
+3232 TQNGDNYTITNTHT
-3246 PATTELFV
+3246 PASSEFFV
-3254 TKTWKD
+3254 TKIWKD

-3282 SYAKKLNADNQWS
+3282 SYTEKLNADNQWS

-3307 KTIDYTLTEEAV
+3307 KVIEYSLTEESV

-3330 KSFTLINT
+3330 KSFVLINT

-3347 ITKAWNDENNQDG
+3347 ITKAWNDGNNQDG
-3360 LRPKSITAVVNGSD
+3360 LRPKTITAVVNGSD
-3374 GSARFVQLFESQNWT
+3374 GSARFVQLFEGQNWA

-3394 LPKYKNSTE
+3394 LPKYKNGTE
-3403 VQYTVKENAISGYE
+3403 IQYTVKENAIPGYE
-3417 TEIKQTGDSYTI
+3417 TEIKQTGNSYAIMNSHT
-3429 TNTHAPAVVTVSV
+3429 PAVVTVSA
-3442 VKIWDD
+3442 VKVWDD
-3448 ENNQDGIRPSLIQVT
+3448 ANNQDGIRPSLIQVT
-3463 LTGSDGSTHNAA
+3463 LTGSDGSVRNAA

-3487 DLPQYK
+3487 NLPKYK

-3503 EADSNPYTYEIVKG
+3503 EANSNPYTYEIVKG

-3538 TTIWNDD
+3538 TTVWDD
-3545 NNRDGIRAKE
+3545 DDNRDGIRAKE
-3555 TVITLQGSNGKV
+3555 IAITLQGSNGKV
-3567 YQHIVTDKDSFATV
+3567 YQRIVTGKDDFATV
-3581 FEDVPKFFDEGKEVV
+3581 FEDVPKFFDEGREVV

-3602 EVDGYTTDVTNT
+3602 EMNGYTANIAST

-3624 HEPEK
+3624 HEPER

-3658 TDGTYIEKNL
+3658 TDGTYIEKSL
-3668 SAANNWTETFEGLYK
+3668 STANNWTETFDGLYK

-3703 EKEISEKDNLITI
+3703 ENGISEKDNLITI

-3741 YRPDTTTIHMSGT
+3741 YRPDAATIHMSGT
-3754 DGTQDTKDFT
+3754 DGTQDAKDFT

-3769 SSIVFKDLDRFKDG
+3769 SSIVFKDLDHYKDG
-3783 TKIKYTVTE
+3783 NEIKYTVAE

-3802 VANGNVVTVTN
+3802 AVNGNVVTVTN

-3822 NISVIWEDNDDQDG
+3822 NISVVWEDNNDQDG
-3836 IRPDA
+3836 LRPDT
-3841 VNIKLKGNDKLV
+3841 VSVKLKGNDKFI
-3853 DSSELNEDVKWKHSF
+3853 DSSEVNEDVKWKHSF

-3875 NGNEISYTAEE
+3875 NGNEITYTAEE
-3886 NEIPGYTTTIEKTD
+3886 NEIPGYTTSIEKTD

-3918 DKVWDDSENQDGLRP
+3918 DKVWKDAENQDGLRP
-3933 DTIHIKLVSNGIAK
+3933 DAIHIRLISNDIEK
-3947 DAYLDADSNWH
+3947 DAYLDAESDWH
-3958 LEFEGLPK
+3958 LDFKGLPK

-3983 DGYTSTVTTEDGYA
+3983 DGYTSTVTTKDGYA
-3997 FTIKNDHVPAVID
+3997 FTIENDHVPAVID

-4016 WIDDNN
+4016 WIDDND
-4022 RDGLRPSSHT
+4022 RDGLRPGSHT
-4032 VILTDGIN
+4032 VVLVDGTN
-4040 TIEEIVLDKDN
+4040 AIEEVVLDRNN
-4051 GYGTVLKDMPK
+4051 GYGVVLKNMPK

-4069 DYQIKD
+4069 NYQIKD

-4086 KGDSVKDFKVTNTHV
+4086 KSDSVKDFNITNTHV

-4122 RPEEIALTLTGSDGN
+4122 RPEKVTLTLTGSDGN
-4137 VYEKTVNKET
+4137 VYEKTVTKDT
-4147 WTAVFSDLPKNSKG
+4147 WTTAFSDLPKNSKG

-4170 EGIKGYSTTITNN
+4170 EGIKGYKTTITDNE
-4183 QTDTITVI
+4183 TGTIAVI
-4191 NKHEP
+4191 NTHEP

-4208 ENNKDSIRP
+4208 ENNKDNIRP
-4217 DKVTVKLTD
+4217 DKVTVKLAN
-4226 GTTVVSTKE
+4226 GTTAVSTKE
-4235 VKNDSWKHIFEDIP
+4235 INNDSWKHVFENII

-4255 KVSYTITQDA
+4255 KVSYTVTQDA
-4265 VNGYTTEIKASD
+4265 VSEYTTEIKASD
-4277 DGNTIEIINTHI
+4277 DGNTIEIINTH
-4289 SVVPPKEEPKK
+4289 VPVAPPKEEPKQ
-4300 KEPAT
+4300 EETVTPAA
-4305 PAPVVEVK
+4305 PAPVVEIK
-4313 VEQPA
+4313 TE
-4318 PTVTLIQ
+4318 PT
-4325 TTNKPTGISFFES
+4325 TTVIETPNKQTGISFMDG
-4338 LFAK
+4338 LFG

>member
-1 MQNGKS
+1 MQKCES
-7 RIKRVASAI
+7 RTKRVMSAI
-16 IAGVMALQTVA
+16 IAGMMALQVVA
-27 PVISYADDTASS
+27 PTISYADDTVASTVSSEDNNDTQIDPGVPVQTDTASS
-39 VATTDDSD
+39 NTVTEPDSSESLEETTDSEQTGEIQDDTVSDSQG
-47 AIANV
+47 NE
-52 DPGTP
+52 TNT
-57 VQVDATASEEPSEAP
+57 Q
-72 SSGTSQAD
+72 
-80 ENSEETETNS
+80 EETVQDTVQQNNS
-90 DITDEVSN
+90 G
-98 EHTDADTADET
+98 
-109 QTVEEDAPKQDEST
+109 
-123 SETTDTAPSR
+123 SETTESESVR

-141 NGGEFEPEW
+141 NGGIFEPEW

-169 IVVEDTG
+169 IAIEDTG

-183 TDRDSIDIPVA
+183 TDRDSISIPVA
-194 LSSDESLYFTGW
+194 LSGDDSLYFTEW
-206 DVSSGSYDADSETL
+206 DVSSGSYDADNETL
-220 TFEDG
+220 TFDDG
-225 VDAYVLSA
+225 VDAYVLTA
-233 VYSSVV
+233 VYNSVA
-239 DDDQT
+239 DEDQQ
-244 LVENRTEF
+244 LIENKEIF
-252 DEQTKRQAIQERL
+252 DEQAEKNVLQQKLSA
-265 KSSGISTYVLRPSDS
+265 SGISLYEMRPSDS

-286 VVEGLAFTSDDGLT
+286 IIDGLAFTSDDGLV

-308 GDYIITAYGAN
+308 GDYTITAYGAN

-341 TVHLNAGQTIHIYLG
+341 TIHLNAGQTIHIYLG

-375 DWDRAWFPDEDN
+375 DWDRAWFLDEDN

-427 AQNNAAAEVAKKH
+427 AQNDAAAEVAKNH

-453 SGGSAGGGGLEG
+453 SGGTAGGGGLEG

-500 TLTYEERV
+500 VLTYDERV

-521 FGYHYTVLGELYDA
+521 FGYHYTILGELYDA
-535 NPAHRDPVDFL
+535 NPANRDPVSLL

-599 DGEQVEVKD
+599 DGKQVEVKD

-618 YDSTETA
+618 YDSTNSA
-625 PYLVNGR
+625 PYLINGR
-632 VIIKMVGET
+632 VLIHMVGTT
-641 PKLKSVMM
+641 PKMKTIMM
-649 PAQSEDISAG
+649 EAQNEDISSSHVDDA
-659 NIDEKDGFGQ
+659 DVYGQ
-669 KAILSPGQGSANKT
+669 KAYLNKGQDVAST
-683 LAYTAITYY
+683 TIAYTAITYY
-692 NLGDVMTVT
+692 NMGDLMTVN
-701 PKWEYNTLLNVTYK
+701 PVWEYSTMLSPTDRDWN
-715 PWDDSVA
+715 DSVA
-722 KNINN
+722 KSIDSRL
-727 QMSVSI
+727 SVSVAN
-733 TNTELGIPA
+733 TNLGVPNP
-742 EGDKYY
+742 GDKYY
-748 NDAYPGWYA
+748 NADYPGWYA
-757 VKSVMTITNAPL
+757 VKSVMTITNPVNTMYSTERLTKYYFRCKGIASYTLSSGTKTMYDKGERGELAIDYNIYINHEGVHVYSDRNIINGTPTSTVDDTIAATAGRSASTWQYPHMALTDVNNINTILIQFSSHGFNTSDSISYDASYADSLGITGSGNQYSYIFKAKSKNSVSTANWEKFLQSITYTTYDAATFTSTGVSGGVTIFWYADENLWENNMFYDSSSGHFYACINTGSSITWGEARNRAL
-769 SMYDTATVTKYF
+769 SMYNSALDCYGYLAHITSQSEQDYLYTLMDKSTQGWLGATRKVSGNEWDWYWRDGPANETSEPF
-781 FRCHPTATVS
+781 FRQNAG
-791 MYNGI
+791 GI
-796 RTMDD
+796 YGSLLWGYENWDSKT
-801 ESESGGLVLDYS
+801 EPNNSGGVEWCMHYYGSNRGVWNDYIDSNGAVTSFIVEWSKDGLV
-813 IAMEHQGAHVYQNR
+813 G
-827 NTINDMNAE
+827 NDHS
-836 TVSDTV
+836 VSDT
-842 TATQNHSSSQ
+842 
-852 WKYPELVVKTPKT
+852 
-865 IQTFNVLFTS
+865 
-875 PSRNAQDAILYNTD
+875 
-889 LANQLGIVVTG
+889 
-900 TNQNYIFTKSG
+900 
-911 GLTQDEWNNFLR
+911 
-923 QVSFVTYDRA
+923 
-933 VFTADG
+933 
-939 VQSGVEVAWYGFEKA
+939 
-954 IFGSNQATRH
+954 
-964 VPTLSDYPGAAT
+964 
-976 HNIASGSLN
+976 
-985 ITSSGSV
+985 
-992 YRIVGSTTG
+992 
-1001 DNRIYVSPGVSATV
+1001 
-1015 ILDNVTMNYT
+1015 
-1025 AAGAGWGNDTSRAGD
+1025 
-1040 GAISC
+1040 
-1045 SHANLTIILVGTSR
+1045 
-1059 ITAYGSYSNA
+1059 
-1069 IAKNGTDGSLMIDG
+1069 
-1083 AGTLYAVGASGD
+1083 
-1095 HCGAIGANVNC
+1095 
-1106 SFWNFTVQGG
+1106 
-1116 TIYANAGEHCPGIGS
+1116 
-1131 GCLNQPGEGNGGDG
+1131 
-1145 AGCGNL
+1145 
-1151 NFTGGTVVARG
+1151 
-1162 NTACSGIGSGWGG
+1162 
-1175 PVNGINISNGAKVTA
+1175 
-1190 YGGSYSP
+1190 
-1197 GIGSGGRTDNVQG
+1197 
-1210 GNIGSYHY
+1210 
-1218 HVRNIVITGGDTVV
+1218 
-1232 TAFGDKS
+1232 
-1239 TNMPGI
+1239 
-1245 GCGKDPVGTVR
+1245 
-1256 GTLSN
+1256 
-1261 VVATTL
+1261 
-1267 DGFQG
+1267 
-1272 YVRYGSSEESAA
+1272 
-1284 YSTEQPRTP
+1284 
-1293 FTGTG
+1293 
-1298 NIGSYLA
+1298 
-1305 SQVNRGTPVY
+1305 
-1315 YTQVFF
+1315 
-1321 SIDTSN
+1321 
-1327 KHVDDADVIGT
+1327 DVIGT
-1338 QVSSTGTIKP
+1338 QIVA
-1348 EQFASVSGTVWAEN
+1348 EQEQKVNNGEVSGTVWAEN
-1362 DRDGVYQ
+1362 DYNGLFAT
-1369 VGDEAVVEGVAVTLY
+1369 DEAKLQDITVQLISDNGTVVATAQTNKLGQYDFTGLAPGNYYVKFTSQSFVGY
-1384 NADGS
+1384 NAVPDGGNS
-1389 VCKTTTTNKYGAY
+1389 IVQQASKGINDSYAQTPVFALTYNDVLEK
-1402 SFDGIPEKKNYTVG
+1402 SF
-1416 FSNGSSNIQSYSP
+1416 
-1429 TAKIAA
+1429 
-1435 GENNN
+1435 
-1440 HVNND
+1440 
-1445 WKSDVFTAIYQ
+1445 
-1456 KNTSQTIN
+1456 
-1464 CGVYV
+1464 GVYV

-1476 AWDDVNQNGICD
+1476 AWDDANQNGIYD
-1488 NSESKIAN
+1488 NREAKIAN

-1517 TAVLT
+1517 AAVPT
-1522 DADGNYSF
+1522 DANGNYSF

-1544 SSDTVD
+1544 SSNTVD
-1550 ISNARVSPIPTSGDE
+1550 ISNARVSPIPASGDV
-1565 KRTNKAERSID
+1565 KLTNKAEKSIGM
-1576 VLEFN
+1576 LEFN

-1590 KSGSMLNAATIGEV
+1590 KSGSMLTSATIGEV

-1725 LVSPTATT
+1725 LVSPTAAT

-1740 NDATA
+1740 NDSTA

-1759 YQIPDTRVVS
+1759 YQIPDTRVVA
-1769 LSNEKDFYVS
+1769 LNNEKDFYVS

-1892 NQGNDDTLDSETQP
+1892 NQGNDDTLDSEAQP

-1947 LTSFDLKKVE
+1947 LTDFDLKKIE
-1957 DLSGIPFENVKFD
+1957 DLSGIPFKDVKFD
-1970 YEIYEKADDSG
+1970 YEIYEKTDDSG

-2013 LISFTNQDIATYHLT
+2013 LIHFTNQDIATYHLI

-2035 YVRDTKTHVVKV
+2035 YVKDTKTHVVKV
-2047 MPETA
+2047 MPEAA
-2052 VENNNLIWK
+2052 VENNNLVWK
-2061 TYISVDGVRQTNN
+2061 TYISVDGVRLTDN

-2100 GIRKNAVITLKGTVT
+2100 GIRQNAVITLKGTVT

-2141 TYTFRSIPAYYKG
+2141 TYTFRSIPTYYKG
-2154 QTIQYTVVENPMDG
+2154 QTIQYTVIENPMDG
-2168 YTAIVS
+2168 YIATVS
-2174 NTTGSVDNGYAITV
+2174 ATTGSTDKGYAITV

-2201 VKVWDDGNNVDGIRP
+2201 VKVWDDSNNIDGMRP

-2221 HMNGSDGSSTEA
+2221 HLNGSDGSSTEA
-2233 TLSNTKD
+2233 TLSNAKD

-2246 HIPLFDAN
+2246 HMPLFDAN
-2254 GNEITYTITEDAVAG
+2254 GNEITYTITEDAVTG

-2276 EGRSFTIT
+2276 KDRAFTIT
-2284 NSHVQET
+2284 NKHTQET
-2291 LSIPVTKTWED
+2291 FSIPVTKTWED

-2313 IHVIL
+2313 IHVTL

-2352 IDYTLSEE
+2352 IDYTLNEE
-2360 TVDSYTYKIEGDAD
+2360 AVNGYTYKIEGDAD

-2382 HIPAVTNVVINKYW
+2382 HISAVTNVVVNKYW
-2396 EDAANQDGVRPDSVS
+2396 EDTANQDGVRPDSVAI
-2411 VTLSG
+2411 TLSG

-2426 TKDGGFSET
+2426 TKDTGFSKT

-2449 AYTVTEDAVA
+2449 TYTVTEDAVN
-2459 GYIGKT
+2459 GYTGKIT
-2465 ATDDTGY
+2465 TDDTGY
-2472 VLSITNTHTPETI
+2472 ILSITNTHAPETI
-2485 SKTITKTWDDNDN
+2485 RKTVTKTWDDGNDR
-2498 QDGIRPTN
+2498 DGIRPTN
-2506 VKVELYGTD
+2506 VKIELYGTD
-2515 GTLRT
+2515 GTRRT
-2520 QYLTKDNNWSYS
+2520 QYLTKDNHWSYS

-2543 TIILYTAKEE
+2543 TIILYTIKEE
-2553 AVEGYTQ
+2553 AVDGYTQ

-2565 ATGFNFTNTHEPQTV
+2565 TAGFDLTNTHEIQTADYEV
-2580 TYGATKVW
+2580 KKVW
-2588 LDDDNRDGVRPNS
+2588 IDDNDRDGARPTS
-2601 ITLVLNGSDGSKYT
+2601 ITLTLTGSDGSKYT
-2615 KQMTAASNWSDVTF
+2615 KLMTAADNWNAVTF
-2629 ERIPMFNNGKYI
+2629 ERVPMFNGGKYI
-2641 TYTLSENDVPS
+2641 TYTLTENEVSS
-2652 YVNSVAVSEDGKF
+2652 YINSIEVSEDGKH
-2665 FTVTNTHTPD
+2665 FTVTNTHAPD
-2675 HAIIKITEVWHD
+2675 HTVINITEVWHD
-2687 ENDQDGIRPKK
+2687 ENDQDGIRPRKMIAI
-2698 VTTIIVGSNG
+2698 VVGSNG

-2812 EENGWTATFEN
+2812 EDNGWTATFEN

-2832 VTYNVKESD
+2832 VAYNVKESD
-2841 VEGYEASIV
+2841 TAGYEASVV

-2865 TTLRTAT
+2865 TTMRTVT
-2872 LVWRDENNQ
+2872 LVWRDEDNR
-2881 DGIRP
+2881 DDVRP
-2886 DTVTYTLH
+2886 DAVTYTLH
-2894 GSDGSEVEK
+2894 GSDGSEQEK
-2903 TVSKDDSWAD
+2903 TVNKEDAWND
-2913 VMFEDLP
+2913 VVFEDLP
-2920 VYQNGQKVT
+2920 VYQNGQRIS
-2929 YTLTESTVD
+2929 YTLTESAID
-2938 GYTTDI
+2938 GYANDI
-2944 RDNGHTFTVTNTH
+2944 RSSGNTFTVTNTH
-2957 IPAVV
+2957 IPETV
-2962 NVDVTKV
+2962 NVDVTKI

-2977 GNRPNSISVILTGN
+2977 GNRPDSISVILTGS
-2991 DGNRYTATITA
+2991 DGKRYTTTITA
-3002 ANNWKYT
+3002 ANNWKHT
-3009 FSKLPKFFNEG
+3009 FLKLPKFFNEG
-3020 TQIEYTLAEDAASG
+3020 TQIEYTLTEDTMSG
-3034 YSNVIE
+3034 YSDVVE
-3040 KKDNYTFVLT
+3040 KRSDYVFVLT

-3057 VDIPVVKKWND
+3057 VDVTIVKKWND
-3068 DNDRDGARP
+3068 DNDRDGMRP
-3077 ESFNIVLNGSDGKLY
+3077 ESVDIVLNGSDGKLY
-3092 TGTLSAENGYTY
+3092 TGTLSTENGYTC
-3104 VFQSVPKFHNSGT
+3104 VFQSVPKYHDGGT
-3117 LISYTVA
+3117 LINYTIA
-3124 EEKVTGYTTEVAKD
+3124 EEKIPGYTTTIAKD
-3138 SSGYKFTLTNT
+3138 ASGYKFTLTNAKT
-3149 KSIETVT
+3149 IDTVA
-3156 KTVSKVWEDSNNQ
+3156 KTVSKVWNDNNNQ
-3169 DGLRPSAI
+3169 DGLRPTAI

-3185 GSRYLKSVSAA
+3185 GSRRVKSVTAA
-3196 ENWTT
+3196 ENWTV

-3210 NHGQSIQYTV
+3210 NHGQNIQYTV

-3226 GYTDEV
+3226 GYTEAI
-3232 TQNGNNYTITNTHM
+3232 TQNGDNYTITNTHT
-3246 PATTELFV
+3246 PASSEFFV
-3254 TKTWKD
+3254 TKIWKD

-3282 SYAKKLNADNQWS
+3282 SYTKKLNADNQWS
-3295 VMFSNLPKYANG
+3295 VMFSNLPKYADG
-3307 KTIDYTLTEEAV
+3307 KVIEYSLTEESV

-3330 KSFTLINT
+3330 KSFVLINT

-3347 ITKAWNDENNQDG
+3347 ITKAWNDGNNQDG
-3360 LRPKSITAVVNGSD
+3360 LRPKTITAVVNGSD
-3374 GSARFVQLFESQNWT
+3374 GSARFVQLFEGQNWAT
-3389 TSLNN
+3389 NLNN
-3394 LPKYKNSTE
+3394 LPKYKNGTE
-3403 VQYTVKENAISGYE
+3403 IQYTVKENAIPGYE
-3417 TEIKQTGDSYTI
+3417 TEIKQTGDSYAI
-3429 TNTHAPAVVTVSV
+3429 TNSHTPAVVTVSA
-3442 VKIWDD
+3442 VKVWDD
-3448 ENNQDGIRPSLIQVT
+3448 ANNQDGIRPSLIQVT
-3463 LTGSDGSTHNAA
+3463 LTGSDGSVRNAA

-3487 DLPQYK
+3487 NLPKYK

-3503 EADSNPYTYEIVKG
+3503 EANSNPYTYEIVKG
-3517 SDGYSFTITNNYVP
+3517 SDEYSFTITNNYVP
-3531 AAVNVPV
+3531 AVVNVPV
-3538 TTIWNDD
+3538 TTVWDD
-3545 NNRDGIRAKE
+3545 DDNRDGIRAKE
-3555 TVITLQGSNGKV
+3555 TAITLHGSNGKV
-3567 YQHIVTDKDSFATV
+3567 YQRIVTGKDDFATV
-3581 FEDVPKFFDEGKEVV
+3581 FEDVPKFFDEGREVV

-3602 EVDGYTTDVTNT
+3602 EMNGYTANIANT
-3614 DKYTFQITNT
+3614 DKYTFQIANT

-3629 LAKTVTKVW
+3629 LTKTVAKVW
-3638 DDNNN
+3638 NDNNN
-3643 QDGLRPNTLRIALTG
+3643 QDGLRPNTLRVAMTG
-3658 TDGTYIEKNL
+3658 TDGTYIEKSL
-3668 SAANNWTETFEGLYK
+3668 STANNWTETFDGLYK

-3696 EEAVGGY
+3696 EEIVGGY
-3703 EKEISEKDNLITI
+3703 DKVISEKDNLITI

-3741 YRPDTTTIHMSGT
+3741 YRPDAATIHMSGT
-3754 DGTQDTKDFT
+3754 DGTQDTRDFT
-3764 KDSSW
+3764 KSSSW
-3769 SSIVFKDLDRFKDG
+3769 TAIVFKDLDHYKDG
-3783 TKIKYTVTE
+3783 NEIKYTVAE

-3802 VANGNVVTVTN
+3802 AVNGNVVTVTN

-3822 NISVIWEDNDDQDG
+3822 NISVVWEDNNDQDG
-3836 IRPDA
+3836 LRPDT
-3841 VNIKLKGNDKLV
+3841 VSVKLKGNDKFI
-3853 DSSELNEDVKWKHSF
+3853 DSSELNEDVEWKHSF

-3875 NGNEISYTAEE
+3875 NGNEITYTAEE
-3886 NEIPGYTTTIEKTD
+3886 NEIPGYTTSIEKTD

-3918 DKVWDDSENQDGLRP
+3918 DKVWKDAENQDGLRP
-3933 DTIHIKLVSNGIAK
+3933 DAIHIRLISNDIEK
-3947 DAYLDADSNWH
+3947 DAYLDAESDWH
-3958 LEFEGLPK
+3958 LDFEGLPK

-3983 DGYTSTVTTEDGYA
+3983 DGYTSTVTTKDGYA
-3997 FTIKNDHVPAVID
+3997 FTIENDHVPAVID

-4016 WIDDNN
+4016 WIDDND
-4022 RDGLRPSSHT
+4022 RDGLRPDSHT
-4032 VILTDGIN
+4032 VILVDGTN
-4040 TIEEIVLDKDN
+4040 AIEEVVLDRDN
-4051 GYGTVLKDMPK
+4051 GYGVVLKNMPK

-4069 DYQIKD
+4069 NYQIKD

-4086 KGDSVKDFKVTNTHV
+4086 KSDSVKDFNITNTHV

-4122 RPEEIALTLTGSDGN
+4122 RPEKVTLTLTGSDGN
-4137 VYEKTVNKET
+4137 VYEKTVTKDT
-4147 WTAVFSDLPKNSKG
+4147 WTTAFSDLPKNSKG

-4170 EGIKGYSTTITNN
+4170 EGIKGYKTTITDNE
-4183 QTDTITVI
+4183 TGTIAVI
-4191 NKHEP
+4191 NTHEP

-4208 ENNKDSIRP
+4208 ENNKDNIRP
-4217 DKVTVKLTD
+4217 DKVTVKLAN
-4226 GTTVVSTKE
+4226 GTTAVSTKE
-4235 VKNDSWKHIFEDIP
+4235 INNDSWKHVFENII
-4249 VFNGSD
+4249 VFNGDD
-4255 KVSYTITQDA
+4255 KASYTVTQDA
-4265 VNGYTTEIKASD
+4265 VSEYTTEIKASD
-4277 DGNTIEIINTHI
+4277 DGNTIEIINTH
-4289 SVVPPKEEPKK
+4289 VPVAPPKEEPKQ
-4300 KEPAT
+4300 EETVTPAA
-4305 PAPVVEVK
+4305 PAPVVEIK
-4313 VEQPA
+4313 TE
-4318 PTVTLIQ
+4318 PT
-4325 TTNKPTGISFFES
+4325 TTVIETPNKQTGISFMDG
-4338 LFAK
+4338 LFG

>member
-1 MQNGKS
+1 MQKCES
-7 RIKRVASAI
+7 RTKRVMSAI
-16 IAGVMALQTVA
+16 IAGMMALQVVA
-27 PVISYADDTASS
+27 PTISYADDTVTSTVSSEDNSDTQIDPGVPVQTDTASS
-39 VATTDDSD
+39 NTVTEPDS
-47 AIANV
+47 
-52 DPGTP
+52 
-57 VQVDATASEEPSEAP
+57 SESL
-72 SSGTSQAD
+72 
-80 ENSEETETNS
+80 EETADSEQTGEIQNDTVS
-90 DITDEVSN
+90 DSQGNKTDTQEEIVQ
-98 EHTDADTADET
+98 DTAQQND
-109 QTVEEDAPKQDEST
+109 SS
-123 SETTDTAPSR
+123 SETTKSESVR

-141 NGGEFEPEW
+141 NGGVFEPEW

-157 PIAAYLGTETND
+157 PIAAYLGTETDD
-169 IVVEDTG
+169 IAIEDTG
-176 DTIVATV
+176 DTIIATV
-183 TDRDSIDIPVA
+183 TDRDSISIPVA

-220 TFEDG
+220 TFDDG
-225 VDAYVLSA
+225 IDAYVLTA
-233 VYSSVV
+233 VYDSVA
-239 DDDQT
+239 DEDQQ
-244 LVENRTEF
+244 LIENKEIF
-252 DEQTKRQAIQERL
+252 DEQAEKNVLQQRL
-265 KSSGISTYVLRPSDS
+265 SASGISLYEMRPSDS

-286 VVEGLAFTSDDGLT
+286 IIDGLAFTSDDGLV

-308 GDYIITAYGAN
+308 GDYTITAYGAN

-375 DWDRAWFPDEDN
+375 DWDRAWFPDEDK

-427 AQNNAAAEVAKKH
+427 AQNDAAVEVAKKH

-453 SGGSAGGGGLEG
+453 SGGTAGGGGLEG

-500 TLTYEERV
+500 VLTYDERV
-508 DAKVY
+508 NAKVY

-521 FGYHYTVLGELYDA
+521 FGYHYTILGELYDA
-535 NPAHRDPVDFL
+535 NPANRDPVSLL

-599 DGEQVEVKD
+599 DGKQVEVKD

-618 YDSTETA
+618 YDSTNSA
-625 PYLVNGR
+625 PYLINGR
-632 VIIKMVGET
+632 VLIHMVGTT
-641 PKLKSVMM
+641 PKMKTIMM
-649 PAQSEDISAG
+649 EAQNEDISSSHVDDA
-659 NIDEKDGFGQ
+659 DVYGQ
-669 KAILSPGQGSANKT
+669 KAYLNKGQDVAST
-683 LAYTAITYY
+683 TIAYTAITYY
-692 NLGDVMTVT
+692 NMGDLMTVN
-701 PKWEYNTLLNVTYK
+701 PVWEYSTMLSPTDRDWN
-715 PWDDSVA
+715 DSVA
-722 KNINN
+722 KSIDSRL
-727 QMSVSI
+727 SVSVAN
-733 TNTELGIPA
+733 TNLGVPNP
-742 EGDKYY
+742 GDKYY
-748 NDAYPGWYA
+748 NADYPGWYA
-757 VKSVMTITNAPL
+757 VKSVMTITNPVNSMYSTEKLTKYYFRCKGIASYTLSSGTKTMYDKGERGELAIDYNIYINHEGVHVYSDRNIINGTPTSTVDDTIAATAGRSASTWQYPHMALTDVNNINTILVQFSSHGFNTSDSISYDASYADSLGITGSGNQYSYIFKAKSKNSVSTGNWEKFLQSITYTTYDAATFTSTGVSGGVTIFWYADENLWENNMFYDSSSSHFYACINTGSSITWGEARNRAL
-769 SMYDTATVTKYF
+769 SMYNSALDCYGYLAHITSQSEQNYLYTLMDKSTQGWLGATRKVSGNEWDWYWRDGPANETSEPF
-781 FRCHPTATVS
+781 FRQNADGVYGSLLWGYENWDNKTEPNNA
-791 MYNGI
+791 G
-796 RTMDD
+796 D
-801 ESESGGLVLDYS
+801 EWCMHYYGNKSGVWNDYS
-813 IAMEHQGAHVYQNR
+813 DTNGAVTSFIVEWSKDGLAN
-827 NTINDMNAE
+827 NDHS
-836 TVSDTV
+836 VSDT
-842 TATQNHSSSQ
+842 
-852 WKYPELVVKTPKT
+852 
-865 IQTFNVLFTS
+865 
-875 PSRNAQDAILYNTD
+875 
-889 LANQLGIVVTG
+889 
-900 TNQNYIFTKSG
+900 
-911 GLTQDEWNNFLR
+911 
-923 QVSFVTYDRA
+923 
-933 VFTADG
+933 
-939 VQSGVEVAWYGFEKA
+939 
-954 IFGSNQATRH
+954 
-964 VPTLSDYPGAAT
+964 
-976 HNIASGSLN
+976 
-985 ITSSGSV
+985 
-992 YRIVGSTTG
+992 
-1001 DNRIYVSPGVSATV
+1001 
-1015 ILDNVTMNYT
+1015 
-1025 AAGAGWGNDTSRAGD
+1025 
-1040 GAISC
+1040 
-1045 SHANLTIILVGTSR
+1045 
-1059 ITAYGSYSNA
+1059 
-1069 IAKNGTDGSLMIDG
+1069 
-1083 AGTLYAVGASGD
+1083 
-1095 HCGAIGANVNC
+1095 
-1106 SFWNFTVQGG
+1106 
-1116 TIYANAGEHCPGIGS
+1116 
-1131 GCLNQPGEGNGGDG
+1131 
-1145 AGCGNL
+1145 
-1151 NFTGGTVVARG
+1151 
-1162 NTACSGIGSGWGG
+1162 
-1175 PVNGINISNGAKVTA
+1175 
-1190 YGGSYSP
+1190 
-1197 GIGSGGRTDNVQG
+1197 
-1210 GNIGSYHY
+1210 
-1218 HVRNIVITGGDTVV
+1218 
-1232 TAFGDKS
+1232 
-1239 TNMPGI
+1239 
-1245 GCGKDPVGTVR
+1245 
-1256 GTLSN
+1256 
-1261 VVATTL
+1261 
-1267 DGFQG
+1267 
-1272 YVRYGSSEESAA
+1272 
-1284 YSTEQPRTP
+1284 
-1293 FTGTG
+1293 
-1298 NIGSYLA
+1298 
-1305 SQVNRGTPVY
+1305 
-1315 YTQVFF
+1315 
-1321 SIDTSN
+1321 
-1327 KHVDDADVIGT
+1327 DVIGT
-1338 QVSSTGTIKP
+1338 QIVA
-1348 EQFASVSGTVWAEN
+1348 EQEQKVNNGEVSGTVWAEN
-1362 DRDGVYQ
+1362 DYNGLFAT
-1369 VGDEAVVEGVAVTLY
+1369 DEAKLQDITVQLISDNGTVVATAQTNKLGQYDFTGLAPGNYYVKFTSQSFVGY
-1384 NADGS
+1384 NAVPDGGNS
-1389 VCKTTTTNKYGAY
+1389 IVQQASKGINDFYAQTPVFALTYNDVLEK
-1402 SFDGIPEKKNYTVG
+1402 SF
-1416 FSNGSSNIQSYSP
+1416 
-1429 TAKIAA
+1429 
-1435 GENNN
+1435 
-1440 HVNND
+1440 
-1445 WKSDVFTAIYQ
+1445 
-1456 KNTSQTIN
+1456 
-1464 CGVYV
+1464 GVYV

-1476 AWDDVNQNGICD
+1476 AWDDANQNGIYD
-1488 NSESKIAN
+1488 NREAKIAN

-1522 DADGNYSF
+1522 DTNGNYSF

-1550 ISNARVSPIPTSGDE
+1550 ISNARVSPIPTSGDV
-1565 KRTNKAERSID
+1565 KLTNKAEKSIGM
-1576 VLEFN
+1576 LEFN

-1590 KSGSMLNAATIGEV
+1590 KSGSMLTSATIGEI

-1609 TGTGITPVNAEYK
+1609 SGTGITPVNAEYK

-1652 QADINIEEPVLNG
+1652 QTDINIEEPVLNG

-1676 TVATTYTDFAG
+1676 TVVTTYTDFAG

-1725 LVSPTATT
+1725 LVSPTAATN
-1733 DKKTQMG
+1733 KKTQMG
-1740 NDATA
+1740 NDSTA

-1759 YQIPDTRVVS
+1759 YQIPDTRVVN

-1826 FADADEQGTNISG
+1826 FADADEQGTNVSG

-1892 NQGNDDTLDSETQP
+1892 NQGNDDTLDSEAQP

-1947 LTSFDLKKVE
+1947 LTNFDLKKIE
-1957 DLSGIPFENVKFD
+1957 DLSGIPFKNVKFD
-1970 YEIYEKADDSG
+1970 YEIYEKAADSG
-1981 KSVFPNG
+1981 KSVFQNG
-1988 PYTTVPVKPGDTSI
+1988 PYTTVPVKPGDASI
-2002 KTEHL
+2002 QTEHL
-2007 TTDKNG
+2007 TTDENG
-2013 LISFTNQDIATYHLT
+2013 LIHFTNQDIATYHLI
-2028 ETETLPG
+2028 EAETLPG
-2035 YVRDTKTHVVKV
+2035 YVKDTKTHVVKV

-2052 VENNNLIWK
+2052 VENNNLVWK
-2061 TYISVDGVRQTNN
+2061 TYISVDGVRLTDN

-2100 GIRKNAVITLKGTVT
+2100 GIRQNAVITLKGTVT

-2154 QTIQYTVVENPMDG
+2154 QTIQYTVIENPMDG
-2168 YTAIVS
+2168 YIATVS
-2174 NTTGSVDNGYAITV
+2174 ATTGSADKGYAITV

-2201 VKVWDDGNNVDGIRP
+2201 VKVWDDSNNIDGMRP

-2221 HMNGSDGSSTEA
+2221 HLNGSDGSSTEA
-2233 TLSNTKD
+2233 TLSNAKD

-2246 HIPLFDAN
+2246 HMPLFDAN

-2291 LSIPVTKTWED
+2291 FSISVTKTWED

-2313 IHVIL
+2313 IHVTL

-2325 YEANLTAAGKWKYEF
+2325 YEANLTAVGKWKYEF

-2360 TVDSYTYKIEGDAD
+2360 AVNGYTYKIEGDAN

-2382 HIPAVTNVVINKYW
+2382 HISAVTNVVVNKYW
-2396 EDAANQDGVRPDSVS
+2396 EDAANQDGVRPDSVA

-2426 TKDGGFSET
+2426 TKDTGFSKT

-2449 AYTVTEDAVA
+2449 TYTVTEDAVN
-2459 GYIGKT
+2459 GYTGKIT
-2465 ATDDTGY
+2465 TDDTGY
-2472 VLSITNTHTPETI
+2472 ILSITNTHAPETI
-2485 SKTITKTWDDNDN
+2485 RKTVTKTWDDGNDR
-2498 QDGIRPTN
+2498 DGIRPTN
-2506 VKVELYGTD
+2506 VKIELYGTD
-2515 GTLRT
+2515 GTRRT
-2520 QYLTKDNNWSYS
+2520 QYLTKDNHWSYS

-2543 TIILYTAKEE
+2543 TIILYTIKEE
-2553 AVEGYTQ
+2553 AVDGYTQ

-2565 ATGFNFTNTHEPQTV
+2565 TAGFDLTNTHEIQTADYEV
-2580 TYGATKVW
+2580 KKVW
-2588 LDDDNRDGVRPNS
+2588 IDDNDRDGARPTS
-2601 ITLVLNGSDGSKYT
+2601 ITLTLTGSDGSKYT
-2615 KQMTAASNWSDVTF
+2615 KQMTAADNWNAVTF
-2629 ERIPMFNNGKYI
+2629 ERVPMFNGGKYI
-2641 TYTLSENDVPS
+2641 TYTLTENEVPS
-2652 YVNSVAVSEDGKF
+2652 YINSIEVSEDGKH
-2665 FTVTNTHTPD
+2665 FTVTNTHAPD
-2675 HAIIKITEVWHD
+2675 HAVINITEVWHD
-2687 ENDQDGIRPKK
+2687 ENDQDGIRPRKMIA
-2698 VTTIIVGSNG
+2698 VVVGSNG

-2788 GIRPASVTV
+2788 GIRPVSVTV

-2812 EENGWTATFEN
+2812 EDNSWTATFEN

-2832 VTYNVKESD
+2832 VAYNVKESD
-2841 VEGYEASIV
+2841 TAGYETSVV

-2865 TTLRTAT
+2865 TTMRTVT
-2872 LVWRDENNQ
+2872 LVWRDEDNR
-2881 DGIRP
+2881 DGVRP
-2886 DTVTYTLH
+2886 DAVTYTLH
-2894 GSDGSEVEK
+2894 GSDGSEQEK
-2903 TVSKDDSWAD
+2903 TVNKDDAWAD
-2913 VMFEDLP
+2913 VVFEGLP
-2920 VYQNGQKVT
+2920 VYQNGQRIS
-2929 YTLTESTVD
+2929 YTLTESAID
-2938 GYTTDI
+2938 GYANDI
-2944 RDNGHTFTVTNTH
+2944 RSSGNTFTVTNTH
-2957 IPAVV
+2957 IPETV
-2962 NVDVTKV
+2962 NVDVTKI

-2977 GNRPNSISVILTGN
+2977 GNRPDSISVILTGS
-2991 DGNRYTATITA
+2991 DGKRYTTTITA
-3002 ANNWKYT
+3002 ANNWKHT
-3009 FSKLPKFFNEG
+3009 FLKLPKFFNEG
-3020 TQIEYTLAEDAASG
+3020 TQIEYTLTEDTMSG
-3034 YSNVIE
+3034 YSDVVE
-3040 KKDNYTFVLT
+3040 KRSDYVFVLT

-3057 VDIPVVKKWND
+3057 VDVTIVKKWDD
-3068 DNDRDGARP
+3068 DNDRDGMRP
-3077 ESFNIVLNGSDGKLY
+3077 ESVDIVLNGSDGKLY
-3092 TGTLSAENGYTY
+3092 TGTLSTENGYTC
-3104 VFQSVPKFHNSGT
+3104 VFQSVPKYHDGGT
-3117 LISYTVA
+3117 LINYTIA
-3124 EEKVTGYTTEVAKD
+3124 EEKIPGYTTTIAKD
-3138 SSGYKFTLTNT
+3138 ASGYKFALTNT
-3149 KSIETVT
+3149 KPIETVT
-3156 KTVSKVWEDSNNQ
+3156 KTVSKVWDDNNNQ
-3169 DGLRPSAI
+3169 DGLRPTAI

-3185 GSRYLKSVSAA
+3185 GSRRVKSVTAT
-3196 ENWTT
+3196 ENWTA

-3226 GYTDEV
+3226 GYTDKV
-3232 TQNGNNYTITNTHM
+3232 TQNGDNYTITNIHA

-3260 NGNNDGMRPDEITVT
+3260 NGNNDSMRPDEITVT

-3282 SYAKKLNADNQWS
+3282 NYTEKLNANNQWS
-3295 VMFSNLPKYANG
+3295 IMFSNLPKYADG
-3307 KTIDYTLTEEAV
+3307 KVIEYSLTEESV

-3330 KSFTLINT
+3330 KSFVLINT

-3347 ITKAWNDENNQDG
+3347 ITKAWNDKNNQDG
-3360 LRPKSITAVVNGSD
+3360 LRPKTITAVVNGSD
-3374 GSARFVQLFESQNWT
+3374 GSARFVQLFEGQNWA

-3394 LPKYKNSTE
+3394 LPKYKNGTE
-3403 VQYTVKENAISGYE
+3403 IQYTVKENTIPGYE
-3417 TEIKQTGDSYTI
+3417 TEIKQTGDSYAI
-3429 TNTHAPAVVTVSV
+3429 TNTHTPAVVTVSA

-3463 LTGSDGSTHNAA
+3463 LTGSDGSVRNAA

-3503 EADSNPYTYEIVKG
+3503 EANSNPYTYEIVKG
-3517 SDGYSFTITNNYVP
+3517 SDEYSFTITNNYVP
-3531 AAVNVPV
+3531 AVVNVPV
-3538 TTIWNDD
+3538 TTVWDD
-3545 NNRDGIRAKE
+3545 DDNRDGIRAKE
-3555 TVITLQGSNGKV
+3555 TVITLHGSNGKT
-3567 YQHIVTDKDSFATV
+3567 YQRIVTGKDSFATV
-3581 FEDVPKFFDEGKEVV
+3581 FEDVPKFFDEGKEVA

-3602 EVDGYTTDVTNT
+3602 EMNGYTANIANI
-3614 DKYTFQITNT
+3614 DKYTFQITNA
-3624 HEPEK
+3624 HEPER

-3658 TDGTYIEKNL
+3658 TDGTYIEKSL
-3668 SAANNWTETFEGLYK
+3668 SAANNWTETFDGLYK

-3691 QYTID
+3691 QYTVD
-3696 EEAVGGY
+3696 EEVVGGY
-3703 EKEISEKDNLITI
+3703 DKVISEKDNLITI

-3741 YRPDTTTIHMSGT
+3741 YRPDAATIHMSGT
-3754 DGTQDTKDFT
+3754 DGTQDAKDFT

-3769 SSIVFKDLDRFKDG
+3769 SSIVFKDLDHYKNG
-3783 TKIKYTVTE
+3783 NEIKYTVTE

-3802 VANGNVVTVTN
+3802 VVNGNVVTVTN

-3822 NISVIWEDNDDQDG
+3822 NISVVWEDNNDQDG
-3836 IRPDA
+3836 LRPDT
-3841 VNIKLKGNDKLV
+3841 VSIKLKGNDKFI

-3868 TKLPVRE
+3868 TNLPVRE
-3875 NGNEISYTAEE
+3875 NGNEITYTAEE
-3886 NEIPGYTTTIEKTD
+3886 NEIPGYTTSIEKTD

-3909 IPETVTVTV
+3909 ISETVTVTV
-3918 DKVWDDSENQDGLRP
+3918 DKVWEDSENQDGLRP
-3933 DTIHIKLVSNGIAK
+3933 DTIHIKLVSNGVVK

-3958 LEFEGLPK
+3958 LEFKGLPK

-3983 DGYTSTVTTEDGYA
+3983 DGYISTVTTEDGYA
-3997 FTIKNDHVPAVID
+3997 FTIENDHVPAVID

-4016 WIDDNN
+4016 WIDDND
-4022 RDGLRPSSHT
+4022 RDGLRPDSHT
-4032 VILTDGIN
+4032 VVLVDGTN
-4040 TIEEIVLDKDN
+4040 AIEEVVLDKNN
-4051 GYGTVLKDMPK
+4051 GYGVVLKNMPK
-4062 YKNGVEI
+4062 YKNGGEI
-4069 DYQIKD
+4069 NYQIKD

-4086 KGDSVKDFKVTNTHV
+4086 KSDSVKDFNITNTHV
-4101 PEMVTVTVTE
+4101 PEMATVTVTE

-4122 RPEEIALTLTGSDGN
+4122 RPEKVTLTLTGSDGN
-4137 VYEKTVNKET
+4137 VYEKTVTKDT
-4147 WTAVFSDLPKNSKG
+4147 WTTAFSDLPKNSKG

-4170 EGIKGYSTTITNN
+4170 EGIKGYKTTITDNE
-4183 QTDTITVI
+4183 TGTIAVI
-4191 NKHEP
+4191 NTHEP

-4208 ENNKDSIRP
+4208 ENNKDNIRP
-4217 DKVTVKLTD
+4217 DKVTVKLAN
-4226 GTTVVSTKE
+4226 GTTAVSTKE
-4235 VKNDSWKHIFEDIP
+4235 INNDSWKHVFENII

-4255 KVSYTITQDA
+4255 KVSYTVTQDA
-4265 VNGYTTEIKASD
+4265 VSEYTTEIKASD
-4277 DGNTIEIINTHI
+4277 DGNTIEIINTH
-4289 SVVPPKEEPKK
+4289 VPVAPPKEEPKQ
-4300 KEPAT
+4300 EETATPAA
-4305 PAPVVEVK
+4305 PAPVVEIK
-4313 VEQPA
+4313 TE
-4318 PTVTLIQ
+4318 PT
-4325 TTNKPTGISFFES
+4325 TTVIETPNKQTGISFMDG
-4338 LFAK
+4338 LFG

>member
-1 MQNGKS
+1 MQKCES
-7 RIKRVASAI
+7 RTKRVMSAI
-16 IAGVMALQTVA
+16 IAGMMALQVVA
-27 PVISYADDTASS
+27 PTISYADDTVASTASS
-39 VATTDDSD
+39 EDNSD
-47 AIANV
+47 TQI
-52 DPGTP
+52 DPGVP
-57 VQVDATASEEPSEAP
+57 VQTDTASSNTVTEPDSSE
-72 SSGTSQAD
+72 SL
-80 ENSEETETNS
+80 EETADSEQTGEIQDDTVSDSQGNETN
-90 DITDEVSN
+90 TQEETVQ
-98 EHTDADTADET
+98 DTV
-109 QTVEEDAPKQDEST
+109 QQNNSG
-123 SETTDTAPSR
+123 SETTESESVR

-141 NGGEFEPEW
+141 NGGIFEPEW

-169 IVVEDTG
+169 IAIEDTG

-183 TDRDSIDIPVA
+183 TDRDSISIPVA
-194 LSSDESLYFTGW
+194 LSGDDSLYFTGW
-206 DVSSGSYDADSETL
+206 DVSSGSYDADNETL
-220 TFEDG
+220 TFDDD
-225 VDAYVLSA
+225 VDAYVLTA
-233 VYSSVV
+233 VYNSVA
-239 DDDQT
+239 DEDQQ
-244 LVENRTEF
+244 LIENKEIF
-252 DEQTKRQAIQERL
+252 DEQAEKNVLQQKLSA
-265 KSSGISTYVLRPSDS
+265 SGISLYEMRPSDS

-286 VVEGLAFTSDDGLT
+286 IIDGLAFTSDDGLI

-308 GDYIITAYGAN
+308 GDYTITAYGAN

-341 TVHLNAGQTIHIYLG
+341 TIHLSAGQTIHIYLG

-427 AQNNAAAEVAKKH
+427 AQNDAAAEVAKKH

-453 SGGSAGGGGLEG
+453 SGGTAGGGGLEG

-500 TLTYEERV
+500 VLTYDERV

-521 FGYHYTVLGELYDA
+521 FGYHYTILGELYDA
-535 NPAHRDPVDFL
+535 NPANRDPVSLL

-599 DGEQVEVKD
+599 DGKQVEVKD

-618 YDSTETA
+618 YDSTNSA
-625 PYLVNGR
+625 PYLINGR
-632 VIIKMVGET
+632 VLIHMVGTT
-641 PKLKSVMM
+641 PKMKTIMM
-649 PAQSEDISAG
+649 EAQNEDISSSHVDDA
-659 NIDEKDGFGQ
+659 DVYGQ
-669 KAILSPGQGSANKT
+669 KAYLNKGQDVAST
-683 LAYTAITYY
+683 TIAYTAITYY
-692 NLGDVMTVT
+692 NMGDLMTVN
-701 PKWEYNTLLNVTYK
+701 PVWEYSTMLSPTDRDWN
-715 PWDDSVA
+715 DSVA
-722 KNINN
+722 KSIDSRL
-727 QMSVSI
+727 SVSVAN
-733 TNTELGIPA
+733 TNLGVPNP
-742 EGDKYY
+742 GDKYY
-748 NDAYPGWYA
+748 NADYPGWYA
-757 VKSVMTITNAPL
+757 VKSVMTITNPVNTMYSTERLTKYYFRCKGIASYTLSSGTKTMYDKGERGELAIDYNIYINHEGVHVYSDRNIINGTPTSTVDDTIAATAGRSASTWQYPHMALTDVNNINTILVQFSSHGFNTSDSISYDASYADSLGITGSGNQYSYIFKAKSKNSVSTANWEKFLQSITYTTYDAATFTSTGVSGGVTIFWYADENLWENNMFYDSSSSHFYACINTGSSITWGEARNRAL
-769 SMYDTATVTKYF
+769 SMYNSALDCYGYLAHITSQSEQDYLYTLMDKSTQGWLGATRKVSGNEWDWYWRDGPANETNEPF
-781 FRCHPTATVS
+781 FRQNAD
-791 MYNGI
+791 GI
-796 RTMDD
+796 YGSLLWGYENWDSKTEPNNVGNEWCMHYYGNK
-801 ESESGGLVLDYS
+801 SGVWNDYS
-813 IAMEHQGAHVYQNR
+813 DTNGAVTSFIVEWSKDGLAN
-827 NTINDMNAE
+827 NDHS
-836 TVSDTV
+836 VSDT
-842 TATQNHSSSQ
+842 
-852 WKYPELVVKTPKT
+852 
-865 IQTFNVLFTS
+865 
-875 PSRNAQDAILYNTD
+875 
-889 LANQLGIVVTG
+889 
-900 TNQNYIFTKSG
+900 
-911 GLTQDEWNNFLR
+911 
-923 QVSFVTYDRA
+923 
-933 VFTADG
+933 
-939 VQSGVEVAWYGFEKA
+939 
-954 IFGSNQATRH
+954 
-964 VPTLSDYPGAAT
+964 
-976 HNIASGSLN
+976 
-985 ITSSGSV
+985 
-992 YRIVGSTTG
+992 
-1001 DNRIYVSPGVSATV
+1001 
-1015 ILDNVTMNYT
+1015 
-1025 AAGAGWGNDTSRAGD
+1025 
-1040 GAISC
+1040 
-1045 SHANLTIILVGTSR
+1045 
-1059 ITAYGSYSNA
+1059 
-1069 IAKNGTDGSLMIDG
+1069 
-1083 AGTLYAVGASGD
+1083 
-1095 HCGAIGANVNC
+1095 
-1106 SFWNFTVQGG
+1106 
-1116 TIYANAGEHCPGIGS
+1116 
-1131 GCLNQPGEGNGGDG
+1131 
-1145 AGCGNL
+1145 
-1151 NFTGGTVVARG
+1151 
-1162 NTACSGIGSGWGG
+1162 
-1175 PVNGINISNGAKVTA
+1175 
-1190 YGGSYSP
+1190 
-1197 GIGSGGRTDNVQG
+1197 
-1210 GNIGSYHY
+1210 
-1218 HVRNIVITGGDTVV
+1218 
-1232 TAFGDKS
+1232 
-1239 TNMPGI
+1239 
-1245 GCGKDPVGTVR
+1245 
-1256 GTLSN
+1256 
-1261 VVATTL
+1261 
-1267 DGFQG
+1267 
-1272 YVRYGSSEESAA
+1272 
-1284 YSTEQPRTP
+1284 
-1293 FTGTG
+1293 
-1298 NIGSYLA
+1298 
-1305 SQVNRGTPVY
+1305 
-1315 YTQVFF
+1315 
-1321 SIDTSN
+1321 
-1327 KHVDDADVIGT
+1327 DVIGT
-1338 QVSSTGTIKP
+1338 QIVA
-1348 EQFASVSGTVWAEN
+1348 EQEQKVNNGEVSGTVWAEN
-1362 DRDGVYQ
+1362 DYNGLFAT
-1369 VGDEAVVEGVAVTLY
+1369 DEAKLQDITVQLISDNGTVVATAQTNKLGQYDFTGLAPGNYYVKFTSQSFVGY
-1384 NADGS
+1384 NAVPDGGNS
-1389 VCKTTTTNKYGAY
+1389 IVQQASKGINDSYAQTPVFALTYNDVLEK
-1402 SFDGIPEKKNYTVG
+1402 SF
-1416 FSNGSSNIQSYSP
+1416 
-1429 TAKIAA
+1429 
-1435 GENNN
+1435 
-1440 HVNND
+1440 
-1445 WKSDVFTAIYQ
+1445 
-1456 KNTSQTIN
+1456 
-1464 CGVYV
+1464 GVYV

-1476 AWDDVNQNGICD
+1476 AWDDANQNGIYD
-1488 NSESKIAN
+1488 NREAKIAN

-1517 TAVLT
+1517 AAVLT
-1522 DADGNYSF
+1522 DANGNYSF

-1550 ISNARVSPIPTSGDE
+1550 ISNARVSPIPTSGDV
-1565 KRTNKAERSID
+1565 KLTNKAEKSIGM
-1576 VLEFN
+1576 LEFN

-1590 KSGSMLNAATIGEV
+1590 KSGSMLTSATIGEI

-1609 TGTGITPVNAEYK
+1609 SGTGITPVNAEYK

-1725 LVSPTATT
+1725 LVSPTAAT

-1740 NDATA
+1740 NDSTA

-1759 YQIPDTRVVS
+1759 YQIPDTRVVN

-1784 MYIPSK
+1784 LYIPSK
-1790 VYGYIWQDDNYN
+1790 VYGYIWQDNNYN

-1892 NQGNDDTLDSETQP
+1892 NQGNDDTLDSEAQP

-1947 LTSFDLKKVE
+1947 LTDFDLKKIE
-1957 DLSGIPFENVKFD
+1957 DLSGIPFKDVKFD

-2013 LISFTNQDIATYHLT
+2013 LIHFTNQDIATYHLI

-2035 YVRDTKTHVVKV
+2035 YVKDTKTHVVKV
-2047 MPETA
+2047 MPEAA
-2052 VENNNLIWK
+2052 VENNNLVWK
-2061 TYISVDGVRQTNN
+2061 TYISVDGVRLTDN

-2100 GIRKNAVITLKGTVT
+2100 GIRQNAVITLKGTVT

-2154 QTIQYTVVENPMDG
+2154 QTIQYTVIENPMDG
-2168 YTAIVS
+2168 YTATVS
-2174 NTTGSVDNGYAITV
+2174 ATTGSTDKGYAITV

-2201 VKVWDDGNNVDGIRP
+2201 TKVWDDSNNIDGMRP

-2221 HMNGSDGSSTEA
+2221 YLNGSDGSSTEA
-2233 TLSNTKD
+2233 TLSNAKD

-2246 HIPLFDAN
+2246 HMPLFDAN
-2254 GNEITYTITEDAVAG
+2254 GNEITYTITEDAVTG

-2276 EGRSFTIT
+2276 KDRAFTIT
-2284 NSHVQET
+2284 NKHTQET
-2291 LSIPVTKTWED
+2291 FSIPVTKTWED

-2313 IHVIL
+2313 IHVTL

-2352 IDYTLSEE
+2352 IDYTLNEE
-2360 TVDSYTYKIEGDAD
+2360 AVNGYTYKIEGDAD

-2382 HIPAVTNVVINKYW
+2382 HISAVTNVVVNKYW
-2396 EDAANQDGVRPDSVS
+2396 EDAENQDGVRPDSVA

-2426 TKDGGFSET
+2426 AKDTGFSKT

-2449 AYTVTEDAVA
+2449 TYTVTEDAVD
-2459 GYIGKT
+2459 GYTGKIT
-2465 ATDDTGY
+2465 TDDTGY
-2472 VLSITNTHTPETI
+2472 ILSITNTHAPETI
-2485 SKTITKTWDDNDN
+2485 RKTVTKTWDDGNDR
-2498 QDGIRPTN
+2498 DGIRPTN
-2506 VKVELYGTD
+2506 VKIELYGTD
-2515 GTLRT
+2515 GTRRT
-2520 QYLTKDNNWSYS
+2520 QYLTKDNHWSYS

-2543 TIILYTAKEE
+2543 TIILYIIKEE
-2553 AVEGYTQ
+2553 AVDGYTQ

-2565 ATGFNFTNTHEPQTV
+2565 TAGFDLTNTHEIQTADYEV
-2580 TYGATKVW
+2580 KKVW
-2588 LDDDNRDGVRPNS
+2588 IDDNDRDGTRPTS
-2601 ITLVLNGSDGSKYT
+2601 ITLTLTGSDGSKYT
-2615 KQMTAASNWSDVTF
+2615 KQMTAADNWNAVTF
-2629 ERIPMFNNGKYI
+2629 ERVPMFNGGKYI
-2641 TYTLSENDVPS
+2641 TYTLTENEVPS
-2652 YVNSVAVSEDGKF
+2652 YINLIEVSEDGKH
-2665 FTVTNTHTPD
+2665 FTVTNTHAPD
-2675 HAIIKITEVWHD
+2675 HTVINITEVWHD
-2687 ENDQDGIRPKK
+2687 ENDQDGIRPRKMTAI
-2698 VTTIIVGSNG
+2698 VVGSNG

-2812 EENGWTATFEN
+2812 EDNGWTATFEN

-2832 VTYNVKESD
+2832 VAYNVKESD
-2841 VEGYEASIV
+2841 TAGYEASVV

-2865 TTLRTAT
+2865 TTMRTVT
-2872 LVWRDENNQ
+2872 LVWRDEDNR
-2881 DGIRP
+2881 DGVRP
-2886 DTVTYTLH
+2886 DAVTYTLH
-2894 GSDGSEVEK
+2894 GSDGSEQEK
-2903 TVSKDDSWAD
+2903 TVNKDDAWND
-2913 VMFEDLP
+2913 VVFEDLP
-2920 VYQNGQKVT
+2920 VYQNGQRIS
-2929 YTLTESTVD
+2929 YTLTESAID
-2938 GYTTDI
+2938 GYANDI
-2944 RDNGHTFTVTNTH
+2944 RSSGNTFTVTNTH
-2957 IPAVV
+2957 IPETV
-2962 NVDVTKV
+2962 NVDVTKI

-2977 GNRPNSISVILTGN
+2977 GNRPDSISVILTGS
-2991 DGNRYTATITA
+2991 DGKRYTTTITA
-3002 ANNWKYT
+3002 ANNWKHT
-3009 FSKLPKFFNEG
+3009 FLKLPKFFNEG
-3020 TQIEYTLAEDAASG
+3020 TQIEYTLTEDTMSG
-3034 YSNVIE
+3034 YSDVVE
-3040 KKDNYTFVLT
+3040 KRSDYVFVLT

-3057 VDIPVVKKWND
+3057 VDVTIVKKWDD
-3068 DNDRDGARP
+3068 DNDRDGMRP
-3077 ESFNIVLNGSDGKLY
+3077 ESVDIVLNGSDGKLY
-3092 TGTLSAENGYTY
+3092 TGTLSTENGYTC
-3104 VFQSVPKFHNSGT
+3104 VFQSVPKYHDGGT
-3117 LISYTVA
+3117 LINYTIA
-3124 EEKVTGYTTEVAKD
+3124 EEKIPGYTTTIAKD
-3138 SSGYKFTLTNT
+3138 ASGYKFTLTNAKT
-3149 KSIETVT
+3149 IDTVT
-3156 KTVSKVWEDSNNQ
+3156 KTVSKVWDDNNNQ
-3169 DGLRPSAI
+3169 DGLRPTAI

-3185 GSRYLKSVSAA
+3185 GSRRVKSVTAT
-3196 ENWTT
+3196 ENWTV

-3210 NHGQSIQYTV
+3210 NHGQNIQYTV

-3226 GYTDEV
+3226 GYTEAI
-3232 TQNGNNYTITNTHM
+3232 TQNGDNYIITNTHT
-3246 PATTELFV
+3246 PASSEFFV
-3254 TKTWKD
+3254 TKIWKD
-3260 NGNNDGMRPDEITVT
+3260 NENNDGMRPDEITVT
-3275 AHGSDGR
+3275 AHGSDGC
-3282 SYAKKLNADNQWS
+3282 SYTEKLNADNQWS
-3295 VMFSNLPKYANG
+3295 VMFSNLPKYADG
-3307 KTIDYTLTEEAV
+3307 KVIEYSLTEESV

-3330 KSFTLINT
+3330 KSFVFINT

-3347 ITKAWNDENNQDG
+3347 ITKAWNDGNNQDG
-3360 LRPKSITAVVNGSD
+3360 LRPKTITAVVNGSD
-3374 GSARFVQLFESQNWT
+3374 GSARFVQLFEGQNWA

-3394 LPKYKNSTE
+3394 LPKYKNGTE
-3403 VQYTVKENAISGYE
+3403 IQYTVKENAIPGYE
-3417 TEIKQTGDSYTI
+3417 TEIKQTGDSYAIMNSHT
-3429 TNTHAPAVVTVSV
+3429 PAVVTVSA
-3442 VKIWDD
+3442 VKVWDD
-3448 ENNQDGIRPSLIQVT
+3448 ANNQDGIRPSLIQVT
-3463 LTGSDGSTHNAA
+3463 LTGSDGSVRNAA

-3487 DLPQYK
+3487 NLPKYK
-3493 NGVKIDYTLQ
+3493 NGMKIDYTLQ
-3503 EADSNPYTYEIVKG
+3503 EANSNPYTYEIVKG
-3517 SDGYSFTITNNYVP
+3517 SDEYSFTITNNYVP
-3531 AAVNVPV
+3531 AVVNVPI
-3538 TTIWNDD
+3538 TTVWDD
-3545 NNRDGIRAKE
+3545 DDNRDGIRAKE
-3555 TVITLQGSNGKV
+3555 TAITLHGSNGKV
-3567 YQHIVTDKDSFATV
+3567 YQRIVTGKDDFATV
-3581 FEDVPKFFDEGKEVV
+3581 FEDVPKFFDEGREVV

-3602 EVDGYTTDVTNT
+3602 EMNGYTANIAST

-3624 HEPEK
+3624 HEPER

-3658 TDGTYIEKNL
+3658 TDGTYIEKSL
-3668 SAANNWTETFEGLYK
+3668 STANNWTETFDGLYK

-3696 EEAVGGY
+3696 EEMVGGY

-3741 YRPDTTTIHMSGT
+3741 YRPDAATIHMSGT
-3754 DGTQDTKDFT
+3754 DGTQDAKDFT

-3769 SSIVFKDLDRFKDG
+3769 SSIVFKDLDHYKDG
-3783 TKIKYTVTE
+3783 NEIKYTVTE

-3802 VANGNVVTVTN
+3802 AVNGNVVTVTN

-3822 NISVIWEDNDDQDG
+3822 NISVVWEDNNDQDG
-3836 IRPDA
+3836 LRPDT
-3841 VNIKLKGNDKLV
+3841 VSVKLKGNDKFI
-3853 DSSELNEDVKWKHSF
+3853 DSSELNEDVEWKHSF

-3886 NEIPGYTTTIEKTD
+3886 NEIPGYTTSIEKTD

-3918 DKVWDDSENQDGLRP
+3918 EKVWKDAENQDGLRP
-3933 DTIHIKLVSNGIAK
+3933 DAIHIRLISNDIEK
-3947 DAYLDADSNWH
+3947 DAYLDAESDWH
-3958 LEFEGLPK
+3958 LDFEGLPK

-3983 DGYTSTVTTEDGYA
+3983 DGYTSTVTTKDGYA
-3997 FTIKNDHVPAVID
+3997 FTIENDHVPAVID

-4016 WIDDNN
+4016 WIDDND
-4022 RDGLRPSSHT
+4022 RDGLRPGSHT
-4032 VILTDGIN
+4032 VVLVDGTN
-4040 TIEEIVLDKDN
+4040 AIEEVVLDRNN
-4051 GYGTVLKDMPK
+4051 GYGVVLKNMPK

-4069 DYQIKD
+4069 NYQIKD

-4086 KGDSVKDFKVTNTHV
+4086 KSDSVKDFNITNTHV
-4101 PEMVTVTVTE
+4101 PEMVTITVTE

-4122 RPEEIALTLTGSDGN
+4122 RPEKVTLTLTGSDGN
-4137 VYEKTVNKET
+4137 VYEKTVTKDT
-4147 WTAVFSDLPKNSKG
+4147 WTTVFSDLPKNSKG

-4170 EGIKGYSTTITNN
+4170 EGIKGYKTTITDNE
-4183 QTDTITVI
+4183 TGTIAVI
-4191 NKHEP
+4191 NTHEP

-4208 ENNKDSIRP
+4208 ENNKDNIRP
-4217 DKVTVKLTD
+4217 DKVTVKLAN
-4226 GTTVVSTKE
+4226 GTTAVSTKE
-4235 VKNDSWKHIFEDIP
+4235 INNDSWKHVFENII
-4249 VFNGSD
+4249 VFNGDD
-4255 KVSYTITQDA
+4255 KASYTVTQDA
-4265 VNGYTTEIKASD
+4265 VSEYTTEIKASD
-4277 DGNTIEIINTHI
+4277 DGNTIEIINTH
-4289 SVVPPKEEPKK
+4289 VPVAPPKEEPKQ
-4300 KEPAT
+4300 EETATPAA
-4305 PAPVVEVK
+4305 PAPVVEIK
-4313 VEQPA
+4313 TE
-4318 PTVTLIQ
+4318 PT
-4325 TTNKPTGISFFES
+4325 TTVIETPNKQTGISFMDG
-4338 LFAK
+4338 LFG

>member
-1 MQNGKS
+1 MQKCES
-7 RIKRVASAI
+7 RTKRVMSAI
-16 IAGVMALQTVA
+16 IAGMMALQVVA
-27 PVISYADDTASS
+27 PTISYADDTVASTASS
-39 VATTDDSD
+39 EDNSD
-47 AIANV
+47 TKI
-52 DPGTP
+52 DPGVP
-57 VQVDATASEEPSEAP
+57 VQ
-72 SSGTSQAD
+72 
-80 ENSEETETNS
+80 
-90 DITDEVSN
+90 
-98 EHTDADTADET
+98 
-109 QTVEEDAPKQDEST
+109 
-123 SETTDTAPSR
+123 TDTASSNTVTEPDSSESLEEKADSEQTGEIQDDTVSDSQGNKTNTQEETVQDTVQQNDSGSETMESKSVR

-141 NGGEFEPEW
+141 NGGVFEPEW

-169 IVVEDTG
+169 IAIEDTG

-183 TDRDSIDIPVA
+183 TDRDSISIPVA

-206 DVSSGSYDADSETL
+206 DVSSGSYDADNETL
-220 TFEDG
+220 TFDDG
-225 VDAYVLSA
+225 VDAYVLTA
-233 VYSSVV
+233 VYDSVA
-239 DDDQT
+239 DEDQQ
-244 LVENRTEF
+244 LIENKEIF
-252 DEQTKRQAIQERL
+252 DEQAEKNALQQRL
-265 KSSGISTYVLRPSDS
+265 SASGISLYEMRPSDS

-286 VVEGLAFTSDDGLT
+286 IIDGLAFTSDDGLV

-308 GDYIITAYGAN
+308 GDYTITAYGAN

-341 TVHLNAGQTIHIYLG
+341 TIHLNAGQTIHIYLG

-427 AQNNAAAEVAKKH
+427 AQNDAAVEVAKKH

-453 SGGSAGGGGLEG
+453 SGGTAGGGGLEG

-500 TLTYEERV
+500 VLTYDERV

-521 FGYHYTVLGELYDA
+521 FGYHYTILGELYDA
-535 NPAHRDPVDFL
+535 NPANRDPVSLL

-599 DGEQVEVKD
+599 DGKQVEVKD

-618 YDSTETA
+618 YDSTNSA
-625 PYLVNGR
+625 PYLINGR
-632 VIIKMVGET
+632 VLIHMVGTT
-641 PKLKSVMM
+641 PKMKTIMM
-649 PAQSEDISAG
+649 EAQNEDISSSHVDDA
-659 NIDEKDGFGQ
+659 DVYGQ
-669 KAILSPGQGSANKT
+669 KAYLNKGQDVAST
-683 LAYTAITYY
+683 TIAYTAITYY
-692 NLGDVMTVT
+692 NMGDLMTVN
-701 PKWEYNTLLNVTYK
+701 PVWEYSTMLSPTDRDWN
-715 PWDDSVA
+715 DSVA
-722 KNINN
+722 KSIDSRL
-727 QMSVSI
+727 SVSVAN
-733 TNTELGIPA
+733 TNLGVPNP
-742 EGDKYY
+742 GDKYY
-748 NDAYPGWYA
+748 NADYPGWYA
-757 VKSVMTITNAPL
+757 VKSVMTITNPVNTMYSTERLTKYYFRCKGIASYTLSSGTKTMYDKGERGELAIDYNIYINHEGVHVYSDRNIINGTPTSTVDDTIAATAGRSASTWQYPHMALTDVNNINTILIQFSSHGFNTSDSISYDASYADSLGITGSGNQYSYIFKAKSKNSVSTANWEKFLQSITYTTYDAATFTSTGVSGGVTIFWYADENLWENNMFYDSSSGHFYACINTGSSITWGEARNRAL
-769 SMYDTATVTKYF
+769 SMYNSALDCYGYLAHITSQSEQDYLYTLMDKSTQGWLGATRKVSGNEWDWYWRDGPANETSEPF
-781 FRCHPTATVS
+781 FRQNAG
-791 MYNGI
+791 GI
-796 RTMDD
+796 YGSLLWGYENWDSKT
-801 ESESGGLVLDYS
+801 EPNNSGGVEWCMHYYGSNRGVWNDYIDSNGAVTSFIVEWSKDGLV
-813 IAMEHQGAHVYQNR
+813 G
-827 NTINDMNAE
+827 NDHS
-836 TVSDTV
+836 VSDT
-842 TATQNHSSSQ
+842 
-852 WKYPELVVKTPKT
+852 
-865 IQTFNVLFTS
+865 
-875 PSRNAQDAILYNTD
+875 
-889 LANQLGIVVTG
+889 
-900 TNQNYIFTKSG
+900 
-911 GLTQDEWNNFLR
+911 
-923 QVSFVTYDRA
+923 
-933 VFTADG
+933 
-939 VQSGVEVAWYGFEKA
+939 
-954 IFGSNQATRH
+954 
-964 VPTLSDYPGAAT
+964 
-976 HNIASGSLN
+976 
-985 ITSSGSV
+985 
-992 YRIVGSTTG
+992 
-1001 DNRIYVSPGVSATV
+1001 
-1015 ILDNVTMNYT
+1015 
-1025 AAGAGWGNDTSRAGD
+1025 
-1040 GAISC
+1040 
-1045 SHANLTIILVGTSR
+1045 
-1059 ITAYGSYSNA
+1059 
-1069 IAKNGTDGSLMIDG
+1069 
-1083 AGTLYAVGASGD
+1083 
-1095 HCGAIGANVNC
+1095 
-1106 SFWNFTVQGG
+1106 
-1116 TIYANAGEHCPGIGS
+1116 
-1131 GCLNQPGEGNGGDG
+1131 
-1145 AGCGNL
+1145 
-1151 NFTGGTVVARG
+1151 
-1162 NTACSGIGSGWGG
+1162 
-1175 PVNGINISNGAKVTA
+1175 
-1190 YGGSYSP
+1190 
-1197 GIGSGGRTDNVQG
+1197 
-1210 GNIGSYHY
+1210 
-1218 HVRNIVITGGDTVV
+1218 
-1232 TAFGDKS
+1232 
-1239 TNMPGI
+1239 
-1245 GCGKDPVGTVR
+1245 
-1256 GTLSN
+1256 
-1261 VVATTL
+1261 
-1267 DGFQG
+1267 
-1272 YVRYGSSEESAA
+1272 
-1284 YSTEQPRTP
+1284 
-1293 FTGTG
+1293 
-1298 NIGSYLA
+1298 
-1305 SQVNRGTPVY
+1305 
-1315 YTQVFF
+1315 
-1321 SIDTSN
+1321 
-1327 KHVDDADVIGT
+1327 DVIGT
-1338 QVSSTGTIKP
+1338 QIVA
-1348 EQFASVSGTVWAEN
+1348 EQEQKVNNGEVSGTVWAEN
-1362 DRDGVYQ
+1362 DHNGLFAT
-1369 VGDEAVVEGVAVTLY
+1369 DEAKLQDITVQLISDNGTVVATAQTNKLGQYDFTGLAPGNYYVKFTSQSFVGY
-1384 NADGS
+1384 NAVPDGGNS
-1389 VCKTTTTNKYGAY
+1389 IVQQASKGINDSYAQTPVFALTYNDVLEK
-1402 SFDGIPEKKNYTVG
+1402 SF
-1416 FSNGSSNIQSYSP
+1416 
-1429 TAKIAA
+1429 
-1435 GENNN
+1435 
-1440 HVNND
+1440 
-1445 WKSDVFTAIYQ
+1445 
-1456 KNTSQTIN
+1456 
-1464 CGVYV
+1464 GVYV

-1476 AWDDVNQNGICD
+1476 AWDDANQNGIYD
-1488 NSESKIAN
+1488 NREAKIAN

-1517 TAVLT
+1517 AAVLT
-1522 DADGNYSF
+1522 DANGNYSF

-1544 SSDTVD
+1544 SSNTVD
-1550 ISNARVSPIPTSGDE
+1550 ISNARVSPIPASGDV
-1565 KRTNKAERSID
+1565 KLTNKAEKSIGM
-1576 VLEFN
+1576 LEFN

-1590 KSGSMLNAATIGEV
+1590 KSGSMLTSATIGEV

-1725 LVSPTATT
+1725 LVSPTAAT

-1740 NDATA
+1740 NDSTA

-1759 YQIPDTRVVS
+1759 YQIPDTRVVA
-1769 LSNEKDFYVS
+1769 LNNEKDFYVS

-1892 NQGNDDTLDSETQP
+1892 NQGNDDTLDSEAQP

-1914 MYCAWIGDIELPVN
+1914 MYCAWIGNIELPVN
-1928 TKTEYNVLSKH
+1928 TKTEYNVLSKY

-1947 LTSFDLKKVE
+1947 LTDFDLKKIE
-1957 DLSGIPFENVKFD
+1957 DLSGIPFKDVKFD

-2013 LISFTNQDIATYHLT
+2013 LIHFTNQDIATYHLI

-2035 YVRDTKTHVVKV
+2035 YVKDTKTHVVKV
-2047 MPETA
+2047 MPEAA
-2052 VENNNLIWK
+2052 VENNNLVWK
-2061 TYISVDGVRQTNN
+2061 TYISVDGVRLTDN

-2100 GIRKNAVITLKGTVT
+2100 GIRQNAVITLKGTVT

-2141 TYTFRSIPAYYKG
+2141 TYTFRSIPTYYKG
-2154 QTIQYTVVENPMDG
+2154 QTIQYTVIENPMDG
-2168 YTAIVS
+2168 YIATVS
-2174 NTTGSVDNGYAITV
+2174 ATTGSTDKGYAITV

-2201 VKVWDDGNNVDGIRP
+2201 VKAWDDSNNIDGMRP

-2221 HMNGSDGSSTEA
+2221 HLNGSDGSSTEA
-2233 TLSNTKD
+2233 TLSNAKD

-2246 HIPLFDAN
+2246 HMPLFDAN
-2254 GNEITYTITEDAVAG
+2254 GNEITYTITEDAVTG

-2276 EGRSFTIT
+2276 KDRAFTIT
-2284 NSHVQET
+2284 NKHTQET
-2291 LSIPVTKTWED
+2291 FSIPVTKTWED

-2313 IHVIL
+2313 IHVTL

-2352 IDYTLSEE
+2352 IDYTLNEE
-2360 TVDSYTYKIEGDAD
+2360 AVNGYTYKIEGDAD

-2382 HIPAVTNVVINKYW
+2382 HISAVTNVVVNKYW
-2396 EDAANQDGVRPDSVS
+2396 EDAENQDGVRPDSVA

-2426 TKDGGFSET
+2426 TKDTGFSKT

-2449 AYTVTEDAVA
+2449 TYTVTEDAVN
-2459 GYIGKT
+2459 GYTGKIT
-2465 ATDDTGY
+2465 TDDTGY
-2472 VLSITNTHTPETI
+2472 ILSITNTHAPETI
-2485 SKTITKTWDDNDN
+2485 RKTVTKTWDDGNDR
-2498 QDGIRPTN
+2498 DGIRPTN
-2506 VKVELYGTD
+2506 VKIELYGTD
-2515 GTLRT
+2515 GTRRT
-2520 QYLTKDNNWSYS
+2520 QYLTKDNHWSYS

-2543 TIILYTAKEE
+2543 TIILYTIKEE
-2553 AVEGYTQ
+2553 AVDGYTQ

-2565 ATGFNFTNTHEPQTV
+2565 TAGFDLTNTHEIQTADYEV
-2580 TYGATKVW
+2580 KKVW
-2588 LDDDNRDGVRPNS
+2588 IDDNDRDGARPTS
-2601 ITLVLNGSDGSKYT
+2601 ITLTLTGSDGSKYT
-2615 KQMTAASNWSDVTF
+2615 KQMTAADNWNAVTF
-2629 ERIPMFNNGKYI
+2629 ERVPMFNGGKYI
-2641 TYTLSENDVPS
+2641 TYTLTENEVPS
-2652 YVNSVAVSEDGKF
+2652 YINSIEVSEDGKH
-2665 FTVTNTHTPD
+2665 FTVTNTHAPD
-2675 HAIIKITEVWHD
+2675 HTVINITEVWHD
-2687 ENDQDGIRPKK
+2687 ENDQDGIRPRKMTAI
-2698 VTTIIVGSNG
+2698 VVGSNG

-2764 HNTHIPETIS
+2764 HNTHIPEMIS

-2812 EENGWTATFEN
+2812 EDNGWTATFEN
-2823 LPKRDHGNI
+2823 LPKRDNGNI
-2832 VTYNVKESD
+2832 VAYNVKESD
-2841 VEGYEASIV
+2841 TAGYEASVV
-2850 KTEDGFQLINEHDSE
+2850 KTENGFQLINEHDSE
-2865 TTLRTAT
+2865 TTMRTVT
-2872 LVWRDENNQ
+2872 LVWRDEDNR
-2881 DGIRP
+2881 DGVRP

-2894 GSDGSEVEK
+2894 GSDGSEQEK
-2903 TVSKDDSWAD
+2903 TVNKDDAWAD
-2913 VMFEDLP
+2913 VVFEGLP
-2920 VYQNGQKVT
+2920 VYQNGQRIS
-2929 YTLTESTVD
+2929 YILTESAID
-2938 GYTTDI
+2938 GYANDI
-2944 RDNGHTFTVTNTH
+2944 RSSGNTFTVTNTH
-2957 IPAVV
+2957 IPETV
-2962 NVDVTKV
+2962 NVDVTKI

-2977 GNRPNSISVILTGN
+2977 GNRPDSISVILTGS
-2991 DGNRYTATITA
+2991 DGKRYTTTITA
-3002 ANNWKYT
+3002 ANNWKHT
-3009 FSKLPKFFNEG
+3009 FMKLPKFFNEG
-3020 TQIEYTLAEDAASG
+3020 TQIEYTLTEDTMSG
-3034 YSNVIE
+3034 YSDVVE
-3040 KKDNYTFVLT
+3040 KRSDYVFVLT

-3057 VDIPVVKKWND
+3057 VDVTIVKKWDD
-3068 DNDRDGARP
+3068 DNDRDGMRP
-3077 ESFNIVLNGSDGKLY
+3077 ESVDIVLNGSDGKLY
-3092 TGTLSAENGYTY
+3092 TGTLSTENGYTC
-3104 VFQSVPKFHNSGT
+3104 VFQSVPKYHDGGT
-3117 LISYTVA
+3117 LINYTIA
-3124 EEKVTGYTTEVAKD
+3124 EEKIPGYTTTIAKD
-3138 SSGYKFTLTNT
+3138 ASGYKFTLTNAKT
-3149 KSIETVT
+3149 IDTVT
-3156 KTVSKVWEDSNNQ
+3156 KTVSKVWDDNNNQ
-3169 DGLRPSAI
+3169 DGLRPTAI

-3185 GSRYLKSVSAA
+3185 GSRRVKSVTAA
-3196 ENWTT
+3196 ENWMV

-3210 NHGQSIQYTV
+3210 NHGQNIQYTV

-3226 GYTDEV
+3226 GYTETI
-3232 TQNGNNYTITNTHM
+3232 TQNGDNYTITNTHT
-3246 PATTELFV
+3246 PASSEFFV
-3254 TKTWKD
+3254 TKIWKD
-3260 NGNNDGMRPDEITVT
+3260 NGNNDGMRPDGITVT

-3282 SYAKKLNADNQWS
+3282 SYTEKLNADNQWS

-3307 KTIDYTLTEEAV
+3307 KVIEYSLTEESV

-3330 KSFTLINT
+3330 KSFVLINT

-3347 ITKAWNDENNQDG
+3347 ITKAWNDGNNQDG
-3360 LRPKSITAVVNGSD
+3360 LRPKTITAVVNGSD
-3374 GSARFVQLFESQNWT
+3374 GSARFVQLFEGQNWAT
-3389 TSLNN
+3389 NLNN
-3394 LPKYKNSTE
+3394 LPKYKNGTE
-3403 VQYTVKENAISGYE
+3403 IQYTVKENAIPDYE
-3417 TEIKQTGDSYTI
+3417 TEIKQTGDSYAI
-3429 TNTHAPAVVTVSV
+3429 TNSHTPAVVTVSA
-3442 VKIWDD
+3442 VKVWDD
-3448 ENNQDGIRPSLIQVT
+3448 ANNQDGIRPSLIQVT
-3463 LTGSDGSTHNAA
+3463 LTGSDGSVRNAA

-3487 DLPQYK
+3487 NLPKYK

-3503 EADSNPYTYEIVKG
+3503 EANSNPYTYEIVKG
-3517 SDGYSFTITNNYVP
+3517 SDEYSFTITNNYVP
-3531 AAVNVPV
+3531 AVVNVPV
-3538 TTIWNDD
+3538 TTVWDD
-3545 NNRDGIRAKE
+3545 DDNRDGIRAKE
-3555 TVITLQGSNGKV
+3555 TAITLHGSNGKV
-3567 YQHIVTDKDSFATV
+3567 YQRIVTGKDSFATV
-3581 FEDVPKFFDEGKEVV
+3581 FENMPKFFDEGKEVV

-3602 EVDGYTTDVTNT
+3602 EMNGYTANIAST

-3624 HEPEK
+3624 HEPER

-3658 TDGTYIEKNL
+3658 TDGTYIEKSL
-3668 SAANNWTETFEGLYK
+3668 STANNWTETFDGLYK

-3703 EKEISEKDNLITI
+3703 EKGISEKDNLITI
-3716 TNTHAPEKLDLIV
+3716 TNTHTPEKLDLIV

-3741 YRPDTTTIHMSGT
+3741 YRPDAATIHMSGT
-3754 DGTQDTKDFT
+3754 DGTQDAKDFT

-3769 SSIVFKDLDRFKDG
+3769 SSIVFKDLDHYKNG
-3783 TKIKYTVTE
+3783 TEIKYTVTE

-3802 VANGNVVTVTN
+3802 AVNGNVVTVTN

-3822 NISVIWEDNDDQDG
+3822 NISVVWEDNNDQDG
-3836 IRPDA
+3836 LRPDT
-3841 VNIKLKGNDKLV
+3841 VSIKLKGNDKFI

-3868 TKLPVRE
+3868 MKLSVRE
-3875 NGNEISYTAEE
+3875 NGNEITYTAEE
-3886 NEIPGYTTTIEKTD
+3886 NEIPGYTTSIEKTD

-3918 DKVWDDSENQDGLRP
+3918 DKVWKDAENQDGLRP
-3933 DTIHIKLVSNGIAK
+3933 DAIHIRLISNDIEK
-3947 DAYLDADSNWH
+3947 DAYLDAESDWH
-3958 LEFEGLPK
+3958 LDFEGLPK

-4016 WIDDNN
+4016 WIDDND
-4022 RDGLRPSSHT
+4022 RDGLRPDSHT
-4032 VILTDGIN
+4032 VILVDGTN
-4040 TIEEIVLDKDN
+4040 AIEEVVLDRDN
-4051 GYGTVLKDMPK
+4051 GYGVVLKNMPK

-4069 DYQIKD
+4069 NYQIKD

-4086 KGDSVKDFKVTNTHV
+4086 KSDSVKDFNITNTHV

-4122 RPEEIALTLTGSDGN
+4122 RPEKVTLTLTGSDGN
-4137 VYEKTVNKET
+4137 VYEKTVTKDT
-4147 WTAVFSDLPKNSKG
+4147 WTTAFSDLPKNSKG

-4170 EGIKGYSTTITNN
+4170 EGIKGYKTTITDNE
-4183 QTDTITVI
+4183 TGTIAVI
-4191 NKHEP
+4191 NTHEP
-4196 VKTITVTVTWND
+4196 VKDITVTIVWKD
-4208 ENNKDSIRP
+4208 ENNKDNIRP
-4217 DKVTVKLTD
+4217 DKVTVKLAD
-4226 GTTVVSTKE
+4226 GTTVVSAKE
-4235 VKNDSWKHIFEDIP
+4235 VKNDSWKHIFEDIS

-4255 KVSYTITQDA
+4255 KVSYTVTQDA
-4265 VNGYTTEIKASD
+4265 VNGYTTEVKVSD
-4277 DGNTIEIINTHI
+4277 DGNTVKIINTH
-4289 SVVPPKEEPKK
+4289 VPVAPPKEEPKQ
-4300 KEPAT
+4300 EETAT
-4305 PAPVVEVK
+4305 STAPAPVVEIK
-4313 VEQPA
+4313 TE
-4318 PTVTLIQ
+4318 PT
-4325 TTNKPTGISFFES
+4325 TTVIETPNKQTGISFMDG
-4338 LFAK
+4338 LFG

>member
-1 MQNGKS
+1 MQKCES
-7 RIKRVASAI
+7 RTKRVMSAI
-16 IAGVMALQTVA
+16 IAGMMALQVVA
-27 PVISYADDTASS
+27 PTISYADDTVASTVSSEDNSDTQIDPGVPVQTDTASS
-39 VATTDDSD
+39 NTVTEPDS
-47 AIANV
+47 
-52 DPGTP
+52 
-57 VQVDATASEEPSEAP
+57 SESL
-72 SSGTSQAD
+72 
-80 ENSEETETNS
+80 EETADSEQTGEIQDDTVSDSQGNETN
-90 DITDEVSN
+90 TQEETVQ
-98 EHTDADTADET
+98 DTV
-109 QTVEEDAPKQDEST
+109 QQNNSG
-123 SETTDTAPSR
+123 SETTESESVR

-141 NGGEFEPEW
+141 NGGIFEPEW

-169 IVVEDTG
+169 IAIEDTG

-183 TDRDSIDIPVA
+183 TDRDSISIPVA
-194 LSSDESLYFTGW
+194 LSGDDSLYFTEW
-206 DVSSGSYDADSETL
+206 DVSSGSYDADNETL
-220 TFEDG
+220 TFDDG
-225 VDAYVLSA
+225 VDAYVLTA
-233 VYSSVV
+233 VYNSVA
-239 DDDQT
+239 DEDQQ
-244 LVENRTEF
+244 LIENKEIF
-252 DEQTKRQAIQERL
+252 DEQAEKNVLQQKL
-265 KSSGISTYVLRPSDS
+265 SVSGISLYKMRPSDS

-286 VVEGLAFTSDDGLT
+286 IIDGLAFTSDDGLV

-308 GDYIITAYGAN
+308 GDYTITAYGAN

-341 TVHLNAGQTIHIYLG
+341 TIHLNAGQTIHIYLG

-427 AQNNAAAEVAKKH
+427 AQNDAAAEVAKNH

-500 TLTYEERV
+500 VLTYDERV

-521 FGYHYTVLGELYDA
+521 FGYHYTILGELYDA
-535 NPAHRDPVDFL
+535 NPANRDPVSLL

-599 DGEQVEVKD
+599 DGKQVEVKD

-618 YDSTETA
+618 YDSTNSA
-625 PYLVNGR
+625 PYLINGR
-632 VIIKMVGET
+632 VLIHMVGTT
-641 PKLKSVMM
+641 PKMKTIMM
-649 PAQSEDISAG
+649 EAQNEDISSSHVDDA
-659 NIDEKDGFGQ
+659 DVYGQ
-669 KAILSPGQGSANKT
+669 KAYLNKGQDVAST
-683 LAYTAITYY
+683 TIAYTAITYY
-692 NLGDVMTVT
+692 NMGDLMTVN
-701 PKWEYNTLLNVTYK
+701 PVWEYSTMLSPTDRDWN
-715 PWDDSVA
+715 DSVA
-722 KNINN
+722 KSIDSRL
-727 QMSVSI
+727 SVSVAN
-733 TNTELGIPA
+733 TNLGVPNP
-742 EGDKYY
+742 GDKYY
-748 NDAYPGWYA
+748 NADYPGWYA
-757 VKSVMTITNAPL
+757 VKSVMTITNPVNTMYSTERLTKYYFRCKGIASYTLSSGTKTMYDKGERGELAIDYNIYINHEGVHVYSDRNIINGTPTSTVDDTIAATAGRNASTWQYPHMALTDVNNINTILVQFSSHGFNTSDSISYDASYADSLGITGSGNQYSYIFKAKSKNSVSTANWEKFLQSITYTTYDAATFTSTGVSGGVTIFWYADENLWENNMFYDSSSSHFYACINTGSSITWGEARNRAL
-769 SMYDTATVTKYF
+769 SMYNSALDCYGYLAHITSQSEQDYLYTLMDKSTQGWLGATRKVSGNEWDWYWRDGPANETNEPF
-781 FRCHPTATVS
+781 FRQNADGTYGTLLWGYENWDNKTEPNNVGDEWCMHYYGNKSGVWNDYSDT
-791 MYNGI
+791 NGAVTSFI
-796 RTMDD
+796 VEWSKD
-801 ESESGGLVLDYS
+801 GLV
-813 IAMEHQGAHVYQNR
+813 G
-827 NTINDMNAE
+827 NDHS
-836 TVSDTV
+836 VSDT
-842 TATQNHSSSQ
+842 
-852 WKYPELVVKTPKT
+852 
-865 IQTFNVLFTS
+865 
-875 PSRNAQDAILYNTD
+875 
-889 LANQLGIVVTG
+889 
-900 TNQNYIFTKSG
+900 
-911 GLTQDEWNNFLR
+911 
-923 QVSFVTYDRA
+923 
-933 VFTADG
+933 
-939 VQSGVEVAWYGFEKA
+939 
-954 IFGSNQATRH
+954 
-964 VPTLSDYPGAAT
+964 
-976 HNIASGSLN
+976 
-985 ITSSGSV
+985 
-992 YRIVGSTTG
+992 
-1001 DNRIYVSPGVSATV
+1001 
-1015 ILDNVTMNYT
+1015 
-1025 AAGAGWGNDTSRAGD
+1025 
-1040 GAISC
+1040 
-1045 SHANLTIILVGTSR
+1045 
-1059 ITAYGSYSNA
+1059 
-1069 IAKNGTDGSLMIDG
+1069 
-1083 AGTLYAVGASGD
+1083 
-1095 HCGAIGANVNC
+1095 
-1106 SFWNFTVQGG
+1106 
-1116 TIYANAGEHCPGIGS
+1116 
-1131 GCLNQPGEGNGGDG
+1131 
-1145 AGCGNL
+1145 
-1151 NFTGGTVVARG
+1151 
-1162 NTACSGIGSGWGG
+1162 
-1175 PVNGINISNGAKVTA
+1175 
-1190 YGGSYSP
+1190 
-1197 GIGSGGRTDNVQG
+1197 
-1210 GNIGSYHY
+1210 
-1218 HVRNIVITGGDTVV
+1218 
-1232 TAFGDKS
+1232 
-1239 TNMPGI
+1239 
-1245 GCGKDPVGTVR
+1245 
-1256 GTLSN
+1256 
-1261 VVATTL
+1261 
-1267 DGFQG
+1267 
-1272 YVRYGSSEESAA
+1272 
-1284 YSTEQPRTP
+1284 
-1293 FTGTG
+1293 
-1298 NIGSYLA
+1298 
-1305 SQVNRGTPVY
+1305 
-1315 YTQVFF
+1315 
-1321 SIDTSN
+1321 
-1327 KHVDDADVIGT
+1327 DVIGT
-1338 QVSSTGTIKP
+1338 QIVA
-1348 EQFASVSGTVWAEN
+1348 EQEQKVNNGEVSGTVWAEN
-1362 DRDGVYQ
+1362 DYNGLFAT
-1369 VGDEAVVEGVAVTLY
+1369 DEAKLQDITVQLISDNGTVVATAQTNKLGQYDFTGLAPGNYYVKFTSQSFVGY
-1384 NADGS
+1384 NAVPDGGNS
-1389 VCKTTTTNKYGAY
+1389 IVQQASKGINDSYAQTPVFALTYNDVLEK
-1402 SFDGIPEKKNYTVG
+1402 SF
-1416 FSNGSSNIQSYSP
+1416 
-1429 TAKIAA
+1429 
-1435 GENNN
+1435 
-1440 HVNND
+1440 
-1445 WKSDVFTAIYQ
+1445 
-1456 KNTSQTIN
+1456 
-1464 CGVYV
+1464 GVYV

-1476 AWDDVNQNGICD
+1476 AWDDANQNGIYD
-1488 NSESKIAN
+1488 NREAKIAN

-1517 TAVLT
+1517 APVLT
-1522 DADGNYSF
+1522 DANGNYSF

-1544 SSDTVD
+1544 SSNTVD
-1550 ISNARVSPIPTSGDE
+1550 ISNARVSPIPTSGDV
-1565 KRTNKAERSID
+1565 KLTNKAEKSIGM
-1576 VLEFN
+1576 LEFN

-1590 KSGSMLNAATIGEV
+1590 KSGSMLTSATIGEI

-1609 TGTGITPVNAEYK
+1609 SGTGITPVNAEYK

-1652 QADINIEEPVLNG
+1652 QADIDIEEPVLNG
-1665 VKVTLKNAAGA
+1665 VKVTLKNAAGV

-1706 DKTAADKK
+1706 DRTAADKK

-1725 LVSPTATT
+1725 TVSPTAAT

-1740 NDATA
+1740 NDSTA

-1759 YQIPDTRVVS
+1759 YQIPDTRVVA
-1769 LSNEKDFYVS
+1769 LNNEKDFYVS

-1892 NQGNDDTLDSETQP
+1892 NQGNDDTLDSEAQP

-1947 LTSFDLKKVE
+1947 LTDFDLKKIE
-1957 DLSGIPFENVKFD
+1957 DLSGIPFKDVKFD

-2013 LISFTNQDIATYHLT
+2013 LIHFTNQDIATYHLI

-2035 YVRDTKTHVVKV
+2035 YVKDTKTHVVKV
-2047 MPETA
+2047 MPEAA
-2052 VENNNLIWK
+2052 VENNNLVWK
-2061 TYISVDGVRQTNN
+2061 TYISVDGVRLTDN

-2100 GIRKNAVITLKGTVT
+2100 GIRQNAVITLKGTVT

-2141 TYTFRSIPAYYKG
+2141 TYTFRSIPTYYKG
-2154 QTIQYTVVENPMDG
+2154 QTIQYTVIENPMDG
-2168 YTAIVS
+2168 YIATVS
-2174 NTTGSVDNGYAITV
+2174 ATTGSTDKGYAITV

-2201 VKVWDDGNNVDGIRP
+2201 VKAWDDSNNIDGMRP

-2221 HMNGSDGSSTEA
+2221 HLNGSDGSSTEA
-2233 TLSNTKD
+2233 TLSNAKD

-2246 HIPLFDAN
+2246 HMPLFDAN
-2254 GNEITYTITEDAVAG
+2254 GNEITYTITEDAVTG

-2276 EGRSFTIT
+2276 KDRAFTIT
-2284 NSHVQET
+2284 NKHTQET
-2291 LSIPVTKTWED
+2291 FSIPVTKTWED

-2313 IHVIL
+2313 IHVTL

-2352 IDYTLSEE
+2352 IDYTLNEE
-2360 TVDSYTYKIEGDAD
+2360 AVNGYTYKIEGDAD

-2382 HIPAVTNVVINKYW
+2382 HISAVTNVVVNKYW
-2396 EDAANQDGVRPDSVS
+2396 EDAENQDGVRPDSVA

-2426 TKDGGFSET
+2426 TKDTGFSKT

-2449 AYTVTEDAVA
+2449 TYTVTEDAVN
-2459 GYIGKT
+2459 GYTGKIT
-2465 ATDDTGY
+2465 TDDTGY
-2472 VLSITNTHTPETI
+2472 ILSITNTHAPETI
-2485 SKTITKTWDDNDN
+2485 RKTVTKTWDDGNDR
-2498 QDGIRPTN
+2498 DGIRPTN
-2506 VKVELYGTD
+2506 VKIELYGTD
-2515 GTLRT
+2515 GTRRT
-2520 QYLTKDNNWSYS
+2520 QYLTKDNHWSYS

-2543 TIILYTAKEE
+2543 TIILYTIKEE
-2553 AVEGYTQ
+2553 AVDGYTQ

-2565 ATGFNFTNTHEPQTV
+2565 TAGFDLTNTHEIQTADYEV
-2580 TYGATKVW
+2580 KKVW
-2588 LDDDNRDGVRPNS
+2588 IDDNDRDGARPTS
-2601 ITLVLNGSDGSKYT
+2601 ITLTLTGSDGSKYT
-2615 KQMTAASNWSDVTF
+2615 KQMTAADNWNAVTF
-2629 ERIPMFNNGKYI
+2629 ERVPMFNGGKYI
-2641 TYTLSENDVPS
+2641 TYTLTENEVPS
-2652 YVNSVAVSEDGKF
+2652 YINSIEVSEDGKH
-2665 FTVTNTHTPD
+2665 FTVTNTHAPD
-2675 HAIIKITEVWHD
+2675 HTVINITEVWHD
-2687 ENDQDGIRPKK
+2687 ENDQDGIRPRKMTAI
-2698 VTTIIVGSNG
+2698 VVGSNG

-2764 HNTHIPETIS
+2764 HNTHIPEMIS

-2812 EENGWTATFEN
+2812 EDNGWTATFEN
-2823 LPKRDHGNI
+2823 LPKRDNGNI
-2832 VTYNVKESD
+2832 VAYNVKESD
-2841 VEGYEASIV
+2841 TAGYEASVV
-2850 KTEDGFQLINEHDSE
+2850 KTENGFQLINEHDSE
-2865 TTLRTAT
+2865 TTMRTVT
-2872 LVWRDENNQ
+2872 LVWRDEDNR
-2881 DGIRP
+2881 DGVRP

-2894 GSDGSEVEK
+2894 GSDGSEQEK
-2903 TVSKDDSWAD
+2903 TVNKDDAWAD
-2913 VMFEDLP
+2913 VVFEGLP
-2920 VYQNGQKVT
+2920 VYQNGQRIS
-2929 YTLTESTVD
+2929 YILTESAID
-2938 GYTTDI
+2938 GYANDI
-2944 RDNGHTFTVTNTH
+2944 RSSGNTFTVTNTH
-2957 IPAVV
+2957 IPETV
-2962 NVDVTKV
+2962 NVDVTKI

-2977 GNRPNSISVILTGN
+2977 GNRPDSISVILTGS
-2991 DGNRYTATITA
+2991 DGKRYTTTITA
-3002 ANNWKYT
+3002 ANNWKHT
-3009 FSKLPKFFNEG
+3009 FMKLPKFFNEG
-3020 TQIEYTLAEDAASG
+3020 TQIEYTLTEDTMSG
-3034 YSNVIE
+3034 YSDVVE
-3040 KKDNYTFVLT
+3040 KRSDYVFVLT

-3057 VDIPVVKKWND
+3057 VDVTIVKKWDD
-3068 DNDRDGARP
+3068 DNDRDGMRP
-3077 ESFNIVLNGSDGKLY
+3077 ESVDIVLNGSDGKLY
-3092 TGTLSAENGYTY
+3092 TGTLSTENGYTC
-3104 VFQSVPKFHNSGT
+3104 VFQSVPKYHDGGT
-3117 LISYTVA
+3117 LINYTIA
-3124 EEKVTGYTTEVAKD
+3124 EEKIPGYTTTIAKD
-3138 SSGYKFTLTNT
+3138 ASGYKFTLTNAKT
-3149 KSIETVT
+3149 IDTVT
-3156 KTVSKVWEDSNNQ
+3156 KTVSKVWDDNNNQ
-3169 DGLRPSAI
+3169 DGLRPTAI

-3185 GSRYLKSVSAA
+3185 GSRRVKSVTAA
-3196 ENWTT
+3196 ENWMV

-3210 NHGQSIQYTV
+3210 NHGQNIQYTV

-3226 GYTDEV
+3226 GYTEAI
-3232 TQNGNNYTITNTHM
+3232 TQNGDNYTITNTHT
-3246 PATTELFV
+3246 PASSEFFV
-3254 TKTWKD
+3254 TKIWKD
-3260 NGNNDGMRPDEITVT
+3260 NGNNDGMRPDGITVT

-3282 SYAKKLNADNQWS
+3282 SYTEKLNADNQWS

-3307 KTIDYTLTEEAV
+3307 KVIEYSLTEESV

-3330 KSFTLINT
+3330 KSFVLINT

-3347 ITKAWNDENNQDG
+3347 ITKAWNDGNNQDG
-3360 LRPKSITAVVNGSD
+3360 LRPKTITAVVNGSD
-3374 GSARFVQLFESQNWT
+3374 GSARFVQLFEGQNWA

-3394 LPKYKNSTE
+3394 LPKYKNGTE
-3403 VQYTVKENAISGYE
+3403 IQYTVKENAIPGYE
-3417 TEIKQTGDSYTI
+3417 TEIKQTGNSYAIMNSHT
-3429 TNTHAPAVVTVSV
+3429 PAVVTVSA
-3442 VKIWDD
+3442 VKVWDD
-3448 ENNQDGIRPSLIQVT
+3448 ANNQDGIRPSLIQVT
-3463 LTGSDGSTHNAA
+3463 LTGSDGSVRNAA

-3487 DLPQYK
+3487 NLPKYK

-3503 EADSNPYTYEIVKG
+3503 EANSNPYTYEIVKG

-3538 TTIWNDD
+3538 TTVWDD
-3545 NNRDGIRAKE
+3545 DDNRDGIRAKE
-3555 TVITLQGSNGKV
+3555 IAITLQGSNGKV
-3567 YQHIVTDKDSFATV
+3567 YQRIVTGKDDFATV
-3581 FEDVPKFFDEGKEVV
+3581 FEDVPKFFDEGRKVV

-3602 EVDGYTTDVTNT
+3602 EMNGYTANIANT
-3614 DKYTFQITNT
+3614 DKYTFQIANT

-3629 LAKTVTKVW
+3629 LTKTVAKVW
-3638 DDNNN
+3638 NDNNN
-3643 QDGLRPNTLRIALTG
+3643 QDGLRPNTLRVAMTG
-3658 TDGTYIEKNL
+3658 TDGTYIEKSL
-3668 SAANNWTETFEGLYK
+3668 STANNWTETFDGLYK

-3696 EEAVGGY
+3696 EEIVGGY
-3703 EKEISEKDNLITI
+3703 DKVISEKDNLITI

-3741 YRPDTTTIHMSGT
+3741 YRPDAATIHMSGT
-3754 DGTQDTKDFT
+3754 DGTQDTRDFT
-3764 KDSSW
+3764 KSSSW
-3769 SSIVFKDLDRFKDG
+3769 TAIVFKDLDHYKDG
-3783 TKIKYTVTE
+3783 NEIKYTVAE

-3802 VANGNVVTVTN
+3802 AVNGNVVTVTN

-3822 NISVIWEDNDDQDG
+3822 NISVVWEDNNDQDG
-3836 IRPDA
+3836 LRPDT
-3841 VNIKLKGNDKLV
+3841 VSVKLKGNDKFI
-3853 DSSELNEDVKWKHSF
+3853 DSSELNEDVEWKHSF

-3875 NGNEISYTAEE
+3875 NGNEITYTAEE
-3886 NEIPGYTTTIEKTD
+3886 NEIPGYTTSIEKTD

-3918 DKVWDDSENQDGLRP
+3918 DKVWKDAENQDGLRP
-3933 DTIHIKLVSNGIAK
+3933 DAIHIRLISNDIEK
-3947 DAYLDADSNWH
+3947 DAYLDAESDWH
-3958 LEFEGLPK
+3958 LDFEGLPK

-3983 DGYTSTVTTEDGYA
+3983 DGYTSTVTTEDGYT
-3997 FTIKNDHVPAVID
+3997 FTIENDHVPAVID

-4016 WIDDNN
+4016 WIDDND
-4022 RDGLRPSSHT
+4022 RDGLRPDSHT
-4032 VILTDGIN
+4032 VILVDGTN
-4040 TIEEIVLDKDN
+4040 AIEEVVLDRDN
-4051 GYGTVLKDMPK
+4051 GYGVVLKNMPK

-4069 DYQIKD
+4069 NYQIKD

-4086 KGDSVKDFKVTNTHV
+4086 KSDSVKDFNITNTHV
-4101 PEMVTVTVTE
+4101 PEMVTITVTE
-4111 GWHDQSDYDKI
+4111 GWYDQSDYDKI
-4122 RPEEIALTLTGSDGN
+4122 RPEKVTLTLTGSDGN
-4137 VYEKTVNKET
+4137 VYEKTVTKDT
-4147 WTAVFSDLPKNSKG
+4147 WTTAFSNLPKNSKG

-4170 EGIKGYSTTITNN
+4170 EGIKGYKTTITDNE
-4183 QTDTITVI
+4183 TGTIAVI
-4191 NKHEP
+4191 NTHEP
-4196 VKTITVTVTWND
+4196 VKDITVTIVWKD
-4208 ENNKDSIRP
+4208 ENNKDNIRP
-4217 DKVTVKLTD
+4217 DKVTVKLAD
-4226 GTTVVSTKE
+4226 GTTVVSAKE
-4235 VKNDSWKHIFEDIP
+4235 VKNDSWKYIFEDIS

-4255 KVSYTITQDA
+4255 KVSYTVTQDA
-4265 VNGYTTEIKASD
+4265 VNGYTTEVKVSD
-4277 DGNTIEIINTHI
+4277 DGNTVKIINTH
-4289 SVVPPKEEPKK
+4289 VPVAPPKEEPKQ
-4300 KEPAT
+4300 EETATPAA
-4305 PAPVVEVK
+4305 PAPVVEIK
-4313 VEQPA
+4313 TE
-4318 PTVTLIQ
+4318 PT
-4325 TTNKPTGISFFES
+4325 TTVIETPNKQTGISFMDG
-4338 LFAK
+4338 LFG

>member
-1 MQNGKS
+1 MQKCES
-7 RIKRVASAI
+7 RTKRVMSAI
-16 IAGVMALQTVA
+16 IAGMMALQVVA
-27 PVISYADDTASS
+27 PTISYADDTVASTASS
-39 VATTDDSD
+39 EDNSD
-47 AIANV
+47 TQI
-52 DPGTP
+52 DPGVP
-57 VQVDATASEEPSEAP
+57 VQ
-72 SSGTSQAD
+72 
-80 ENSEETETNS
+80 
-90 DITDEVSN
+90 
-98 EHTDADTADET
+98 
-109 QTVEEDAPKQDEST
+109 
-123 SETTDTAPSR
+123 TDTASSNTVTEPDSSEGLEETADSEQTGEIQDDTVSDSQGNETDTQEETVQDTVQQNDSGSEATESKSVR

-141 NGGEFEPEW
+141 NGGVFEPEW

-169 IVVEDTG
+169 IAVEDTG

-183 TDRDSIDIPVA
+183 TDRDSISIPVA
-194 LSSDESLYFTGW
+194 FSSDESLYFTRW
-206 DVSSGSYDADSETL
+206 DVSSGSYDADNETL
-220 TFEDG
+220 TFDDG
-225 VDAYVLSA
+225 VDAYVLTA
-233 VYSSVV
+233 VYDSVA
-239 DDDQT
+239 DEDQQ
-244 LVENRTEF
+244 LIENKEIF
-252 DEQTKRQAIQERL
+252 DEQTERNAL
-265 KSSGISTYVLRPSDS
+265 QQRLSASGISLYEMRPSDS

-286 VVEGLAFTSDDGLT
+286 IIDGLAFTSDDGLV

-308 GDYIITAYGAN
+308 GDYTITAYGAN

-341 TVHLNAGQTIHIYLG
+341 TIHLSAGQTIHIYLG

-427 AQNNAAAEVAKKH
+427 AQNDAAAEVAKNH

-500 TLTYEERV
+500 VLTYDERV

-521 FGYHYTVLGELYDA
+521 FGYHYTILGELYDA
-535 NPAHRDPVDFL
+535 NPANRDPVSLL

-599 DGEQVEVKD
+599 DGKQVEVKD

-618 YDSTETA
+618 YDSTNSA
-625 PYLVNGR
+625 PYLINGR
-632 VIIKMVGET
+632 VLIHMVGTT
-641 PKLKSVMM
+641 PKMKTIMM
-649 PAQSEDISAG
+649 EAQNEDISSSHVDDA
-659 NIDEKDGFGQ
+659 DVYGQ
-669 KAILSPGQGSANKT
+669 KAYLNKGQDVAST
-683 LAYTAITYY
+683 TIAYTAITYY
-692 NLGDVMTVT
+692 NMGDLMTVN
-701 PKWEYNTLLNVTYK
+701 PVWEYSTMLGPTDRDWN
-715 PWDDSVA
+715 DSVA
-722 KNINN
+722 KSIDSRL
-727 QMSVSI
+727 SVSVAN
-733 TNTELGIPA
+733 TNLGVPNP
-742 EGDKYY
+742 GDKYY
-748 NDAYPGWYA
+748 NADYPGWYA
-757 VKSVMTITNAPL
+757 VKSVMTITNPVNTMYSTERLTKYYFRCKGIASYTLSSGTKTMYDKGERGELAIDYNIYINHEGVHVYSDRNIINGTPTSTVDDTIAATAGRNASTWQYPHMALTDVNNINTILIQFSSHGFNTSDSISYDASYADSLGITGSGNQYSYIFKAKSKNSVNTANWEKFLQSITYTTYDAATFTSTGVSGGVTIFWYADENLWENNMFYDSSSGHFYACINTGSSITWGEARNRAL
-769 SMYDTATVTKYF
+769 SMYNSALDCYGYLAHITSQSEQDYLYTLMDKSTQGWLGATRKVSGNEWDWYWRDGPANETSEPF
-781 FRCHPTATVS
+781 FRQNAG
-791 MYNGI
+791 GI
-796 RTMDD
+796 YGSLLWGYENWDSKT
-801 ESESGGLVLDYS
+801 EPNNSGGVEWCMHYYGSNRGVWNDYIDSNGAVTSFIVEWSKDGLV
-813 IAMEHQGAHVYQNR
+813 G
-827 NTINDMNAE
+827 NDHS
-836 TVSDTV
+836 VSDT
-842 TATQNHSSSQ
+842 
-852 WKYPELVVKTPKT
+852 
-865 IQTFNVLFTS
+865 
-875 PSRNAQDAILYNTD
+875 
-889 LANQLGIVVTG
+889 
-900 TNQNYIFTKSG
+900 
-911 GLTQDEWNNFLR
+911 
-923 QVSFVTYDRA
+923 
-933 VFTADG
+933 
-939 VQSGVEVAWYGFEKA
+939 
-954 IFGSNQATRH
+954 
-964 VPTLSDYPGAAT
+964 
-976 HNIASGSLN
+976 
-985 ITSSGSV
+985 
-992 YRIVGSTTG
+992 
-1001 DNRIYVSPGVSATV
+1001 
-1015 ILDNVTMNYT
+1015 
-1025 AAGAGWGNDTSRAGD
+1025 
-1040 GAISC
+1040 
-1045 SHANLTIILVGTSR
+1045 
-1059 ITAYGSYSNA
+1059 
-1069 IAKNGTDGSLMIDG
+1069 
-1083 AGTLYAVGASGD
+1083 
-1095 HCGAIGANVNC
+1095 
-1106 SFWNFTVQGG
+1106 
-1116 TIYANAGEHCPGIGS
+1116 
-1131 GCLNQPGEGNGGDG
+1131 
-1145 AGCGNL
+1145 
-1151 NFTGGTVVARG
+1151 
-1162 NTACSGIGSGWGG
+1162 
-1175 PVNGINISNGAKVTA
+1175 
-1190 YGGSYSP
+1190 
-1197 GIGSGGRTDNVQG
+1197 
-1210 GNIGSYHY
+1210 
-1218 HVRNIVITGGDTVV
+1218 
-1232 TAFGDKS
+1232 
-1239 TNMPGI
+1239 
-1245 GCGKDPVGTVR
+1245 
-1256 GTLSN
+1256 
-1261 VVATTL
+1261 
-1267 DGFQG
+1267 
-1272 YVRYGSSEESAA
+1272 
-1284 YSTEQPRTP
+1284 
-1293 FTGTG
+1293 
-1298 NIGSYLA
+1298 
-1305 SQVNRGTPVY
+1305 
-1315 YTQVFF
+1315 
-1321 SIDTSN
+1321 
-1327 KHVDDADVIGT
+1327 DVIGT
-1338 QVSSTGTIKP
+1338 QIVA
-1348 EQFASVSGTVWAEN
+1348 EQEQKVNNGEVSGTVWAEN
-1362 DRDGVYQ
+1362 DYNGLFAT
-1369 VGDEAVVEGVAVTLY
+1369 DEAKLQDITVQLISDNGTVVATAQTNKLGQYDFTGLAPGNYYVKFTSQSFVGY
-1384 NADGS
+1384 NAVPDGGNS
-1389 VCKTTTTNKYGAY
+1389 IVQQASKGINDSYAQTPVFALTYNDVLEK
-1402 SFDGIPEKKNYTVG
+1402 SF
-1416 FSNGSSNIQSYSP
+1416 
-1429 TAKIAA
+1429 
-1435 GENNN
+1435 
-1440 HVNND
+1440 
-1445 WKSDVFTAIYQ
+1445 
-1456 KNTSQTIN
+1456 
-1464 CGVYV
+1464 GVYV

-1476 AWDDVNQNGICD
+1476 AWDDANQNGIYD
-1488 NSESKIAN
+1488 NREAKIAN
-1496 VTITLTDA
+1496 VTITLTDV

-1517 TAVLT
+1517 AAVLT
-1522 DADGNYSF
+1522 DANGNYSF

-1544 SSDTVD
+1544 SSNTVD
-1550 ISNARVSPIPTSGDE
+1550 ISNARVSPIPASGDV
-1565 KRTNKAERSID
+1565 KLTNKAEKSIGM
-1576 VLEFN
+1576 LEFN

-1590 KSGSMLNAATIGEV
+1590 KSGSMLTSATIGEV

-1725 LVSPTATT
+1725 LVSPTAAT

-1740 NDATA
+1740 NDSTA

-1759 YQIPDTRVVS
+1759 YQIPDTRVVA
-1769 LSNEKDFYVS
+1769 LNNEKDFYVS

-1947 LTSFDLKKVE
+1947 LTDFDLKKIE

-1970 YEIYEKADDSG
+1970 YEIYEKAADSG

-2002 KTEHL
+2002 KTKHL

-2013 LISFTNQDIATYHLT
+2013 LIHFTNQDIATYHLI

-2035 YVRDTKTHVVKV
+2035 YVKDTKTHVVKV
-2047 MPETA
+2047 MPEAA
-2052 VENNNLIWK
+2052 VENNNLVWK
-2061 TYISVDGVRQTNN
+2061 TYISVDGVRLTDN

-2100 GIRKNAVITLKGTVT
+2100 GIRQNAVITLKGTVT

-2154 QTIQYTVVENPMDG
+2154 QTIQYTVIENPMDG
-2168 YTAIVS
+2168 YIATVS
-2174 NTTGSVDNGYAITV
+2174 ATTGSADKGYAITV

-2201 VKVWDDGNNVDGIRP
+2201 VKVWDDSNNIDGMRP

-2233 TLSNTKD
+2233 TLSNVKD

-2246 HIPLFDAN
+2246 HMPLFDAN
-2254 GNEITYTITEDAVAG
+2254 GNEITYTIIEDAVTG

-2276 EGRSFTIT
+2276 KDRAFTIT
-2284 NSHVQET
+2284 NRHTQET
-2291 LSIPVTKTWED
+2291 FSIPVTKTWED
-2302 NGNQDGVRPSA
+2302 DGNQDGVRPSA
-2313 IHVIL
+2313 IHVTL

-2360 TVDSYTYKIEGDAD
+2360 AVNGYTYKIEGDAN

-2382 HIPAVTNVVINKYW
+2382 HISAVTNVVVNKYW
-2396 EDAANQDGVRPDSVS
+2396 EDTANQDGVRPDSVA

-2426 TKDGGFSET
+2426 TKDTGFSKT
-2435 FENLPVFFNNGTKI
+2435 FEDLPVFFNNGTKI
-2449 AYTVTEDAVA
+2449 TYTVTEDAVN
-2459 GYIGKT
+2459 GYTGKIT
-2465 ATDDTGY
+2465 TDDTGY
-2472 VLSITNTHTPETI
+2472 ILSITNTHAPETI
-2485 SKTITKTWDDNDN
+2485 RKTVTKTWDDGNDR
-2498 QDGIRPTN
+2498 DGIRPAN
-2506 VKVELYGTD
+2506 IKIELYGTD
-2515 GTLRT
+2515 GTRRT
-2520 QYLTKDNNWSYS
+2520 QYLTKDNHWSYS

-2543 TIILYTAKEE
+2543 TIILYTIKEE

-2565 ATGFNFTNTHEPQTV
+2565 TAGFDLTNTHEIQTADYEV
-2580 TYGATKVW
+2580 KKVW
-2588 LDDDNRDGVRPNS
+2588 ADDNDRDGARPTS
-2601 ITLVLNGSDGSKYT
+2601 ITLTLTGSDGSKYT
-2615 KQMTAASNWSDVTF
+2615 KQMTAADNWNAVTF
-2629 ERIPMFNNGKYI
+2629 ERVPMFNGGKYI
-2641 TYTLSENDVPS
+2641 TYTLTENEVPS
-2652 YVNSVAVSEDGKF
+2652 YINSIEVSEDGKH
-2665 FTVTNTHTPD
+2665 FTVTNTHAPD
-2675 HAIIKITEVWHD
+2675 HTVINITEVWHD
-2687 ENDQDGIRPKK
+2687 ENDQDGIRPRKMTAI
-2698 VTTIIVGSNG
+2698 VVGSNG

-2764 HNTHIPETIS
+2764 HNTHIPEMIS

-2812 EENGWTATFEN
+2812 EDNGWTATFEN

-2832 VTYNVKESD
+2832 VAYNVKESD
-2841 VEGYEASIV
+2841 TAGYEASVV

-2865 TTLRTAT
+2865 TTMRTVT
-2872 LVWRDENNQ
+2872 LVWRDEDNR
-2881 DGIRP
+2881 DGVRP
-2886 DTVTYTLH
+2886 DAVTYTLH
-2894 GSDGSEVEK
+2894 GSDGSEHEK
-2903 TVSKDDSWAD
+2903 TANKDDAWND
-2913 VMFEDLP
+2913 VVFEDLP
-2920 VYQNGQKVT
+2920 VYQNGQRIS
-2929 YTLTESTVD
+2929 YTLTESAID
-2938 GYTTDI
+2938 SYANDI
-2944 RDNGHTFTVTNTH
+2944 RSSGNTFTVTNTH
-2957 IPAVV
+2957 IPETV
-2962 NVDVTKV
+2962 NVDVTKI

-2977 GNRPNSISVILTGN
+2977 GNRPDSISVILTGS
-2991 DGNRYTATITA
+2991 DGKRYTTTITA
-3002 ANNWKYT
+3002 ANNWKHT
-3009 FSKLPKFFNEG
+3009 FLKLPKFFNEG
-3020 TQIEYTLAEDAASG
+3020 TQIEYTLTEDTMSG
-3034 YSNVIE
+3034 YSDVVE
-3040 KKDNYTFVLT
+3040 KRSDYVFVLT

-3057 VDIPVVKKWND
+3057 VDVTIVKKWD
-3068 DNDRDGARP
+3068 DGNDRDGMRP
-3077 ESFNIVLNGSDGKLY
+3077 ESVDIVLNGSDGKLY
-3092 TGTLSAENGYTY
+3092 TGTLSTENGYTC
-3104 VFQSVPKFHNSGT
+3104 VFQSVPKYHDGGT
-3117 LISYTVA
+3117 LINYTIA
-3124 EEKVTGYTTEVAKD
+3124 EEKIPGYTTTIAKD
-3138 SSGYKFTLTNT
+3138 ASGYKFTLTNAKT
-3149 KSIETVT
+3149 IDTVT
-3156 KTVSKVWEDSNNQ
+3156 KTVSKVWDDNNNQ
-3169 DGLRPSAI
+3169 DGLRPTAI

-3185 GSRYLKSVSAA
+3185 GSRRVKSVTAA
-3196 ENWTT
+3196 ENWMV

-3210 NHGQSIQYTV
+3210 NHGQNIQYTV

-3226 GYTDEV
+3226 GYTETI
-3232 TQNGNNYTITNTHM
+3232 TQNGDNYTITNTHT
-3246 PATTELFV
+3246 PASSEFFV
-3254 TKTWKD
+3254 TKIWKD
-3260 NGNNDGMRPDEITVT
+3260 NGNNDGMRPDGITVT

-3282 SYAKKLNADNQWS
+3282 SYTEKLNADNQWS

-3307 KTIDYTLTEEAV
+3307 KVIEYSLTEESV

-3330 KSFTLINT
+3330 KSFVLINT

-3347 ITKAWNDENNQDG
+3347 ITKTWNDGNNQDG
-3360 LRPKSITAVVNGSD
+3360 LRPKTITAVVNGSD
-3374 GSARFVQLFESQNWT
+3374 GSARFVQLFEGQNWA

-3394 LPKYKNSTE
+3394 LPKYKNGTE
-3403 VQYTVKENAISGYE
+3403 IQYTVKENAIPGYE
-3417 TEIKQTGDSYTI
+3417 TEIKQTGDSYAIMNSHT
-3429 TNTHAPAVVTVSV
+3429 PAVVTVSA
-3442 VKIWDD
+3442 VKVWDD
-3448 ENNQDGIRPSLIQVT
+3448 ANNQDGIRPSLIQVT
-3463 LTGSDGSTHNAA
+3463 LTGSDGSVRNAA

-3487 DLPQYK
+3487 NLPKYK

-3503 EADSNPYTYEIVKG
+3503 EANSNPYTYEIVKG

-3538 TTIWNDD
+3538 TTVWDD
-3545 NNRDGIRAKE
+3545 DDNRDGIRAKE
-3555 TVITLQGSNGKV
+3555 IAITLQGSNGKV
-3567 YQHIVTDKDSFATV
+3567 YQRIVTGKDDFATV
-3581 FEDVPKFFDEGKEVV
+3581 FEDVPKFFDEGREVV

-3602 EVDGYTTDVTNT
+3602 EMNGYTANIAST

-3624 HEPEK
+3624 HEPER

-3658 TDGTYIEKNL
+3658 TDGTYIEKSL
-3668 SAANNWTETFEGLYK
+3668 STANNWTETFDGLYK

-3703 EKEISEKDNLITI
+3703 EKGISEKDNLITI
-3716 TNTHAPEKLDLIV
+3716 TNTHTPEKLDLIV

-3741 YRPDTTTIHMSGT
+3741 YRPDAATIHMSGT
-3754 DGTQDTKDFT
+3754 DGTQDTRDFT
-3764 KDSSW
+3764 KSSSW
-3769 SSIVFKDLDRFKDG
+3769 TAIVFKDLDHYKDG
-3783 TKIKYTVTE
+3783 NEIKYTVAE

-3802 VANGNVVTVTN
+3802 AVNGNVVTVTN

-3822 NISVIWEDNDDQDG
+3822 NISVVWEDNNDQDG
-3836 IRPDA
+3836 LRPDT
-3841 VNIKLKGNDKLV
+3841 VSVKLKGNDKFI
-3853 DSSELNEDVKWKHSF
+3853 DSSELNEDVEWKHSF

-3875 NGNEISYTAEE
+3875 NGNEITYTAEE
-3886 NEIPGYTTTIEKTD
+3886 NEIPGYTTSIEKTD

-3918 DKVWDDSENQDGLRP
+3918 DKAWKDAENQDGLRP
-3933 DTIHIKLVSNGIAK
+3933 DAIHIRLISNDIEK
-3947 DAYLDADSNWH
+3947 DAYLDAESDWH
-3958 LEFEGLPK
+3958 LDFEGLPK

-3983 DGYTSTVTTEDGYA
+3983 DGYTSTVTTKDGYA
-3997 FTIKNDHVPAVID
+3997 FTIENDHVPAVID

-4016 WIDDNN
+4016 WIDDND
-4022 RDGLRPSSHT
+4022 RDGLRPDSHT
-4032 VILTDGIN
+4032 VILVDGTN
-4040 TIEEIVLDKDN
+4040 AIEEVVLDRDN
-4051 GYGTVLKDMPK
+4051 GYGVVLKNMPK

-4069 DYQIKD
+4069 NYQIKD
-4075 FKVDGY
+4075 FNVDGY

-4086 KGDSVKDFKVTNTHV
+4086 KSDSVKDFNITNTHV

-4122 RPEEIALTLTGSDGN
+4122 RPEKVTLTLTGSDGN
-4137 VYEKTVNKET
+4137 VYEKTVTKDT
-4147 WTAVFSDLPKNSKG
+4147 WTTAFSDLPKNSKG

-4170 EGIKGYSTTITNN
+4170 EGIKGYKTTITDNEIG
-4183 QTDTITVI
+4183 TIAVI
-4191 NKHEP
+4191 NTHEP
-4196 VKTITVTVTWND
+4196 VKDITVTIVWKD
-4208 ENNKDSIRP
+4208 ENNKDNIRP
-4217 DKVTVKLTD
+4217 DKVTVKLAD
-4226 GTTVVSTKE
+4226 GTTVVSAKE
-4235 VKNDSWKHIFEDIP
+4235 VKNDSWKHIFEDIS

-4255 KVSYTITQDA
+4255 KVSYTVTQDA
-4265 VNGYTTEIKASD
+4265 VNGYTTEVKVSD
-4277 DGNTIEIINTHI
+4277 DGNTVKIINTH
-4289 SVVPPKEEPKK
+4289 VPVAPPKEEPKQ
-4300 KEPAT
+4300 EETAT
-4305 PAPVVEVK
+4305 STAPAPVVEIK
-4313 VEQPA
+4313 TE
-4318 PTVTLIQ
+4318 PT
-4325 TTNKPTGISFFES
+4325 TTVIETPNKQTGISFMDG
-4338 LFAK
+4338 LFG

>member
-1 MQNGKS
+1 MQKCES
-7 RIKRVASAI
+7 RTKRVMSAI
-16 IAGVMALQTVA
+16 IAGMMALQVVA
-27 PVISYADDTASS
+27 PTISYADDTVASTASS
-39 VATTDDSD
+39 EDNSD
-47 AIANV
+47 TQI
-52 DPGTP
+52 DPGVP
-57 VQVDATASEEPSEAP
+57 VQTDTASSNTVTEPDSSE
-72 SSGTSQAD
+72 SL
-80 ENSEETETNS
+80 EETADSEQTGEIQDDTVSDSQGNETN
-90 DITDEVSN
+90 TQEETVQ
-98 EHTDADTADET
+98 DTV
-109 QTVEEDAPKQDEST
+109 QQNNSG
-123 SETTDTAPSR
+123 SETTESESVR

-141 NGGEFEPEW
+141 NGGIFEPEW

-169 IVVEDTG
+169 IAIEDTG

-183 TDRDSIDIPVA
+183 TDRDSISIPVA
-194 LSSDESLYFTGW
+194 LSGDDSLYFTGW
-206 DVSSGSYDADSETL
+206 DVSSGSYDADNETL
-220 TFEDG
+220 TFDDG
-225 VDAYVLSA
+225 VDAYVLTA
-233 VYSSVV
+233 VYDSVA
-239 DDDQT
+239 DEDQQ
-244 LVENRTEF
+244 LIENKEIF
-252 DEQTKRQAIQERL
+252 DEQAEKNVLQQKLSA
-265 KSSGISTYVLRPSDS
+265 SGISLYEMRPSDS

-286 VVEGLAFTSDDGLT
+286 IIDGLAFTSDDGLV

-308 GDYIITAYGAN
+308 GDYTITAYGAN

-341 TVHLNAGQTIHIYLG
+341 TIHLNAGQTIHIYLG

-427 AQNNAAAEVAKKH
+427 AQNDAAAEVAKNH

-453 SGGSAGGGGLEG
+453 SGGTAGGGGLEG

-500 TLTYEERV
+500 VLTYDERV

-521 FGYHYTVLGELYDA
+521 FGYHYTILGELYDA
-535 NPAHRDPVDFL
+535 NPANRDPVSLL

-599 DGEQVEVKD
+599 DGKQVEVKD

-618 YDSTETA
+618 YDSTNSA
-625 PYLVNGR
+625 PYLINGR
-632 VIIKMVGET
+632 VLIHMVGTT
-641 PKLKSVMM
+641 PKMKTIMM
-649 PAQSEDISAG
+649 EAQNEDISSSHVDDA
-659 NIDEKDGFGQ
+659 DVYGQ
-669 KAILSPGQGSANKT
+669 KAYLNKGQDVAST
-683 LAYTAITYY
+683 TIAYTAITYY
-692 NLGDVMTVT
+692 NMGDLMTVN
-701 PKWEYNTLLNVTYK
+701 PVWEYSTMLSPTDRDWN
-715 PWDDSVA
+715 DSVA
-722 KNINN
+722 KSIDSRL
-727 QMSVSI
+727 SVSVAN
-733 TNTELGIPA
+733 TNLGVPNP
-742 EGDKYY
+742 GDKYY
-748 NDAYPGWYA
+748 NADYPGWYA
-757 VKSVMTITNAPL
+757 VKSVMTITNPVNTMYSTERLTKYYFRCKGIASYTLSSGTKTMYDKGERGELAIDYNIYINHEGVHVYSDRNIINGTPTSTVDDTIAATAGRSASTWQYPHMALTDVNNINTILIQFSSHGFNTSDSISYDASYADSLGITGSGNQYSYIFKAKSKNSVSTANWEKFLQSITYTTYDAATFTSTGVSGGVTIFWYADENLWENNMFYDSSSGHFYACINTGSSITWGEARNRAL
-769 SMYDTATVTKYF
+769 SMYNSALDCYGYLAHITSQSEQDYLYTLMDKSTQGWLGATRKVSGNEWDWYWRDGPANETSEPF
-781 FRCHPTATVS
+781 FRQNAG
-791 MYNGI
+791 GI
-796 RTMDD
+796 YGSLLWGYENWDSKT
-801 ESESGGLVLDYS
+801 EPNNSGGVEWCMHYYGSNRGVWNDYIDSNGAVTSFIVEWSKDGLV
-813 IAMEHQGAHVYQNR
+813 G
-827 NTINDMNAE
+827 NDHS
-836 TVSDTV
+836 VSDT
-842 TATQNHSSSQ
+842 
-852 WKYPELVVKTPKT
+852 
-865 IQTFNVLFTS
+865 
-875 PSRNAQDAILYNTD
+875 
-889 LANQLGIVVTG
+889 
-900 TNQNYIFTKSG
+900 
-911 GLTQDEWNNFLR
+911 
-923 QVSFVTYDRA
+923 
-933 VFTADG
+933 
-939 VQSGVEVAWYGFEKA
+939 
-954 IFGSNQATRH
+954 
-964 VPTLSDYPGAAT
+964 
-976 HNIASGSLN
+976 
-985 ITSSGSV
+985 
-992 YRIVGSTTG
+992 
-1001 DNRIYVSPGVSATV
+1001 
-1015 ILDNVTMNYT
+1015 
-1025 AAGAGWGNDTSRAGD
+1025 
-1040 GAISC
+1040 
-1045 SHANLTIILVGTSR
+1045 
-1059 ITAYGSYSNA
+1059 
-1069 IAKNGTDGSLMIDG
+1069 
-1083 AGTLYAVGASGD
+1083 
-1095 HCGAIGANVNC
+1095 
-1106 SFWNFTVQGG
+1106 
-1116 TIYANAGEHCPGIGS
+1116 
-1131 GCLNQPGEGNGGDG
+1131 
-1145 AGCGNL
+1145 
-1151 NFTGGTVVARG
+1151 
-1162 NTACSGIGSGWGG
+1162 
-1175 PVNGINISNGAKVTA
+1175 
-1190 YGGSYSP
+1190 
-1197 GIGSGGRTDNVQG
+1197 
-1210 GNIGSYHY
+1210 
-1218 HVRNIVITGGDTVV
+1218 
-1232 TAFGDKS
+1232 
-1239 TNMPGI
+1239 
-1245 GCGKDPVGTVR
+1245 
-1256 GTLSN
+1256 
-1261 VVATTL
+1261 
-1267 DGFQG
+1267 
-1272 YVRYGSSEESAA
+1272 
-1284 YSTEQPRTP
+1284 
-1293 FTGTG
+1293 
-1298 NIGSYLA
+1298 
-1305 SQVNRGTPVY
+1305 
-1315 YTQVFF
+1315 
-1321 SIDTSN
+1321 
-1327 KHVDDADVIGT
+1327 DVIGT
-1338 QVSSTGTIKP
+1338 QIVA
-1348 EQFASVSGTVWAEN
+1348 EQEQKVNNGEVSGTVWAEN
-1362 DRDGVYQ
+1362 DYNGLFAT
-1369 VGDEAVVEGVAVTLY
+1369 DEAKLQDITVQLISDNGTVVATAQTNKLGQYDFTGLAPGNYYVKFTSQSFVGY
-1384 NADGS
+1384 NAVPDGGNS
-1389 VCKTTTTNKYGAY
+1389 IVQQASKGINDSYAQTPVFALTYNDVLEK
-1402 SFDGIPEKKNYTVG
+1402 SF
-1416 FSNGSSNIQSYSP
+1416 
-1429 TAKIAA
+1429 
-1435 GENNN
+1435 
-1440 HVNND
+1440 
-1445 WKSDVFTAIYQ
+1445 
-1456 KNTSQTIN
+1456 
-1464 CGVYV
+1464 GVYV
-1469 PSTVSGF
+1469 PSTVGGF
-1476 AWDDVNQNGICD
+1476 AWDDANQNGIYD
-1488 NSESKIAN
+1488 NREAKIAN

-1517 TAVLT
+1517 AEVLT
-1522 DADGNYSF
+1522 DANGNYSF

-1550 ISNARVSPIPTSGDE
+1550 ISNARVSPIPTSGDV
-1565 KRTNKAERSID
+1565 KLTNKAEKSIGM
-1576 VLEFN
+1576 LEFN

-1590 KSGSMLNAATIGEV
+1590 KSGSMLTSATIGEI

-1609 TGTGITPVNAEYK
+1609 SGTGITPVNAEYK

-1652 QADINIEEPVLNG
+1652 QADIDIEEPVLNG

-1706 DKTAADKK
+1706 DRTAADKK

-1725 LVSPTATT
+1725 TVSPTAAT

-1740 NDATA
+1740 NDSTA

-1759 YQIPDTRVVS
+1759 YQIPDTRVVA
-1769 LSNEKDFYVS
+1769 LNNEKDFYVS

-1914 MYCAWIGDIELPVN
+1914 MYCAWIGNIELPVN

-1947 LTSFDLKKVE
+1947 LTDFDLKKIE
-1957 DLSGIPFENVKFD
+1957 DLSGIPFKNVKFD
-1970 YEIYEKADDSG
+1970 YEIYEKAADSG

-2013 LISFTNQDIATYHLT
+2013 LIHFTNQDIATYHLI

-2035 YVRDTKTHVVKV
+2035 YVKDTKTHVVKV
-2047 MPETA
+2047 MPEAA
-2052 VENNNLIWK
+2052 VENNNLVWK
-2061 TYISVDGVRQTNN
+2061 TYISVDGVRLTDN

-2100 GIRKNAVITLKGTVT
+2100 GIRQNAVITLKGTVT

-2154 QTIQYTVVENPMDG
+2154 QTIQYTVIENPMDG
-2168 YTAIVS
+2168 YTATVS
-2174 NTTGSVDNGYAITV
+2174 ATTGSTDKGYAITV

-2201 VKVWDDGNNVDGIRP
+2201 TKVWDDSNNIDGMRP

-2221 HMNGSDGSSTEA
+2221 HLNGSDGSSTEA
-2233 TLSNTKD
+2233 TLSNAKD
-2240 WKYTFK
+2240 WKYIFK
-2246 HIPLFDAN
+2246 HMPLFDAN
-2254 GNEITYTITEDAVAG
+2254 GNKITYTITEDAVAG

-2291 LSIPVTKTWED
+2291 FSIPVTKTWED

-2313 IHVIL
+2313 IHVTL

-2352 IDYTLSEE
+2352 IDYTLNEE
-2360 TVDSYTYKIEGDAD
+2360 AVNGYTYKIEGDAN

-2382 HIPAVTNVVINKYW
+2382 HISAVTNVVVNKYW
-2396 EDAANQDGVRPDSVS
+2396 EDTANQDGVRPDSVA

-2426 TKDGGFSET
+2426 TKDTGFSKT

-2449 AYTVTEDAVA
+2449 TYTVTEDAVN
-2459 GYIGKT
+2459 GYTGKIT
-2465 ATDDTGY
+2465 TDDTGY
-2472 VLSITNTHTPETI
+2472 ILSITNTHAPETI
-2485 SKTITKTWDDNDN
+2485 RKTVTKTWDDGNDR
-2498 QDGIRPTN
+2498 DGIRPTN
-2506 VKVELYGTD
+2506 VKIELYGTD
-2515 GTLRT
+2515 GTRRT
-2520 QYLTKDNNWSYS
+2520 QYLTKDNHWSYS

-2543 TIILYTAKEE
+2543 TIILYTIKEE
-2553 AVEGYTQ
+2553 AVDGYTQ

-2565 ATGFNFTNTHEPQTV
+2565 TAGFDLTNTHEIQTADYEV
-2580 TYGATKVW
+2580 KKVW
-2588 LDDDNRDGVRPNS
+2588 IDDNDRDGARPTS
-2601 ITLVLNGSDGSKYT
+2601 ITLTLTGSDGSKYT
-2615 KQMTAASNWSDVTF
+2615 KLMTAADNWNAVTF
-2629 ERIPMFNNGKYI
+2629 ERVPMFNGGKYI
-2641 TYTLSENDVPS
+2641 TYTLTENEVPS
-2652 YVNSVAVSEDGKF
+2652 YINSIEVSEDGKH
-2665 FTVTNTHTPD
+2665 FTVTNTHAPD
-2675 HAIIKITEVWHD
+2675 HTVINITEVWHD
-2687 ENDQDGIRPKK
+2687 ENDQDGIRPRKMTAI
-2698 VTTIIVGSNG
+2698 VVGSNG

-2797 TLTGSNAVSKTATLN
+2797 TLTGSNAISKTATLN
-2812 EENGWTATFEN
+2812 EDNGWTATFEN

-2832 VTYNVKESD
+2832 VAYNVKESNTA
-2841 VEGYEASIV
+2841 GYEASVV
-2850 KTEDGFQLINEHDSE
+2850 KTENGFQLINEHDSE
-2865 TTLRTAT
+2865 TTMRTVT
-2872 LVWRDENNQ
+2872 LVWRDEDNR
-2881 DGIRP
+2881 DGVRP
-2886 DTVTYTLH
+2886 DAVTYTLH
-2894 GSDGSEVEK
+2894 GSDGSEQEK
-2903 TVSKDDSWAD
+2903 TVNKDDAWND
-2913 VMFEDLP
+2913 VVFEDLP
-2920 VYQNGQKVT
+2920 VYQNGQRIS
-2929 YTLTESTVD
+2929 YTLTESAID
-2938 GYTTDI
+2938 GYANDI
-2944 RDNGHTFTVTNTH
+2944 RSSGNTFTVTNTH
-2957 IPAVV
+2957 IPETV
-2962 NVDVTKV
+2962 NVDVTKI

-2977 GNRPNSISVILTGN
+2977 GNRPDSISVILTGS
-2991 DGNRYTATITA
+2991 DGKRYTTTITA
-3002 ANNWKYT
+3002 ANNWKHT
-3009 FSKLPKFFNEG
+3009 FLKLPKFFNEG
-3020 TQIEYTLAEDAASG
+3020 TQIEYTLTEDTMSG
-3034 YSNVIE
+3034 YSDVVE
-3040 KKDNYTFVLT
+3040 KRSDYVFVLT

-3057 VDIPVVKKWND
+3057 VDVTIVKKWND
-3068 DNDRDGARP
+3068 DNDRDGMRP
-3077 ESFNIVLNGSDGKLY
+3077 ESVDIVLNGSDGKLY
-3092 TGTLSAENGYTY
+3092 TGTLSTENGYTC
-3104 VFQSVPKFHNSGT
+3104 VFQSVPKYHDGGT
-3117 LISYTVA
+3117 LINYTIA
-3124 EEKVTGYTTEVAKD
+3124 EEKIPGYTTTIAKD
-3138 SSGYKFTLTNT
+3138 ASGYKFTLTNA
-3149 KSIETVT
+3149 KAIDTVT
-3156 KTVSKVWEDSNNQ
+3156 KTVSKVWDDNNNQ
-3169 DGLRPSAI
+3169 DGLRPTAI

-3185 GSRYLKSVSAA
+3185 GSRRVKSVTAA
-3196 ENWTT
+3196 ENWTV
-3201 TFENLPKNQ
+3201 TFENLPKNK
-3210 NHGQSIQYTV
+3210 NHGQNIQYTV

-3226 GYTDEV
+3226 GYTEAI
-3232 TQNGNNYTITNTHM
+3232 TQNGDNYTITNTHT
-3246 PATTELFV
+3246 PASSEFFV
-3254 TKTWKD
+3254 TKIWKD

-3282 SYAKKLNADNQWS
+3282 SYTKKLNADNQWS
-3295 VMFSNLPKYANG
+3295 VMFSNLPKYADG
-3307 KTIDYTLTEEAV
+3307 KVIEYSLTEESV

-3330 KSFTLINT
+3330 KSFVLINT

-3347 ITKAWNDENNQDG
+3347 ITKAWNDGNNQDG
-3360 LRPKSITAVVNGSD
+3360 LRPKTITAVVNGSD
-3374 GSARFVQLFESQNWT
+3374 GSARFVQLFEGQNWAT
-3389 TSLNN
+3389 NLNN
-3394 LPKYKNSTE
+3394 LPKYKNGTE
-3403 VQYTVKENAISGYE
+3403 IQYTVKENAIPGYE
-3417 TEIKQTGDSYTI
+3417 TEIKQTGDSYAI
-3429 TNTHAPAVVTVSV
+3429 TNSHTPAVVTVSA
-3442 VKIWDD
+3442 VKVWDD
-3448 ENNQDGIRPSLIQVT
+3448 ANNQDGIRPSLIQVT
-3463 LTGSDGSTHNAA
+3463 LTGSDGSVRNAA

-3487 DLPQYK
+3487 NLPKYK

-3503 EADSNPYTYEIVKG
+3503 EANSNPYTYEIVKG
-3517 SDGYSFTITNNYVP
+3517 SDEYSFTITNNYVP
-3531 AAVNVPV
+3531 AVVNVPV
-3538 TTIWNDD
+3538 TTVWDD
-3545 NNRDGIRAKE
+3545 DDNRDGIRAKE
-3555 TVITLQGSNGKV
+3555 TAITLHGSNGKV
-3567 YQHIVTDKDSFATV
+3567 YQRIVTGKDDFATV
-3581 FEDVPKFFDEGKEVV
+3581 FEDVPKFFDEGREVV

-3602 EVDGYTTDVTNT
+3602 EMNGYTANIANT
-3614 DKYTFQITNT
+3614 DKYTFQIANT

-3629 LAKTVTKVW
+3629 LTKTVAKVW
-3638 DDNNN
+3638 NDNNN
-3643 QDGLRPNTLRIALTG
+3643 QDGLRPNTLRVAMTG
-3658 TDGTYIEKNL
+3658 TDGTYIEKSL
-3668 SAANNWTETFEGLYK
+3668 STANNWTETFDGLYK

-3696 EEAVGGY
+3696 EEIVGGY
-3703 EKEISEKDNLITI
+3703 DKVISEKDNLITI

-3741 YRPDTTTIHMSGT
+3741 YRPDAATIHMSGT
-3754 DGTQDTKDFT
+3754 DGTQDTRDFT
-3764 KDSSW
+3764 KSSSW
-3769 SSIVFKDLDRFKDG
+3769 TAIVFKDLDHYKDG
-3783 TKIKYTVTE
+3783 NEIKYTVAE

-3802 VANGNVVTVTN
+3802 AVNGNVVTVTN

-3822 NISVIWEDNDDQDG
+3822 NISVVWEDNNDQDG
-3836 IRPDA
+3836 LRPDT
-3841 VNIKLKGNDKLV
+3841 VSVKLKGNDKFI
-3853 DSSELNEDVKWKHSF
+3853 DSSELNEDVEWKHSF

-3875 NGNEISYTAEE
+3875 NGNEITYTAEE
-3886 NEIPGYTTTIEKTD
+3886 NEIPGYTTSIEKTD

-3918 DKVWDDSENQDGLRP
+3918 DKVWKDAENQDGLRP
-3933 DTIHIKLVSNGIAK
+3933 DAIHIRLISNDIEK
-3947 DAYLDADSNWH
+3947 DAYLDAESDWH
-3958 LEFEGLPK
+3958 LDFEGLPK

-3983 DGYTSTVTTEDGYA
+3983 DGYTSTVTTKDGYA
-3997 FTIKNDHVPAVID
+3997 FTIENDHVPAVID

-4022 RDGLRPSSHT
+4022 RDGLRPDSHT
-4032 VILTDGIN
+4032 VILVDGTN
-4040 TIEEIVLDKDN
+4040 TIEEVVLDKNN
-4051 GYGTVLKDMPK
+4051 GYGVVLKNMPK

-4069 DYQIKD
+4069 NYQIKD

-4086 KGDSVKDFKVTNTHV
+4086 KSDSVKDFNITNTHV

-4122 RPEEIALTLTGSDGN
+4122 RPEKVTLTLTGSDGN
-4137 VYEKTVNKET
+4137 VYEKTVTKDT
-4147 WTAVFSDLPKNSKG
+4147 WTTAFSDLPKNSKG

-4170 EGIKGYSTTITNN
+4170 EGIKGYKTTITDNE
-4183 QTDTITVI
+4183 TGTIAVI
-4191 NKHEP
+4191 NTHEP

-4208 ENNKDSIRP
+4208 ENNKDNIRP
-4217 DKVTVKLTD
+4217 DKVTVKLAN
-4226 GTTVVSTKE
+4226 GTTAVSTKE
-4235 VKNDSWKHIFEDIP
+4235 INNDSWKHVFENII
-4249 VFNGSD
+4249 VFNGDD
-4255 KVSYTITQDA
+4255 KASYTVTQDA
-4265 VNGYTTEIKASD
+4265 VSEYTTEIKASD
-4277 DGNTIEIINTHI
+4277 DGNTIEIINTH
-4289 SVVPPKEEPKK
+4289 VPVAPPKEEPKQ
-4300 KEPAT
+4300 EETVTPAA
-4305 PAPVVEVK
+4305 PAPVVEIK
-4313 VEQPA
+4313 TE
-4318 PTVTLIQ
+4318 PT
-4325 TTNKPTGISFFES
+4325 TTVIETPNKQTGISFMDG
-4338 LFAK
+4338 LFG

>member
-1 MQNGKS
+1 MQKCES
-7 RIKRVASAI
+7 RTKRVMSAI
-16 IAGVMALQTVA
+16 IAGMMALQVVA
-27 PVISYADDTASS
+27 PTISYADDTVASTASS
-39 VATTDDSD
+39 EDNSD
-47 AIANV
+47 TQI
-52 DPGTP
+52 DPGVP
-57 VQVDATASEEPSEAP
+57 VQTDTASSNTVTEPDSSE
-72 SSGTSQAD
+72 SL
-80 ENSEETETNS
+80 EETADSEQTGEIQDDTVSDSQGNETN
-90 DITDEVSN
+90 TQE
-98 EHTDADTADET
+98 ETAQDTV
-109 QTVEEDAPKQDEST
+109 QQNNSG
-123 SETTDTAPSR
+123 SETTENESVR

-141 NGGEFEPEW
+141 NGGIFEPEW

-169 IVVEDTG
+169 IAIEDTG

-183 TDRDSIDIPVA
+183 TDRDSISIPVA
-194 LSSDESLYFTGW
+194 LSGDDSLYFTGW
-206 DVSSGSYDADSETL
+206 DVSSGSYDADNETL
-220 TFEDG
+220 TFDDG
-225 VDAYVLSA
+225 VDAYVLTA
-233 VYSSVV
+233 VYNSVA
-239 DDDQT
+239 DEDQQ
-244 LVENRTEF
+244 LIENKEIF
-252 DEQTKRQAIQERL
+252 DEQAEKNVLQQKLSA
-265 KSSGISTYVLRPSDS
+265 SGISLYEMRPSDS

-286 VVEGLAFTSDDGLT
+286 IIDGLAFTSDDGLV

-308 GDYIITAYGAN
+308 GDYTITAYGAN

-341 TVHLNAGQTIHIYLG
+341 TIHLNAGQTIHIYLG

-375 DWDRAWFPDEDN
+375 DWDRAWFPDEDK

-427 AQNNAAAEVAKKH
+427 AQNDAAAEVAKNH

-453 SGGSAGGGGLEG
+453 SGGTAGGGGLEG

-500 TLTYEERV
+500 VLTYDERV

-521 FGYHYTVLGELYDA
+521 FGYHYTILGELYDA
-535 NPAHRDPVDFL
+535 NPANRDPVSLL

-599 DGEQVEVKD
+599 DGKQVEVKD

-618 YDSTETA
+618 YDSTNSA
-625 PYLVNGR
+625 PYLINGR
-632 VIIKMVGET
+632 VLIHMVGTT
-641 PKLKSVMM
+641 PKMKTIMM
-649 PAQSEDISAG
+649 EAQNEDISSSHVDDAD
-659 NIDEKDGFGQ
+659 IYGQ
-669 KAILSPGQGSANKT
+669 KAYLNKGQDIAST
-683 LAYTAITYY
+683 TIAYTAITYY
-692 NLGDVMTVT
+692 NMGDLMTVN
-701 PKWEYNTLLNVTYK
+701 PVWEYSTMLSPTDRDWN
-715 PWDDSVA
+715 DSIA
-722 KNINN
+722 KSIDSRL
-727 QMSVSI
+727 SVSVVN
-733 TNTELGIPA
+733 TNLGVPNP
-742 EGDKYY
+742 GDKYY
-748 NDAYPGWYA
+748 NADYPGWYA
-757 VKSVMTITNAPL
+757 VKSVMTITNPVNAMYSTEKLTKYYFRCKGIATYTLSGGTKTMYDKGERGSLSIDYNIYINHEGVHVYSDRNIINGTPTSTIDDTIAATAGRSASTWQYPHMALTDVNNINTILVQFSSHGFNTSDSISYDASYADSLGITGSGNQYSCIFKAKSKNSVSTANWEKFLQSITYTTYDAATFTSTGVSGGVTIFWYADENLWENNMFYDSSSSHFYACINTGSSITWGEARNRAL
-769 SMYDTATVTKYF
+769 SMYNSALDCYGYLAHITSQSEQNYLYTLMDKSTQGWLGATRKVSGNEWDWYWRDGPANETSEPF
-781 FRCHPTATVS
+781 FRQNADGVYGSLLWGYENWDNKTEPNNA
-791 MYNGI
+791 G
-796 RTMDD
+796 D
-801 ESESGGLVLDYS
+801 EWCMHYYGNKSGVWNDYS
-813 IAMEHQGAHVYQNR
+813 DTNGAVTSFIVEWSKDGLAN
-827 NTINDMNAE
+827 NDHS
-836 TVSDTV
+836 VSDT
-842 TATQNHSSSQ
+842 
-852 WKYPELVVKTPKT
+852 
-865 IQTFNVLFTS
+865 
-875 PSRNAQDAILYNTD
+875 
-889 LANQLGIVVTG
+889 
-900 TNQNYIFTKSG
+900 
-911 GLTQDEWNNFLR
+911 
-923 QVSFVTYDRA
+923 
-933 VFTADG
+933 
-939 VQSGVEVAWYGFEKA
+939 
-954 IFGSNQATRH
+954 
-964 VPTLSDYPGAAT
+964 
-976 HNIASGSLN
+976 
-985 ITSSGSV
+985 
-992 YRIVGSTTG
+992 
-1001 DNRIYVSPGVSATV
+1001 
-1015 ILDNVTMNYT
+1015 
-1025 AAGAGWGNDTSRAGD
+1025 
-1040 GAISC
+1040 
-1045 SHANLTIILVGTSR
+1045 
-1059 ITAYGSYSNA
+1059 
-1069 IAKNGTDGSLMIDG
+1069 
-1083 AGTLYAVGASGD
+1083 
-1095 HCGAIGANVNC
+1095 
-1106 SFWNFTVQGG
+1106 
-1116 TIYANAGEHCPGIGS
+1116 
-1131 GCLNQPGEGNGGDG
+1131 
-1145 AGCGNL
+1145 
-1151 NFTGGTVVARG
+1151 
-1162 NTACSGIGSGWGG
+1162 
-1175 PVNGINISNGAKVTA
+1175 
-1190 YGGSYSP
+1190 
-1197 GIGSGGRTDNVQG
+1197 
-1210 GNIGSYHY
+1210 
-1218 HVRNIVITGGDTVV
+1218 
-1232 TAFGDKS
+1232 
-1239 TNMPGI
+1239 
-1245 GCGKDPVGTVR
+1245 
-1256 GTLSN
+1256 
-1261 VVATTL
+1261 
-1267 DGFQG
+1267 
-1272 YVRYGSSEESAA
+1272 
-1284 YSTEQPRTP
+1284 
-1293 FTGTG
+1293 
-1298 NIGSYLA
+1298 
-1305 SQVNRGTPVY
+1305 
-1315 YTQVFF
+1315 
-1321 SIDTSN
+1321 
-1327 KHVDDADVIGT
+1327 DVIGT
-1338 QVSSTGTIKP
+1338 QIVA
-1348 EQFASVSGTVWAEN
+1348 EQEQKVNNGEVSGTVWAEN
-1362 DRDGVYQ
+1362 DYDGLFAT
-1369 VGDEAVVEGVAVTLY
+1369 DEAKLQDITVQLISDNGTIVATAQTNKLGQYDFTGLAPGNYYVKFTSQSFVGY
-1384 NADGS
+1384 NAVPDGGNS
-1389 VCKTTTTNKYGAY
+1389 IVQQASKGINDSYAQTPVFALTYNDVLEK
-1402 SFDGIPEKKNYTVG
+1402 SF
-1416 FSNGSSNIQSYSP
+1416 
-1429 TAKIAA
+1429 
-1435 GENNN
+1435 
-1440 HVNND
+1440 
-1445 WKSDVFTAIYQ
+1445 
-1456 KNTSQTIN
+1456 
-1464 CGVYV
+1464 GVYV

-1522 DADGNYSF
+1522 DANGNYSF

-1565 KRTNKAERSID
+1565 KRTNKAERAID

-1590 KSGSMLNAATIGEV
+1590 KSGSMLSAAVIGEV

-1725 LVSPTATT
+1725 LVSPTAATN
-1733 DKKTQMG
+1733 KKTQMG
-1740 NDATA
+1740 NDSTA

-1759 YQIPDTRVVS
+1759 YQIPDTRVVA
-1769 LSNEKDFYVS
+1769 LNNEKDFYVS

-1826 FADADEQGTNISG
+1826 FADADEQGTNVSG

-1892 NQGNDDTLDSETQP
+1892 NQGNDDTLDSEAQP

-1914 MYCAWIGDIELPVN
+1914 MYCAWIGNIELPVN

-1947 LTSFDLKKVE
+1947 LTDFDLKKIE
-1957 DLSGIPFENVKFD
+1957 DLSEIPFKNVKFD
-1970 YEIYEKADDSG
+1970 YEIYEKAADSG
-1981 KSVFPNG
+1981 KSVFQNG
-1988 PYTTVPVKPGDTSI
+1988 PYTTVPVKPGDASI
-2002 KTEHL
+2002 QTEHL
-2007 TTDKNG
+2007 TTNENG
-2013 LISFTNQDIATYHLT
+2013 LIHFTNQDIATYHLI
-2028 ETETLPG
+2028 EAETLPG
-2035 YVRDTKTHVVKV
+2035 YVKDTKTHVVKV

-2052 VENNNLIWK
+2052 VENNNLVWK
-2061 TYISVDGVRQTNN
+2061 TYISVDGVRLTDN

-2090 KKWDDANDQD
+2090 KKWDGANDQD
-2100 GIRKNAVITLKGTVT
+2100 GIRQNAVITLKGTVT

-2141 TYTFRSIPAYYKG
+2141 SYTFRSIPAYYKG
-2154 QTIQYTVVENPMDG
+2154 QTIQYTVIENPMDG
-2168 YTAIVS
+2168 YTATVGA
-2174 NTTGSVDNGYAITV
+2174 TTGSADKGYAITV

-2201 VKVWDDGNNVDGIRP
+2201 TKVWDDSNNIDGMRP

-2221 HMNGSDGSSTEA
+2221 HLNGSDGSSTEA
-2233 TLSNTKD
+2233 TLSNAKD

-2246 HIPLFDAN
+2246 HMPLFDAN
-2254 GNEITYTITEDAVAG
+2254 GNKITYTITEDAVAG

-2291 LSIPVTKTWED
+2291 FSIPVTKTWED

-2313 IHVIL
+2313 IHVTL

-2360 TVDSYTYKIEGDAD
+2360 AVNGYTYKIEGDAN

-2382 HIPAVTNVVINKYW
+2382 HISAVTNVVVNKYW
-2396 EDAANQDGVRPDSVS
+2396 EDAANQDGVRPDSVA

-2426 TKDGGFSET
+2426 TKDTGFSKT

-2449 AYTVTEDAVA
+2449 TYTVTEDAVN
-2459 GYIGKT
+2459 GYTGKIT
-2465 ATDDTGY
+2465 TDDTGY
-2472 VLSITNTHTPETI
+2472 ILSITNTHAPETI
-2485 SKTITKTWDDNDN
+2485 RKTVTKTWDDGNDR
-2498 QDGIRPTN
+2498 DGIRPTN
-2506 VKVELYGTD
+2506 VKIELYGTD
-2515 GTLRT
+2515 GTRRT
-2520 QYLTKDNNWSYS
+2520 QYLTKDNHWSYS

-2543 TIILYTAKEE
+2543 TIILYTIKEE

-2565 ATGFNFTNTHEPQTV
+2565 TAGFDLTNTHEIQTADYEV
-2580 TYGATKVW
+2580 KKVW
-2588 LDDDNRDGVRPNS
+2588 VDDNDRDGVRPTS
-2601 ITLVLNGSDGSKYT
+2601 ITLTLTGSDGSKYT
-2615 KQMTAASNWSDVTF
+2615 KQMTAADNWNVVTF
-2629 ERIPMFNNGKYI
+2629 ERVPMFNGGKYI
-2641 TYTLSENDVPS
+2641 TYTLTENEVPS
-2652 YVNSVAVSEDGKF
+2652 YINSIEVSEDGKH
-2665 FTVTNTHTPD
+2665 FTVTNTHAPD
-2675 HAIIKITEVWHD
+2675 HAIINITEVWHD
-2687 ENDQDGIRPKK
+2687 ENDQDGIRPRKMTA
-2698 VTTIIVGSNG
+2698 VVVGSNG

-2721 HYTCDDLVKYWKNGQ
+2721 NYTCDDLVKYWKNGQ

-2812 EENGWTATFEN
+2812 EDNGWTATFEN

-2832 VTYNVKESD
+2832 VAYNVKESD
-2841 VEGYEASIV
+2841 TAGYEASVV

-2865 TTLRTAT
+2865 TTMRTVT
-2872 LVWRDENNQ
+2872 LVWRDEDNR
-2881 DGIRP
+2881 DGVRP
-2886 DTVTYTLH
+2886 DAVTYTLH
-2894 GSDGSEVEK
+2894 GSDGSEQEK
-2903 TVSKDDSWAD
+2903 TVNKDDAWND
-2913 VMFEDLP
+2913 VVFEDLP
-2920 VYQNGQKVT
+2920 VYQNGQRIS
-2929 YTLTESTVD
+2929 YTLTESAID
-2938 GYTTDI
+2938 GYTNDI
-2944 RDNGHTFTVTNTH
+2944 RSSGNTFTVTNTH
-2957 IPAVV
+2957 IPETV
-2962 NVDVTKV
+2962 NVDVTKI

-2977 GNRPNSISVILTGN
+2977 GNRPDSISVILTGS
-2991 DGNRYTATITA
+2991 DGKRYTTTITA
-3002 ANNWKYT
+3002 ANNWKHT
-3009 FSKLPKFFNEG
+3009 FLKLPKFFNEG
-3020 TQIEYTLAEDAASG
+3020 TQIEYTLTEDTMSG
-3034 YSNVIE
+3034 YSDVVE
-3040 KKDNYTFVLT
+3040 KRSDYVFVLT

-3057 VDIPVVKKWND
+3057 VDVTIVKKWDD
-3068 DNDRDGARP
+3068 DNDRDGMRP
-3077 ESFNIVLNGSDGKLY
+3077 ESVDIVLNGSDGKLY
-3092 TGTLSAENGYTY
+3092 TGTLSTENRYTC
-3104 VFQSVPKFHNSGT
+3104 VFQSVPKYHDGGT
-3117 LISYTVA
+3117 LINYTIA
-3124 EEKVTGYTTEVAKD
+3124 EEKIPGYTTTIAKD
-3138 SSGYKFTLTNT
+3138 ASGYKFTLTNT
-3149 KSIETVT
+3149 KPIETVT

-3185 GSRYLKSVSAA
+3185 GSRRVKSVSAA

-3201 TFENLPKNQ
+3201 MFENLPKNQ
-3210 NHGQSIQYTV
+3210 NHGQSIQYAV

-3226 GYTDEV
+3226 GYTEAI
-3232 TQNGNNYTITNTHM
+3232 TQNGDNYTITNTHT
-3246 PATTELFV
+3246 PASSEFFV
-3254 TKTWKD
+3254 TKIWKD

-3282 SYAKKLNADNQWS
+3282 SYTKKLNANNQWS
-3295 VMFSNLPKYANG
+3295 VMFSNLPKYADG
-3307 KTIDYTLTEEAV
+3307 KVIEYSLTEESV
-3319 PGYTS
+3319 PGYAS

-3330 KSFTLINT
+3330 KSFVLINT

-3347 ITKAWNDENNQDG
+3347 ITKAWNDGNNQDG
-3360 LRPKSITAVVNGSD
+3360 LRPKTITAVVNGSD
-3374 GSARFVQLFESQNWT
+3374 GSARFVQLFEGQNWAT
-3389 TSLNN
+3389 NLNN
-3394 LPKYKNSTE
+3394 LPKYKNGTE
-3403 VQYTVKENAISGYE
+3403 IQYTVKENAIPGYE
-3417 TEIKQTGDSYTI
+3417 TEIKQTGDSYAIMNSHT
-3429 TNTHAPAVVTVSV
+3429 PAVVTVSA
-3442 VKIWDD
+3442 VKVWDD
-3448 ENNQDGIRPSLIQVT
+3448 ANNQDGIRPSLIQVT
-3463 LTGSDGSTHNAA
+3463 LTGSDGSVRNAA

-3487 DLPQYK
+3487 NLPKYK

-3503 EADSNPYTYEIVKG
+3503 EANSNPYTYEIVKG
-3517 SDGYSFTITNNYVP
+3517 SDEYSFTITNNYVP
-3531 AAVNVPV
+3531 AVVNVPI
-3538 TTIWNDD
+3538 TTVWDD
-3545 NNRDGIRAKE
+3545 DDNRDGIRAKE
-3555 TVITLQGSNGKV
+3555 TAITLHGSNGKV
-3567 YQHIVTDKDSFATV
+3567 YQRIVTGKDDFATV
-3581 FEDVPKFFDEGKEVV
+3581 FEDVPKFFDEGREVV

-3602 EVDGYTTDVTNT
+3602 EMNGYTANIANT

-3624 HEPEK
+3624 HEPER

-3643 QDGLRPNTLRIALTG
+3643 QDGLRPNTLRITLTG
-3658 TDGTYIEKNL
+3658 TDGTYIEKSL
-3668 SAANNWTETFEGLYK
+3668 STANNWTEAFDGLYK

-3696 EEAVGGY
+3696 EEMVGGY

-3741 YRPDTTTIHMSGT
+3741 YRPDAATIHMSGT
-3754 DGTQDTKDFT
+3754 DGTQDAKDFT

-3769 SSIVFKDLDRFKDG
+3769 SSIVFKDLDHYKNG
-3783 TKIKYTVTE
+3783 NEIKYTVTE

-3802 VANGNVVTVTN
+3802 AVNGNVVTVTN

-3822 NISVIWEDNDDQDG
+3822 NISVVWEDNNDQDG
-3836 IRPDA
+3836 LRPDT
-3841 VNIKLKGNDKLV
+3841 VSVKLKGNDKFI
-3853 DSSELNEDVKWKHSF
+3853 DSSELNEDVEWKHSF

-3875 NGNEISYTAEE
+3875 NGNEITYTAEE
-3886 NEIPGYTTTIEKTD
+3886 NEIPGYTTSIEKTD
-3900 TGYVFTNTH
+3900 TGYVFANTH

-3918 DKVWDDSENQDGLRP
+3918 DKVWKDAENQDGLRP
-3933 DTIHIKLVSNGIAK
+3933 DAIHIRLISNDIEK
-3947 DAYLDADSNWH
+3947 DAYLDAESDWH
-3958 LEFEGLPK
+3958 LDFEGLPK

-3983 DGYTSTVTTEDGYA
+3983 DGYTSTVTTKDGYA
-3997 FTIKNDHVPAVID
+3997 FTIENDHVPAVID

-4016 WIDDNN
+4016 WIDDND
-4022 RDGLRPSSHT
+4022 RDGLRPDSHT
-4032 VILTDGIN
+4032 VILVDGTN
-4040 TIEEIVLDKDN
+4040 VIEEVVLDKNN
-4051 GYGTVLKDMPK
+4051 GYGVVLKNMPK

-4069 DYQIKD
+4069 NYQIKD

-4086 KGDSVKDFKVTNTHV
+4086 KSDSVKDFNITNTHV

-4122 RPEEIALTLTGSDGN
+4122 RPEKVTLTLTGSDGN
-4137 VYEKTVNKET
+4137 VYEKTVTKDT
-4147 WTAVFSDLPKNSKG
+4147 WTTAFSDLPKNSKG

-4170 EGIKGYSTTITNN
+4170 EGIKGYKTTITDNE
-4183 QTDTITVI
+4183 TGTIAVI
-4191 NKHEP
+4191 NTHEP

-4208 ENNKDSIRP
+4208 ENNKDNIRP
-4217 DKVTVKLTD
+4217 DKVTVKLAN
-4226 GTTVVSTKE
+4226 GTTAVSTKE
-4235 VKNDSWKHIFEDIP
+4235 INNDSWKHVFENII
-4249 VFNGSD
+4249 VFNGD
-4255 KVSYTITQDA
+4255 GKASYTVTQDA

-4277 DGNTIEIINTHI
+4277 DGNTIEIINTH
-4289 SVVPPKEEPKK
+4289 VPVAPPKEEPKQ
-4300 KEPAT
+4300 EETATPAT
-4305 PAPVVEVK
+4305 PAPVVEIK
-4313 VEQPA
+4313 TE
-4318 PTVTLIQ
+4318 PT
-4325 TTNKPTGISFFES
+4325 TTVIETPNKQTGISFMDG
-4338 LFAK
+4338 LFG

>member
-1 MQNGKS
+1 MQKCES
-7 RIKRVASAI
+7 RTKRVMSAV
-16 IAGVMALQTVA
+16 IAGMMALQVVA
-27 PVISYADDTASS
+27 PTISYADDTVASTASS
-39 VATTDDSD
+39 EDNSD
-47 AIANV
+47 TQI
-52 DPGTP
+52 DPGVP
-57 VQVDATASEEPSEAP
+57 VQ
-72 SSGTSQAD
+72 
-80 ENSEETETNS
+80 
-90 DITDEVSN
+90 
-98 EHTDADTADET
+98 
-109 QTVEEDAPKQDEST
+109 
-123 SETTDTAPSR
+123 TDTASSNTVTEPDSSEGLEETADSEQTGEIQDDTVSDSQGNETDTQEETVQDTVQQNDSGSEATESKSVR

-141 NGGEFEPEW
+141 NGGVFEPEW

-169 IVVEDTG
+169 IAVEDTG

-183 TDRDSIDIPVA
+183 TDRDSISIPVA
-194 LSSDESLYFTGW
+194 LSSDESLYFTRW
-206 DVSSGSYDADSETL
+206 DVSSGSYDADNETL
-220 TFEDG
+220 TFDDG
-225 VDAYVLSA
+225 VDAYVLTA
-233 VYSSVV
+233 VYDSVA
-239 DDDQT
+239 DEDQQ
-244 LVENRTEF
+244 LIENKEIF
-252 DEQTKRQAIQERL
+252 DEQTERNAL
-265 KSSGISTYVLRPSDS
+265 QQRLSASGISLYEMRPSDS

-286 VVEGLAFTSDDGLT
+286 IIDGLAFTSDDGLV

-308 GDYIITAYGAN
+308 GDYTITAYGAN

-341 TVHLNAGQTIHIYLG
+341 TIHLSAGQTIHIYLG

-427 AQNNAAAEVAKKH
+427 AQNDAAAEVAKNH

-500 TLTYEERV
+500 VLTYDERV

-521 FGYHYTVLGELYDA
+521 FGYHYTILGELYDA
-535 NPAHRDPVDFL
+535 NPANRDPVSLL

-599 DGEQVEVKD
+599 DGKQVEVKD

-618 YDSTETA
+618 YDSTNSA
-625 PYLVNGR
+625 PYLINGR
-632 VIIKMVGET
+632 VLIHMVGTT
-641 PKLKSVMM
+641 PKMKTIMM
-649 PAQSEDISAG
+649 EAQNEDISSSHVDDA
-659 NIDEKDGFGQ
+659 DVYGQ
-669 KAILSPGQGSANKT
+669 KAYLNKGQDVAST
-683 LAYTAITYY
+683 TIAYTAITYY
-692 NLGDVMTVT
+692 NMGDLMTVN
-701 PKWEYNTLLNVTYK
+701 PVWEYSTMLSPTDRDWN
-715 PWDDSVA
+715 DSVA
-722 KNINN
+722 KSIDSRL
-727 QMSVSI
+727 SVSVAN
-733 TNTELGIPA
+733 TNLGVPNP
-742 EGDKYY
+742 GDKYY
-748 NDAYPGWYA
+748 NADYPGWYA
-757 VKSVMTITNAPL
+757 VKSVMTITNPVNTMYSTERLTKYYFRCKGIASYTLSSGTKTMYDKGERGELAIDYNIYINHEGVHVYSDRNIINGTPTSTVDDTIAATAGRSASTWQYPHMALTDVNNINTILIQFSSHGFNTSDSISYDASYADSLGITGSGNQYSYIFKAKSKNSVSTANWEKFLQSITYTTYDAATFTSTGVSGGVTIFWYADENLWENNMFYDSSSGHFYACINTGSSITWGEARNRAL
-769 SMYDTATVTKYF
+769 SMYNSALDCYGYLAHITSQSEQDYLYTLMDKSTQGWLGATRKVSGNEWDWYWRDGPANETSEPF
-781 FRCHPTATVS
+781 FRQNAG
-791 MYNGI
+791 GI
-796 RTMDD
+796 YGSLLWGYENWDSKT
-801 ESESGGLVLDYS
+801 EPNNSGGVEWCMHYYGSNRGVWNDYIDSNGAVTSFIVEWSKDGLV
-813 IAMEHQGAHVYQNR
+813 G
-827 NTINDMNAE
+827 NDHS
-836 TVSDTV
+836 VSDT
-842 TATQNHSSSQ
+842 
-852 WKYPELVVKTPKT
+852 
-865 IQTFNVLFTS
+865 
-875 PSRNAQDAILYNTD
+875 
-889 LANQLGIVVTG
+889 
-900 TNQNYIFTKSG
+900 
-911 GLTQDEWNNFLR
+911 
-923 QVSFVTYDRA
+923 
-933 VFTADG
+933 
-939 VQSGVEVAWYGFEKA
+939 
-954 IFGSNQATRH
+954 
-964 VPTLSDYPGAAT
+964 
-976 HNIASGSLN
+976 
-985 ITSSGSV
+985 
-992 YRIVGSTTG
+992 
-1001 DNRIYVSPGVSATV
+1001 
-1015 ILDNVTMNYT
+1015 
-1025 AAGAGWGNDTSRAGD
+1025 
-1040 GAISC
+1040 
-1045 SHANLTIILVGTSR
+1045 
-1059 ITAYGSYSNA
+1059 
-1069 IAKNGTDGSLMIDG
+1069 
-1083 AGTLYAVGASGD
+1083 
-1095 HCGAIGANVNC
+1095 
-1106 SFWNFTVQGG
+1106 
-1116 TIYANAGEHCPGIGS
+1116 
-1131 GCLNQPGEGNGGDG
+1131 
-1145 AGCGNL
+1145 
-1151 NFTGGTVVARG
+1151 
-1162 NTACSGIGSGWGG
+1162 
-1175 PVNGINISNGAKVTA
+1175 
-1190 YGGSYSP
+1190 
-1197 GIGSGGRTDNVQG
+1197 
-1210 GNIGSYHY
+1210 
-1218 HVRNIVITGGDTVV
+1218 
-1232 TAFGDKS
+1232 
-1239 TNMPGI
+1239 
-1245 GCGKDPVGTVR
+1245 
-1256 GTLSN
+1256 
-1261 VVATTL
+1261 
-1267 DGFQG
+1267 
-1272 YVRYGSSEESAA
+1272 
-1284 YSTEQPRTP
+1284 
-1293 FTGTG
+1293 
-1298 NIGSYLA
+1298 
-1305 SQVNRGTPVY
+1305 
-1315 YTQVFF
+1315 
-1321 SIDTSN
+1321 
-1327 KHVDDADVIGT
+1327 DVIGT
-1338 QVSSTGTIKP
+1338 QIVA
-1348 EQFASVSGTVWAEN
+1348 EQEQKVNNGEVSGTVWAEN
-1362 DRDGVYQ
+1362 DYNGLFAT
-1369 VGDEAVVEGVAVTLY
+1369 DEAKLQDITVQLISDNGTVVATAQTNKLGQYDFTGLAPGNYYVKFTSQSFVGY
-1384 NADGS
+1384 NAVPDGGNS
-1389 VCKTTTTNKYGAY
+1389 IVQQASKGINDSYAQTPVFALTYNDVLEK
-1402 SFDGIPEKKNYTVG
+1402 SF
-1416 FSNGSSNIQSYSP
+1416 
-1429 TAKIAA
+1429 
-1435 GENNN
+1435 
-1440 HVNND
+1440 
-1445 WKSDVFTAIYQ
+1445 
-1456 KNTSQTIN
+1456 
-1464 CGVYV
+1464 GVYV

-1476 AWDDVNQNGICD
+1476 AWDDANQNGIYD
-1488 NSESKIAN
+1488 NREAKIAN

-1517 TAVLT
+1517 AAVLT
-1522 DADGNYSF
+1522 DANGNYSF

-1550 ISNARVSPIPTSGDE
+1550 ISNARVSPIPTSGDV
-1565 KRTNKAERSID
+1565 KLTNKAEKSIGM
-1576 VLEFN
+1576 LEFN

-1590 KSGSMLNAATIGEV
+1590 KSGSMLTSATIGEI

-1609 TGTGITPVNAEYK
+1609 SGTGITPVNAEYK

-1652 QADINIEEPVLNG
+1652 QADIDIEEPVLNG

-1706 DKTAADKK
+1706 DRTAADKK

-1725 LVSPTATT
+1725 TVSPTAAT

-1740 NDATA
+1740 NDSTA

-1759 YQIPDTRVVS
+1759 YQIPDTRVVA
-1769 LSNEKDFYVS
+1769 LNNEKDFYVS

-1947 LTSFDLKKVE
+1947 LTDFDLKKIE
-1957 DLSGIPFENVKFD
+1957 DLSGIPFKDVKFD

-2013 LISFTNQDIATYHLT
+2013 LIHFTNQDIATYHLI

-2035 YVRDTKTHVVKV
+2035 YVKDTKTHVVKV
-2047 MPETA
+2047 MPEAA
-2052 VENNNLIWK
+2052 VENNNLVWK
-2061 TYISVDGVRQTNN
+2061 TYISVDGVRLTDN

-2100 GIRKNAVITLKGTVT
+2100 GIRQNAVITLKGTVT

-2154 QTIQYTVVENPMDG
+2154 QTIQYTVIENPMDG
-2168 YTAIVS
+2168 YTATVS
-2174 NTTGSVDNGYAITV
+2174 ATTGSTDKGYAITV

-2201 VKVWDDGNNVDGIRP
+2201 VKVWDDSNNIDGMRP

-2221 HMNGSDGSSTEA
+2221 HLNGSDGSSTEA
-2233 TLSNTKD
+2233 TLSNVKD

-2246 HIPLFDAN
+2246 HMPLFDAN
-2254 GNEITYTITEDAVAG
+2254 GNEITYTITEDAVTG

-2276 EGRSFTIT
+2276 KDRAFTIT
-2284 NSHVQET
+2284 NKHTQET
-2291 LSIPVTKTWED
+2291 FSIPVTKTWED

-2313 IHVIL
+2313 IHVTL

-2360 TVDSYTYKIEGDAD
+2360 AVNGYTYKIEGDAN

-2382 HIPAVTNVVINKYW
+2382 HISAVTNVVVNKYW
-2396 EDAANQDGVRPDSVS
+2396 EDTANQDGVRPDSVA

-2426 TKDGGFSET
+2426 TKDTGFSKT
-2435 FENLPVFFNNGTKI
+2435 FEDLPVFFNNGTKI
-2449 AYTVTEDAVA
+2449 VYTVTEDAVN
-2459 GYIGKT
+2459 GYTGKIT
-2465 ATDDTGY
+2465 TDDTGY
-2472 VLSITNTHTPETI
+2472 ILSITNTHAPETI
-2485 SKTITKTWDDNDN
+2485 RKTVTKTWDDGNDR
-2498 QDGIRPTN
+2498 DGIRPTN
-2506 VKVELYGTD
+2506 VKIELYGTD
-2515 GTLRT
+2515 GTRRT
-2520 QYLTKDNNWSYS
+2520 QYLTKDNHWSYS

-2543 TIILYTAKEE
+2543 TIILYTIKEE
-2553 AVEGYTQ
+2553 AVDGYTQ

-2565 ATGFNFTNTHEPQTV
+2565 TAGFDLTNTHEIQTADYEV
-2580 TYGATKVW
+2580 KKVW
-2588 LDDDNRDGVRPNS
+2588 IDDNDRDGARPTS
-2601 ITLVLNGSDGSKYT
+2601 ITLTLTGSDGSKYT
-2615 KQMTAASNWSDVTF
+2615 KLMTAADNWNAATF
-2629 ERIPMFNNGKYI
+2629 ERVPMFNGGKYI
-2641 TYTLSENDVPS
+2641 TYTLTENEVPS
-2652 YVNSVAVSEDGKF
+2652 YINSIEVSEDGKH
-2665 FTVTNTHTPD
+2665 FTVTNTHAPD
-2675 HAIIKITEVWHD
+2675 HTVINITEVWHD
-2687 ENDQDGIRPKK
+2687 ENDQDGIRPRKMTAI
-2698 VTTIIVGSNG
+2698 VVGSNG

-2741 VEAVTIDGYTSEV
+2741 VEAITVDGYTSEV
-2754 KSLGNNVFEV
+2754 KNLGNNVFEV
-2764 HNTHIPETIS
+2764 HNTHIPEMIS

-2812 EENGWTATFEN
+2812 EDNGWTATFEN

-2832 VTYNVKESD
+2832 VAYNVKESD
-2841 VEGYEASIV
+2841 TAGYEASVV

-2865 TTLRTAT
+2865 TTMRTVT
-2872 LVWRDENNQ
+2872 LVWRDEDNR
-2881 DGIRP
+2881 DGVRP
-2886 DTVTYTLH
+2886 DAVTYTLH
-2894 GSDGSEVEK
+2894 GSDGSEQEK
-2903 TVSKDDSWAD
+2903 TVNKDDAWND
-2913 VMFEDLP
+2913 VVFEDLP
-2920 VYQNGQKVT
+2920 VYQNGQKIS
-2929 YTLTESTVD
+2929 YTLTESAID
-2938 GYTTDI
+2938 GYANDI
-2944 RDNGHTFTVTNTH
+2944 RSSGNTFTVTNTH
-2957 IPAVV
+2957 IPETV
-2962 NVDVTKV
+2962 NVDVTKI

-2977 GNRPNSISVILTGN
+2977 GNRPDSISVILTGS
-2991 DGNRYTATITA
+2991 DGKRYTTTITA
-3002 ANNWKYT
+3002 ANNWKHT
-3009 FSKLPKFFNEG
+3009 FLKLPKFFNEG
-3020 TQIEYTLAEDAASG
+3020 TQIEYTLTEDTMSG
-3034 YSNVIE
+3034 YSDVVE
-3040 KKDNYTFVLT
+3040 KRSDYVFVLT

-3057 VDIPVVKKWND
+3057 VDVTIVKKWDD
-3068 DNDRDGARP
+3068 DNDRDGMRP
-3077 ESFNIVLNGSDGKLY
+3077 ESVDIVLNGSDGKLY
-3092 TGTLSAENGYTY
+3092 TGTLSTENGYTC
-3104 VFQSVPKFHNSGT
+3104 VFQSVPKYHDGGT
-3117 LISYTVA
+3117 LINYTIA
-3124 EEKVTGYTTEVAKD
+3124 EEKIPGYTTTIAKD
-3138 SSGYKFTLTNT
+3138 ASGYKFTLTNAKT
-3149 KSIETVT
+3149 IDTVT
-3156 KTVSKVWEDSNNQ
+3156 KTVSKVWDDNNNQ
-3169 DGLRPSAI
+3169 DGLRPTAI

-3185 GSRYLKSVSAA
+3185 GSRRVKSVTAA
-3196 ENWTT
+3196 ENWTV

-3210 NHGQSIQYTV
+3210 NHGQNIPYTV

-3226 GYTDEV
+3226 GYTEAI
-3232 TQNGNNYTITNTHM
+3232 TQNGDNYTITNTHT
-3246 PATTELFV
+3246 PASSEFFV
-3254 TKTWKD
+3254 TKIWKD

-3282 SYAKKLNADNQWS
+3282 SYTEKLNADNQWS
-3295 VMFSNLPKYANG
+3295 VMFSNMPKYADG
-3307 KTIDYTLTEEAV
+3307 KVIEYSLTEKSV

-3330 KSFTLINT
+3330 KSFVLINT

-3347 ITKAWNDENNQDG
+3347 ITKAWNDWNNQDG
-3360 LRPKSITAVVNGSD
+3360 LRPKTITAVVNGSD
-3374 GSARFVQLFESQNWT
+3374 GSARFVQLFEGQNWAT
-3389 TSLNN
+3389 GLNN
-3394 LPKYKNSTE
+3394 LPKYKNGTE
-3403 VQYTVKENAISGYE
+3403 IQYTVKENAIPGYE
-3417 TEIKQTGDSYTI
+3417 TEIKQTGDSYAI
-3429 TNTHAPAVVTVSV
+3429 TNSHTPAVVTVSA
-3442 VKIWDD
+3442 VKVWDD
-3448 ENNQDGIRPSLIQVT
+3448 ANNQDGIRPSLIQVT
-3463 LTGSDGSTHNAA
+3463 LTGSDGSVRNAA

-3487 DLPQYK
+3487 NLPKYK
-3493 NGVKIDYTLQ
+3493 NGMKIDYTMQ
-3503 EADSNPYTYEIVKG
+3503 ETDSNPYTFEIVRG
-3517 SDGYSFTITNNYVP
+3517 TDGYSFTITNNYVP
-3531 AAVNVPV
+3531 AVVNVPI
-3538 TTIWNDD
+3538 TTVWDD
-3545 NNRDGIRAKE
+3545 DDNRDGIRAKE
-3555 TVITLQGSNGKV
+3555 TAITLQGSNGKT
-3567 YQHIVTDKDSFATV
+3567 YQRIVTGKDSFATV
-3581 FEDVPKFFDEGKEVV
+3581 FEDVPKFFDEGREVV

-3602 EVDGYTTDVTNT
+3602 EMNGYTANIAST

-3624 HEPEK
+3624 HEPER

-3658 TDGTYIEKNL
+3658 TDDTYIEKSL
-3668 SAANNWTETFEGLYK
+3668 STANNWTETFDGLYK

-3703 EKEISEKDNLITI
+3703 EKGISEKDNLITI
-3716 TNTHAPEKLDLIV
+3716 TNTHATEKLDLIV

-3741 YRPDTTTIHMSGT
+3741 YRPDAATIHMSGT
-3754 DGTQDTKDFT
+3754 DGTQDTRDFT
-3764 KDSSW
+3764 KNSSW
-3769 SSIVFKDLDRFKDG
+3769 TAIVFKDLDHYKDG
-3783 TKIKYTVTE
+3783 NEIKYTVTE
-3792 DEIPQYTTSI
+3792 DEIPQYTTNI
-3802 VANGNVVTVTN
+3802 AVNGNVVTVTN

-3822 NISVIWEDNDDQDG
+3822 NISVVWEDNNDQDG
-3836 IRPDA
+3836 LRPDT
-3841 VNIKLKGNDKLV
+3841 VSIKLKGNDKFI

-3868 TKLPVRE
+3868 KKLSVRE
-3875 NGNEISYTAEE
+3875 NGNEITYTAEE
-3886 NEIPGYTTTIEKTD
+3886 NEIPGYTTSIEKTD

-3918 DKVWDDSENQDGLRP
+3918 DKVWKDAENQDGLRP
-3933 DTIHIKLVSNGIAK
+3933 DSIHIRLISNDIEK
-3947 DAYLDADSNWH
+3947 DAYLDAESDWH
-3958 LEFEGLPK
+3958 LDFEGLPK

-3983 DGYTSTVTTEDGYA
+3983 DGYTSTVTTKDGYA
-3997 FTIKNDHVPAVID
+3997 FTIENDHVPAVID

-4016 WIDDNN
+4016 WIDDND
-4022 RDGLRPSSHT
+4022 RDGLRPDSHT
-4032 VILTDGIN
+4032 VILVDGTN
-4040 TIEEIVLDKDN
+4040 AIEEVVLDKNN
-4051 GYGTVLKDMPK
+4051 GYGVVLKNMPK

-4069 DYQIKD
+4069 NYQIKD

-4086 KGDSVKDFKVTNTHV
+4086 KSDSVKDFNITNTHV

-4122 RPEEIALTLTGSDGN
+4122 RPEKVTLTLTGSDGN
-4137 VYEKTVNKET
+4137 VYEKTVTKDT
-4147 WTAVFSDLPKNSKG
+4147 WTTAFSDLPKNSKG

-4170 EGIKGYSTTITNN
+4170 EGIKGYKTTITDNE
-4183 QTDTITVI
+4183 TGTIAVI
-4191 NKHEP
+4191 NTHEP
-4196 VKTITVTVTWND
+4196 VKDVTVTIVWKD
-4208 ENNKDSIRP
+4208 ENNKDNIRP
-4217 DKVTVKLTD
+4217 DKVTVKLAD
-4226 GTTVVSTKE
+4226 GTTVVSAKE
-4235 VKNDSWKHIFEDIP
+4235 VKNDSWKHIFEDIS

-4255 KVSYTITQDA
+4255 KVSYTVTQDA

-4277 DGNTIEIINTHI
+4277 DGNTIEIINTH
-4289 SVVPPKEEPKK
+4289 VPVAPPKEEPKQ
-4300 KEPAT
+4300 EETATPAA
-4305 PAPVVEVK
+4305 PAPVVEIK
-4313 VEQPA
+4313 TE
-4318 PTVTLIQ
+4318 PT
-4325 TTNKPTGISFFES
+4325 TTVIETPNKQTGISFMDG
-4338 LFAK
+4338 LFG

>member
-157 PIAAYLGTETND
+157 PIATYLGTETND
-169 IVVEDTG
+169 IAIEDTG

-183 TDRDSIDIPVA
+183 TDRDSISIPVA
-194 LSSDESLYFTGW
+194 LSGDDSLYFTGW
-206 DVSSGSYDADSETL
+206 DVSSGSYDADNETL
-220 TFEDG
+220 TFDDG
-225 VDAYVLSA
+225 VDAYVLTA
-233 VYSSVV
+233 VYNSVA
-239 DDDQT
+239 DEDQQ
-244 LVENRTEF
+244 LIENKEIF
-252 DEQTKRQAIQERL
+252 DEQAEKNVLQQKLSA
-265 KSSGISTYVLRPSDS
+265 SGISLYEMRPSDS

-286 VVEGLAFTSDDGLT
+286 IIDGLAFTSDDGLV

-308 GDYIITAYGAN
+308 GDYTITAYGAN

-341 TVHLNAGQTIHIYLG
+341 TIHLSTGQTIHIYLG

-427 AQNNAAAEVAKKH
+427 EQNDAAAEVAKNH

-453 SGGSAGGGGLEG
+453 SGGTAGGGGLEG

-500 TLTYEERV
+500 VLTYDERV

-521 FGYHYTVLGELYDA
+521 FGYHYTILGELYDA
-535 NPAHRDPVDFL
+535 NPANRDPVSLL

-599 DGEQVEVKD
+599 DGKQVEVKD

-618 YDSTETA
+618 YDSTNSA
-625 PYLVNGR
+625 PYLINGR
-632 VIIKMVGET
+632 VLIHMVGTT
-641 PKLKSVMM
+641 PKMKTIMM
-649 PAQSEDISAG
+649 EAQNEDISSSHVDDA
-659 NIDEKDGFGQ
+659 DVYGQ
-669 KAILSPGQGSANKT
+669 KAYLNKGQDVAST
-683 LAYTAITYY
+683 TIAYTAITYY
-692 NLGDVMTVT
+692 NMGDLMTVN
-701 PKWEYNTLLNVTYK
+701 PVWEYSTMLSPTDRDWN
-715 PWDDSVA
+715 DSVA
-722 KNINN
+722 KSIDSRL
-727 QMSVSI
+727 SVSVEN
-733 TNTELGIPA
+733 TNLGVPNP
-742 EGDKYY
+742 GDKYY
-748 NDAYPGWYA
+748 NADYPGWYA
-757 VKSVMTITNAPL
+757 VKSVMTITNPVNTMYSTERLTKYYFRCKGIASYTLSSGTKTMYDKGERGELAIDYNIYINHEGVHVYSDRNIINGTPTSTVDDTIAATAGRSASTWQYPHMALTDVNNINTILIQFSSHGFNTSDSISYDASYADSLGITGSGNQYSYIFKAKSKNSVSTANWEKFLQSITYTTYDAATFTSTGVSGGVTIFWYADENLWENNMFYDSSSGHFYACINIGNSITWGEARNRAL
-769 SMYDTATVTKYF
+769 SMYNSALDCYGYLAHITSQSEQDYLYTLMDKSTQGWLGATRKVSGNEWDWYWRDGPANETSEPF
-781 FRCHPTATVS
+781 FRQNADGTYGTLLWGYENWDSKTEP
-791 MYNGI
+791 NN
-796 RTMDD
+796 
-801 ESESGGLVLDYS
+801 SGGVEWCMHYYGSNRGVWNDYIDSNGAVTSFIVEWSKDGLV
-813 IAMEHQGAHVYQNR
+813 G
-827 NTINDMNAE
+827 NDHS
-836 TVSDTV
+836 VSDT
-842 TATQNHSSSQ
+842 
-852 WKYPELVVKTPKT
+852 
-865 IQTFNVLFTS
+865 
-875 PSRNAQDAILYNTD
+875 
-889 LANQLGIVVTG
+889 
-900 TNQNYIFTKSG
+900 
-911 GLTQDEWNNFLR
+911 
-923 QVSFVTYDRA
+923 
-933 VFTADG
+933 
-939 VQSGVEVAWYGFEKA
+939 
-954 IFGSNQATRH
+954 
-964 VPTLSDYPGAAT
+964 
-976 HNIASGSLN
+976 
-985 ITSSGSV
+985 
-992 YRIVGSTTG
+992 
-1001 DNRIYVSPGVSATV
+1001 
-1015 ILDNVTMNYT
+1015 
-1025 AAGAGWGNDTSRAGD
+1025 
-1040 GAISC
+1040 
-1045 SHANLTIILVGTSR
+1045 
-1059 ITAYGSYSNA
+1059 
-1069 IAKNGTDGSLMIDG
+1069 
-1083 AGTLYAVGASGD
+1083 
-1095 HCGAIGANVNC
+1095 
-1106 SFWNFTVQGG
+1106 
-1116 TIYANAGEHCPGIGS
+1116 
-1131 GCLNQPGEGNGGDG
+1131 
-1145 AGCGNL
+1145 
-1151 NFTGGTVVARG
+1151 
-1162 NTACSGIGSGWGG
+1162 
-1175 PVNGINISNGAKVTA
+1175 
-1190 YGGSYSP
+1190 
-1197 GIGSGGRTDNVQG
+1197 
-1210 GNIGSYHY
+1210 
-1218 HVRNIVITGGDTVV
+1218 
-1232 TAFGDKS
+1232 
-1239 TNMPGI
+1239 
-1245 GCGKDPVGTVR
+1245 
-1256 GTLSN
+1256 
-1261 VVATTL
+1261 
-1267 DGFQG
+1267 
-1272 YVRYGSSEESAA
+1272 
-1284 YSTEQPRTP
+1284 
-1293 FTGTG
+1293 
-1298 NIGSYLA
+1298 
-1305 SQVNRGTPVY
+1305 
-1315 YTQVFF
+1315 
-1321 SIDTSN
+1321 
-1327 KHVDDADVIGT
+1327 DVIGT
-1338 QVSSTGTIKP
+1338 QIVA
-1348 EQFASVSGTVWAEN
+1348 EQEQKVNNGEVSGTVWAEN
-1362 DRDGVYQ
+1362 DYNGLFAT
-1369 VGDEAVVEGVAVTLY
+1369 DEAKLQDITVQLISDNGTIVATAQTNKLGQYDFTGLAPGNYYVKFTSQSFVGY
-1384 NADGS
+1384 NAVPDGGNS
-1389 VCKTTTTNKYGAY
+1389 IVQQASKGINDSYAQTPVFALTYNDVLEK
-1402 SFDGIPEKKNYTVG
+1402 SF
-1416 FSNGSSNIQSYSP
+1416 
-1429 TAKIAA
+1429 
-1435 GENNN
+1435 
-1440 HVNND
+1440 
-1445 WKSDVFTAIYQ
+1445 
-1456 KNTSQTIN
+1456 
-1464 CGVYV
+1464 GVYV

-1476 AWDDVNQNGICD
+1476 AWDDANQNGIYD
-1488 NSESKIAN
+1488 NREAKIAN

-1517 TAVLT
+1517 AAVLT
-1522 DADGNYSF
+1522 DANGNYSF

-1544 SSDTVD
+1544 SSNTVD
-1550 ISNARVSPIPTSGDE
+1550 ISNARVSPIPASGDV
-1565 KRTNKAERSID
+1565 KLTNKAEKSIGM
-1576 VLEFN
+1576 LEFN

-1590 KSGSMLNAATIGEV
+1590 KSGSMLTSATIGEI

-1609 TGTGITPVNAEYK
+1609 SGTGITPVNAEYK

-1706 DKTAADKK
+1706 DRTAADKK

-1725 LVSPTATT
+1725 TVSPTATT

-1740 NDATA
+1740 NDSTA

-1759 YQIPDTRVVS
+1759 YQIPDTRVVN
-1769 LSNEKDFYVS
+1769 LSNEKNFYVS

-1784 MYIPSK
+1784 LYIPSK

-1802 GIRETNETENVKTHI
+1802 GIREANETQNVETHI
-1817 YLRRTTKSQ
+1817 YLRRTTKSK

-1892 NQGNDDTLDSETQP
+1892 NQGNDDTLDSEAQP

-1914 MYCAWIGDIELPVN
+1914 MYCAWIGNIELPVN

-1947 LTSFDLKKVE
+1947 LTDFDLKKIE
-1957 DLSGIPFENVKFD
+1957 DLSGIPFKNVKFD
-1970 YEIYEKADDSG
+1970 YEIYEKAADSG
-1981 KSVFPNG
+1981 KSVFQNG
-1988 PYTTVPVKPGDTSI
+1988 PYTTVPVKPGDASI
-2002 KTEHL
+2002 QTEHL
-2007 TTDKNG
+2007 TTNENG
-2013 LISFTNQDIATYHLT
+2013 LIHFTNQDIATYHLI
-2028 ETETLPG
+2028 EAETLPG
-2035 YVRDTKTHVVKV
+2035 YVKDTKTHVVKV

-2052 VENNNLIWK
+2052 VENNNLVWK
-2061 TYISVDGVRQTNN
+2061 TYISVDGVRQADN

-2090 KKWDDANDQD
+2090 KKWDDANNQD
-2100 GIRKNAVITLKGTVT
+2100 GIRQNAVITLKGTVT

-2154 QTIQYTVVENPMDG
+2154 QTIQYTVIENPMDG
-2168 YTAIVS
+2168 YIATVS
-2174 NTTGSVDNGYAITV
+2174 ATTGSAEKGYAITV

-2201 VKVWDDGNNVDGIRP
+2201 AKVWDDSNNIDGMRP

-2233 TLSNTKD
+2233 TLSNVKD

-2246 HIPLFDAN
+2246 HMPLFDAN
-2254 GNEITYTITEDAVAG
+2254 GNEITYTITEDAVTG

-2276 EGRSFTIT
+2276 KDRAFTIT
-2284 NSHVQET
+2284 NRHTQKT
-2291 LSIPVTKTWED
+2291 FSIPVTKTWED

-2313 IHVIL
+2313 IHVTL

-2360 TVDSYTYKIEGDAD
+2360 AVNGYTYKIEGDAN

-2382 HIPAVTNVVINKYW
+2382 HISAVTNVVINKYW

-2553 AVEGYTQ
+2553 AIEGYTQ

-2601 ITLVLNGSDGSKYT
+2601 ITLTLTGSDGSKYT

-2629 ERIPMFNNGKYI
+2629 ERVPMFNNGKYI

-2721 HYTCDDLVKYWKNGQ
+2721 HYTCDDLVKYWKSGQ

-2913 VMFEDLP
+2913 VMFEDLH

-3077 ESFNIVLNGSDGKLY
+3077 ESVNIVLNGSDGKLY

-3282 SYAKKLNADNQWS
+3282 SYAKKLNTDNQWS

-3475 ITKNDGWTYQFK
+3475 ITKNDGWTY
-3487 DLPQYK
+3487 
-3493 NGVKIDYTLQ
+3493 
-3503 EADSNPYTYEIVKG
+3503 
-3517 SDGYSFTITNNYVP
+3517 
-3531 AAVNVPV
+3531 
-3538 TTIWNDD
+3538 
-3545 NNRDGIRAKE
+3545 
-3555 TVITLQGSNGKV
+3555 
-3567 YQHIVTDKDSFATV
+3567 
-3581 FEDVPKFFDEGKEVV
+3581 
-3596 YTVTQN
+3596 
-3602 EVDGYTTDVTNT
+3602 
-3614 DKYTFQITNT
+3614 
-3624 HEPEK
+3624 
-3629 LAKTVTKVW
+3629 
-3638 DDNNN
+3638 
-3643 QDGLRPNTLRIALTG
+3643 
-3658 TDGTYIEKNL
+3658 
-3668 SAANNWTETFEGLYK
+3668 
-3683 YFKEGTPI
+3683 
-3691 QYTID
+3691 
-3696 EEAVGGY
+3696 
-3703 EKEISEKDNLITI
+3703 
-3716 TNTHAPEKLDLIV
+3716 
-3729 NVVWNDANNQDG
+3729 
-3741 YRPDTTTIHMSGT
+3741 
-3754 DGTQDTKDFT
+3754 
-3764 KDSSW
+3764 
-3769 SSIVFKDLDRFKDG
+3769 
-3783 TKIKYTVTE
+3783 
-3792 DEIPQYTTSI
+3792 
-3802 VANGNVVTVTN
+3802 VVTVTN

-3933 DTIHIKLVSNGIAK
+3933 DTIHIKLVSNGIVK

-4075 FKVDGY
+4075 FKVDEY

-4300 KEPAT
+4300 EEPAT

>member
-1 MQNGKS
+1 MQKCES
-7 RIKRVASAI
+7 RTKRVMSAI
-16 IAGVMALQTVA
+16 IAGMMALQVVA
-27 PVISYADDTASS
+27 PTISYADDTVASTASS
-39 VATTDDSD
+39 EDNSD
-47 AIANV
+47 TQI
-52 DPGTP
+52 DPGVP
-57 VQVDATASEEPSEAP
+57 VQTDTASSNTVTEPDSSE
-72 SSGTSQAD
+72 SL
-80 ENSEETETNS
+80 EETADSEQTGEIQDDTVSDSQGNETN
-90 DITDEVSN
+90 TQEETVQ
-98 EHTDADTADET
+98 DTV
-109 QTVEEDAPKQDEST
+109 QQNNSG
-123 SETTDTAPSR
+123 SETTESESVR

-141 NGGEFEPEW
+141 NGGVFEPEW

-157 PIAAYLGTETND
+157 PVAAYLGTKTND
-169 IVVEDTG
+169 IAIEDTG

-183 TDRDSIDIPVA
+183 TDRDSISIPVA

-206 DVSSGSYDADSETL
+206 DVSADSYDADNETL
-220 TFEDG
+220 TFDDG
-225 VDAYVLSA
+225 VDAYVLTA
-233 VYSSVV
+233 VYDSVA
-239 DDDQT
+239 DEDQQ
-244 LVENRTEF
+244 LIENKEIF
-252 DEQTKRQAIQERL
+252 DEQAEKNVLQQKLSA
-265 KSSGISTYVLRPSDS
+265 SGISLYEMRPSDS

-286 VVEGLAFTSDDGLT
+286 IIDGLAFTSDDGLV

-308 GDYIITAYGAN
+308 GDYTITAYGAN

-341 TVHLNAGQTIHIYLG
+341 TIHLNAGQTIHIYLG

-427 AQNNAAAEVAKKH
+427 AQNDAAVEVAKKH

-453 SGGSAGGGGLEG
+453 SGGTAGGGGLEG

-500 TLTYEERV
+500 VLTYDERV

-521 FGYHYTVLGELYDA
+521 FGYHYTILGELYDA
-535 NPAHRDPVDFL
+535 NPANRDPVSLL

-599 DGEQVEVKD
+599 DGKQVEVKD

-618 YDSTETA
+618 YDSTNSA
-625 PYLVNGR
+625 PYLINGR
-632 VIIKMVGET
+632 VLIHMVGTT
-641 PKLKSVMM
+641 PKMKTIMM
-649 PAQSEDISAG
+649 EAQNEDISSSHVDDA
-659 NIDEKDGFGQ
+659 DVYGQ
-669 KAILSPGQGSANKT
+669 KAYLNKGQDVAST
-683 LAYTAITYY
+683 TIAYTAITYY
-692 NLGDVMTVT
+692 NMGDLMTVN
-701 PKWEYNTLLNVTYK
+701 PVWEYSTMLSPTDRDWN
-715 PWDDSVA
+715 DSVA
-722 KNINN
+722 KSIDSRL
-727 QMSVSI
+727 SVSVAN
-733 TNTELGIPA
+733 TNLGVPNP
-742 EGDKYY
+742 GDKYY
-748 NDAYPGWYA
+748 NADYPGWYA
-757 VKSVMTITNAPL
+757 VKSVMTITNPVNTMYSTERLTKYYFRCKGIASYTLSSGTKTMYDKGERGELAIDYNIYINHEGVHVYSDRNIINGTPTSTVDDTIAATAGRSASTWQYPHMALTDVNNINTILIQFSSHGFNTSDSISYDASYADSLGITGSGNQYSYIFKAKSKNSVSTANWEKFLQSITYTTYDAATFTSTGVSGGVTIFWYADENLWENNMFYDSSSGHFYACINTGNSITWGEARNRAL
-769 SMYDTATVTKYF
+769 SMYNSALDCYGYLAHITSQSEQDYLYTLMDKSTQGWLGATRKVSGNEWDWYWRDGPANETSEPF
-781 FRCHPTATVS
+781 FRQNAG
-791 MYNGI
+791 GI
-796 RTMDD
+796 YGSLLWGYENWDSKT
-801 ESESGGLVLDYS
+801 EPNNSGGVEWCMHYYGSNRGVWNDYIDSNGAVTSFIVEWSKDGLV
-813 IAMEHQGAHVYQNR
+813 G
-827 NTINDMNAE
+827 NDHS
-836 TVSDTV
+836 VSDT
-842 TATQNHSSSQ
+842 
-852 WKYPELVVKTPKT
+852 
-865 IQTFNVLFTS
+865 
-875 PSRNAQDAILYNTD
+875 
-889 LANQLGIVVTG
+889 
-900 TNQNYIFTKSG
+900 
-911 GLTQDEWNNFLR
+911 
-923 QVSFVTYDRA
+923 
-933 VFTADG
+933 
-939 VQSGVEVAWYGFEKA
+939 
-954 IFGSNQATRH
+954 
-964 VPTLSDYPGAAT
+964 
-976 HNIASGSLN
+976 
-985 ITSSGSV
+985 
-992 YRIVGSTTG
+992 
-1001 DNRIYVSPGVSATV
+1001 
-1015 ILDNVTMNYT
+1015 
-1025 AAGAGWGNDTSRAGD
+1025 
-1040 GAISC
+1040 
-1045 SHANLTIILVGTSR
+1045 
-1059 ITAYGSYSNA
+1059 
-1069 IAKNGTDGSLMIDG
+1069 
-1083 AGTLYAVGASGD
+1083 
-1095 HCGAIGANVNC
+1095 
-1106 SFWNFTVQGG
+1106 
-1116 TIYANAGEHCPGIGS
+1116 
-1131 GCLNQPGEGNGGDG
+1131 
-1145 AGCGNL
+1145 
-1151 NFTGGTVVARG
+1151 
-1162 NTACSGIGSGWGG
+1162 
-1175 PVNGINISNGAKVTA
+1175 
-1190 YGGSYSP
+1190 
-1197 GIGSGGRTDNVQG
+1197 
-1210 GNIGSYHY
+1210 
-1218 HVRNIVITGGDTVV
+1218 
-1232 TAFGDKS
+1232 
-1239 TNMPGI
+1239 
-1245 GCGKDPVGTVR
+1245 
-1256 GTLSN
+1256 
-1261 VVATTL
+1261 
-1267 DGFQG
+1267 
-1272 YVRYGSSEESAA
+1272 
-1284 YSTEQPRTP
+1284 
-1293 FTGTG
+1293 
-1298 NIGSYLA
+1298 
-1305 SQVNRGTPVY
+1305 
-1315 YTQVFF
+1315 
-1321 SIDTSN
+1321 
-1327 KHVDDADVIGT
+1327 DVIGT
-1338 QVSSTGTIKP
+1338 QIVA
-1348 EQFASVSGTVWAEN
+1348 EQEQKVNNGEVSGTVWAEN
-1362 DRDGVYQ
+1362 DYNGLFAT
-1369 VGDEAVVEGVAVTLY
+1369 DEAKLQDITVQLISDNGTVVATAQTNKLGQYDFTGLAPGNYYVKFTSQSFVGY
-1384 NADGS
+1384 NAVPDGGNS
-1389 VCKTTTTNKYGAY
+1389 IVQQASKGINDSYAQTPVFALTYNDVLEK
-1402 SFDGIPEKKNYTVG
+1402 SF
-1416 FSNGSSNIQSYSP
+1416 
-1429 TAKIAA
+1429 
-1435 GENNN
+1435 
-1440 HVNND
+1440 
-1445 WKSDVFTAIYQ
+1445 
-1456 KNTSQTIN
+1456 
-1464 CGVYV
+1464 GVYV

-1476 AWDDVNQNGICD
+1476 AWDDANQNGIYD
-1488 NSESKIAN
+1488 DREAKIAN

-1517 TAVLT
+1517 AAVLT
-1522 DADGNYSF
+1522 DANGNYSF

-1544 SSDTVD
+1544 SSNTVD
-1550 ISNARVSPIPTSGDE
+1550 ISNARVSPIPASGDV
-1565 KRTNKAERSID
+1565 KLTNKAEKSIGM
-1576 VLEFN
+1576 LEFN

-1590 KSGSMLNAATIGEV
+1590 KSGSMLTSATIGEI

-1609 TGTGITPVNAEYK
+1609 SGTGITPVNAEYK

-1652 QADINIEEPVLNG
+1652 QADIDIEEPVLNG

-1706 DKTAADKK
+1706 DRTAADKK

-1725 LVSPTATT
+1725 TVSPTAAT

-1740 NDATA
+1740 NDSTA

-1759 YQIPDTRVVS
+1759 YQIPDTRVVA
-1769 LSNEKDFYVS
+1769 LNNEKDFYVS

-1892 NQGNDDTLDSETQP
+1892 NQGNDDTLDSEAQP

-1947 LTSFDLKKVE
+1947 LTDFDLKKIE
-1957 DLSGIPFENVKFD
+1957 DLSGIPFKDVKFD

-2013 LISFTNQDIATYHLT
+2013 LIHFTNQDIATYHLI

-2035 YVRDTKTHVVKV
+2035 YVKNTKTHVVKV
-2047 MPETA
+2047 MPETT
-2052 VENNNLIWK
+2052 VENNNLVWK
-2061 TYISVDGVRQTNN
+2061 TYISVDGVRLTDN

-2100 GIRKNAVITLKGTVT
+2100 GIRQNAVITLKGTVT
-2115 LPDGKTEAVPL
+2115 LPDGKKEAVPL

-2154 QTIQYTVVENPMDG
+2154 QTIQYTVIENPMDG
-2168 YTAIVS
+2168 YTATVS
-2174 NTTGSVDNGYAITV
+2174 ATTGSTDKGYAITV

-2201 VKVWDDGNNVDGIRP
+2201 TKVWDDSNNIDGMRP

-2221 HMNGSDGSSTEA
+2221 HLNGLDGSSTEA
-2233 TLSNTKD
+2233 TLSNAKD

-2246 HIPLFDAN
+2246 HMPLFDAN
-2254 GNEITYTITEDAVAG
+2254 GNEITYTITEDAVTG

-2276 EGRSFTIT
+2276 KDRAFTIT
-2284 NSHVQET
+2284 NKHTQET
-2291 LSIPVTKTWED
+2291 FSIPVTKTWED

-2313 IHVIL
+2313 IHVTL

-2352 IDYTLSEE
+2352 IDYTLNEE
-2360 TVDSYTYKIEGDAD
+2360 AVNGYTYKIEGDAD

-2382 HIPAVTNVVINKYW
+2382 HISAVTNVVVNKYW
-2396 EDAANQDGVRPDSVS
+2396 EDAENQDGVRPDSVA

-2426 TKDGGFSET
+2426 TKDTGFSKT

-2449 AYTVTEDAVA
+2449 TYTVTEDAVN
-2459 GYIGKT
+2459 GYTGKIT
-2465 ATDDTGY
+2465 TDDTGY
-2472 VLSITNTHTPETI
+2472 ILSITNTHAPETI
-2485 SKTITKTWDDNDN
+2485 RKTVTKTWDDGNDR
-2498 QDGIRPTN
+2498 DGIRPTN
-2506 VKVELYGTD
+2506 VKIELYGTD
-2515 GTLRT
+2515 GTRRT
-2520 QYLTKDNNWSYS
+2520 QYLTKDNHWSYS

-2543 TIILYTAKEE
+2543 TIILYTIKEE
-2553 AVEGYTQ
+2553 AVDGYTQ

-2565 ATGFNFTNTHEPQTV
+2565 TAGFDLTNTHEIQTADYEV
-2580 TYGATKVW
+2580 KKVW
-2588 LDDDNRDGVRPNS
+2588 IDDNDRDGARPTS
-2601 ITLVLNGSDGSKYT
+2601 ITLTLTGSDGSKYT
-2615 KQMTAASNWSDVTF
+2615 KLMTAADNWNAVTF
-2629 ERIPMFNNGKYI
+2629 ERVPMFNGGKYI
-2641 TYTLSENDVPS
+2641 TYTLTENEVPS
-2652 YVNSVAVSEDGKF
+2652 YINSIEVSEDGKH
-2665 FTVTNTHTPD
+2665 FTVTNTHAPD
-2675 HAIIKITEVWHD
+2675 HTVINITEVWHD
-2687 ENDQDGIRPKK
+2687 ENDQDGIRPRKMIAI
-2698 VTTIIVGSNG
+2698 VVGSNG

-2812 EENGWTATFEN
+2812 EDNGWTATFEN

-2832 VTYNVKESD
+2832 VAYNVKESD
-2841 VEGYEASIV
+2841 TAGYEASVV

-2865 TTLRTAT
+2865 TTMRTVT
-2872 LVWRDENNQ
+2872 LVWRDEDNR
-2881 DGIRP
+2881 DGVRP
-2886 DTVTYTLH
+2886 DAVTYTLH
-2894 GSDGSEVEK
+2894 GSDGSEQKK
-2903 TVSKDDSWAD
+2903 TVNKDDAWND
-2913 VMFEDLP
+2913 VVFEDLP
-2920 VYQNGQKVT
+2920 VYQNGQRIS
-2929 YTLTESTVD
+2929 YTLTESAID
-2938 GYTTDI
+2938 SYANDI
-2944 RDNGHTFTVTNTH
+2944 RSSGNTFTVTNTH
-2957 IPAVV
+2957 IPETV
-2962 NVDVTKV
+2962 NVDVTKI

-2977 GNRPNSISVILTGN
+2977 GNRPDSISVILTGS
-2991 DGNRYTATITA
+2991 DGKRYTTTITA
-3002 ANNWKYT
+3002 ANNWKHT
-3009 FSKLPKFFNEG
+3009 FLKLPKFFNEG
-3020 TQIEYTLAEDAASG
+3020 TQIEYTLTEDTMSG
-3034 YSNVIE
+3034 YSDVVE
-3040 KKDNYTFVLT
+3040 KRSDYVFVLT

-3057 VDIPVVKKWND
+3057 VDVTIVKKWND
-3068 DNDRDGARP
+3068 DNDRDGMRP
-3077 ESFNIVLNGSDGKLY
+3077 ESVDIVLNGSDGKLY
-3092 TGTLSAENGYTY
+3092 TGTLSTENGYTC
-3104 VFQSVPKFHNSGT
+3104 VFQSVPKYHDGGT
-3117 LISYTVA
+3117 LINYTIA
-3124 EEKVTGYTTEVAKD
+3124 EEKIPGYTTTIAKD
-3138 SSGYKFTLTNT
+3138 ASGYKFTLTNAKT
-3149 KSIETVT
+3149 IDTVT
-3156 KTVSKVWEDSNNQ
+3156 KTVSKVWDDNNNQ
-3169 DGLRPSAI
+3169 DGLRPTAI

-3185 GSRYLKSVSAA
+3185 GSRRVKSVTAA
-3196 ENWTT
+3196 ENWTV

-3210 NHGQSIQYTV
+3210 NHGQNIQYTV
-3220 SEAFVS
+3220 SETFVS
-3226 GYTDEV
+3226 GYTEAI
-3232 TQNGNNYTITNTHM
+3232 TQNGDNYTITNTHT
-3246 PATTELFV
+3246 PASSEFFV
-3254 TKTWKD
+3254 TKIWKD

-3282 SYAKKLNADNQWS
+3282 SYTKKLNADNQWS
-3295 VMFSNLPKYANG
+3295 VMFSNLPKYADG
-3307 KTIDYTLTEEAV
+3307 KVIEYSLTEESV

-3330 KSFTLINT
+3330 KSFVLINT

-3347 ITKAWNDENNQDG
+3347 ITKAWNDGNNQDG
-3360 LRPKSITAVVNGSD
+3360 LRPKTITAVVNGSD
-3374 GSARFVQLFESQNWT
+3374 GSARFVQLFEGQNWA

-3394 LPKYKNSTE
+3394 LPKYKNGTE
-3403 VQYTVKENAISGYE
+3403 IQYTVKENAIPGYE
-3417 TEIKQTGDSYTI
+3417 TEIKQTGDSYAIMNSHT
-3429 TNTHAPAVVTVSV
+3429 PAVVTVSA
-3442 VKIWDD
+3442 VKVWDD
-3448 ENNQDGIRPSLIQVT
+3448 ANNQDGIRPSLIQVT
-3463 LTGSDGSTHNAA
+3463 LTGSDSSVRNAA

-3487 DLPQYK
+3487 NLPKYK

-3503 EADSNPYTYEIVKG
+3503 ETNSNPYTYEIVKG
-3517 SDGYSFTITNNYVP
+3517 SDEYSFTITNNYVP
-3531 AAVNVPV
+3531 AVVNVPV
-3538 TTIWNDD
+3538 TTVWDD
-3545 NNRDGIRAKE
+3545 DDNRDGIRAKE
-3555 TVITLQGSNGKV
+3555 TAITLQGSNGKT
-3567 YQHIVTDKDSFATV
+3567 YQRIVTGKDSFATA
-3581 FEDVPKFFDEGKEVV
+3581 FENMPKFFDEGKEVV

-3602 EVDGYTTDVTNT
+3602 EMNGYTANIAST

-3624 HEPEK
+3624 HEPER

-3643 QDGLRPNTLRIALTG
+3643 QDGLRPNTLRVAMTG
-3658 TDGTYIEKNL
+3658 TNGTYIEKSL
-3668 SAANNWTETFEGLYK
+3668 STANNWTETFDGLYK

-3696 EEAVGGY
+3696 EEMVGGY

-3741 YRPDTTTIHMSGT
+3741 YRPDAATIHMSGT
-3754 DGTQDTKDFT
+3754 DGTQDAKDFT
-3764 KDSSW
+3764 RDSSW
-3769 SSIVFKDLDRFKDG
+3769 SSIVFKDLDHYKDG
-3783 TKIKYTVTE
+3783 NEIKYTVAE

-3802 VANGNVVTVTN
+3802 AVNGNVVTVTN

-3822 NISVIWEDNDDQDG
+3822 NISVVWEDNNDQDG
-3836 IRPDA
+3836 LRPDT
-3841 VNIKLKGNDKLV
+3841 VSIKLKGNDKFI

-3875 NGNEISYTAEE
+3875 NGNEITYTAEE
-3886 NEIPGYTTTIEKTD
+3886 NEIPGYTTSIEKTD

-3918 DKVWDDSENQDGLRP
+3918 DKVWKDAENQDGMRP
-3933 DTIHIKLVSNGIAK
+3933 DAIHIRLISNDIEK
-3947 DAYLDADSNWH
+3947 DAYLDAESDWH
-3958 LEFEGLPK
+3958 LDFEGLPK

-3983 DGYTSTVTTEDGYA
+3983 DGYTSTVTTKDGYA
-3997 FTIKNDHVPAVID
+3997 FTIENDHVPAVID
-4010 IPITEE
+4010 ISITEE
-4016 WIDDNN
+4016 WIDDND
-4022 RDGLRPSSHT
+4022 RDGLRPGSHT
-4032 VILTDGIN
+4032 VVLVDGTN
-4040 TIEEIVLDKDN
+4040 AIEEVVLDRNN
-4051 GYGTVLKDMPK
+4051 GYGVVLKNMPK

-4069 DYQIKD
+4069 NYQIKD

-4086 KGDSVKDFKVTNTHV
+4086 KSDSVKDFNITNTHV

-4122 RPEEIALTLTGSDGN
+4122 RPEKVTLTLTGSDGN
-4137 VYEKTVNKET
+4137 VYEKTVTKDT
-4147 WTAVFSDLPKNSKG
+4147 WTTAFSDLPKNSKG

-4170 EGIKGYSTTITNN
+4170 EGIKGYKTTITDNE
-4183 QTDTITVI
+4183 TGTIAVI
-4191 NKHEP
+4191 NTHEP
-4196 VKTITVTVTWND
+4196 VKDITVTIVWKD
-4208 ENNKDSIRP
+4208 ENNKDNIRP
-4217 DKVTVKLTD
+4217 DKVTVKLAD
-4226 GTTVVSTKE
+4226 GTSVVSAKE
-4235 VKNDSWKHIFEDIP
+4235 VKNDSWKHIFEDIS

-4255 KVSYTITQDA
+4255 KVSYTVTQDA
-4265 VNGYTTEIKASD
+4265 VNGYTTEVKVSD
-4277 DGNTIEIINTHI
+4277 DGNTVKIINTH
-4289 SVVPPKEEPKK
+4289 VPVAPPKEEPKQ
-4300 KEPAT
+4300 EETVTPAA
-4305 PAPVVEVK
+4305 PAPVVEIK
-4313 VEQPA
+4313 TE
-4318 PTVTLIQ
+4318 PT
-4325 TTNKPTGISFFES
+4325 TTVIETPNKQTGISFMDG
-4338 LFAK
+4338 LFG

>member
-1 MQNGKS
+1 MQKCES
-7 RIKRVASAI
+7 RTKRVMSAI
-16 IAGVMALQTVA
+16 IAGMMALQVVA
-27 PVISYADDTASS
+27 PTISYADDTVASTASS
-39 VATTDDSD
+39 EDNSD
-47 AIANV
+47 TQI
-52 DPGTP
+52 DPGVP
-57 VQVDATASEEPSEAP
+57 VQTDTASSNTVTEPDSSE
-72 SSGTSQAD
+72 SL
-80 ENSEETETNS
+80 EETADSEQTGEIQDDTVSDSQGNETN
-90 DITDEVSN
+90 TQEETVQ
-98 EHTDADTADET
+98 DTV
-109 QTVEEDAPKQDEST
+109 QQNNSG
-123 SETTDTAPSR
+123 SETTESESVR

-141 NGGEFEPEW
+141 NGGVFEPEW

-157 PIAAYLGTETND
+157 PVAAYLGTETND
-169 IVVEDTG
+169 IAIEDTG

-183 TDRDSIDIPVA
+183 TDRDSISIPVA

-206 DVSSGSYDADSETL
+206 DVSSDSYDADNETL
-220 TFEDG
+220 TFDDG
-225 VDAYVLSA
+225 VDAYVLTA
-233 VYSSVV
+233 VYDSVA
-239 DDDQT
+239 DEDQQ
-244 LVENRTEF
+244 LIENKEIF
-252 DEQTKRQAIQERL
+252 DEQAEKNVLQQKLSA
-265 KSSGISTYVLRPSDS
+265 SGISLYEMRPSDS

-286 VVEGLAFTSDDGLT
+286 IIDGLAFTSDDGLV

-308 GDYIITAYGAN
+308 GDYTITAYGAN

-341 TVHLNAGQTIHIYLG
+341 TIHLSAGQTIHIYLG

-427 AQNNAAAEVAKKH
+427 AQNDAAAEVAKNH

-500 TLTYEERV
+500 VLTYDERV

-521 FGYHYTVLGELYDA
+521 FGYHYTILGELYDA
-535 NPAHRDPVDFL
+535 NPANRDPVSLL

-599 DGEQVEVKD
+599 DGKQVEVKD

-618 YDSTETA
+618 YDSTNSA
-625 PYLVNGR
+625 PYLINGR
-632 VIIKMVGET
+632 VLIHMVGTT
-641 PKLKSVMM
+641 PKMKTIMM
-649 PAQSEDISAG
+649 EAQNEDISSSHVDDA
-659 NIDEKDGFGQ
+659 DVYGQ
-669 KAILSPGQGSANKT
+669 KAYLNKGQDVAST
-683 LAYTAITYY
+683 TIAYTAITYY
-692 NLGDVMTVT
+692 NMGDLMTVN
-701 PKWEYNTLLNVTYK
+701 PVWEYSTMLSPTDRDWN
-715 PWDDSVA
+715 DSVA
-722 KNINN
+722 KSIDSRL
-727 QMSVSI
+727 SVSVAN
-733 TNTELGIPA
+733 TNLGVPNP
-742 EGDKYY
+742 GDKYY
-748 NDAYPGWYA
+748 NADYPGWYA
-757 VKSVMTITNAPL
+757 VKSVMTITNPVNTMYSTERLTKYYFRCKGIASYTLSSGTKTMYDKGERGELAIDYNIYINHEGVHVYSDRNIINGTPTSTVDDTIAATAGRSASTWQYPHMALTDVNNINTILIQFSSHGFNTSDSISYDASYADSLGITGSGNQYSYIFKAKSKNSVSTANWEKFLQSITYTTYDAATFTSTGVSGGVTIFWYADENLWENNMFYDSSSGHFYACINTGSSITWGEARNRAL
-769 SMYDTATVTKYF
+769 SMYNSALDCYGYLAHITSQSEQDYLYTLMDKSTQGWLGATRKVSGNEWDWYWRDGPANETSEPF
-781 FRCHPTATVS
+781 FRQNAG
-791 MYNGI
+791 GI
-796 RTMDD
+796 YGSLLWGYENWDSKT
-801 ESESGGLVLDYS
+801 EPNNSGGVEWCMHYYGSNRGVWNDYIDSNGAVTSFIVEWSKDGLV
-813 IAMEHQGAHVYQNR
+813 G
-827 NTINDMNAE
+827 NDHS
-836 TVSDTV
+836 VSDT
-842 TATQNHSSSQ
+842 
-852 WKYPELVVKTPKT
+852 
-865 IQTFNVLFTS
+865 
-875 PSRNAQDAILYNTD
+875 
-889 LANQLGIVVTG
+889 
-900 TNQNYIFTKSG
+900 
-911 GLTQDEWNNFLR
+911 
-923 QVSFVTYDRA
+923 
-933 VFTADG
+933 
-939 VQSGVEVAWYGFEKA
+939 
-954 IFGSNQATRH
+954 
-964 VPTLSDYPGAAT
+964 
-976 HNIASGSLN
+976 
-985 ITSSGSV
+985 
-992 YRIVGSTTG
+992 
-1001 DNRIYVSPGVSATV
+1001 
-1015 ILDNVTMNYT
+1015 
-1025 AAGAGWGNDTSRAGD
+1025 
-1040 GAISC
+1040 
-1045 SHANLTIILVGTSR
+1045 
-1059 ITAYGSYSNA
+1059 
-1069 IAKNGTDGSLMIDG
+1069 
-1083 AGTLYAVGASGD
+1083 
-1095 HCGAIGANVNC
+1095 
-1106 SFWNFTVQGG
+1106 
-1116 TIYANAGEHCPGIGS
+1116 
-1131 GCLNQPGEGNGGDG
+1131 
-1145 AGCGNL
+1145 
-1151 NFTGGTVVARG
+1151 
-1162 NTACSGIGSGWGG
+1162 
-1175 PVNGINISNGAKVTA
+1175 
-1190 YGGSYSP
+1190 
-1197 GIGSGGRTDNVQG
+1197 
-1210 GNIGSYHY
+1210 
-1218 HVRNIVITGGDTVV
+1218 
-1232 TAFGDKS
+1232 
-1239 TNMPGI
+1239 
-1245 GCGKDPVGTVR
+1245 
-1256 GTLSN
+1256 
-1261 VVATTL
+1261 
-1267 DGFQG
+1267 
-1272 YVRYGSSEESAA
+1272 
-1284 YSTEQPRTP
+1284 
-1293 FTGTG
+1293 
-1298 NIGSYLA
+1298 
-1305 SQVNRGTPVY
+1305 
-1315 YTQVFF
+1315 
-1321 SIDTSN
+1321 
-1327 KHVDDADVIGT
+1327 DVIGT
-1338 QVSSTGTIKP
+1338 QIVA
-1348 EQFASVSGTVWAEN
+1348 EQEQKVNNGEVSGTVWAEN
-1362 DRDGVYQ
+1362 DYNGLFAT
-1369 VGDEAVVEGVAVTLY
+1369 DEAKLQDITVQLISDNGTVVATAQTNKLGQYDFTGLAPGNYYVKFTSQSFVGY
-1384 NADGS
+1384 NAVPDGGNS
-1389 VCKTTTTNKYGAY
+1389 IVQQASKGINDSYAQTPVFALTYNDVLEK
-1402 SFDGIPEKKNYTVG
+1402 SF
-1416 FSNGSSNIQSYSP
+1416 
-1429 TAKIAA
+1429 
-1435 GENNN
+1435 
-1440 HVNND
+1440 
-1445 WKSDVFTAIYQ
+1445 
-1456 KNTSQTIN
+1456 
-1464 CGVYV
+1464 GVYV

-1476 AWDDVNQNGICD
+1476 AWDDANQNGIYD
-1488 NSESKIAN
+1488 NREAKIAN

-1517 TAVLT
+1517 AAVLT
-1522 DADGNYSF
+1522 DANGNYSF

-1544 SSDTVD
+1544 SSNTVD
-1550 ISNARVSPIPTSGDE
+1550 ISNARVSPIPASGDV
-1565 KRTNKAERSID
+1565 KLTNKAEKSIGM
-1576 VLEFN
+1576 LEFN

-1590 KSGSMLNAATIGEV
+1590 KSGSMLTSATIGEV

-1725 LVSPTATT
+1725 LVSPTAAT

-1740 NDATA
+1740 NDSTA

-1759 YQIPDTRVVS
+1759 YQIPDTRVVA
-1769 LSNEKDFYVS
+1769 LNNEKDFYVS

-1892 NQGNDDTLDSETQP
+1892 NQGNDDTLDSEAQP

-1914 MYCAWIGDIELPVN
+1914 MYCAWIGNIELPVN

-1947 LTSFDLKKVE
+1947 LTDFDLKKIE

-1970 YEIYEKADDSG
+1970 YEIYEKAADSG

-2002 KTEHL
+2002 KTKHL

-2013 LISFTNQDIATYHLT
+2013 LIHFTNQDIATYHLI

-2035 YVRDTKTHVVKV
+2035 YVKDTKTHVVKV
-2047 MPETA
+2047 MPEAA
-2052 VENNNLIWK
+2052 VENNNLVWK
-2061 TYISVDGVRQTNN
+2061 TYISVDGVRLTDN

-2100 GIRKNAVITLKGTVT
+2100 GIRQNAVITLKGTVT

-2141 TYTFRSIPAYYKG
+2141 TYTFRSIPVYYKG
-2154 QTIQYTVVENPMDG
+2154 QTIQYTVIENLMDG
-2168 YTAIVS
+2168 YIATVS
-2174 NTTGSVDNGYAITV
+2174 ATTGSADKGYAITV

-2201 VKVWDDGNNVDGIRP
+2201 VKVWDDSNNIDGMRP

-2221 HMNGSDGSSTEA
+2221 HLNGSDGSSTEA
-2233 TLSNTKD
+2233 TLSNAKD

-2246 HIPLFDAN
+2246 HMPLFDAN
-2254 GNEITYTITEDAVAG
+2254 GNEITYTITEDAVTG

-2276 EGRSFTIT
+2276 KDRAFTIT
-2284 NSHVQET
+2284 NKHTQET
-2291 LSIPVTKTWED
+2291 FSIPVTKTWED

-2313 IHVIL
+2313 IHVTL

-2352 IDYTLSEE
+2352 IDYTLNEE
-2360 TVDSYTYKIEGDAD
+2360 AVNGYTYRIEGDAN

-2382 HIPAVTNVVINKYW
+2382 HISAVTNVVVNKYW
-2396 EDAANQDGVRPDSVS
+2396 EDAANQDGVRPDSVA

-2426 TKDGGFSET
+2426 TKDTGFSKT

-2449 AYTVTEDAVA
+2449 TYTVTEDAVN
-2459 GYIGKT
+2459 GYTGKIT
-2465 ATDDTGY
+2465 TDDTGY
-2472 VLSITNTHTPETI
+2472 ILSITNTHAPETI
-2485 SKTITKTWDDNDN
+2485 RKTVTKTWDDGNDR
-2498 QDGIRPTN
+2498 DGIRPTN
-2506 VKVELYGTD
+2506 VKIELYGTD
-2515 GTLRT
+2515 GTRRT
-2520 QYLTKDNNWSYS
+2520 QYLTKDNHWSYS

-2543 TIILYTAKEE
+2543 TIILYTIKEE
-2553 AVEGYTQ
+2553 AVDGYTQ

-2565 ATGFNFTNTHEPQTV
+2565 TAGFDLTNTHEIQTADYEV
-2580 TYGATKVW
+2580 KKVW
-2588 LDDDNRDGVRPNS
+2588 IDDNDRDGARPTS
-2601 ITLVLNGSDGSKYT
+2601 ITLTLTGSDGSKYT
-2615 KQMTAASNWSDVTF
+2615 KLMTAADNWNAVTF
-2629 ERIPMFNNGKYI
+2629 ERVPMFNGGKYI
-2641 TYTLSENDVPS
+2641 TYTLTENEVPS
-2652 YVNSVAVSEDGKF
+2652 YINSIEVSEDGKH
-2665 FTVTNTHTPD
+2665 FTVTNTHAPD
-2675 HAIIKITEVWHD
+2675 HTVINITEVWHD
-2687 ENDQDGIRPKK
+2687 ENDQDGIRPRKMTAI
-2698 VTTIIVGSNG
+2698 VVGSNG

-2764 HNTHIPETIS
+2764 HNTHIPEMIS

-2812 EENGWTATFEN
+2812 EDNGWTATFEN

-2832 VTYNVKESD
+2832 VAYNVKESNTA
-2841 VEGYEASIV
+2841 GYEASVV

-2865 TTLRTAT
+2865 TTMRTVT
-2872 LVWRDENNQ
+2872 LVWRDEDNR
-2881 DGIRP
+2881 DDVRP
-2886 DTVTYTLH
+2886 DAVTYTLH
-2894 GSDGSEVEK
+2894 GSDGSEQEK
-2903 TVSKDDSWAD
+2903 TVNKDDDWND
-2913 VMFEDLP
+2913 VVFEDLP
-2920 VYQNGQKVT
+2920 VYQNGQRIS
-2929 YTLTESTVD
+2929 YTLTESAID
-2938 GYTTDI
+2938 GYANDI
-2944 RDNGHTFTVTNTH
+2944 RSSGNTFTVTNTH
-2957 IPAVV
+2957 IPETV
-2962 NVDVTKV
+2962 NVDVTKI

-2977 GNRPNSISVILTGN
+2977 GNRPDSISVILTGS
-2991 DGNRYTATITA
+2991 DGKRYTTTITA
-3002 ANNWKYT
+3002 ANNWKHT
-3009 FSKLPKFFNEG
+3009 FLKLPKFFNEG
-3020 TQIEYTLAEDAASG
+3020 TQIEYTLTEDTMSG
-3034 YSNVIE
+3034 YSDVVE
-3040 KKDNYTFVLT
+3040 KRSDYVFVLT

-3057 VDIPVVKKWND
+3057 VDVTIVKKWND
-3068 DNDRDGARP
+3068 DNDRDGMRP
-3077 ESFNIVLNGSDGKLY
+3077 ESVDIVLNGSDGKLY
-3092 TGTLSAENGYTY
+3092 TGTLSTENGYTC
-3104 VFQSVPKFHNSGT
+3104 VFQSVPKYHDGGT
-3117 LISYTVA
+3117 LINYTIA
-3124 EEKVTGYTTEVAKD
+3124 EEKIPGYTTTIAKD
-3138 SSGYKFTLTNT
+3138 ASGYKFTLTNA
-3149 KSIETVT
+3149 KAIDTVT
-3156 KTVSKVWEDSNNQ
+3156 KTVSKVWDDNNNQ
-3169 DGLRPSAI
+3169 DGLRPTAI

-3185 GSRYLKSVSAA
+3185 GSRRVKSVTAA
-3196 ENWTT
+3196 ENWMV
-3201 TFENLPKNQ
+3201 TFENLPKNK
-3210 NHGQSIQYTV
+3210 NHGQNIQYTV

-3226 GYTDEV
+3226 GYTETI
-3232 TQNGNNYTITNTHM
+3232 TQNGDNYTITNTHT
-3246 PATTELFV
+3246 PASSEFFV
-3254 TKTWKD
+3254 TKIWKD
-3260 NGNNDGMRPDEITVT
+3260 NGNNDGMRPDGITVT

-3282 SYAKKLNADNQWS
+3282 SYTEKLNADNQWS
-3295 VMFSNLPKYANG
+3295 VMFSNLPKYADG
-3307 KTIDYTLTEEAV
+3307 KVIEYSLTEESV

-3330 KSFTLINT
+3330 KSFVLVNT

-3347 ITKAWNDENNQDG
+3347 ITKAWNDGNNQDG
-3360 LRPKSITAVVNGSD
+3360 LRPKTITAVVNGSD
-3374 GSARFVQLFESQNWT
+3374 GSARFVQLFEGQNWAT
-3389 TSLNN
+3389 NLNN
-3394 LPKYKNSTE
+3394 LPKYKNGTE
-3403 VQYTVKENAISGYE
+3403 IQYTVKENAIPGYE
-3417 TEIKQTGDSYTI
+3417 TEIKQTGDSYAI
-3429 TNTHAPAVVTVSV
+3429 TNSHTPAVVTVSA
-3442 VKIWDD
+3442 VKVWDD
-3448 ENNQDGIRPSLIQVT
+3448 ANNQDGIRPSLIQVT
-3463 LTGSDGSTHNAA
+3463 LIGSDGSVRNAA

-3487 DLPQYK
+3487 NLPKYN
-3493 NGVKIDYTLQ
+3493 NGTKIDYTLQ
-3503 EADSNPYTYEIVKG
+3503 EANSNPYTYEIVKG
-3517 SDGYSFTITNNYVP
+3517 SDEYSFTITNNYVP
-3531 AAVNVPV
+3531 AVVNVPI
-3538 TTIWNDD
+3538 TTVWDD
-3545 NNRDGIRAKE
+3545 DDNRDGIRAKE
-3555 TVITLQGSNGKV
+3555 TAITLHGSNGKV
-3567 YQHIVTDKDSFATV
+3567 YQRIVTGKDDFATV
-3581 FEDVPKFFDEGKEVV
+3581 FEDVPKFFDEGREVV
-3596 YTVTQN
+3596 YTVTQDEMN
-3602 EVDGYTTDVTNT
+3602 GYTANIANT

-3629 LAKTVTKVW
+3629 LTKTVAKVW

-3658 TDGTYIEKNL
+3658 TDGTYIEKSL
-3668 SAANNWTETFEGLYK
+3668 STANNWTETFDGLYK

-3703 EKEISEKDNLITI
+3703 EKGISEKDNLITI
-3716 TNTHAPEKLDLIV
+3716 TNTHTPEKLDLIV

-3741 YRPDTTTIHMSGT
+3741 YRPDAATIHMSGT
-3754 DGTQDTKDFT
+3754 DGTQDAKDFT

-3769 SSIVFKDLDRFKDG
+3769 SSIVFKDLDHYKNG
-3783 TKIKYTVTE
+3783 TEIKYTVTE
-3792 DEIPQYTTSI
+3792 DEITQYTTSI
-3802 VANGNVVTVTN
+3802 AVNGNVVTVTN

-3822 NISVIWEDNDDQDG
+3822 NISVVWKDNNDQDG
-3836 IRPDA
+3836 LRPDT
-3841 VNIKLKGNDKLV
+3841 VSVKLKGNDKFI
-3853 DSSELNEDVKWKHSF
+3853 DFSELNEDVKWKHSF
-3868 TKLPVRE
+3868 TKLSVRE
-3875 NGNEISYTAEE
+3875 NGNEITYTAEE
-3886 NEIPGYTTTIEKTD
+3886 NEIPGYTTSIEKTD

-3918 DKVWDDSENQDGLRP
+3918 DKVWKDAENQDGLRP
-3933 DTIHIKLVSNGIAK
+3933 DAIHIRLISNDIEK
-3947 DAYLDADSNWH
+3947 DAYLDAESDWH
-3958 LEFEGLPK
+3958 LDFEGLPK

-3983 DGYTSTVTTEDGYA
+3983 DGYTSTVTTEDGYT
-3997 FTIKNDHVPAVID
+3997 FTIENDHVPAVID

-4016 WIDDNN
+4016 WIDDND
-4022 RDGLRPSSHT
+4022 RDGLRPDSHT
-4032 VILTDGIN
+4032 VILVDGTN
-4040 TIEEIVLDKDN
+4040 AIEEVVLDKNN
-4051 GYGTVLKDMPK
+4051 GYGVVLKNMPK

-4069 DYQIKD
+4069 NYQIKD

-4086 KGDSVKDFKVTNTHV
+4086 KSDIVKDFNITNTHV

-4122 RPEEIALTLTGSDGN
+4122 RPEKVTLTLTGSDGN
-4137 VYEKTVNKET
+4137 VYEKTVTKDT
-4147 WTAVFSDLPKNSKG
+4147 WTTAFSDLPKNSKG

-4170 EGIKGYSTTITNN
+4170 EGIKGYKTTITDNE
-4183 QTDTITVI
+4183 TGTIAVI
-4191 NKHEP
+4191 NTHEP

-4208 ENNKDSIRP
+4208 ENNKDNIRP
-4217 DKVTVKLTD
+4217 DKVTVKLAN
-4226 GTTVVSTKE
+4226 GTTAVSTKE
-4235 VKNDSWKHIFEDIP
+4235 INNDSWKHVFENII
-4249 VFNGSD
+4249 VFNGDD
-4255 KVSYTITQDA
+4255 KASYTVTQDA
-4265 VNGYTTEIKASD
+4265 VSEYTTEIKASD
-4277 DGNTIEIINTHI
+4277 DGNTIEIINTH
-4289 SVVPPKEEPKK
+4289 VPVAPPKEEPKQ
-4300 KEPAT
+4300 EETAT
-4305 PAPVVEVK
+4305 PAAPAHVVEIK
-4313 VEQPA
+4313 TE
-4318 PTVTLIQ
+4318 PT
-4325 TTNKPTGISFFES
+4325 TTVIETPNKQTGISFMDG
-4338 LFAK
+4338 LFG

>member
-1 MQNGKS
+1 MQKCES
-7 RIKRVASAI
+7 RTKRVMSAI
-16 IAGVMALQTVA
+16 IAGMMALQVVA
-27 PVISYADDTASS
+27 PTISYADDTVASTASS
-39 VATTDDSD
+39 EDNSD
-47 AIANV
+47 TQI
-52 DPGTP
+52 DPGVP
-57 VQVDATASEEPSEAP
+57 VQTDTASSNTVTEPDSSE
-72 SSGTSQAD
+72 SL
-80 ENSEETETNS
+80 EETADSEQTGEIQDDTVSDSQGNETN
-90 DITDEVSN
+90 TQEETVQ
-98 EHTDADTADET
+98 DTV
-109 QTVEEDAPKQDEST
+109 QQNNSG
-123 SETTDTAPSR
+123 SETTESESVR

-141 NGGEFEPEW
+141 NGGIFEPEW

-169 IVVEDTG
+169 IAIEDTG

-183 TDRDSIDIPVA
+183 TDRDSISIPVA
-194 LSSDESLYFTGW
+194 LSGDDSLYFTGW
-206 DVSSGSYDADSETL
+206 DVSSGSYDADNETL
-220 TFEDG
+220 TFDDG
-225 VDAYVLSA
+225 VDAYVLTA
-233 VYSSVV
+233 VYDSVA
-239 DDDQT
+239 DEDQQ
-244 LVENRTEF
+244 LIENKEIF
-252 DEQTKRQAIQERL
+252 DEQAEKNVLQQKLSA
-265 KSSGISTYVLRPSDS
+265 SGISLYEMRPSDS

-286 VVEGLAFTSDDGLT
+286 IIDGLAFTSDDGLV

-308 GDYIITAYGAN
+308 GDYTITAYGAN

-341 TVHLNAGQTIHIYLG
+341 TIHLNAGQTIHIYLG

-427 AQNNAAAEVAKKH
+427 AQNDAAAEVAKNH

-453 SGGSAGGGGLEG
+453 SGGTAGGGGLEG

-500 TLTYEERV
+500 VLTYDERV

-521 FGYHYTVLGELYDA
+521 FGYHYTILGELYDA
-535 NPAHRDPVDFL
+535 NPANRDPVSLL

-599 DGEQVEVKD
+599 DGKQVEVKD

-618 YDSTETA
+618 YDSTNSA
-625 PYLVNGR
+625 PYLINGR
-632 VIIKMVGET
+632 VLIHMVGTT
-641 PKLKSVMM
+641 PKMKTIMM
-649 PAQSEDISAG
+649 EAQNEDISSSHVDDA
-659 NIDEKDGFGQ
+659 DVYGQ
-669 KAILSPGQGSANKT
+669 KAYLNKGQDVAST
-683 LAYTAITYY
+683 TIAYTAITYY
-692 NLGDVMTVT
+692 NMGDLMTVN
-701 PKWEYNTLLNVTYK
+701 PVWEYSTMLSPTDRDWN
-715 PWDDSVA
+715 DSVA
-722 KNINN
+722 KSIDSRL
-727 QMSVSI
+727 SVSVAN
-733 TNTELGIPA
+733 TNLGVPNP
-742 EGDKYY
+742 GDKYY
-748 NDAYPGWYA
+748 NADYPGWYA
-757 VKSVMTITNAPL
+757 VKSVMTITNPVNTMYSTERLTKYYFRCKGIASYTLSSGTKTMYDKGERGELAIDYNIYINHEGVHVYSDRNIINGTPTSTVDDTIAATAGRSASTWQYPHMALTDVNNINTILIQFSSHGFNTSDSISYDASYADSLGITGSGNQYSYIFKAKSQNSVSTVNWEKFLQSITYTTYDAATFTSTGVSGGVTIFWYADENLWENNMFYDSSSGHFYACINTGSSITWGEARNRAL
-769 SMYDTATVTKYF
+769 SMYNSALDCYGYLAHITSQSEQDYLYTLMDKSTQGWLGATRKVSGNEWDWYWRDGPANETSEPF
-781 FRCHPTATVS
+781 FRQNAG
-791 MYNGI
+791 GI
-796 RTMDD
+796 YGSLLWGYENWDSKT
-801 ESESGGLVLDYS
+801 EPNNSGGVEWCMHYYGSNRGVWNDYIDSNGAVTSFIVEWSKDGLV
-813 IAMEHQGAHVYQNR
+813 G
-827 NTINDMNAE
+827 NDHS
-836 TVSDTV
+836 VSDT
-842 TATQNHSSSQ
+842 
-852 WKYPELVVKTPKT
+852 
-865 IQTFNVLFTS
+865 
-875 PSRNAQDAILYNTD
+875 
-889 LANQLGIVVTG
+889 
-900 TNQNYIFTKSG
+900 
-911 GLTQDEWNNFLR
+911 
-923 QVSFVTYDRA
+923 
-933 VFTADG
+933 
-939 VQSGVEVAWYGFEKA
+939 
-954 IFGSNQATRH
+954 
-964 VPTLSDYPGAAT
+964 
-976 HNIASGSLN
+976 
-985 ITSSGSV
+985 
-992 YRIVGSTTG
+992 
-1001 DNRIYVSPGVSATV
+1001 
-1015 ILDNVTMNYT
+1015 
-1025 AAGAGWGNDTSRAGD
+1025 
-1040 GAISC
+1040 
-1045 SHANLTIILVGTSR
+1045 
-1059 ITAYGSYSNA
+1059 
-1069 IAKNGTDGSLMIDG
+1069 
-1083 AGTLYAVGASGD
+1083 
-1095 HCGAIGANVNC
+1095 
-1106 SFWNFTVQGG
+1106 
-1116 TIYANAGEHCPGIGS
+1116 
-1131 GCLNQPGEGNGGDG
+1131 
-1145 AGCGNL
+1145 
-1151 NFTGGTVVARG
+1151 
-1162 NTACSGIGSGWGG
+1162 
-1175 PVNGINISNGAKVTA
+1175 
-1190 YGGSYSP
+1190 
-1197 GIGSGGRTDNVQG
+1197 
-1210 GNIGSYHY
+1210 
-1218 HVRNIVITGGDTVV
+1218 
-1232 TAFGDKS
+1232 
-1239 TNMPGI
+1239 
-1245 GCGKDPVGTVR
+1245 
-1256 GTLSN
+1256 
-1261 VVATTL
+1261 
-1267 DGFQG
+1267 
-1272 YVRYGSSEESAA
+1272 
-1284 YSTEQPRTP
+1284 
-1293 FTGTG
+1293 
-1298 NIGSYLA
+1298 
-1305 SQVNRGTPVY
+1305 
-1315 YTQVFF
+1315 
-1321 SIDTSN
+1321 
-1327 KHVDDADVIGT
+1327 DVIGT
-1338 QVSSTGTIKP
+1338 QIVA
-1348 EQFASVSGTVWAEN
+1348 EQEQKVNNGEVSGTVWVEN
-1362 DRDGVYQ
+1362 DYNGLFAT
-1369 VGDEAVVEGVAVTLY
+1369 DEAKLQDITVQLISDNGTVVATAQTNKLGQYDFTGLAPGNYYVKFTSQSFVGY
-1384 NADGS
+1384 NAVPDGGNS
-1389 VCKTTTTNKYGAY
+1389 IVQQASKGINDSYAQTPVFALTYNDVLEK
-1402 SFDGIPEKKNYTVG
+1402 SF
-1416 FSNGSSNIQSYSP
+1416 
-1429 TAKIAA
+1429 
-1435 GENNN
+1435 
-1440 HVNND
+1440 
-1445 WKSDVFTAIYQ
+1445 
-1456 KNTSQTIN
+1456 
-1464 CGVYV
+1464 GVYV

-1476 AWDDVNQNGICD
+1476 AWDDANQNGIYD
-1488 NSESKIAN
+1488 NREAKIAN

-1517 TAVLT
+1517 APVLT
-1522 DADGNYSF
+1522 DANGNYSF

-1544 SSDTVD
+1544 SSNTVD
-1550 ISNARVSPIPTSGDE
+1550 ISNARVSPIPTSGDV
-1565 KRTNKAERSID
+1565 KLTNKAEKSIGM
-1576 VLEFN
+1576 LEFN

-1590 KSGSMLNAATIGEV
+1590 KSGSMLTSATIGEI

-1609 TGTGITPVNAEYK
+1609 SGTGITPVNAEYK

-1652 QADINIEEPVLNG
+1652 QADIDIEEPVLNG

-1706 DKTAADKK
+1706 DRTAADKK

-1725 LVSPTATT
+1725 TVSPTAAT

-1740 NDATA
+1740 NDSTA

-1759 YQIPDTRVVS
+1759 YQIPDTRVVA
-1769 LSNEKDFYVS
+1769 LNNEKDFYVS

-1947 LTSFDLKKVE
+1947 LTDFDLKKIE

-1970 YEIYEKADDSG
+1970 YEIYEKAADSG

-2002 KTEHL
+2002 KTKHL

-2013 LISFTNQDIATYHLT
+2013 LIHFTNQDIATYHLI

-2035 YVRDTKTHVVKV
+2035 YVKDTKTHVVKV
-2047 MPETA
+2047 MPEAA
-2052 VENNNLIWK
+2052 VENNNLVWK
-2061 TYISVDGVRQTNN
+2061 TYISVDGVRLTDN

-2100 GIRKNAVITLKGTVT
+2100 GIRQNAVITLKGTVT

-2154 QTIQYTVVENPMDG
+2154 QTIQYTVIENPMDG
-2168 YTAIVS
+2168 YTATVS
-2174 NTTGSVDNGYAITV
+2174 ATTGSTDKGYAITV

-2201 VKVWDDGNNVDGIRP
+2201 TKVWDDSNNIDGMRP

-2221 HMNGSDGSSTEA
+2221 HLNGSDGSSTEA
-2233 TLSNTKD
+2233 TLSNAKD
-2240 WKYTFK
+2240 WKYIFK
-2246 HIPLFDAN
+2246 HMPLFDAN
-2254 GNEITYTITEDAVAG
+2254 GNKITYTITEDAVAG

-2291 LSIPVTKTWED
+2291 FSIPVTKTWED

-2313 IHVIL
+2313 IHVTL

-2352 IDYTLSEE
+2352 IDYTLNEE
-2360 TVDSYTYKIEGDAD
+2360 AVNGYTYKIEGDAN

-2382 HIPAVTNVVINKYW
+2382 HISAVTNVVVNKYW
-2396 EDAANQDGVRPDSVS
+2396 EDTANQDGVRPDSVA

-2426 TKDGGFSET
+2426 TKDTGFSKT

-2449 AYTVTEDAVA
+2449 TYTVTEDAVN
-2459 GYIGKT
+2459 GYTGKIT
-2465 ATDDTGY
+2465 TDDTGY
-2472 VLSITNTHTPETI
+2472 ILSITNTHAPETI
-2485 SKTITKTWDDNDN
+2485 RKTVTKTWDDGNDR
-2498 QDGIRPTN
+2498 DGIRPTN
-2506 VKVELYGTD
+2506 VKIELYGTD
-2515 GTLRT
+2515 GTRRT
-2520 QYLTKDNNWSYS
+2520 QYLTKDNHWSYS

-2543 TIILYTAKEE
+2543 TIILYTIKEE

-2565 ATGFNFTNTHEPQTV
+2565 TAGFDLTNTHEIQTADYEV
-2580 TYGATKVW
+2580 KKVW
-2588 LDDDNRDGVRPNS
+2588 VDDNDRDGVRPTS
-2601 ITLVLNGSDGSKYT
+2601 ITLTLTCSDGSKYT
-2615 KQMTAASNWSDVTF
+2615 KQMTAADNWNVVTF
-2629 ERIPMFNNGKYI
+2629 ERVPMFNGGKYI
-2641 TYTLSENDVPS
+2641 TYTLTENEVPS
-2652 YVNSVAVSEDGKF
+2652 YINSIEVSEDGKH
-2665 FTVTNTHTPD
+2665 FTVTNTHAPD
-2675 HAIIKITEVWHD
+2675 HAIINITEVWHD
-2687 ENDQDGIRPKK
+2687 ENDQDGIRPRKMTA
-2698 VTTIIVGSNG
+2698 VVVGSNG

-2754 KSLGNNVFEV
+2754 KNLGNNVFEV

-2812 EENGWTATFEN
+2812 EDNGWTATFEN

-2832 VTYNVKESD
+2832 VAYNVKESD
-2841 VEGYEASIV
+2841 TAGYEASVV

-2865 TTLRTAT
+2865 TTMRTVT
-2872 LVWRDENNQ
+2872 LVWHDEDNRD
-2881 DGIRP
+2881 GVRP

-2894 GSDGSEVEK
+2894 GSDGSEQEK
-2903 TVSKDDSWAD
+2903 TVNKDDAWAD
-2913 VMFEDLP
+2913 VVFEGLP
-2920 VYQNGQKVT
+2920 VYQNGQRIS
-2929 YTLTESTVD
+2929 YTLTESAID
-2938 GYTTDI
+2938 GYANDI
-2944 RDNGHTFTVTNTH
+2944 RSSGNTFTVTNTH
-2957 IPAVV
+2957 IPETV
-2962 NVDVTKV
+2962 NVDVTKI

-2977 GNRPNSISVILTGN
+2977 GNRPDSISVILTGS
-2991 DGNRYTATITA
+2991 DGKRYTTTITA
-3002 ANNWKYT
+3002 ANNWKHT
-3009 FSKLPKFFNEG
+3009 FLKLPKFFNEG
-3020 TQIEYTLAEDAASG
+3020 TQIEYTLTEDTMSG
-3034 YSNVIE
+3034 YSDVVE
-3040 KKDNYTFVLT
+3040 KRSDYVFVLT

-3057 VDIPVVKKWND
+3057 VDVTIVKKWND
-3068 DNDRDGARP
+3068 DNDRDGMRP
-3077 ESFNIVLNGSDGKLY
+3077 ESVDIVLNGSDGKLY
-3092 TGTLSAENGYTY
+3092 TETLSTENGYTC
-3104 VFQSVPKFHNSGT
+3104 VFQSVPKYHDGGT
-3117 LISYTVA
+3117 LINYTIA
-3124 EEKVTGYTTEVAKD
+3124 EEKIPGYTTTIAKD
-3138 SSGYKFTLTNT
+3138 ASGYKFTLTNT
-3149 KSIETVT
+3149 KPIETVT

-3177 TVILTGDD
+3177 TIILTGDD
-3185 GSRYLKSVSAA
+3185 GIRRVKSVSAA

-3201 TFENLPKNQ
+3201 MFENLPKNQ

-3226 GYTDEV
+3226 GYTDRV
-3232 TQNGNNYTITNTHM
+3232 AQNGDNYTITNTHT
-3246 PATTELFV
+3246 PAATELFV

-3282 SYAKKLNADNQWS
+3282 SYTEKLNADNQWS
-3295 VMFSNLPKYANG
+3295 VMFSNLPKYADG
-3307 KTIDYTLTEEAV
+3307 KVIEYSLTEESV

-3330 KSFTLINT
+3330 KSFVLINT

-3347 ITKAWNDENNQDG
+3347 ITKAWNDGNNQDG
-3360 LRPKSITAVVNGSD
+3360 LRPKTITAVVNGSD
-3374 GSARFVQLFESQNWT
+3374 GSARFVQLFEGQNWA

-3394 LPKYKNSTE
+3394 LPKYKNGTE
-3403 VQYTVKENAISGYE
+3403 IQYTVKENVIPGYE
-3417 TEIKQTGDSYTI
+3417 TEIKQTGDSYAIMNSHT
-3429 TNTHAPAVVTVSV
+3429 PAVVTVSA
-3442 VKIWDD
+3442 VKVWDD
-3448 ENNQDGIRPSLIQVT
+3448 ANNQDGIRPSLIQVT
-3463 LTGSDGSTHNAA
+3463 LTGSDGSVRNAA

-3487 DLPQYK
+3487 NLPKYK

-3503 EADSNPYTYEIVKG
+3503 EANSNPYTYEIVKG
-3517 SDGYSFTITNNYVP
+3517 SDEYSFTITNNYVP
-3531 AAVNVPV
+3531 AVVNVPV
-3538 TTIWNDD
+3538 TTVWDD
-3545 NNRDGIRAKE
+3545 DDNRDGIRAKE
-3555 TVITLQGSNGKV
+3555 TAITLHGSNGKV
-3567 YQHIVTDKDSFATV
+3567 YQRIVTEKDDFATV
-3581 FEDVPKFFDEGKEVV
+3581 FEDVPKFFDEGREVV

-3602 EVDGYTTDVTNT
+3602 EMNGYTANIANT

-3624 HEPEK
+3624 HEPER

-3658 TDGTYIEKNL
+3658 TDGTYIEKSL
-3668 SAANNWTETFEGLYK
+3668 STANNWTEAFDGLYK

-3696 EEAVGGY
+3696 EEMVGGY

-3741 YRPDTTTIHMSGT
+3741 YRPDAATIHMSGT
-3754 DGTQDTKDFT
+3754 DGTQDAKDFT

-3769 SSIVFKDLDRFKDG
+3769 SSIVFKDLDHYKDG
-3783 TKIKYTVTE
+3783 NEIKYTVAE

-3802 VANGNVVTVTN
+3802 AVNGNVVTVTN

-3822 NISVIWEDNDDQDG
+3822 NISVIWDDNNDQDG
-3836 IRPDA
+3836 IRPDT

-3886 NEIPGYTTTIEKTD
+3886 NEIPGYTTSIEKTD

-3918 DKVWDDSENQDGLRP
+3918 DKVWEDSENQDGLRP
-3933 DTIHIKLVSNGIAK
+3933 NTINIKLVSNGVVK

-3958 LEFEGLPK
+3958 LKFEGLPK

-4016 WIDDNN
+4016 WIDDND
-4022 RDGLRPSSHT
+4022 RDGLRPDSHT
-4032 VILTDGIN
+4032 VVLVDGTN
-4040 TIEEIVLDKDN
+4040 AIEEVVLDKNN
-4051 GYGTVLKDMPK
+4051 GYGVVLKNMPK
-4062 YKNGVEI
+4062 YKNGGEI
-4069 DYQIKD
+4069 NYQIKD

-4086 KGDSVKDFKVTNTHV
+4086 KSDSVKDFNITNTHV

-4122 RPEEIALTLTGSDGN
+4122 RPEKVTLTLTGSDGN
-4137 VYEKTVNKET
+4137 VYEKTVTKDT
-4147 WTAVFSDLPKNSKG
+4147 WTTAFSDLPKNSKG

-4170 EGIKGYSTTITNN
+4170 EGIKGYKTTITDNE
-4183 QTDTITVI
+4183 TGTIAVI
-4191 NKHEP
+4191 NTHEP

-4208 ENNKDSIRP
+4208 ENNKDNIRP
-4217 DKVTVKLTD
+4217 DKVTVKLAN
-4226 GTTVVSTKE
+4226 GTTAVSTKE
-4235 VKNDSWKHIFEDIP
+4235 INNDSWKHIFEDIS

-4255 KVSYTITQDA
+4255 KVSYTVTQDA
-4265 VNGYTTEIKASD
+4265 VNGYTTEVKVSD
-4277 DGNTIEIINTHI
+4277 DGNTVKIINTH
-4289 SVVPPKEEPKK
+4289 VPVAPPKEEPKQ
-4300 KEPAT
+4300 EETVTPAA
-4305 PAPVVEVK
+4305 PAPVVEIK
-4313 VEQPA
+4313 TE
-4318 PTVTLIQ
+4318 PT
-4325 TTNKPTGISFFES
+4325 TTVIETPNKQTGISFMDG
-4338 LFAK
+4338 LFG

>member
-7 RIKRVASAI
+7 RIKRVASAV

-57 VQVDATASEEPSEAP
+57 VQVDATASEEPSDAP
-72 SSGTSQAD
+72 SSGASQAD

-90 DITDEVSN
+90 DITDEVAN

-206 DVSSGSYDADSETL
+206 DVSSGSYNADSETL

-427 AQNNAAAEVAKKH
+427 AQNDAAVEVAKKH

-453 SGGSAGGGGLEG
+453 SGGTAGGGGLEG

-500 TLTYEERV
+500 VLTYDERV

-521 FGYHYTVLGELYDA
+521 FGYHYTILGELYDA
-535 NPAHRDPVDFL
+535 NPANRDPVSLL

-599 DGEQVEVKD
+599 DGKQVEVKD

-618 YDSTETA
+618 YDSTNSA
-625 PYLVNGR
+625 PYLINGR
-632 VIIKMVGET
+632 VLIHMVGTT
-641 PKLKSVMM
+641 PKMKTIMM
-649 PAQSEDISAG
+649 EAQNEDISSSHVDDA
-659 NIDEKDGFGQ
+659 DVYGQ
-669 KAILSPGQGSANKT
+669 KAQLNKGQDVAST
-683 LAYTAITYY
+683 TIAYTAITYY
-692 NLGDVMTVT
+692 NMGDLMTVN
-701 PKWEYNTLLNVTYK
+701 PVWEYSTMLSPTDRDWN
-715 PWDDSVA
+715 DSVA
-722 KNINN
+722 KSIDSRL
-727 QMSVSI
+727 SVSVAN
-733 TNTELGIPA
+733 TNLGVPNP
-742 EGDKYY
+742 GDKYY
-748 NDAYPGWYA
+748 NADYPGWYA
-757 VKSVMTITNAPL
+757 VKSVMTITNPVNTMYSTERLTKYYFRCKGIASYTLSSGTKTMYDKGERGELAIDYNIYINHEGVHVYSDRNIINGTPTSTVDDTIAATAGRSASTWQYPHMALTDVNNINTILIQFSSHGFNTSDSISYDASYADSLGITGSGNQYSYIFKAKSKNSVSTANWEKFLQSITYTTYDAATFTSTGVSGGVTIFWYADENLWENNMFYDSSSGHFYACINTGNSITWGEARNRAL
-769 SMYDTATVTKYF
+769 SMYNSALDCYGYLAHITSQSEQDYLYTLMDKSTQGWLGATRKVSGNEWDWYWRDGPANETSEPF
-781 FRCHPTATVS
+781 FRQNADGTYGTLLWGYENWDSKTEP
-791 MYNGI
+791 NN
-796 RTMDD
+796 
-801 ESESGGLVLDYS
+801 SGGVEWCMHYYGSNRGVWNDYIDSNGAVTSFIVEWSKDGLV
-813 IAMEHQGAHVYQNR
+813 G
-827 NTINDMNAE
+827 NDHS
-836 TVSDTV
+836 VSDT
-842 TATQNHSSSQ
+842 
-852 WKYPELVVKTPKT
+852 
-865 IQTFNVLFTS
+865 
-875 PSRNAQDAILYNTD
+875 
-889 LANQLGIVVTG
+889 
-900 TNQNYIFTKSG
+900 
-911 GLTQDEWNNFLR
+911 
-923 QVSFVTYDRA
+923 
-933 VFTADG
+933 
-939 VQSGVEVAWYGFEKA
+939 
-954 IFGSNQATRH
+954 
-964 VPTLSDYPGAAT
+964 
-976 HNIASGSLN
+976 
-985 ITSSGSV
+985 
-992 YRIVGSTTG
+992 
-1001 DNRIYVSPGVSATV
+1001 
-1015 ILDNVTMNYT
+1015 
-1025 AAGAGWGNDTSRAGD
+1025 
-1040 GAISC
+1040 
-1045 SHANLTIILVGTSR
+1045 
-1059 ITAYGSYSNA
+1059 
-1069 IAKNGTDGSLMIDG
+1069 
-1083 AGTLYAVGASGD
+1083 
-1095 HCGAIGANVNC
+1095 
-1106 SFWNFTVQGG
+1106 
-1116 TIYANAGEHCPGIGS
+1116 
-1131 GCLNQPGEGNGGDG
+1131 
-1145 AGCGNL
+1145 
-1151 NFTGGTVVARG
+1151 
-1162 NTACSGIGSGWGG
+1162 
-1175 PVNGINISNGAKVTA
+1175 
-1190 YGGSYSP
+1190 
-1197 GIGSGGRTDNVQG
+1197 
-1210 GNIGSYHY
+1210 
-1218 HVRNIVITGGDTVV
+1218 
-1232 TAFGDKS
+1232 
-1239 TNMPGI
+1239 
-1245 GCGKDPVGTVR
+1245 
-1256 GTLSN
+1256 
-1261 VVATTL
+1261 
-1267 DGFQG
+1267 
-1272 YVRYGSSEESAA
+1272 
-1284 YSTEQPRTP
+1284 
-1293 FTGTG
+1293 
-1298 NIGSYLA
+1298 
-1305 SQVNRGTPVY
+1305 
-1315 YTQVFF
+1315 
-1321 SIDTSN
+1321 
-1327 KHVDDADVIGT
+1327 DVIGT
-1338 QVSSTGTIKP
+1338 QIVA
-1348 EQFASVSGTVWAEN
+1348 EQEQKVNNGEVSGTVWAEN
-1362 DRDGVYQ
+1362 DYNGLFAT
-1369 VGDEAVVEGVAVTLY
+1369 DEAKLQDITVQLISDNGTIVATAQTNKLGQYDFTGLAPGNYYVKFTSQSFVGY
-1384 NADGS
+1384 NAVPDGGNS
-1389 VCKTTTTNKYGAY
+1389 IVQQASKGINDSYAQTPVFALTYNDVLEK
-1402 SFDGIPEKKNYTVG
+1402 SF
-1416 FSNGSSNIQSYSP
+1416 
-1429 TAKIAA
+1429 
-1435 GENNN
+1435 
-1440 HVNND
+1440 
-1445 WKSDVFTAIYQ
+1445 
-1456 KNTSQTIN
+1456 
-1464 CGVYV
+1464 GVYV

-1476 AWDDVNQNGICD
+1476 AWDDANQNGIYD
-1488 NSESKIAN
+1488 NREAKIAN

-1517 TAVLT
+1517 AAVLT
-1522 DADGNYSF
+1522 DANGNYSF

-1544 SSDTVD
+1544 SSNTVD
-1550 ISNARVSPIPTSGDE
+1550 ISNARVSPIPASDDV
-1565 KRTNKAERSID
+1565 KLTNKAEKSIGM
-1576 VLEFN
+1576 LEFN

-1590 KSGSMLNAATIGEV
+1590 KSGSMLTSATIGEI

-1609 TGTGITPVNAEYK
+1609 SGTGITPVNAEYK

-1652 QADINIEEPVLNG
+1652 QADIDIEEPVLNG

-1706 DKTAADKK
+1706 DRTAADKK

-1725 LVSPTATT
+1725 TVSPTATT

-1740 NDATA
+1740 NDSTA

-1759 YQIPDTRVVS
+1759 YQIPDTRVVN

-1784 MYIPSK
+1784 LYIPSK

-1802 GIRETNETENVKTHI
+1802 GIREANETQNVETHI
-1817 YLRRTTKSQ
+1817 YLRRTTKSK

-1892 NQGNDDTLDSETQP
+1892 NQGNDDTLDSEAQP

-1914 MYCAWIGDIELPVN
+1914 MYCAWIGNIELPVN

-1947 LTSFDLKKVE
+1947 LTDFDLKKIE
-1957 DLSGIPFENVKFD
+1957 DLSGIPFKNVKFD
-1970 YEIYEKADDSG
+1970 YEIYEKAADSG
-1981 KSVFPNG
+1981 KSVFQNG
-1988 PYTTVPVKPGDTSI
+1988 PYTTVPVKPGDASI
-2002 KTEHL
+2002 QTEHL
-2007 TTDKNG
+2007 TTDENG
-2013 LISFTNQDIATYHLT
+2013 LIHFTNQDIATYHLI
-2028 ETETLPG
+2028 EAETLPG
-2035 YVRDTKTHVVKV
+2035 YVKDTKTHVVKV

-2052 VENNNLIWK
+2052 VENNNLVWK
-2061 TYISVDGVRQTNN
+2061 TYISVDGVRLTDN

-2100 GIRKNAVITLKGTVT
+2100 GIRQNAVITLKGTVT
-2115 LPDGKTEAVPL
+2115 LPDGKTEAVLL

-2141 TYTFRSIPAYYKG
+2141 SYTFRSIPAYYKG
-2154 QTIQYTVVENPMDG
+2154 QTIQYTVIENPMDG
-2168 YTAIVS
+2168 YTATVGA
-2174 NTTGSVDNGYAITV
+2174 TTGSADKGYAITV

-2201 VKVWDDGNNVDGIRP
+2201 TKVWDDSNNIDGMRP

-2221 HMNGSDGSSTEA
+2221 HLNGSDGSSTEA
-2233 TLSNTKD
+2233 TLSNAKD

-2246 HIPLFDAN
+2246 HMPLFDAN
-2254 GNEITYTITEDAVAG
+2254 GNKITYTITEDAVAG
-2269 YTYTVTN
+2269 YTYTITN

-2291 LSIPVTKTWED
+2291 FSIPVTKTWED

-2313 IHVIL
+2313 IHVTL

-2360 TVDSYTYKIEGDAD
+2360 AVNGYTYKIEGDAN

-2382 HIPAVTNVVINKYW
+2382 HISAVTNVVVNKYW
-2396 EDAANQDGVRPDSVS
+2396 EDAANQDGVRPDSVA

-2426 TKDGGFSET
+2426 TKDTGFSKT

-2449 AYTVTEDAVA
+2449 TYTVTEDAVN
-2459 GYIGKT
+2459 GYTGKIT
-2465 ATDDTGY
+2465 TDDTGY
-2472 VLSITNTHTPETI
+2472 ILSITNTHAPETI
-2485 SKTITKTWDDNDN
+2485 RKTVTKTWDDGNDR
-2498 QDGIRPTN
+2498 DGIRPTN
-2506 VKVELYGTD
+2506 VKIELYGTD
-2515 GTLRT
+2515 GTRRT
-2520 QYLTKDNNWSYS
+2520 QYLTKDNHWSYS

-2537 KYQNEG
+2537 KYQNKG
-2543 TIILYTAKEE
+2543 TIILYTIKEE
-2553 AVEGYTQ
+2553 AVDGYTQ

-2565 ATGFNFTNTHEPQTV
+2565 TAGFDLTNTHEIQTADYEV
-2580 TYGATKVW
+2580 KKVW
-2588 LDDDNRDGVRPNS
+2588 IDDNDRDGARPTS
-2601 ITLVLNGSDGSKYT
+2601 ITLTLTGSDGSKYT
-2615 KQMTAASNWSDVTF
+2615 KLMTAADNWNAVTF
-2629 ERIPMFNNGKYI
+2629 ERVPMFDGGKYI
-2641 TYTLSENDVPS
+2641 TYTLTENEVPS
-2652 YVNSVAVSEDGKF
+2652 YINSIEVSEDGKH
-2665 FTVTNTHTPD
+2665 FTVTNTHAPD
-2675 HAIIKITEVWHD
+2675 HTVINITEVWHD
-2687 ENDQDGIRPKK
+2687 ENDQDGIRPRKMIAI
-2698 VTTIIVGSNG
+2698 VVGSNG

-2754 KSLGNNVFEV
+2754 KSLSNNVFEV

-2812 EENGWTATFEN
+2812 EDNGWTATFEN

-2832 VTYNVKESD
+2832 VAYNVKESD
-2841 VEGYEASIV
+2841 TAGYEASVV

-2865 TTLRTAT
+2865 TTMRTVT
-2872 LVWRDENNQ
+2872 LVWRDEDNR
-2881 DGIRP
+2881 DGVRP
-2886 DTVTYTLH
+2886 DAVTYTLH
-2894 GSDGSEVEK
+2894 GSDGSEQEK
-2903 TVSKDDSWAD
+2903 TVNKDDAWND
-2913 VMFEDLP
+2913 VVFEDLP
-2920 VYQNGQKVT
+2920 VYQNGQRIS
-2929 YTLTESTVD
+2929 YTLTESAID
-2938 GYTTDI
+2938 GYANDI
-2944 RDNGHTFTVTNTH
+2944 RSSGNTFTVTNTH
-2957 IPAVV
+2957 IPETV
-2962 NVDVTKV
+2962 NVDVTKI

-2977 GNRPNSISVILTGN
+2977 GNRPDSISVILTGS
-2991 DGNRYTATITA
+2991 DGKRYTTTITA
-3002 ANNWKYT
+3002 ANNWKHT
-3009 FSKLPKFFNEG
+3009 FLKLPKFFNEG
-3020 TQIEYTLAEDAASG
+3020 TQIEYTLTEDTMSG
-3034 YSNVIE
+3034 YSDVVE
-3040 KKDNYTFVLT
+3040 KRSDYVFVLT

-3057 VDIPVVKKWND
+3057 VDVTIVKKWDD
-3068 DNDRDGARP
+3068 DNDRDGMRP
-3077 ESFNIVLNGSDGKLY
+3077 ESVDIVLNGSDGKLY
-3092 TGTLSAENGYTY
+3092 TGTLSTENGYTC
-3104 VFQSVPKFHNSGT
+3104 VFQSVPKYHDGGT
-3117 LISYTVA
+3117 LINYTIA
-3124 EEKVTGYTTEVAKD
+3124 EEKIPGYTTTIAKD
-3138 SSGYKFTLTNT
+3138 ASGYKFTLTNAKT
-3149 KSIETVT
+3149 IDIVT
-3156 KTVSKVWEDSNNQ
+3156 KTVSKVWDDDNNQ
-3169 DGLRPSAI
+3169 DGLRPTAI

-3185 GSRYLKSVSAA
+3185 GSRRVKSVTAA
-3196 ENWTT
+3196 ENWTV

-3210 NHGQSIQYTV
+3210 NHGQNIQYTV

-3226 GYTDEV
+3226 GYTEAI
-3232 TQNGNNYTITNTHM
+3232 TQNGDNYTITNTHT
-3246 PATTELFV
+3246 PASSEFFV
-3254 TKTWKD
+3254 TKIWKD
-3260 NGNNDGMRPDEITVT
+3260 NGNNDGMRPDEITIT

-3282 SYAKKLNADNQWS
+3282 SYTEKLNADNQWS
-3295 VMFSNLPKYANG
+3295 VMFSNLPKYADG
-3307 KTIDYTLTEEAV
+3307 KVIEYSLTEESV

-3330 KSFTLINT
+3330 KSFVLINT

-3347 ITKAWNDENNQDG
+3347 ITKAWNDGNNQDG
-3360 LRPKSITAVVNGSD
+3360 LRPKTITAVVNGSD
-3374 GSARFVQLFESQNWT
+3374 GSARFVQLFEGQNWAT
-3389 TSLNN
+3389 NLNN
-3394 LPKYKNSTE
+3394 LPKYKNGTE
-3403 VQYTVKENAISGYE
+3403 IQYTVKENAIPGYE
-3417 TEIKQTGDSYTI
+3417 TEIKQTGDSYAI
-3429 TNTHAPAVVTVSV
+3429 TNSHTPAVVTVSA
-3442 VKIWDD
+3442 VKVWDD
-3448 ENNQDGIRPSLIQVT
+3448 ANNQDGIRPSLIQVT
-3463 LTGSDGSTHNAA
+3463 LTGSDGSVRNAA

-3487 DLPQYK
+3487 NLPKYK
-3493 NGVKIDYTLQ
+3493 NGMKIDYTLQ
-3503 EADSNPYTYEIVKG
+3503 EANSNPYTYEIVKG
-3517 SDGYSFTITNNYVP
+3517 SDEYSFTITNNYAP
-3531 AAVNVPV
+3531 AVVNVPV
-3538 TTIWNDD
+3538 TTVWDD
-3545 NNRDGIRAKE
+3545 DDNRDGIRAKE
-3555 TVITLQGSNGKV
+3555 TAITLHGSNGKV

-3602 EVDGYTTDVTNT
+3602 EVDGYTTNVANT
-3614 DKYTFQITNT
+3614 DKYTFQIMNT

-3716 TNTHAPEKLDLIV
+3716 TNTHAPEKLDLVV

-3853 DSSELNEDVKWKHSF
+3853 DSSELDEDVKWKHSF
-3868 TKLPVRE
+3868 TNLPVRE

-3918 DKVWDDSENQDGLRP
+3918 DKVWEDGENQDGLRP
-3933 DTIHIKLVSNGIAK
+3933 DSIDVILTGSDGNTYNATISEK
-3947 DAYLDADSNWH
+3947 DNWTYI
-3958 LEFEGLPK
+3958 FANLPK
-3966 YRDHGILNEYS
+3966 YFNDGTLVEYS
-3977 VQEVDV
+3977 LQEVETDGYAGTV
-3983 DGYTSTVTTEDGYA
+3983 TKGTDGYT
-3997 FTIKNDHVPAVID
+3997 FTIKNDHTPAVVD
-4010 IPITEE
+4010 IPVTKV
-4016 WIDDNN
+4016 WNDDED
-4022 RDGLRPSSHT
+4022 RDGLRPNS
-4032 VILTDGIN
+4032 I
-4040 TIEEIVLDKDN
+4040 
-4051 GYGTVLKDMPK
+4051 
-4062 YKNGVEI
+4062 
-4069 DYQIKD
+4069 
-4075 FKVDGY
+4075 
-4081 TTNII
+4081 
-4086 KGDSVKDFKVTNTHV
+4086 HV
-4101 PEMVTVTVTE
+4101 
-4111 GWHDQSDYDKI
+4111 
-4122 RPEEIALTLTGSDGN
+4122 TLTGSDGST
-4137 VYEKTVNKET
+4137 YKKDLEKD
-4147 WTAVFSDLPKNSKG
+4147 S
-4161 EQIIYTLTQ
+4161 
-4170 EGIKGYSTTITNN
+4170 GYSTIFTSLPKYHNGELISYSLAETPVEGYETDIQAAESGYGFTITN
-4183 QTDTITVI
+4183 T
-4191 NKHEP
+4191 HE
-4196 VKTITVTVTWND
+4196 VSKKTIKVSKVWDDAENQDGIRPDSVTVTLTGSNNSKYTAKLNKENNWTYTFEGLFCKADGATIKYEVSEKDVAGYTPSIKETEGGFIITNAHKPETVTINIVKNWND
-4208 ENNKDSIRP
+4208 SQNADNIRP
-4217 DKVTVKLTD
+4217 DAISITLT
-4226 GTTVVSTKE
+4226 
-4235 VKNDSWKHIFEDIP
+4235 
-4249 VFNGSD
+4249 GSD
-4255 KVSYTITQDA
+4255 NSSRSITLNKAGDYKTAVDSLPKFHEGKQITYTVTETPVD
-4265 VNGYTTEIKASD
+4265 GYTSSVQASADGYSFVVINTHTPEVHQEKKETPTTPKFEIKAEPST
-4277 DGNTIEIINTHI
+4277 TI
-4289 SVVPPKEEPKK
+4289 
-4300 KEPAT
+4300 
-4305 PAPVVEVK
+4305 
-4313 VEQPA
+4313 
-4318 PTVTLIQ
+4318 IQ
-4325 TTNKPTGISFFES
+4325 TTNKPTGVSFFDS
-4338 LFAK
+4338 LLG

>member
-7 RIKRVASAI
+7 RIKRVASAV

-90 DITDEVSN
+90 DITDEVAN

-141 NGGEFEPEW
+141 NGGIFEPEW

-169 IVVEDTG
+169 IAIEDTG

-183 TDRDSIDIPVA
+183 TDRDSISIPVA
-194 LSSDESLYFTGW
+194 LSGDDSLYFTEW
-206 DVSSGSYDADSETL
+206 DVSSGSYDADNETL
-220 TFEDG
+220 TFDDG
-225 VDAYVLSA
+225 VDAYVLTA
-233 VYSSVV
+233 VYNSVA
-239 DDDQT
+239 DEDQQ
-244 LVENRTEF
+244 LIENKEIF
-252 DEQTKRQAIQERL
+252 DEQAEKNVLQQKLSA
-265 KSSGISTYVLRPSDS
+265 SGISLYEMRPSDS

-286 VVEGLAFTSDDGLT
+286 IIDGLAFTSDDGLV

-308 GDYIITAYGAN
+308 GDYTITAYGAN

-341 TVHLNAGQTIHIYLG
+341 TIHLSAGQTIHIYLG

-375 DWDRAWFPDEDN
+375 DWDRAWFPDEDK

-427 AQNNAAAEVAKKH
+427 AQNDAAAEVAKNH

-453 SGGSAGGGGLEG
+453 SGGTAGGGGLEG

-500 TLTYEERV
+500 VLTYDERV

-521 FGYHYTVLGELYDA
+521 FGYHYTILGELYDA
-535 NPAHRDPVDFL
+535 NPANRDPVSLL

-599 DGEQVEVKD
+599 DGKQVEVKD

-618 YDSTETA
+618 YDSTNSA
-625 PYLVNGR
+625 PYLINGR
-632 VIIKMVGET
+632 VLIHMVGTT
-641 PKLKSVMM
+641 PKMKTIMM
-649 PAQSEDISAG
+649 EAQNEDISSSHVDDA
-659 NIDEKDGFGQ
+659 DVYGQ
-669 KAILSPGQGSANKT
+669 KAYLNKGQDVAST
-683 LAYTAITYY
+683 TIAYTAITYY
-692 NLGDVMTVT
+692 NMGDLMTVN
-701 PKWEYNTLLNVTYK
+701 PVWEYSTMLSPTDRDWN
-715 PWDDSVA
+715 DSVA
-722 KNINN
+722 KTIDSRL
-727 QMSVSI
+727 SVSVAN
-733 TNTELGIPA
+733 TNLGVPNP
-742 EGDKYY
+742 GDKYY
-748 NDAYPGWYA
+748 NADYPGWYA
-757 VKSVMTITNAPL
+757 VKSVMTITNPVNTMYSTERLTKYYFRCKGIASYTLSSGTKTMYDKGERGELAIDYNIYINHEGVHVYSDRNIITPTSTVDDTIAATAGRSASTWQYPHMALTDVNNINTILIQFSSHGFNTSDSISYDASYADSLGITGSGNQYSYIFKAKSKNSVSTANWEKFLQSITYTTYDAATFTSTGVSGGVTIFWYADENLWENNMFYDSSSGHFYACINTGNSITWGEARNRAL
-769 SMYDTATVTKYF
+769 SMYNSALDCYGYLAHITSQSEQDYLYTLMDKSTQGWLGATRKVSGNEWDWYWRDGPANETSEPF
-781 FRCHPTATVS
+781 FRQNADGTYGTLLWGYENWDSKTEP
-791 MYNGI
+791 NN
-796 RTMDD
+796 
-801 ESESGGLVLDYS
+801 SGGVEWCMHYYGSNRGVWNDYIDSNGAVTSFIVEWSKDGLV
-813 IAMEHQGAHVYQNR
+813 G
-827 NTINDMNAE
+827 NDHS
-836 TVSDTV
+836 VSDT
-842 TATQNHSSSQ
+842 
-852 WKYPELVVKTPKT
+852 
-865 IQTFNVLFTS
+865 
-875 PSRNAQDAILYNTD
+875 
-889 LANQLGIVVTG
+889 
-900 TNQNYIFTKSG
+900 
-911 GLTQDEWNNFLR
+911 
-923 QVSFVTYDRA
+923 
-933 VFTADG
+933 
-939 VQSGVEVAWYGFEKA
+939 
-954 IFGSNQATRH
+954 
-964 VPTLSDYPGAAT
+964 
-976 HNIASGSLN
+976 
-985 ITSSGSV
+985 
-992 YRIVGSTTG
+992 
-1001 DNRIYVSPGVSATV
+1001 
-1015 ILDNVTMNYT
+1015 
-1025 AAGAGWGNDTSRAGD
+1025 
-1040 GAISC
+1040 
-1045 SHANLTIILVGTSR
+1045 
-1059 ITAYGSYSNA
+1059 
-1069 IAKNGTDGSLMIDG
+1069 
-1083 AGTLYAVGASGD
+1083 
-1095 HCGAIGANVNC
+1095 
-1106 SFWNFTVQGG
+1106 
-1116 TIYANAGEHCPGIGS
+1116 
-1131 GCLNQPGEGNGGDG
+1131 
-1145 AGCGNL
+1145 
-1151 NFTGGTVVARG
+1151 
-1162 NTACSGIGSGWGG
+1162 
-1175 PVNGINISNGAKVTA
+1175 
-1190 YGGSYSP
+1190 
-1197 GIGSGGRTDNVQG
+1197 
-1210 GNIGSYHY
+1210 
-1218 HVRNIVITGGDTVV
+1218 
-1232 TAFGDKS
+1232 
-1239 TNMPGI
+1239 
-1245 GCGKDPVGTVR
+1245 
-1256 GTLSN
+1256 
-1261 VVATTL
+1261 
-1267 DGFQG
+1267 
-1272 YVRYGSSEESAA
+1272 
-1284 YSTEQPRTP
+1284 
-1293 FTGTG
+1293 
-1298 NIGSYLA
+1298 
-1305 SQVNRGTPVY
+1305 
-1315 YTQVFF
+1315 
-1321 SIDTSN
+1321 
-1327 KHVDDADVIGT
+1327 DVIGT
-1338 QVSSTGTIKP
+1338 QIVA
-1348 EQFASVSGTVWAEN
+1348 EQEQKVNNGEVSGTVWAEN
-1362 DRDGVYQ
+1362 DYNGLFAT
-1369 VGDEAVVEGVAVTLY
+1369 DEAKLQDITVQLISDNGTIVATAQTNKLGQYDFTGLAPGNYYVKFTSQSFVGY
-1384 NADGS
+1384 NAVPDGGNS
-1389 VCKTTTTNKYGAY
+1389 IVQQASKGINDSYAQTPVFALTYNDVLEK
-1402 SFDGIPEKKNYTVG
+1402 SF
-1416 FSNGSSNIQSYSP
+1416 
-1429 TAKIAA
+1429 
-1435 GENNN
+1435 
-1440 HVNND
+1440 
-1445 WKSDVFTAIYQ
+1445 
-1456 KNTSQTIN
+1456 
-1464 CGVYV
+1464 GVYV

-1476 AWDDVNQNGICD
+1476 AWDDANQNGIYD
-1488 NSESKIAN
+1488 NREAKIAN

-1517 TAVLT
+1517 AAVLT
-1522 DADGNYSF
+1522 DANGNYSF

-1544 SSDTVD
+1544 SSNTVD
-1550 ISNARVSPIPTSGDE
+1550 ISNARVSPIPASGDV
-1565 KRTNKAERSID
+1565 KLTNKAEKSIGM
-1576 VLEFN
+1576 LEFN

-1590 KSGSMLNAATIGEV
+1590 KSGSMLTSATIGEI

-1609 TGTGITPVNAEYK
+1609 SGTGITPVNAEYK

-1652 QADINIEEPVLNG
+1652 QADIDIEEPVLNG

-1706 DKTAADKK
+1706 DRTAADKK

-1725 LVSPTATT
+1725 TVSPTATT

-1740 NDATA
+1740 NDSTA

-1759 YQIPDTRVVS
+1759 YQIPDTRVVN

-1784 MYIPSK
+1784 LYIPSK

-1802 GIRETNETENVKTHI
+1802 GIREANETQNVETHI
-1817 YLRRTTKSQ
+1817 YLRRTTKSK

-1847 VFGELVGNGD
+1847 VFGELIGNGD
-1857 LNTAADGYYEY
+1857 LNTATDGYYEY
-1868 DYLEPG
+1868 NCLEPG

-1881 NTYDYYGQTLI
+1881 NTYDCYGQTLI
-1892 NQGNDDTLDSETQP
+1892 NQGNDDTLDSEAQP

-1947 LTSFDLKKVE
+1947 LTDFDLKKIE

-1988 PYTTVPVKPGDTSI
+1988 PYTTIPVKPGDTSI

-2013 LISFTNQDIATYHLT
+2013 LIYFTNQDIATYHLT

-2360 TVDSYTYKIEGDAD
+2360 TVDNYTYKIEGDAD

-2553 AVEGYTQ
+2553 AIEGYTQ

-2601 ITLVLNGSDGSKYT
+2601 ITLTLTGSDGSKYT

-2629 ERIPMFNNGKYI
+2629 ERVPMFNNGKYI

-2764 HNTHIPETIS
+2764 HNTHISETIS

-2797 TLTGSNAVSKTATLN
+2797 TLTGSNAVSKTTTLN

-2886 DTVTYTLH
+2886 DTVYTLH

-2913 VMFEDLP
+2913 VMFENLP

-2977 GNRPNSISVILTGN
+2977 GNRPDSISVILTGN

-3077 ESFNIVLNGSDGKLY
+3077 ESVNIVLNGSDGKLY

-3201 TFENLPKNQ
+3201 TFENRPKNQ

-3232 TQNGNNYTITNTHM
+3232 TQNGNNYTITNTHI

-3602 EVDGYTTDVTNT
+3602 EVDGYTTNVANI

-3658 TDGTYIEKNL
+3658 TDGTYIEKSL
-3668 SAANNWTETFEGLYK
+3668 STANNWTETFDGLYK

-3696 EEAVGGY
+3696 EEMVGGY

-3741 YRPDTTTIHMSGT
+3741 YRPDAATIHMSGT
-3754 DGTQDTKDFT
+3754 DGTQNTRDFT
-3764 KDSSW
+3764 KSSSW
-3769 SSIVFKDLDRFKDG
+3769 TAIVFKDLDHYKDG
-3783 TKIKYTVTE
+3783 NEIKYTVTE

-3802 VANGNVVTVTN
+3802 AVNGNVVTVTN

-3822 NISVIWEDNDDQDG
+3822 NISVVWKDNNDQDG
-3836 IRPDA
+3836 LRPDT
-3841 VNIKLKGNDKLV
+3841 VSVKLKGNDKFI
-3853 DSSELNEDVKWKHSF
+3853 DSSELNEDVEWKHSF

-3875 NGNEISYTAEE
+3875 NGNEITYTAEE

-3918 DKVWDDSENQDGLRP
+3918 DKVWEDGENQDGLRP
-3933 DTIHIKLVSNGIAK
+3933 DSIDVILTGSDGNTYNATISEK
-3947 DAYLDADSNWH
+3947 DNWTYI
-3958 LEFEGLPK
+3958 FANLPK
-3966 YRDHGILNEYS
+3966 YFNDGTLVEYS
-3977 VQEVDV
+3977 LQEVETDGYAGTV
-3983 DGYTSTVTTEDGYA
+3983 TKGTDGYT
-3997 FTIKNDHVPAVID
+3997 FTIKNDHTPAVVD
-4010 IPITEE
+4010 IPVTKV
-4016 WIDDNN
+4016 WNDDED
-4022 RDGLRPSSHT
+4022 RDGLRPNS
-4032 VILTDGIN
+4032 I
-4040 TIEEIVLDKDN
+4040 
-4051 GYGTVLKDMPK
+4051 
-4062 YKNGVEI
+4062 
-4069 DYQIKD
+4069 
-4075 FKVDGY
+4075 
-4081 TTNII
+4081 
-4086 KGDSVKDFKVTNTHV
+4086 HV
-4101 PEMVTVTVTE
+4101 
-4111 GWHDQSDYDKI
+4111 
-4122 RPEEIALTLTGSDGN
+4122 TLTGSDGST
-4137 VYEKTVNKET
+4137 YKKDLEKD
-4147 WTAVFSDLPKNSKG
+4147 S
-4161 EQIIYTLTQ
+4161 
-4170 EGIKGYSTTITNN
+4170 GYSTIFTSLPKYHNGELISYSLAETPVEGYETDIQAAESGYGFTITN
-4183 QTDTITVI
+4183 T
-4191 NKHEP
+4191 HE
-4196 VKTITVTVTWND
+4196 VSKKTIKVSKVWDDAENQDGIRPDSVTVTLTGSNNSKYTAKLNKENNWAYTFEGLFCKADGATIKYEVSEKDVAGYTPSIKETEGGFIITNAHKPETVTINIVKNWND
-4208 ENNKDSIRP
+4208 SQNADNIRP
-4217 DKVTVKLTD
+4217 DAISITLT
-4226 GTTVVSTKE
+4226 
-4235 VKNDSWKHIFEDIP
+4235 
-4249 VFNGSD
+4249 GSD
-4255 KVSYTITQDA
+4255 NSSRSITLNKAGDYKTAVDSLPKFHEGKQITYTVTETPVD
-4265 VNGYTTEIKASD
+4265 GYTSSVQASA
-4277 DGNTIEIINTHI
+4277 DGYSFVIINTHTPE
-4289 SVVPPKEEPKK
+4289 VHQEK
-4300 KEPAT
+4300 KET
-4305 PAPVVEVK
+4305 PTTPKFEIKAEPS
-4313 VEQPA
+4313 
-4318 PTVTLIQ
+4318 TTIIQ
-4325 TTNKPTGISFFES
+4325 TTNKPTGVSFFDS
-4338 LFAK
+4338 LLG